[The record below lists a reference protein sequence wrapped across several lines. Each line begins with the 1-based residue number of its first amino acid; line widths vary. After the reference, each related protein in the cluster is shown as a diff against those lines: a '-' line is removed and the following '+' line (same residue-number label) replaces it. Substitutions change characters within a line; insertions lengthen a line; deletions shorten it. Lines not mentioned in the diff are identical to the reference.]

1 MNAIYKV
8 IWNDAIRQYQV
19 VNELC
24 RSRRKACSV
33 KAVHTERTSDSAT
46 SSLKIGAALVG
57 AIAVMGAGM
66 TAYAEDLPL
75 DFVDGTFD
83 TDGGTLN
90 DPLQFGLE
98 DVPNF
103 PTSNQFF
110 VLNGKDFR
118 AGTSNVSS
126 QDSDGIIGNLLQ
138 IPSRDY
144 LPNGKIKI
152 VDDAG
157 AVLYDGSNEASRFGI
172 AGSDANLYYKFNV
185 NFTGGEGNSLIY
197 TLNRELTRI
206 DLTGNQSSQ
215 YGLVVFGGEADET
228 SSNLTDLDVAITGT
242 GDIQFAFTNQQ
253 GGEDAN
259 MGYLYLNTD
268 SNILDDGVAEE
279 QASTYTGKT
288 YVGNVGGD
296 PNGKAVTVIF
306 GKNNAFGS
314 TSNLYIHDDSSVW
327 FADKDLK
334 TRHTQTV
341 GGLTGEG
348 ELNFGNAAEVT
359 LKQTSTG
366 NGYTDTDN
374 GVVRVDNAFTGA
386 SANGGGAVFNIDLSE
401 LKLNTT
407 DPVRGSDSVYGI
419 FFTDQPQKDEY
430 TGLIT
435 LTGGAVTAY
444 NKDHSQNFNG
454 VADPYTNLNG
464 ILLGST
470 LQLKQDGWVRVDSR
484 GELNNLIIDSGA
496 GGIDFSNL
504 GNVVANGE
512 GALTINGNLTFSGA
526 DATVSIKDFN
536 YNIGEAAADMDLIDA
551 DEGLRNTLVHVE
563 GDVVGEENYGFVL
576 EESQQKPVVSE
587 ITDDSGTTV
596 ASGTWVFEDELDYDD
611 SGNYDLVYKL
621 TQVDIKEGQ
630 TLTISGS
637 DKASEA
643 SKTQDFTAK
652 IIGSGNIVFDAADNA
667 TGSGTRIEIG
677 DASTTDKNDYT
688 GSTTVTDGTTLVLTE
703 DDAMGRT
710 SDLIAHGNVEI
721 GSGIEQIVKN
731 INSSGSGTI
740 SIADSGT
747 LTVDASGDQTIN
759 NIISGAGD
767 LNIDLGGSDKKLVF
781 GNSGQGSSFTGDLS
795 LGNGRFSLDDGQN
808 EAFAGSSSI
817 VLGTG
822 SVFDFGSGTSNIKDL
837 TVNADSKLESSA
849 LVIGSDTAPHNISGS
864 FSLNSDTTITL
875 TGVSVETDLS
885 LTDYDGNSVSQD
897 FITAGNVTVGANAE
911 ISLSGAGDFV
921 NLGNLVLDYQ
931 QTQNGSTATVAE
943 TVWTVNGSLTQNGNA
958 FQVGTQLKEI
968 RLIGNTILSG
978 SGTSNELSALVT
990 DSDTDGSHSLQFS
1003 SADGTQ
1009 TSFTIVDYAGDSV
1022 FGNSYTGATT
1032 VDSNVTVTLGTNNGF
1047 GSTSLLTAQGNV
1059 TLSDG
1064 VKQTVKG
1071 LSGTGTITLGS
1082 GAELTLDQTGS
1093 ASVGNILAGTG
1104 KFIVDLGAEAN
1115 ELSFTNSGAGAFGG
1129 TVSLSDGTVRL
1140 ASGTATQTVLSGADL
1155 ALDTDG
1161 RLIVS
1166 GSGTDQRE
1174 LGGLTLNGNS
1184 QIDFSSVSMGD
1195 ANSNNAQ
1202 LYVSGSFTI
1211 NGSND
1216 VSVGGINLDGTKNIL
1231 AADDDNGGLKQAL
1244 VTANG
1249 GIDLSRGQLVI
1260 DLTDPLMKSEIKNS
1274 GSDKTVAYGVWT
1286 AGAGDDVFTV
1296 AGNTLYASLRL
1307 SEIQLADATTGLI
1320 LDATGLTVGDGTT
1333 LTAKITDHDTT
1344 AGKIVFAGGDIT
1356 IGGTRTDE
1364 ENTYTGATDV
1374 TGGTVTLGKTNAFG
1388 KTSLLTV
1395 SGGQVAFN
1403 NQSTR
1408 IGAIKTTQDGALLG
1422 DGSITLFGTS
1432 TQTDIVGANIGLSA
1446 SIAMLDGHTATIHH
1460 SQGLGTGGIA
1470 LSDSSTL
1477 ILDYSDLNTA
1487 FANVLTG
1494 GGSLQIGNG
1503 TNAAAVYINGDN
1515 TGFSGNINIAAN
1527 ADLLA
1532 SGANV
1537 DDNLGTGVIKFAGSG
1552 STLHLSSN
1560 TRGDITIDNAFSGAG
1575 SLYVS
1580 GTDSNQHFGFETS
1593 GWGNDFNGGTLTL
1606 TGIAMRVGSTVNY
1619 GDNNAAN
1626 LAQANLALNAN
1637 AILEVSSGD
1646 RIDTFNNLTLSGGS
1660 VRFDGTAGF
1669 NAGNDLADLH
1679 IDGTL
1684 TLGSGNIALTLPD
1697 QSADMTGS
1705 LGHDSLLS
1713 TASSGLF
1720 ETLIEAEKGIVGDI
1734 SNITLNNGSGKG
1746 YSGKQNITGT
1756 LSGGSEGNV
1765 AYGLFDYG
1773 LATSGTSL
1781 GLDFDLTGVE
1791 IVRGETLVLEED
1803 GTLGVVVSDHGTGTS
1818 GGSLE
1823 IAADSEVLLTGANEY
1838 TGSTTV
1844 KGELTAGASGLGG
1857 TSFLSVESGGTYI
1870 NSGANTVGGLD
1881 VNADSTLILS
1891 GGSGTTLAIEHGDAS
1906 GSSTIAGALQ
1916 GSGALSLD
1924 AGTLAVTANN
1934 RTNWTGDIDLG
1945 TSSTGATLRLNGENA
1960 LGTGTVTFVN
1970 SSSEILLN
1978 HAGDLSFGNS
1988 VSGSGSFHVDLD
2000 GNDFTFTNAEDDLT
2014 AGARLYLDH
2023 AGFSLDGGLN
2033 STVAQKTEIVLGSQS
2048 MLSSSGEVDR
2058 LVWGLDLTSGGTID
2072 LGEIDGNGGQLV
2084 LSSGG
2089 SGNGTLKLS
2098 SDQTTTIT
2106 FNGSEASG
2114 GNRVDESNNGASL
2127 LAGGG
2132 TFDLDLFEGVSKLTG
2147 VTVETD
2153 GQISGGLATDGD
2165 FDSTAE
2171 NYYQNADSGD
2181 SADDL
2186 VAVLRRGGNGSF
2198 YYDANRDVV
2207 YMKYGIR
2214 EIDLQLSNS
2223 GQGLRLDAESM
2234 TDATL
2239 SASVTGKGNIVF
2251 AGGAVTVTDSTNDY
2265 TGSTYVQSGVTV
2277 TLGASN
2283 VFGKTDYLQIDA
2295 GGSVALGAGFEQ
2307 TVGELSGSGSLT
2319 LGSGSSFEIDNSQR
2333 KGEGVRDEDDP
2344 AAKDAFVINAAITGA
2359 AGATFTING
2368 AGASDDSATVSF
2380 GTTSNLSGTTLVFE
2394 NLSTSFTSSG
2404 TSDHGYQTA
2413 ASAADTVLG
2422 TNSLLTIY
2430 ANNGGT
2436 AQTYDLNKLSFAG
2449 GRIDFGSVTLT
2460 TDDHTNAILHVDTLD
2475 LSQSGTIGVQAT
2487 IDSGFN
2493 ILDADT
2499 RSFRQTLIK
2508 YEKLTNTSNL
2518 DNLKPAS
2525 SEEMPDSAI
2534 YAADN
2539 TTVLANVQWSGG
2551 FVPKDDADPNTIAMS
2566 YQAVALKLAQ
2576 GGTANGLVLD
2586 ADGHDSTLSIYVT
2599 DDKSVKDNGGGNI
2612 TYAGGKITVAH
2623 ENDYT
2628 GVTKVTAGSVT
2639 LGANS
2644 GFGLTSD
2651 LQVSDGAYVDLG
2663 SHAQTAGAVHA
2674 SGAHALRGSGTLT
2687 LGIAGNELNES
2698 FISGSNSAED
2708 VVSGFTGTVV
2718 LTNGHALVLDST
2730 EGLGAEAT
2738 ANLASGTLVVS
2749 GASGNFETTLT
2760 GAGTMKIEGGTV
2772 AIAGAGNDSFSGAW
2786 LLSNNARTTVSGSSD
2801 ASADDLLGTGVVN
2814 LDAGTTLTL
2823 SEQNS
2828 STNWS
2833 IDNAFVG
2840 SGTLEVLG
2848 TNPSSLQNFAF
2859 STDWDDSNVF
2869 EGTLSLESGIRFTVS
2884 SGSNNALNMAGT
2896 DFKLGS
2902 GAELKVEKDGLVDTF
2917 KQLSVENGST
2927 IRFEGELGI
2936 GAGAGDLAKL
2946 QVNSLSGSGNI
2957 VIDLPAD
2964 GQKVSQTIGEGDL
2977 IARDNSGFFQSLI
2990 VAETGGVNASGWIL
3004 NSNSGTASGLKQGIF
3019 DANNTEVAQAEYSYG
3034 LEAGTDDG
3042 KNALGIGFDLT
3053 AVDISG
3059 GKTLTLSGEGDFD
3072 AVVKDSTGAGDLL
3085 ISGNIGL
3092 TNAENEYSGMTTVS
3106 STGKLTAG
3114 AGALGDTSGLTLQNR
3129 ALYVNDGANT
3139 VGTLNAQGAQLTL
3152 NGALILE
3159 DGSGNSISGGSILGA
3174 GAFTLNAGNLEIDA
3188 LESEN
3193 YSGAITLGTTSG
3205 GASFSFINGIDGKA
3219 GIGAGTVTF
3228 AHDDSTVSVT
3238 GSSSLTLS
3246 NTYAGSGT
3254 INVNLGSSGNV
3265 FAFDD
3270 DQGEMGAD
3278 DRFTGTLSI
3287 ANAEYRLYE
3296 DETLAYAGLRTDSGS
3311 LVVVNTVGEL
3321 TLGGGTI
3328 DFGSMSTDNAGSGQ
3342 IATSSLNFVEGQ
3354 HTTIDLALADRAD
3367 ADGTSVFG
3375 TGEKLYLIEGKSLEI
3390 DEDELGSLTLDS
3402 DAAATTQ
3409 TVKQWGKD
3417 VANLHYGNGSLDADA
3432 SGLYADWTLDTV
3444 ELLSNAS
3451 GGLHVEESGTITAV
3465 VSGSGDVTFTGED
3478 AVVTIA
3484 GSGDNTYTG
3493 ATFVT
3498 SDAQLTL
3505 GKDEALGDTN
3515 RLDVDSGASVAFGEY
3530 AQTIG
3535 ELHVGASGHFT
3546 MSESGSLTL
3555 ASGGSLIASANAEA
3569 AGNLIVSTG
3578 ATLELRGNGAAGSL
3592 SLEAKD
3598 DASISFTQAG
3608 SADGYE
3614 TVANVLRG
3622 SGTYIVG
3629 DGTKSA
3635 YVELTNSGNAFGALK
3650 VLNAGHFLVNGMESG
3665 ANALGGADLTVASG
3679 AYAELNG
3686 SSGWKFDNVL
3696 DIDEGGELALSAGG
3710 SGNAFNFS
3718 GSNQTING
3726 RVTLTDLMLTLDGHN
3741 EEVLDTASV
3750 VAGSNSHVHVAL
3762 GNVADDRQQ
3771 VKDFTLSSGAE
3782 ITFDGQLGMSGV
3794 GANVLGQMDVSGTL
3808 TLDSGSTV
3816 HVSVDPNTGASSTVA
3831 QDRLVETA
3839 ASGSF
3844 QNLITAGTI
3853 DGSAVSDNGT
3863 VIGIG
3868 LTDSRGNALQTVRAA
3883 IKNGN
3888 DTVAVGTFGSSLLV
3902 SGSSFGVRYGLQA
3915 IDILGDLTI
3924 SESGSFS
3931 AKISSTGR
3939 TGSLTVSADENLT
3952 LSGENDYTVAT
3963 TVTGMLTADKKAL
3976 GNTKSLTIS
3985 NGGQFINAGANE
3997 VGDLESSGK
4006 MTLNALLTVT
4016 NALDGESHVSGTLAG
4031 NGDLMI
4037 NSGSLVS
4044 TAVSDPTS
4052 GYAGTVTLGTSDTD
4066 AHLTLEAD
4074 AGAQI
4079 GSGTIEFANADSSL
4093 TINTSGASVLGN
4105 LLSGVGQVTVSGTN
4119 GESFAFKAGQEKSV
4133 FTGALT
4139 LTNVE
4144 YDFTTDANDILDDVS
4159 LTVNNGTTLVL
4170 NDADDTATRKIK
4182 GLSLNGGRIDFG
4194 TIGNGSGLIDLQG
4207 QSLLTSDV
4215 DTTLSLETDLADR
4228 QDASGSAAFDT
4239 VIDDSVLLIG
4249 NIAAATPES
4258 VLDGL
4263 AFADNGQAF
4272 TRDLTQG
4279 TETTARIHGKLGGL
4293 VLAGNDDGTKNIE
4306 AGLVNESLELLTT
4319 YNVRDSGSITLK
4331 IFGSG
4336 SLAVYNELK
4345 LTNGANSYKGDTTVF
4360 GAGAV
4365 LTLGADG
4372 ALGQA
4377 DSHTGELSVT
4387 DGAKVD
4393 FGSTSQTIGSI
4404 TAEGTDALV
4413 SADQTNGKLTI
4424 ADGGT
4429 VSGVNSGFHTAVE
4442 LSDGSA
4448 GLTLTNVDAL
4458 GQASIT
4464 TLGSNTDLVL
4474 SGADGEFDN
4483 IVAGSGGLSIVNGA
4497 NVTLTGEN
4505 TFAGTLTV
4513 DSDSSVAASGDVFLH
4528 IVGGSLELEG
4538 SADFTQTTFAD
4549 EHSVW
4554 KWNRTVNGSGNLSL
4568 STDGAHELV
4577 LESGLGNFKGNLTL
4591 GNLQMTL
4598 SSGGNIMQSLA
4609 ALSGSKIK
4617 SLILDAD
4624 ADLHLEGATTLST
4637 GADNFGVTMKSGGS
4651 FVFEGIAVPGSEE
4664 SATNT
4669 THLTIKGN
4677 LTLESGFELSLSTEE
4692 DAKVDPT
4699 NGKSLLEQDDDGMS
4713 ISVITAHNIALD
4725 GFKDINEGGSVTLD
4739 GGRDTTF
4746 EIVDG
4751 DGNVVADG
4759 HYAFE
4764 IGLTDET
4771 DSDTLNLSY
4780 KLDQV
4785 SIRGGQEL
4793 ELAGGNDGSAV
4804 ENTLSAKLS
4813 GSGNLSITSG
4823 VVTLANSNNDFTGA
4837 TTVQSEAVLYAESGA
4852 LGSDSGAATS
4862 ILTVAEKASAY
4873 IEGNNTV
4880 DGLMVSRGEGE
4891 ETTGVLHIGASDDN
4905 VTLTLRSSTSETDP
4919 ANHIYGTL
4927 SGAGTLR
4934 VLGNGQVDEG
4944 VDPDLTIHS
4953 SQERFDGDVQLESG
4967 AWVKIDAD
4975 NSNLFGNRLV
4985 HTNIS
4990 IDKGSLLTI
4999 ESQYNGEGTF
5009 AGVFTN
5015 GVSGGG
5021 TVEIKLHNSSNL
5033 FRFTAEQDKAGFNGT
5048 FVLDQ
5053 GTINYTQL
5061 YGSTSG
5067 GAGDVLADATLQLND
5082 NGILQLF
5089 GDDDTGSGTTADVN
5103 LGGLTLDGGNI
5114 AFGSINY
5121 DAGHESAVS
5130 GAHAMHINLGGD
5142 GVLALNDD
5150 DGRTSTVTISQ
5161 NETNNI
5167 SAGGSELLA
5176 ADDGT
5181 SIVLIHNIG
5190 SLEINGKNV
5199 TGEYANGA
5207 SIGSDYLQLQNEAG
5221 ETQLLAQQLGGS
5233 GDYVDVAEVV
5243 RTFDNELTFG
5253 QSTINGENGKYAVSL
5268 GYTVDRVGLLH
5279 QTRAVSAD
5287 DFADET
5293 VDNSLWQGLTITASD
5308 SEDPKRNEFSALI
5321 TDGSNGE
5328 AGNLVLRGNET
5339 ARDAVLTIT
5348 GPENDAGE
5356 FTGNTYTGKT
5366 WVTAGANIAF
5376 GANSAFGST
5385 QALRVD
5391 SGSTVD
5397 FGTYD
5402 QTVGGLFALGDEAL
5416 QSDEN
5421 SLITVTE
5428 DAVIRGANE
5437 NLFGNIT
5444 FEGNAEINNAV
5455 GLGTGTVTLAG
5466 NGSQL
5471 EISGASGAAGGEFV
5485 NTLVGGENTSVQMS
5499 GSDIALGTDQLEN
5512 YEGSFNL
5519 IESELDLSIKPAESD
5534 ETVLGNV
5541 ITTDV
5546 DSTLSASLGDGTKN
5560 FIFAEGSK
5568 IAGALAISN
5577 GAFNLSDERNLSAL
5591 DKTDLVIG
5599 GAGRLEIASDIGA
5612 ENVDNLTLNT
5622 GSIIAFSG
5630 GGTPGSAGYDDSK
5643 GHLDLG
5649 DGTLTVNGNVGVE
5662 VDVGMVN
5669 ADLVEDAMHDVS
5681 NLPLTAQDVL
5691 TADQGGQILANLVEA
5706 GNVVN
5711 DEGAFTLTVTG
5722 GVYDSTNS
5730 RLEVGIFNDGSS
5742 VKVAKGIYDYTVR
5755 LTEDGLNL
5763 SYGLTGV
5770 ELIKDQTLSLKGY
5783 AETDDIDNT
5792 LSIAVTGDGSLSID
5806 AGTITLTGQNGYKG
5820 STTVAGGAT
5829 LVTGIGGK
5837 ALGETSSLNLKDTAD
5852 GLVGARVEIHGDET
5866 VGALNIDAKSTLAL
5880 GAAAEND
5887 RTEFTIKN
5895 TAGVESTVNGQ
5906 ITGGRDSL
5914 ITVIGN
5920 ADSNDH
5926 DLVVTSANNNFYGDV
5941 TLQDAYVRLESINSF
5956 GSEGILRLDTTST
5969 LEINSNADDA
5979 QTVTDDDGTIYTY
5992 HKFENLISGDGTVR
6006 VALDDADDYFD
6017 FAEDQ
6022 YKYPSGDDQAFTG
6035 TLELAVGKFRFTDR
6049 KADVLESVHVK
6060 LDGDATLDVSADT
6073 SETTDRTMRGLT
6085 LAGGTLE
6092 FGSLALDREQAEA
6105 RATHIDLNGYD
6116 LTLEDSDRQVEVSF
6130 RQDATNYISDAGS
6143 EVVNAADGDGSK
6155 IVLIH
6160 DIGKLVVDGQAIAT
6174 AEDAQAV
6181 LQDYLK
6187 HEFADNAEDQ
6197 ILHQS
6202 IAGAGQEADVQQ
6214 VARVNREFG
6223 DFGYADMSA
6232 QNLGNALYVGY
6243 EINSIE
6249 LLYRGSNNEAYGAD
6263 GVWKGLTVSTSDLSN
6278 QLKAQLTGQ
6287 GNLVVT
6293 GGTGGTLLIGDAS
6306 TETEYN
6312 NYTGRTWVTGN
6323 AKVEFAEDNAFGNTS
6338 HLRVDVGSS
6347 VNLGG
6352 DASGGGF
6359 SQTVGS
6365 LVTYD
6370 ENALIGGKDASV
6382 TVTGSAQIA
6391 GNNSGF
6397 YGNLIFDTEQ
6407 VTTGTVTDVEGLG
6420 KGDVYIGENYQ
6431 LQITD
6436 VADASGGSVLL
6447 ENDLLDVNG
6456 EGGLLQIG
6464 SGLSKPE
6471 HESTTI
6477 IAGNNLNFSGNIRV
6491 EDGWAISAE
6500 VGEGEDIAD
6509 RLGTGSLTLAGD
6521 ASATIDFGSSDVEWN
6536 HNVDGRGTLNVTTD
6550 ADRTVSIG
6558 IGLGGDFEGTFTV
6571 GGGRFEL
6578 ADNADKLGNG
6588 NLAASGGNALI
6599 IVSGEESVEFG
6610 KNLTI
6615 TGSNEDRGQ
6624 LVFEDPIKLSDNG
6637 SPELIVDGNL
6647 TLKGADVSVSVD
6659 GELEAGQGPSDAL
6672 DMSSI
6677 TMADEGAIDY
6687 VIAKAGLI
6695 DMSDTT
6701 LSLETGGSGNA
6712 MTVDITDGGKKVA
6725 TGKYDFGLSVSTDR
6739 TELGLSYKL
6748 VEVEIDDADTLLGL
6762 QGAISGST
6770 SAADWANASEFS
6782 ANITGAGGISLVNGN
6797 LTLTGAGNTYHGAT
6811 VVYDGAVLTVESS
6824 LGNTSLV
6831 TVAEGGRLVN
6841 ASDSTKAG
6849 AVNVAGR
6856 LDLQAGSKLSLK
6868 EGGESSITGS
6878 ITGSGNLAL
6887 LSNASVVV
6895 TAGSGYE
6902 AFTGSVT
6909 MEEGAEYALSA
6920 SNGSTV
6926 IVRNNFADSKNSAG
6940 GTVRFDKASGSSSAN
6955 YSLAGSAVGF
6965 TGTFELGDNVV
6976 VSANSIEA
6984 IGGKGSELLITT
6996 GKVGD
7001 EIDKATL
7008 SFEYD
7013 DELVGQNDS
7022 LRITQ
7027 GMTEGITF
7035 EKSGD
7040 GVVDLS
7046 DNAMGAGKVDVKEG
7060 GVLFGTSDRKSA
7072 YDTAL
7077 EIVEDAWAAGFGGV
7091 SSLKVDL
7098 GGSFYVGGRSGYN
7111 SVFASTATKAAN
7123 EDPANTPP
7131 AADNTVD
7138 FVVNGSVT
7146 NAGTIYVGNK
7156 NADGSAPAD
7165 SSSIGNE
7172 LVIKGDYNVTASDK
7186 DGVGTGGIFDM
7197 NAIIAGDDSIADHV
7211 TITGKING
7219 NGYVD
7224 VNYDSTVSTGGTLE
7238 YLGLVKVEG
7247 GDDGESLWLKDEVK
7261 IGDLWYRLM
7270 WSSEQNEYYLQSS
7283 VTDPGDKPW
7292 DTEDVEN
7299 VNAGTRSALAFMQA
7313 QAFDLSLRGHLGE
7326 TLYVDPVTGEQRKSS
7341 FWMVQRGDWTKF
7353 SNASGQMNADGNL
7366 YTTHLGTD
7374 LFKRETDGAT
7384 FRWGVLAGFAD
7395 GDFDVSSNVDG
7406 KSSKGSFRGY
7416 SAGLYMTAESKAES
7430 GPFLGLQLRW
7440 NRFDNEVG
7448 PDDYD
7453 VNGLSLTAEASWDQL
7468 LSKGLTDGGRHYEWR
7483 LEPHVRA
7490 YWTNF
7495 SDPGNWTSRLG
7506 ETYSSDFDNGLLV
7519 RVGARTKIQTTL
7531 GTGPAWQA
7539 YAEAN
7544 WVYNNGDYS
7553 TTMSTQYGDVTS
7565 TQNGAEFA
7573 EFRLGLEAQFTT
7585 NVNVWLEG
7593 HHQTGSDDYESTG
7606 AMFGFKYMW

>member
-1 MNAIYKV
+1 MLDV
-8 IWNDAIRQYQV
+8 DS
-19 VNELC
+19 
-24 RSRRKACSV
+24 RSEV
-33 KAVHTERTSDSAT
+33 
-46 SSLKIGAALVG
+46 
-57 AIAVMGAGM
+57 
-66 TAYAEDLPL
+66 
-75 DFVDGTFD
+75 
-83 TDGGTLN
+83 
-90 DPLQFGLE
+90 
-98 DVPNF
+98 
-103 PTSNQFF
+103 
-110 VLNGKDFR
+110 
-118 AGTSNVSS
+118 
-126 QDSDGIIGNLLQ
+126 
-138 IPSRDY
+138 
-144 LPNGKIKI
+144 
-152 VDDAG
+152 
-157 AVLYDGSNEASRFGI
+157 RFG
-172 AGSDANLYYKFNV
+172 GMD
-185 NFTGGEGNSLIY
+185 
-197 TLNRELTRI
+197 
-206 DLTGNQSSQ
+206 
-215 YGLVVFGGEADET
+215 
-228 SSNLTDLDVAITGT
+228 
-242 GDIQFAFTNQQ
+242 GD
-253 GGEDAN
+253 
-259 MGYLYLNTD
+259 
-268 SNILDDGVAEE
+268 
-279 QASTYTGKT
+279 
-288 YVGNVGGD
+288 
-296 PNGKAVTVIF
+296 KA
-306 GKNNAFGS
+306 
-314 TSNLYIHDDSSVW
+314 Y
-327 FADKDLK
+327 
-334 TRHTQTV
+334 TQTV
-341 GGLTGEG
+341 GGLSGAGTLALGSAAKLTLEQSEVKGVTTAPEVDEDNNILEPGKIGILNNITG
-348 ELNFGNAAEVT
+348 
-359 LKQTSTG
+359 
-366 NGYTDTDN
+366 
-374 GVVRVDNAFTGA
+374 TGA
-386 SANGGGAVFNIDLSE
+386 ADPQSGAVFNVNLSGKVE
-401 LKLNTT
+401 GYE
-407 DPVRGSDSVYGI
+407 VV
-419 FFTDQPQKDEY
+419 FTDQHVNETEGVVDFS
-430 TGLIT
+430 GLIT
-435 LTGGAVTAY
+435 LQNSSVTAY
-444 NKDHSQNFNG
+444 REGRGDTVGGTEYADVNK
-454 VADPYTNLNG
+454 
-464 ILLGST
+464 ILTGSM
-470 LQLKQDGWVRVDSR
+470 LA
-484 GELNNLIIDSGA
+484 LNNNAWLRIDETGKVHDLNISSSA
-496 GGIDFSNL
+496 GGLEYSSIAGLNDDEF
-504 GNVVANGE
+504 
-512 GALTINGNLTFSGA
+512 ALTITGDLTLNGNA
-526 DATVSIKDFN
+526 NVYIKNFDFESLK
-536 YNIGEAAADMDLIDA
+536 GEAESKSLLSADNGYLTH
-551 DEGLRNTLVHVE
+551 LLKVE
-563 GDVVGEENYGFVL
+563 GTSNTNNYSFTLDTRNQQKIQTSDIKQNNDVVA
-576 EESQQKPVVSE
+576 Q
-587 ITDDSGTTV
+587 
-596 ASGTWVFEDELDYDD
+596 GTWELEKTLQDNRD
-611 SGNYDLVYKL
+611 GTFDLVYTL
-621 TQVDIKEGQ
+621 TKVDVSGGQ
-630 TLTISGS
+630 TLELTG
-637 DKASEA
+637 EA
-643 SKTQDFTAK
+643 NATEEQDFIAQITDSNGA
-652 IIGSGNIVFDAADNA
+652 GNIVFSAGSGA
-667 TGSGTRIEIG
+667 TGSGTFINVG
-677 DASTTDKNDYT
+677 YQSGSGADAVYNDYS
-688 GSTTVTDGTTLVLTE
+688 GKTTVTGGTTVVLIK
-703 DDAMGRT
+703 DSGFGDT
-710 SDLIAHGNVEI
+710 SELLAQGDVTLSNDIKQTIHGI
-721 GSGIEQIVKN
+721 DST
-731 INSSGSGTI
+731 GSGTI
-740 SIADSGT
+740 TLSSGSELT
-747 LTVDASGDQTIN
+747 LDANGSQTIN
-759 NIISGAGD
+759 NIIAGSGSLVVD
-767 LNIDLGGSDKKLVF
+767 LADSGNGLVF
-781 GNSGQGSSFTGDLS
+781 NNSGQGESFTGNMTLS
-795 LGNGRFSLDDGQN
+795 NGRFSMSDGSN
-808 EAFAGSSSI
+808 ASFAANARI
-817 VLGTG
+817 VLGSG
-822 SVFDFGSGTSNIKDL
+822 STFDLGSGSQNIKDL
-837 TVNADSKLESSA
+837 TVNTASKLESSA
-849 LVIGSDTAPHNISGS
+849 LVIGSQKPVHTISGS
-864 FSLNSDTTITL
+864 LTLNANTSLTL
-875 TGVSVETDLS
+875 NDISVADDLS
-885 LTDYDGNSVSQD
+885 LVDYDGSTHVQQFISAGTVSGTGS
-897 FITAGNVTVGANAE
+897 IA
-911 ISLSGAGDFV
+911 ISGGQSYPT
-921 NLGNLVLDYQ
+921 LGRVMLDYSQ
-931 QTQNGSTATVAE
+931 GSDVVAE
-943 TVWTVNGSLTQNGNA
+943 TVWSIGNSLTQSGSGLDVN
-958 FQVGTQLKEI
+958 VELSEI
-968 RLIGNTILSG
+968 KLIDNTVISG
-978 SGTSNELSALVT
+978 SGTDNELSALISNST
-990 DSDTDGSHSLQFS
+990 RDGSHSLQFS
-1003 SADGTQ
+1003 LADGATSAD
-1009 TSFTIVDYAGDSV
+1009 FLVNHAN
-1022 FGNSYTGATT
+1022 GNTYSGSTT
-1032 VDSNVTVTLGTNNGF
+1032 VDSGASVTLGVNSGF
-1047 GSTSLLTAQGNV
+1047 GNTSNLIVEEGGTVKLN
-1059 TLSDG
+1059 DG
-1064 VKQTVKG
+1064 VNQVVGG
-1071 LSGTGTITLGS
+1071 LSGTGT
-1082 GAELTLDQTGS
+1082 
-1093 ASVGNILAGTG
+1093 VNLAGTG
-1104 KFIVDLGAEAN
+1104 SVLTLTQNGSAAISNLLSGNGTLEVNLGGSGN
-1115 ELSFTNSGAGAFGG
+1115 RLSFTNPGSSGFAG
-1129 TVSLSDGTVRL
+1129 TVDLSSGFLVLEGATTTQSVMDGASLVLGNSGVLKVEGTASYQAQIGSLSLDNGSRL
-1140 ASGTATQTVLSGADL
+1140 ELGAVNFGEAADRPQL
-1155 ALDTDG
+1155 LVSNGMT
-1161 RLIVS
+1161 IS
-1166 GSGTDQRE
+1166 GSV
-1174 LGGLTLNGNS
+1174 TL
-1184 QIDFSSVSMGD
+1184 
-1195 ANSNNAQ
+1195 
-1202 LYVSGSFTI
+1202 
-1211 NGSND
+1211 
-1216 VSVGGINLDGTKNIL
+1216 SVGGINLDGTTDIL
-1231 AADDDNGGLKQAL
+1231 TANSTGLSQAL

-1249 GIDLSRGQLVI
+1249 GITNNGTLAIVADDLDV
-1260 DLTDPLMKSEIKNS
+1260 SEIRNS
-1274 GSDKTVAYGVWT
+1274 GSIDVAAYGVWT
-1286 AGAGDDVFTV
+1286 PQGNNGVVIDESTIYASLKLNEIQLALDNGEGLLLDLSGQSSASLDAKLTNYDETSGDITFSGAGNLTLTNSGNEFTGGVYVESKANVTLGVDYVLGSSDKHTSLLDISGEGSQVNLNETTQYVGSINATVDGALTGSGSLTIDGANQQSTITGSNTGLSADITLASGHTLAINNVASIGTSGILTVADNTKLQISGASEGTFTKQLTGGGDIFVDASTFTVSGANSGFTGTWHIAESAQTASVTVSGTTAQIDASIGSGATVALGTSGGMSLVFSETNGALTIDDVFTGAGQLTVSGTTGTEFGFGTAWDQPSNFSGTLALNQIGMQVGGDAGSV
-1296 AGNTLYASLRL
+1296 AANNASNLSNADLILNNSTVTVSGNVDTFDRVTVAAGSSGTFKLGGLGFSSPESTIDGISQLSVGSLDLNDNQTLKVQVSAPAENGDLLGNVVQSSLISGGMSPFQTLISTDSGISLNGGTVEDRFLLVDADGNEVADSIRFSQQINDAELTTTTVASGYYSIALGLNNDGHDLGIGYTLEQIDILSTLTL
-1307 SEIQLADATTGLI
+1307 SEEGTVEAQITSNSASGNLTIASGGNITLSNSKNNFTGDTTIASGGRLVAHEKALGKTDDLFVSGTYVNFGANAVNRVEVDGSGQLTLNADLTLENSGAGTVSSTIYGAITGNGNLAVEQGTLLITENAGSSDYAGAVVLGMTGSTDAMLVLNGADGLGSGSIVFNTEDSLVQINDASNVLFSNAMTGQGVISVNLSGTGTEIYEFAFKSTQDELASGSSLI
-1320 LDATGLTVGDGTT
+1320 LDKANFDLTASDVNVNDNVAQKFIITVNQGSTLSNDGTANKTIAGLKLYGGTVDMGVLESGTGQISLNNGTLTIGQGTTNTIVLDSQAQTSESGDRTISSGGQELLAGGLFDLTIFENVASVSGSDDSNVLGTSDADGNQSVSGLVTNSGFSGTSENLFQDADDDGTEDFVATMTRDSGSFFYNANSGNVFLQYSFKEINLLWTDLEQGLTIDATGRENAALSAHVTGGGNLRLGGTLTISGSSSDNDYIGRTYVLKGASVTVAQDSGFGVTKELNIADGAVVTMSNNVSQTVASLTGTRSGTLTLGDNAAFTIDNGLYADSKLSSIDIGTTISGGSGATFAIDGDGVAVNFATQSNLSGATFKLLDAQFAIADSKSLNYLTSASSNDFVLGSGADVMVTAGDTPYKYNELTFAGGELSVNGVMLASGSTGAIIHTKFLDLSQNSTLSVSADIDENFDILVNDSDSYSSTLIAFDDLSEKGQLATPISGYATSSIDRNNDDVAEAYVGWSGQVVWSFEDELNRSGSGSVGIEYQVQNLQLALDSGAGLVVSTTHSGAATEQST
-1333 LTAKITDHDTT
+1333 LTATITDYQDT
-1344 AGKIVFAGGDIT
+1344 AGHITFSGGDIT
-1356 IGGTRTDE
+1356 IGGTGTNDYRGETFIDSGKVTLAKNSGFGQTE
-1364 ENTYTGATDV
+1364 KLTIEGGGVDIAGFSQTLGALSVDSDASISGGGNLTLGSAAYSGTSSTVSGANSNLTGTVYLRNGHTLTMNEAEGLGASGAFDFGYNTTVRVSGDANSADTHGNFSKTLTGDNGTVVFDNSTYINITGNNSEYGGSWVLQNGSTVFVSGNETLNVDAILGN
-1374 TGGTVTLGKTNAFG
+1374 GGTVRLSG
-1388 KTSLLTV
+1388 TSDILQITQ
-1395 SGGQVAFN
+1395 SGG
-1403 NQSTR
+1403 
-1408 IGAIKTTQDGALLG
+1408 AI
-1422 DGSITLFGTS
+1422 S
-1432 TQTDIVGANIGLSA
+1432 
-1446 SIAMLDGHTATIHH
+1446 LD
-1460 SQGLGTGGIA
+1460 
-1470 LSDSSTL
+1470 
-1477 ILDYSDLNTA
+1477 
-1487 FANVLTG
+1487 NV
-1494 GGSLQIGNG
+1494 
-1503 TNAAAVYINGDN
+1503 
-1515 TGFSGNINIAAN
+1515 
-1527 ADLLA
+1527 
-1532 SGANV
+1532 
-1537 DDNLGTGVIKFAGSG
+1537 FAGSG
-1552 STLHLSSN
+1552 RLEVL
-1560 TRGDITIDNAFSGAG
+1560 
-1575 SLYVS
+1575 
-1580 GTDSNQHFGFETS
+1580 GTGTADAKQSFGFSKDWAEP
-1593 GWGNDFNGGTLTL
+1593 NDFDGTL
-1606 TGIAMRVGSTVNY
+1606 AMSGFLDMTVG
-1619 GDNNAAN
+1619 GDSSSVGAYNAAN
-1626 LAQANLALNAN
+1626 LAYA
-1637 AILEVSSGD
+1637 
-1646 RIDTFNNLTLSGGS
+1646 
-1660 VRFDGTAGF
+1660 
-1669 NAGNDLADLH
+1669 
-1679 IDGTL
+1679 
-1684 TLGSGNIALTLPD
+1684 
-1697 QSADMTGS
+1697 
-1705 LGHDSLLS
+1705 
-1713 TASSGLF
+1713 
-1720 ETLIEAEKGIVGDI
+1720 GIVLGAD
-1734 SNITLNNGSGKG
+1734 STVTVAQQNTVVNTFDQLAVNG
-1746 YSGKQNITGT
+1746 GT
-1756 LSGGSEGNV
+1756 LS
-1765 AYGLFDYG
+1765 F
-1773 LATSGTSL
+1773 
-1781 GLDFDLTGVE
+1781 
-1791 IVRGETLVLEED
+1791 
-1803 GTLGVVVSDHGTGTS
+1803 
-1818 GGSLE
+1818 
-1823 IAADSEVLLTGANEY
+1823 
-1838 TGSTTV
+1838 
-1844 KGELTAGASGLGG
+1844 
-1857 TSFLSVESGGTYI
+1857 
-1870 NSGANTVGGLD
+1870 
-1881 VNADSTLILS
+1881 
-1891 GGSGTTLAIEHGDAS
+1891 
-1906 GSSTIAGALQ
+1906 
-1916 GSGALSLD
+1916 
-1924 AGTLAVTANN
+1924 
-1934 RTNWTGDIDLG
+1934 
-1945 TSSTGATLRLNGENA
+1945 
-1960 LGTGTVTFVN
+1960 
-1970 SSSEILLN
+1970 
-1978 HAGDLSFGNS
+1978 
-1988 VSGSGSFHVDLD
+1988 
-2000 GNDFTFTNAEDDLT
+2000 
-2014 AGARLYLDH
+2014 
-2023 AGFSLDGGLN
+2023 
-2033 STVAQKTEIVLGSQS
+2033 
-2048 MLSSSGEVDR
+2048 
-2058 LVWGLDLTSGGTID
+2058 
-2072 LGEIDGNGGQLV
+2072 
-2084 LSSGG
+2084 
-2089 SGNGTLKLS
+2089 
-2098 SDQTTTIT
+2098 
-2106 FNGSEASG
+2106 
-2114 GNRVDESNNGASL
+2114 
-2127 LAGGG
+2127 GG
-2132 TFDLDLFEGVSKLTG
+2132 TFG
-2147 VTVETD
+2147 
-2153 GQISGGLATDGD
+2153 
-2165 FDSTAE
+2165 
-2171 NYYQNADSGD
+2171 
-2181 SADDL
+2181 
-2186 VAVLRRGGNGSF
+2186 
-2198 YYDANRDVV
+2198 
-2207 YMKYGIR
+2207 
-2214 EIDLQLSNS
+2214 
-2223 GQGLRLDAESM
+2223 
-2234 TDATL
+2234 
-2239 SASVTGKGNIVF
+2239 
-2251 AGGAVTVTDSTNDY
+2251 
-2265 TGSTYVQSGVTV
+2265 
-2277 TLGASN
+2277 LGAS
-2283 VFGKTDYLQIDA
+2283 T
-2295 GGSVALGAGFEQ
+2295 SELGQ
-2307 TVGELSGSGSLT
+2307 
-2319 LGSGSSFEIDNSQR
+2319 
-2333 KGEGVRDEDDP
+2333 
-2344 AAKDAFVINAAITGA
+2344 
-2359 AGATFTING
+2359 
-2368 AGASDDSATVSF
+2368 
-2380 GTTSNLSGTTLVFE
+2380 
-2394 NLSTSFTSSG
+2394 
-2404 TSDHGYQTA
+2404 
-2413 ASAADTVLG
+2413 
-2422 TNSLLTIY
+2422 
-2430 ANNGGT
+2430 
-2436 AQTYDLNKLSFAG
+2436 
-2449 GRIDFGSVTLT
+2449 
-2460 TDDHTNAILHVDTLD
+2460 
-2475 LSQSGTIGVQAT
+2475 
-2487 IDSGFN
+2487 
-2493 ILDADT
+2493 
-2499 RSFRQTLIK
+2499 
-2508 YEKLTNTSNL
+2508 
-2518 DNLKPAS
+2518 
-2525 SEEMPDSAI
+2525 
-2534 YAADN
+2534 
-2539 TTVLANVQWSGG
+2539 
-2551 FVPKDDADPNTIAMS
+2551 
-2566 YQAVALKLAQ
+2566 
-2576 GGTANGLVLD
+2576 
-2586 ADGHDSTLSIYVT
+2586 
-2599 DDKSVKDNGGGNI
+2599 
-2612 TYAGGKITVAH
+2612 
-2623 ENDYT
+2623 
-2628 GVTKVTAGSVT
+2628 
-2639 LGANS
+2639 
-2644 GFGLTSD
+2644 
-2651 LQVSDGAYVDLG
+2651 LQVG
-2663 SHAQTAGAVHA
+2663 
-2674 SGAHALRGSGTLT
+2674 
-2687 LGIAGNELNES
+2687 
-2698 FISGSNSAED
+2698 
-2708 VVSGFTGTVV
+2708 
-2718 LTNGHALVLDST
+2718 
-2730 EGLGAEAT
+2730 
-2738 ANLASGTLVVS
+2738 
-2749 GASGNFETTLT
+2749 
-2760 GAGTMKIEGGTV
+2760 
-2772 AIAGAGNDSFSGAW
+2772 
-2786 LLSNNARTTVSGSSD
+2786 
-2801 ASADDLLGTGVVN
+2801 
-2814 LDAGTTLTL
+2814 
-2823 SEQNS
+2823 
-2828 STNWS
+2828 
-2833 IDNAFVG
+2833 
-2840 SGTLEVLG
+2840 
-2848 TNPSSLQNFAF
+2848 
-2859 STDWDDSNVF
+2859 
-2869 EGTLSLESGIRFTVS
+2869 
-2884 SGSNNALNMAGT
+2884 
-2896 DFKLGS
+2896 
-2902 GAELKVEKDGLVDTF
+2902 
-2917 KQLSVENGST
+2917 
-2927 IRFEGELGI
+2927 
-2936 GAGAGDLAKL
+2936 
-2946 QVNSLSGSGNI
+2946 SLSGSGDI
-2957 VIDLPAD
+2957 ALSIPSGSQAVA
-2964 GQKVSQTIGEGDL
+2964 QTIDQNDL
-2977 IARDNSGFFQSLI
+2977 INID
-2990 VAETGGVNASGWIL
+2990 ASGDDL
-3004 NSNSGTASGLKQGIF
+3004 FQALVTVESGTASADRWTLNGREMTSGSGLRQAVNG
-3019 DANNTEVAQAEYSYG
+3019 DDSTTTVAYAKYDYQLTTGDVSG
-3034 LEAGTDDG
+3034 VGSGTD
-3042 KNALGIGFDLT
+3042 NALGIGYDLT
-3053 AVDISG
+3053 AVDIVSG
-3059 GKTLTLSGEGDFD
+3059 QTLTLSTSGSLGAIIENSSGHGNLAITGQIVLTSENTYSGETRVSGENAKLTVGVSGLGETSVLKLSSEAEFVNSGANAVGYLTASDADMTLDAALTVKGTSGSTIDGGTLNGTGALNLVIGGLTVTDNVGGNYSGLITLGDSGKDTNAELTLSGTAGLGTGMVEFATSNSKVAVNGSASTTLANTYGGNGVIDVDLGASDSVFAFNGAQGTDSAVFTGELRLSNATYNLYAEGEKLAGATLTTENNAVININTTDSVGDRNIGSLHLNGGQINFGELAFGSDSGQIVISKTGDFGIRTDGSESNTVINVSLADNTEASAESVFDANADKSILLIQDFD
-3072 AVVKDSTGAGDLL
+3072 AQRANLTGLSLGNSKTLTQDVIQTGRGADNDQTAVLTYASGALTGTEQGIEAGWKLTQIELTDASGKGMLINASGESGGSGSISAL
-3085 ISGNIGL
+3085 ISG
-3092 TNAENEYSGMTTVS
+3092 
-3106 STGKLTAG
+3106 
-3114 AGALGDTSGLTLQNR
+3114 
-3129 ALYVNDGANT
+3129 
-3139 VGTLNAQGAQLTL
+3139 
-3152 NGALILE
+3152 
-3159 DGSGNSISGGSILGA
+3159 
-3174 GAFTLNAGNLEIDA
+3174 AGNIE
-3188 LESEN
+3188 
-3193 YSGAITLGTTSG
+3193 
-3205 GASFSFINGIDGKA
+3205 F
-3219 GIGAGTVTF
+3219 
-3228 AHDDSTVSVT
+3228 
-3238 GSSSLTLS
+3238 
-3246 NTYAGSGT
+3246 
-3254 INVNLGSSGNV
+3254 
-3265 FAFDD
+3265 
-3270 DQGEMGAD
+3270 
-3278 DRFTGTLSI
+3278 
-3287 ANAEYRLYE
+3287 
-3296 DETLAYAGLRTDSGS
+3296 
-3311 LVVVNTVGEL
+3311 
-3321 TLGGGTI
+3321 GGGTI
-3328 DFGSMSTDNAGSGQ
+3328 KLDHANTY
-3342 IATSSLNFVEGQ
+3342 EGQ
-3354 HTTIDLALADRAD
+3354 TT
-3367 ADGTSVFG
+3367 V
-3375 TGEKLYLIEGKSLEI
+3375 
-3390 DEDELGSLTLDS
+3390 
-3402 DAAATTQ
+3402 
-3409 TVKQWGKD
+3409 
-3417 VANLHYGNGSLDADA
+3417 
-3432 SGLYADWTLDTV
+3432 
-3444 ELLSNAS
+3444 SN
-3451 GGLHVEESGTITAV
+3451 
-3465 VSGSGDVTFTGED
+3465 
-3478 AVVTIA
+3478 
-3484 GSGDNTYTG
+3484 N
-3493 ATFVT
+3493 
-3498 SDAQLTL
+3498 
-3505 GKDEALGDTN
+3505 
-3515 RLDVDSGASVAFGEY
+3515 
-3530 AQTIG
+3530 
-3535 ELHVGASGHFT
+3535 
-3546 MSESGSLTL
+3546 
-3555 ASGGSLIASANAEA
+3555 
-3569 AGNLIVSTG
+3569 
-3578 ATLELRGNGAAGSL
+3578 ATLELGQSEALGNTSLLNITSGTVAVNATQQTIGSL
-3592 SLEAKD
+3592 QTTVEGAITMVRGGRLEL
-3598 DASISFTQAG
+3598 AG
-3608 SADGYE
+3608 
-3614 TVANVLRG
+3614 
-3622 SGTYIVG
+3622 
-3629 DGTKSA
+3629 
-3635 YVELTNSGNAFGALK
+3635 NSS
-3650 VLNAGHFLVNGMESG
+3650 VSG
-3665 ANALGGADLTVASG
+3665 ANSGIESGSTIALATGSETLTINDAESLGLADISLGNGTTLLLSGIASGSSAATFDNAVSGASGTVALNGGALVEFTSTANGFGTLHVYGKGTTAVVNDMQENVTALGNALVNVDSG
-3679 AYAELNG
+3679 SRAELNG
-3686 SSGWKFDNVL
+3686 SDDWTLDNAL
-3696 DIDEGGELALSAGG
+3696 AIAEGGELALSAGG

-4159 LTVNNGTTLVL
+4159 LIVNNGTTLVL

-4194 TIGNGSGLIDLQG
+4194 TIGNGSGHIDLQG

-4624 ADLHLEGATTLST
+4624 ADLHLEGATTLFT

-4664 SATNT
+4664 TATNT
-4669 THLTIKGN
+4669 THLTIDGN
-4677 LTLESGFELSLSTEE
+4677 LTLEKGFELSLSTEE

-4739 GGRDTTF
+4739 GGRDTIF

-4785 SIRGGQEL
+4785 TIRGGQEL

-4813 GSGNLSITSG
+4813 GSGNLSIKSG

-4934 VLGNGQVDEG
+4934 VLGNGQVHEG

-4975 NSNLFGNRLV
+4975 KSNLFGNSLV
-4985 HTNIS
+4985 HTKIS

-4999 ESQYNGEGTF
+4999 ESRYDGEGSF
-5009 AGVFTN
+5009 AGIFTN
-5015 GVSGGG
+5015 GANDLGG
-5021 TVEIKLHNSSNL
+5021 TVEIKLLNASDL
-5033 FRFTAEQDKAGFNGT
+5033 FRFTTDQDTAQFNGT

-5053 GTINYTQL
+5053 GTIDYTRL
-5061 YGSTSG
+5061 YSSASG
-5067 GAGDVLADATLQLND
+5067 GNNAVLADATLQLND
-5082 NGILQLF
+5082 NGNLKLF
-5089 GDDDTGSGTTADVN
+5089 DTDETGNGSTSDVN

-5366 WVTAGANIAF
+5366 WVTAGANIAL

-5397 FGTYD
+5397 FGIYD

-5416 QSDEN
+5416 QSDEG
-5421 SLITVTE
+5421 SIITVKE
-5428 DAVIRGANE
+5428 DAVIRGSNT

-5444 FEGNAEINNAV
+5444 FEGDAEINNAV

-5471 EISGASGAAGGEFV
+5471 EINGASDAAGGKFA

-5499 GSDIALGTDQLEN
+5499 GSDIVLGTDQLEK

-5519 IESELDLSIKPAESD
+5519 VKSELDLSIKPAESD

-5568 IAGALAISN
+5568 IAGQLAISN

-5599 GAGRLEIASDIGA
+5599 DAGRLEIASDIGA
-5612 ENVDNLTLNT
+5612 EDVDNLTLDKDST
-5622 GSIIAFSG
+5622 IAFSG

-5649 DGTLTVNGNVGVE
+5649 DGTLTVKGNVGVE

-5669 ADLVEDAMHDVS
+5669 ADLVEDAKHDVS

-5711 DEGAFTLTVTG
+5711 DEGSFTLTVTG
-5722 GVYDSTNS
+5722 GEYDSGHS
-5730 RLEVGIFNDGSS
+5730 SLKVGIFNDGNTDE
-5742 VKVAKGIYDYTVR
+5742 VAKGIYDYTVR
-5755 LTEDGLNL
+5755 LTEGGLNL

-5770 ELIKDQTLSLKGY
+5770 ELIRDKTLSLKGY

-5956 GSEGILRLDTTST
+5956 GSEGILRIDNKST

-5979 QTVTDDDGTIYTY
+5979 QTVTGDDGTIYTY

-6022 YKYPSGDDQAFTG
+6022 YVYSSGDDQAFTG

-6558 IGLGGDFEGTFTV
+6558 IGLGSDFEGTFTV

-6588 NLAASGGNALI
+6588 NLAASGGNASI

-7077 EIVEDAWAAGFGGV
+7077 EIAEDAWAAGFGGV

-7353 SNASGQMNADGNL
+7353 SNASGQMDADGNL

-7406 KSSKGSFRGY
+7406 KTSKGSFRGY

-7440 NRFDNEVG
+7440 NRFDSEVG
-7448 PDDYD
+7448 QDDYD

-7468 LSKGLTDGGRHYEWR
+7468 LSKGITDGGRNYEWR

-7495 SDPGNWTSRLG
+7495 GDPDDWTSSLG

-7553 TTMSTQYGDVTS
+7553 TTMSTKYGDVTS

>member
-1 MNAIYKV
+1 MK
-8 IWNDAIRQYQV
+8 
-19 VNELC
+19 
-24 RSRRKACSV
+24 
-33 KAVHTERTSDSAT
+33 
-46 SSLKIGAALVG
+46 
-57 AIAVMGAGM
+57 
-66 TAYAEDLPL
+66 
-75 DFVDGTFD
+75 
-83 TDGGTLN
+83 
-90 DPLQFGLE
+90 
-98 DVPNF
+98 
-103 PTSNQFF
+103 
-110 VLNGKDFR
+110 
-118 AGTSNVSS
+118 
-126 QDSDGIIGNLLQ
+126 
-138 IPSRDY
+138 
-144 LPNGKIKI
+144 
-152 VDDAG
+152 
-157 AVLYDGSNEASRFGI
+157 
-172 AGSDANLYYKFNV
+172 
-185 NFTGGEGNSLIY
+185 
-197 TLNRELTRI
+197 
-206 DLTGNQSSQ
+206 
-215 YGLVVFGGEADET
+215 
-228 SSNLTDLDVAITGT
+228 
-242 GDIQFAFTNQQ
+242 
-253 GGEDAN
+253 
-259 MGYLYLNTD
+259 
-268 SNILDDGVAEE
+268 
-279 QASTYTGKT
+279 
-288 YVGNVGGD
+288 
-296 PNGKAVTVIF
+296 
-306 GKNNAFGS
+306 
-314 TSNLYIHDDSSVW
+314 
-327 FADKDLK
+327 
-334 TRHTQTV
+334 
-341 GGLTGEG
+341 
-348 ELNFGNAAEVT
+348 
-359 LKQTSTG
+359 
-366 NGYTDTDN
+366 
-374 GVVRVDNAFTGA
+374 
-386 SANGGGAVFNIDLSE
+386 
-401 LKLNTT
+401 
-407 DPVRGSDSVYGI
+407 
-419 FFTDQPQKDEY
+419 
-430 TGLIT
+430 
-435 LTGGAVTAY
+435 
-444 NKDHSQNFNG
+444 
-454 VADPYTNLNG
+454 
-464 ILLGST
+464 
-470 LQLKQDGWVRVDSR
+470 
-484 GELNNLIIDSGA
+484 IDS
-496 GGIDFSNL
+496 
-504 GNVVANGE
+504 
-512 GALTINGNLTFSGA
+512 
-526 DATVSIKDFN
+526 
-536 YNIGEAAADMDLIDA
+536 
-551 DEGLRNTLVHVE
+551 
-563 GDVVGEENYGFVL
+563 
-576 EESQQKPVVSE
+576 
-587 ITDDSGTTV
+587 
-596 ASGTWVFEDELDYDD
+596 
-611 SGNYDLVYKL
+611 
-621 TQVDIKEGQ
+621 
-630 TLTISGS
+630 
-637 DKASEA
+637 
-643 SKTQDFTAK
+643 
-652 IIGSGNIVFDAADNA
+652 
-667 TGSGTRIEIG
+667 
-677 DASTTDKNDYT
+677 
-688 GSTTVTDGTTLVLTE
+688 
-703 DDAMGRT
+703 
-710 SDLIAHGNVEI
+710 
-721 GSGIEQIVKN
+721 
-731 INSSGSGTI
+731 
-740 SIADSGT
+740 
-747 LTVDASGDQTIN
+747 
-759 NIISGAGD
+759 
-767 LNIDLGGSDKKLVF
+767 
-781 GNSGQGSSFTGDLS
+781 
-795 LGNGRFSLDDGQN
+795 
-808 EAFAGSSSI
+808 
-817 VLGTG
+817 
-822 SVFDFGSGTSNIKDL
+822 
-837 TVNADSKLESSA
+837 
-849 LVIGSDTAPHNISGS
+849 
-864 FSLNSDTTITL
+864 
-875 TGVSVETDLS
+875 
-885 LTDYDGNSVSQD
+885 
-897 FITAGNVTVGANAE
+897 
-911 ISLSGAGDFV
+911 
-921 NLGNLVLDYQ
+921 
-931 QTQNGSTATVAE
+931 
-943 TVWTVNGSLTQNGNA
+943 
-958 FQVGTQLKEI
+958 
-968 RLIGNTILSG
+968 
-978 SGTSNELSALVT
+978 
-990 DSDTDGSHSLQFS
+990 
-1003 SADGTQ
+1003 
-1009 TSFTIVDYAGDSV
+1009 
-1022 FGNSYTGATT
+1022 
-1032 VDSNVTVTLGTNNGF
+1032 
-1047 GSTSLLTAQGNV
+1047 
-1059 TLSDG
+1059 
-1064 VKQTVKG
+1064 
-1071 LSGTGTITLGS
+1071 
-1082 GAELTLDQTGS
+1082 
-1093 ASVGNILAGTG
+1093 
-1104 KFIVDLGAEAN
+1104 
-1115 ELSFTNSGAGAFGG
+1115 
-1129 TVSLSDGTVRL
+1129 
-1140 ASGTATQTVLSGADL
+1140 
-1155 ALDTDG
+1155 
-1161 RLIVS
+1161 
-1166 GSGTDQRE
+1166 
-1174 LGGLTLNGNS
+1174 
-1184 QIDFSSVSMGD
+1184 
-1195 ANSNNAQ
+1195 
-1202 LYVSGSFTI
+1202 
-1211 NGSND
+1211 
-1216 VSVGGINLDGTKNIL
+1216 
-1231 AADDDNGGLKQAL
+1231 
-1244 VTANG
+1244 
-1249 GIDLSRGQLVI
+1249 
-1260 DLTDPLMKSEIKNS
+1260 
-1274 GSDKTVAYGVWT
+1274 
-1286 AGAGDDVFTV
+1286 
-1296 AGNTLYASLRL
+1296 
-1307 SEIQLADATTGLI
+1307 
-1320 LDATGLTVGDGTT
+1320 
-1333 LTAKITDHDTT
+1333 
-1344 AGKIVFAGGDIT
+1344 
-1356 IGGTRTDE
+1356 
-1364 ENTYTGATDV
+1364 
-1374 TGGTVTLGKTNAFG
+1374 
-1388 KTSLLTV
+1388 
-1395 SGGQVAFN
+1395 
-1403 NQSTR
+1403 
-1408 IGAIKTTQDGALLG
+1408 
-1422 DGSITLFGTS
+1422 
-1432 TQTDIVGANIGLSA
+1432 
-1446 SIAMLDGHTATIHH
+1446 
-1460 SQGLGTGGIA
+1460 
-1470 LSDSSTL
+1470 
-1477 ILDYSDLNTA
+1477 
-1487 FANVLTG
+1487 
-1494 GGSLQIGNG
+1494 
-1503 TNAAAVYINGDN
+1503 
-1515 TGFSGNINIAAN
+1515 
-1527 ADLLA
+1527 
-1532 SGANV
+1532 
-1537 DDNLGTGVIKFAGSG
+1537 
-1552 STLHLSSN
+1552 
-1560 TRGDITIDNAFSGAG
+1560 
-1575 SLYVS
+1575 
-1580 GTDSNQHFGFETS
+1580 
-1593 GWGNDFNGGTLTL
+1593 
-1606 TGIAMRVGSTVNY
+1606 
-1619 GDNNAAN
+1619 
-1626 LAQANLALNAN
+1626 
-1637 AILEVSSGD
+1637 
-1646 RIDTFNNLTLSGGS
+1646 
-1660 VRFDGTAGF
+1660 
-1669 NAGNDLADLH
+1669 
-1679 IDGTL
+1679 
-1684 TLGSGNIALTLPD
+1684 
-1697 QSADMTGS
+1697 
-1705 LGHDSLLS
+1705 
-1713 TASSGLF
+1713 
-1720 ETLIEAEKGIVGDI
+1720 
-1734 SNITLNNGSGKG
+1734 
-1746 YSGKQNITGT
+1746 
-1756 LSGGSEGNV
+1756 
-1765 AYGLFDYG
+1765 
-1773 LATSGTSL
+1773 
-1781 GLDFDLTGVE
+1781 
-1791 IVRGETLVLEED
+1791 
-1803 GTLGVVVSDHGTGTS
+1803 
-1818 GGSLE
+1818 
-1823 IAADSEVLLTGANEY
+1823 
-1838 TGSTTV
+1838 
-1844 KGELTAGASGLGG
+1844 
-1857 TSFLSVESGGTYI
+1857 
-1870 NSGANTVGGLD
+1870 
-1881 VNADSTLILS
+1881 
-1891 GGSGTTLAIEHGDAS
+1891 
-1906 GSSTIAGALQ
+1906 
-1916 GSGALSLD
+1916 
-1924 AGTLAVTANN
+1924 
-1934 RTNWTGDIDLG
+1934 
-1945 TSSTGATLRLNGENA
+1945 
-1960 LGTGTVTFVN
+1960 
-1970 SSSEILLN
+1970 
-1978 HAGDLSFGNS
+1978 
-1988 VSGSGSFHVDLD
+1988 
-2000 GNDFTFTNAEDDLT
+2000 
-2014 AGARLYLDH
+2014 
-2023 AGFSLDGGLN
+2023 
-2033 STVAQKTEIVLGSQS
+2033 
-2048 MLSSSGEVDR
+2048 
-2058 LVWGLDLTSGGTID
+2058 
-2072 LGEIDGNGGQLV
+2072 
-2084 LSSGG
+2084 
-2089 SGNGTLKLS
+2089 
-2098 SDQTTTIT
+2098 
-2106 FNGSEASG
+2106 
-2114 GNRVDESNNGASL
+2114 
-2127 LAGGG
+2127 
-2132 TFDLDLFEGVSKLTG
+2132 
-2147 VTVETD
+2147 
-2153 GQISGGLATDGD
+2153 
-2165 FDSTAE
+2165 
-2171 NYYQNADSGD
+2171 
-2181 SADDL
+2181 
-2186 VAVLRRGGNGSF
+2186 
-2198 YYDANRDVV
+2198 
-2207 YMKYGIR
+2207 
-2214 EIDLQLSNS
+2214 
-2223 GQGLRLDAESM
+2223 
-2234 TDATL
+2234 
-2239 SASVTGKGNIVF
+2239 
-2251 AGGAVTVTDSTNDY
+2251 
-2265 TGSTYVQSGVTV
+2265 
-2277 TLGASN
+2277 
-2283 VFGKTDYLQIDA
+2283 
-2295 GGSVALGAGFEQ
+2295 
-2307 TVGELSGSGSLT
+2307 
-2319 LGSGSSFEIDNSQR
+2319 
-2333 KGEGVRDEDDP
+2333 
-2344 AAKDAFVINAAITGA
+2344 
-2359 AGATFTING
+2359 
-2368 AGASDDSATVSF
+2368 
-2380 GTTSNLSGTTLVFE
+2380 
-2394 NLSTSFTSSG
+2394 
-2404 TSDHGYQTA
+2404 
-2413 ASAADTVLG
+2413 
-2422 TNSLLTIY
+2422 
-2430 ANNGGT
+2430 
-2436 AQTYDLNKLSFAG
+2436 
-2449 GRIDFGSVTLT
+2449 
-2460 TDDHTNAILHVDTLD
+2460 
-2475 LSQSGTIGVQAT
+2475 
-2487 IDSGFN
+2487 
-2493 ILDADT
+2493 
-2499 RSFRQTLIK
+2499 
-2508 YEKLTNTSNL
+2508 
-2518 DNLKPAS
+2518 
-2525 SEEMPDSAI
+2525 
-2534 YAADN
+2534 
-2539 TTVLANVQWSGG
+2539 
-2551 FVPKDDADPNTIAMS
+2551 
-2566 YQAVALKLAQ
+2566 
-2576 GGTANGLVLD
+2576 
-2586 ADGHDSTLSIYVT
+2586 
-2599 DDKSVKDNGGGNI
+2599 
-2612 TYAGGKITVAH
+2612 
-2623 ENDYT
+2623 
-2628 GVTKVTAGSVT
+2628 
-2639 LGANS
+2639 
-2644 GFGLTSD
+2644 
-2651 LQVSDGAYVDLG
+2651 
-2663 SHAQTAGAVHA
+2663 
-2674 SGAHALRGSGTLT
+2674 
-2687 LGIAGNELNES
+2687 
-2698 FISGSNSAED
+2698 
-2708 VVSGFTGTVV
+2708 
-2718 LTNGHALVLDST
+2718 
-2730 EGLGAEAT
+2730 
-2738 ANLASGTLVVS
+2738 
-2749 GASGNFETTLT
+2749 
-2760 GAGTMKIEGGTV
+2760 GTV
-2772 AIAGAGNDSFSGAW
+2772 AIAGAGNESFSGAW
-2786 LLSNNARTTVSGSSD
+2786 LLSNSAHTTVSGSAD

-2828 STNWS
+2828 STSWS
-2833 IDNAFVG
+2833 IDNAFAG

-2884 SGSNNALNMAGT
+2884 SGSNNALNMAGA

-2902 GAELKVEKDGLVDTF
+2902 GAELKVEKGGLVDTF
-2917 KQLSVENGST
+2917 KQLAVVDGST
-2927 IRFEGELGI
+2927 IRFGGTLGI
-2936 GAGAGDLAKL
+2936 GAETRDLAKL

-2990 VAETGGVNASGWIL
+2990 VAETGGVNASGWLL
-3004 NSNSGTASGLKQGIF
+3004 NSNSGTASGLKQGIL
-3019 DANNTEVAQAEYSYG
+3019 DAKNIEVAQAEYSYG

-3114 AGALGDTSGLTLQNR
+3114 AGALGDTSGLTLQSG
-3129 ALYVNDGANT
+3129 ASYINDGENT
-3139 VGTLNAQGAQLTL
+3139 VGTLAAQGAQLTL

-3159 DGSGNSISGGSILGA
+3159 DGSGNSISGGSISGE

-3188 LESEN
+3188 LESEK
-3193 YSGAITLGTTSG
+3193 YSGAVTLGTTSG
-3205 GASFSFINGIDGKA
+3205 GAHLGFVNGTT
-3219 GIGAGTVTF
+3219 GIGSGTVTF
-3228 AHDDSTVSVT
+3228 AHDESTVSVS
-3238 GSSSLTLS
+3238 GMNGVTLS
-3246 NTYAGSGT
+3246 NTYAGNGT
-3254 INVNLGSSGNV
+3254 INVDLGGSLNV
-3265 FAFDD
+3265 FAFNGA
-3270 DQGEMGAD
+3270 QGKVAED
-3278 DRFTGTLSI
+3278 KRFTGTLSL
-3287 ANAEYRLYE
+3287 ANAQYHLYE
-3296 DETLAYAGLRTDSGS
+3296 DETLANAGLRTNAGS
-3311 LVVVNTVGEL
+3311 LVVVNTSDKLDDRSVNVL

-3367 ADGTSVFG
+3367 TDGSSVFG
-3375 TGEKLYLIEGKSLEI
+3375 TGEKLYLIEGSSLGI
-3390 DEDELGSLTLDS
+3390 NANELGSLVLDS
-3402 DAAATTQ
+3402 SAASTTQ
-3409 TVKQWGKD
+3409 TVTQSGEN
-3417 VANLHYGNGSLDADA
+3417 VAKLHYGSGKLDADA

-3451 GGLHVEESGTITAV
+3451 GGFHVEESGTITAV

-3484 GSGDNTYTG
+3484 GRGNNTYTG

-3498 SDAQLTL
+3498 SEAQLTL

-3515 RLDVDSGASVAFGEY
+3515 RLAVDSDASVAFGEY
-3530 AQTIG
+3530 DQTIG
-3535 ELHVGASGHFT
+3535 ELYVGTSGHFT

-3555 ASGGSLIASANAEA
+3555 TNGSSLIASENADA
-3569 AGNLIVSTG
+3569 SGALLVSG
-3578 ATLELRGNGAAGSL
+3578 SATLELRGHGAAGSL
-3592 SLEAKD
+3592 ALEAGS
-3598 DASISFTQAG
+3598 DAEISFTRVG
-3608 SADGYE
+3608 SDGSYE
-3614 TVANVLRG
+3614 TVGNRLGG

-3629 DGTKSA
+3629 DGTDST
-3635 YVELTNSGNAFGALK
+3635 YVELTNSGNAFGVLK

-3665 ANALGGADLTVASG
+3665 ANALGGADLTIASG

-3686 SSGWKFDNVL
+3686 SSGWTFDNVL

-3710 SGNAFNFS
+3710 SGNAFNFA
-3718 GSNQTING
+3718 GTNQRIDGT
-3726 RVTLTDLMLTLDGHN
+3726 VTLTDLMLTIGGASGSGN
-3741 EEVLDTASV
+3741 AAVLDSASV

-3808 TLDSGSTV
+3808 MLDSGSTV

-3931 AKISSTGR
+3931 AKISSTSG

-4119 GESFAFKAGQEKSV
+4119 GESFAFKKGQEGKDID
-4133 FTGALT
+4133 FAGTLT

-4144 YDFTTDANDILDDVS
+4144 YDFTTDANDILNDVS

-4170 NDADDTATRKIK
+4170 NNADDTATRKVN
-4182 GLSLNGGRIDFG
+4182 GMSLNGGSINFG
-4194 TIGNGSGLIDLQG
+4194 TIGNGSGHIDLQG
-4207 QSLLTSDV
+4207 QSLSTSTV
-4215 DTTLSLETDLADR
+4215 ADTTFSLETDLADR
-4228 QDASGSAAFDT
+4228 QDASGSAAFDG
-4239 VIDDSVLLIG
+4239 VIDESVLLIG
-4249 NIAAATPES
+4249 NVAADTPES

-4263 AFADNGQAF
+4263 AFEDNGQAF
-4272 TRDLTQG
+4272 TRDLTQVTEKG

-4293 VLAGNDDGTKNIE
+4293 VLTGNDDGTKNVE

-4319 YNVRDSGSITLK
+4319 YSVSDSGTIALK
-4331 IFGSG
+4331 VFGSG
-4336 SLAVYNELK
+4336 SLAVYGELR
-4345 LTNGANSYKGDTTVF
+4345 LENSGNAYTGGTTVS
-4360 GAGAV
+4360 GKGAV

-4377 DSHTGELSVT
+4377 NSHTGELSVT

-4404 TAEGTDALV
+4404 NAFGDNALESTGGT
-4413 SADQTNGKLTI
+4413 LTI
-4424 ADGGT
+4424 ASGGT
-4429 VSGVNSGFHTAVE
+4429 VSGANSDFNTDVE
-4442 LSDGSA
+4442 LLDGSA
-4448 GLTLTNVDAL
+4448 DLTLTNVDAL
-4458 GQASIT
+4458 GAASIT

-4474 SGADGEFDN
+4474 SGADGGFDN

-4497 NVTLTGEN
+4497 KVTLEGDN
-4505 TFAGTLTV
+4505 TFAGSLKV
-4513 DSDSSVAASGDVFLH
+4513 DGSSSVAATGDVFSH
-4528 IVGGSLELEG
+4528 IGDGSLELEG
-4538 SADFTQTTFAD
+4538 SANFTQTTFAD
-4549 EHSVW
+4549 EHPVW
-4554 KWNRTVNGSGNLSL
+4554 KWDRTVNGSGNLSL

-4577 LESGLGNFKGNLTL
+4577 LESGLGNFEGNLTL

-4598 SSGGNIMQSLA
+4598 SSGGKDMQSLT
-4609 ALSGSKIK
+4609 ALSSSKIK
-4617 SLILDAD
+4617 SLILDTG

-4637 GADNFGVTMKSGGS
+4637 GVDNFGVTMKSGGS

-4664 SATNT
+4664 TATNT
-4669 THLTIKGN
+4669 THLTIDGN

-4725 GFKDINEGGSVTLD
+4725 GFTDINEGGRVTLD

-4746 EIVDG
+4746 EIVDR

-4804 ENTLSAKLS
+4804 ENTLSAKLT
-4813 GSGNLSITSG
+4813 GSGNLSIKSG

-4919 ANHIYGTL
+4919 ANHVYGTL

-4934 VLGNGQVDEG
+4934 VLGNGQVDEGVG

-4975 NSNLFGNRLV
+4975 KSNLFGNSLV
-4985 HTNIS
+4985 HTKIS

-4999 ESQYNGEGTF
+4999 ESRYDGEGSF
-5009 AGVFTN
+5009 AGIFTN
-5015 GVSGGG
+5015 GANDLGG
-5021 TVEIKLHNSSNL
+5021 TVEIKLLNASDL
-5033 FRFTAEQDKAGFNGT
+5033 FRFTTDQDTAHFNGT

-5053 GTINYTQL
+5053 GTIDYTRL
-5061 YGSTSG
+5061 YSSASG
-5067 GAGDVLADATLQLND
+5067 GNNAVLADATLQLND
-5082 NGILQLF
+5082 NGNLKLF
-5089 GDDDTGSGTTADVN
+5089 DTDETGNGSTSDVN

-5142 GVLALNDD
+5142 GVLALNSVGEGEV
-5150 DGRTSTVTISQ
+5150 GRTSTVTISQ

-5279 QTRAVSAD
+5279 QTGAVSAD
-5287 DFADET
+5287 DFTDET

-5416 QSDEN
+5416 QSDED

-5577 GAFNLSDERNLSAL
+5577 GAFNLSDERNLSAF

-5599 GAGRLEIASDIGA
+5599 SAGRLEIASDIGA

-5649 DGTLTVNGNVGVE
+5649 NGTLTVNGNIGVE

-5706 GNVVN
+5706 GKVVNVN
-5711 DEGAFTLTVTG
+5711 DEGSFTLTVTG
-5722 GVYDSTNS
+5722 GEYDSGHS
-5730 RLEVGIFNDGSS
+5730 SLKVGIFNDGNTDE
-5742 VKVAKGIYDYTVR
+5742 VAKGIYDYTVR
-5755 LTEDGLNL
+5755 LTEGEGGLNL

-5770 ELIKDQTLSLKGY
+5770 ELIRDKTLSLKGY

-5895 TAGVESTVNGQ
+5895 TAGVKSTVHGQ

-5920 ADSNDH
+5920 AESSDY
-5926 DLVVTSANNNFYGDV
+5926 DLVVTTANDDFYGDV

-5979 QTVTDDDGTIYTY
+5979 KTVTGDDGTVYTY

-6022 YKYPSGDDQAFTG
+6022 YVYSSGDDQAFTG

-6060 LDGDATLDVSADT
+6060 LDGDATLDISSDT

-6092 FGSLALDREQAEA
+6092 FGSLALDREHAEA
-6105 RATHIDLNGYD
+6105 RATHINLDGNDLN
-6116 LTLEDSDRQVEVSF
+6116 LEDADRQVEISF
-6130 RQDATNYISDAGS
+6130 RQNATNYISDAGS

-6160 DIGKLVVDGQAIAT
+6160 GIGNLHVDGETLAT
-6174 AEDAQAV
+6174 SENAQAV

-6187 HEFADNAEDQ
+6187 HELADNAEDQ

-6214 VARVNREFG
+6214 VARVDREFG
-6223 DFGYADMSA
+6223 DFGYADMSD
-6232 QNLGNALYVGY
+6232 QNLGNALYLGY

-6249 LLYRGSNNEAYGAD
+6249 LLYRGSNDEAYGAD

-6293 GGTGGTLLIGDAS
+6293 GGTGGMLLIGDAS

-6352 DASGGGF
+6352 DESGGGF

-6370 ENALIGGKDASV
+6370 ENALIGGKDASL

-6420 KGDVYIGENYQ
+6420 QGNVYIGENYQ

-6436 VADASGGSVLL
+6436 IADADGGSILL
-6447 ENDLLDVNG
+6447 ENDIFDVNG
-6456 EGGLLQIG
+6456 KGGLLQIG

-6477 IAGNNLNFSGNIRV
+6477 IAGNNSNFSGNIRV

-6536 HNVDGRGTLNVTTD
+6536 HNVDGRGTLNVTTG
-6550 ADRTVSIG
+6550 ADKTVSIG
-6558 IGLGGDFEGTFTV
+6558 SGLGSGFEGTFTV

-6588 NLAASGGNALI
+6588 NLAASGGNASI
-6599 IVSGEESVEFG
+6599 IVSGEGPVEFG
-6610 KNLTI
+6610 NNLTI
-6615 TGSNEDRGQ
+6615 TGSNENRGQ

-6762 QGAISGST
+6762 QGAVSGST

-6797 LTLTGAGNTYHGAT
+6797 LTLTGAENTYHGAT

-6878 ITGSGNLAL
+6878 ITGSGNLEL
-6887 LSNASVVV
+6887 LSNASVAV

-6926 IVRNNFADSKNSAG
+6926 IVRNSFADSENSAG

-6976 VSANSIEA
+6976 VSANSIAA
-6984 IGGKGSELLITT
+6984 IGGEGSELLITT

-7001 EIDKATL
+7001 EIEKATL

-7013 DELVGQNDS
+7013 DELVGQSDS

-7060 GVLFGTSDRKSA
+7060 GVLFGTADRESA
-7072 YDTAL
+7072 YGTAL
-7077 EIVEDAWAAGFGGV
+7077 EIAEGAWAAGFGGV

-7098 GGSFYVGGRSGYN
+7098 GGSFYVGGSSGYN
-7111 SVFASTATKAAN
+7111 SVLASTVAKVAN
-7123 EDPANTPP
+7123 EDPANNPP
-7131 AADNTVD
+7131 TADNTAE

-7186 DGVGTGGIFDM
+7186 DDIGTGGIFDM
-7197 NAIIAGDDSIADHV
+7197 NAIIAGEDSIADHV

-7353 SNASGQMNADGNL
+7353 SNASGQMDADGNL

-7440 NRFDNEVG
+7440 NRFDSEVG
-7448 PDDYD
+7448 QDDYD

-7468 LSKGLTDGGRHYEWR
+7468 LSKGITDGGRNYEWR

-7495 SDPGNWTSRLG
+7495 GDPDDWTSSLG

-7553 TTMSTQYGDVTS
+7553 TTMSTKYGDVTS

>member
-1 MNAIYKV
+1 MTQA
-8 IWNDAIRQYQV
+8 DGAQDAAIRFSLADDGTLSSSMTV
-19 VNELC
+19 SNTNDFT
-24 RSRRKACSV
+24 A
-33 KAVHTERTSDSAT
+33 AVS
-46 SSLKIGAALVG
+46 
-57 AIAVMGAGM
+57 
-66 TAYAEDLPL
+66 
-75 DFVDGTFD
+75 VDG
-83 TDGGTLN
+83 GVKL
-90 DPLQFGLE
+90 
-98 DVPNF
+98 
-103 PTSNQFF
+103 
-110 VLNGKDFR
+110 
-118 AGTSNVSS
+118 
-126 QDSDGIIGNLLQ
+126 
-138 IPSRDY
+138 
-144 LPNGKIKI
+144 
-152 VDDAG
+152 
-157 AVLYDGSNEASRFGI
+157 
-172 AGSDANLYYKFNV
+172 
-185 NFTGGEGNSLIY
+185 SL
-197 TLNRELTRI
+197 
-206 DLTGNQSSQ
+206 
-215 YGLVVFGGEADET
+215 A
-228 SSNLTDLDVAITGT
+228 A
-242 GDIQFAFTNQQ
+242 
-253 GGEDAN
+253 
-259 MGYLYLNTD
+259 
-268 SNILDDGVAEE
+268 
-279 QASTYTGKT
+279 
-288 YVGNVGGD
+288 
-296 PNGKAVTVIF
+296 
-306 GKNNAFGS
+306 NNALGT
-314 TSNLYIHDDSSVW
+314 TSGLTV
-327 FADKDLK
+327 ADTAEVALNNGVS
-334 TRHTQTV
+334 QTV
-341 GGLTGEG
+341 GGLEGTGTVSLGSGSSFTLGQNGAASLETAVTG
-348 ELNFGNAAEVT
+348 GANSTFTVNLGGSSNALTFDNQTAYNGRFVLQSAYLQFADNSSAEAV
-359 LKQTSTG
+359 LGGSTFVL
-366 NGYTDTDN
+366 D
-374 GVVRVDNAFTGA
+374 
-386 SANGGGAVFNIDLSE
+386 GGAVFDLQSGTAGT
-401 LKLNTT
+401 LGGFVFDGGTLGTHQTTLADARNAQLNVSG
-407 DPVRGSDSVYGI
+407 DVYL
-419 FFTDQPQKDEY
+419 DESSKIEA
-430 TGLIT
+430 GGIT
-435 LTGGAVTAY
+435 LTGAY
-444 NKDHSQNFNG
+444 DVLRADNAEGVRQVFIQYTGEFNSG
-454 VADPYTNLNG
+454 NGTQLSIDGDALASSDIFNEGNATDVVAHGTWS
-464 ILLGST
+464 GSVDVDT
-470 LQLKQDGWVRVDSR
+470 EGKQIYGDLQLTQ
-484 GELNNLIIDSGA
+484 I
-496 GGIDFSNL
+496 
-504 GNVVANGE
+504 
-512 GALTINGNLTFSGA
+512 
-526 DATVSIKDFN
+526 
-536 YNIGEAAADMDLIDA
+536 DLIDT
-551 DEGLRNTLVHVE
+551 DVGLILNAS
-563 GDVVGEENYGFVL
+563 DA
-576 EESQQKPVVSE
+576 
-587 ITDDSGTTV
+587 DDS
-596 ASGTWVFEDELDYDD
+596 S
-611 SGNYDLVYKL
+611 
-621 TQVDIKEGQ
+621 
-630 TLTISGS
+630 
-637 DKASEA
+637 
-643 SKTQDFTAK
+643 
-652 IIGSGNIVFDAADNA
+652 
-667 TGSGTRIEIG
+667 
-677 DASTTDKNDYT
+677 
-688 GSTTVTDGTTLVLTE
+688 
-703 DDAMGRT
+703 
-710 SDLIAHGNVEI
+710 
-721 GSGIEQIVKN
+721 
-731 INSSGSGTI
+731 
-740 SIADSGT
+740 
-747 LTVDASGDQTIN
+747 
-759 NIISGAGD
+759 
-767 LNIDLGGSDKKLVF
+767 
-781 GNSGQGSSFTGDLS
+781 
-795 LGNGRFSLDDGQN
+795 
-808 EAFAGSSSI
+808 
-817 VLGTG
+817 
-822 SVFDFGSGTSNIKDL
+822 
-837 TVNADSKLESSA
+837 
-849 LVIGSDTAPHNISGS
+849 
-864 FSLNSDTTITL
+864 
-875 TGVSVETDLS
+875 
-885 LTDYDGNSVSQD
+885 
-897 FITAGNVTVGANAE
+897 
-911 ISLSGAGDFV
+911 
-921 NLGNLVLDYQ
+921 
-931 QTQNGSTATVAE
+931 
-943 TVWTVNGSLTQNGNA
+943 
-958 FQVGTQLKEI
+958 
-968 RLIGNTILSG
+968 
-978 SGTSNELSALVT
+978 LSALVT
-990 DSDTDGSHSLQFS
+990 
-1003 SADGTQ
+1003 
-1009 TSFTIVDYAGDSV
+1009 
-1022 FGNSYTGATT
+1022 
-1032 VDSNVTVTLGTNNGF
+1032 
-1047 GSTSLLTAQGNV
+1047 
-1059 TLSDG
+1059 
-1064 VKQTVKG
+1064 
-1071 LSGTGTITLGS
+1071 GS
-1082 GAELTLDQTGS
+1082 GNLTL
-1093 ASVGNILAGTG
+1093 
-1104 KFIVDLGAEAN
+1104 
-1115 ELSFTNSGAGAFGG
+1115 
-1129 TVSLSDGTVRL
+1129 
-1140 ASGTATQTVLSGADL
+1140 
-1155 ALDTDG
+1155 
-1161 RLIVS
+1161 
-1166 GSGTDQRE
+1166 
-1174 LGGLTLNGNS
+1174 
-1184 QIDFSSVSMGD
+1184 
-1195 ANSNNAQ
+1195 
-1202 LYVSGSFTI
+1202 
-1211 NGSND
+1211 
-1216 VSVGGINLDGTKNIL
+1216 
-1231 AADDDNGGLKQAL
+1231 
-1244 VTANG
+1244 
-1249 GIDLSRGQLVI
+1249 
-1260 DLTDPLMKSEIKNS
+1260 
-1274 GSDKTVAYGVWT
+1274 
-1286 AGAGDDVFTV
+1286 
-1296 AGNTLYASLRL
+1296 AGN
-1307 SEIQLADATTGLI
+1307 
-1320 LDATGLTVGDGTT
+1320 
-1333 LTAKITDHDTT
+1333 
-1344 AGKIVFAGGDIT
+1344 IT
-1356 IGGTRTDE
+1356 IGRNQDQ
-1364 ENTYTGATDV
+1364 ENTYSGTTTVTD
-1374 TGGTVTLGKTNAFG
+1374 GTVTLGKTNAFG
-1388 KTSLLTV
+1388 ATSLLTV
-1395 SGGQVAFN
+1395 SGGHVAFN
-1403 NQSTR
+1403 GQTTQ
-1408 IGAIKTTQDGALLG
+1408 IGAIKTTQGGALT
-1422 DGSITLFGTS
+1422 GSGAITLFGTS
-1432 TQTDIVGANIGLSA
+1432 TQTDIVGANSDLSA
-1446 SIAMLDGHTATIHH
+1446 SIAMIGGHTATIHH

-1537 DDNLGTGVIKFAGSG
+1537 DDNLGTGVIKFAGSS

-1713 TASSGLF
+1713 TASGGLF

-1734 SNITLNNGSGKG
+1734 SKITLNNGSGKG

-1773 LATSGTSL
+1773 LATSGNSL
-1781 GLDFDLTGVE
+1781 GLDFKLTEVD
-1791 IVRGETLVLEED
+1791 IVRGETLVLKGD
-1803 GTLGVVVSDHGTGTS
+1803 GTLGVVVKDYQTGTS
-1818 GGSLE
+1818 GGNLE
-1823 IAADSEVLLTGANEY
+1823 IASGSNVVLSGQNEY
-1838 TGSTTV
+1838 TGTTTV
-1844 KGELTAGASGLGG
+1844 RGHLAADASGLGD
-1857 TSFLSVESGGTYI
+1857 TSLLVVESSGTYV
-1870 NSGANTVGGLD
+1870 NAGENTVGGLRVVED
-1881 VNADSTLILS
+1881 GKLVLD
-1891 GGSGTTLAIEHGDAS
+1891 GDGEGQYPTLAIAHDA
-1906 GSSTIAGALQ
+1906 GESSTIAGVIQ
-1916 GSGALSLD
+1916 GSGNLSLD
-1924 AGTLAVTANN
+1924 EGTLAVTANAE
-1934 RTNWTGDIDLG
+1934 TNWQGNLALG
-1945 TSSTGATLRLNGENA
+1945 TSATKAVLNLTGENA
-1960 LGTGTVTFVN
+1960 LGNGTVTFVN
-1970 SSSEILLN
+1970 NDSEI
-1978 HAGDLSFGNS
+1978 HLSHSGALAFGNA
-1988 VSGSGSFHVDLD
+1988 VSGSGSIYVDLA
-2000 GNDFTFTNAEDDLT
+2000 GNDFTFTNTQANLT
-2014 AGARLYLDH
+2014 AGSHLYLTD
-2023 AGFSLDGGLN
+2023 AGFSLDSGLN

-2048 MLSSSGEVDR
+2048 TLSTSGEVDR

-2072 LGEIDGNGGQLV
+2072 LGEIDGDGGQLV

-2089 SGNGTLKLS
+2089 SGSGALKLS

-2132 TFDLDLFEGVSKLTG
+2132 TFDLDLFEGVSDLIG
-2147 VTVETD
+2147 VTEETD
-2153 GQISGGLATDGD
+2153 GQISSGLATDGD
-2165 FDSTAE
+2165 FSRTAE

-2186 VAVLRRGGNGSF
+2186 VAVLRRGGSGLF

-2239 SASVTGKGNIVF
+2239 SARVTGKGNIIF

-2265 TGSTYVQSGVTV
+2265 TGSTYVQSGATV

-2283 VFGKTDYLQIDA
+2283 VFGKTDYLQINA

-2359 AGATFTING
+2359 DAATFTING
-2368 AGASDDSATVSF
+2368 AGASDGRADVSF
-2380 GTTSNLSGTTLVFE
+2380 GTTSNLSGTTLVLE

-2404 TSDHGYQTA
+2404 TNDHGYRTA

-2422 TNSLLTIY
+2422 TDSILTIY
-2430 ANNGGT
+2430 ANNAGT
-2436 AQTYDLNKLSFAG
+2436 AQTYDLNELSFAG
-2449 GRIDFGSVTLT
+2449 GRINFGEVTLT
-2460 TDDHTNAILHVDTLD
+2460 TDSTDAILHVDTLD
-2475 LSQSGTIGVQAT
+2475 LSQAGTIGVQAT

-2499 RSFRQTLIK
+2499 KSFRQTLIE
-2508 YEKLTNTSNL
+2508 YGSLTENSNP
-2518 DNLKPAS
+2518 DNLQPAS
-2525 SEEMPDSAI
+2525 SEEMDDSAI
-2534 YAADN
+2534 YAADD

-2551 FVPKDDADPNTIAMS
+2551 LVPKDDADPNTIAMS

-2576 GGTANGLVLD
+2576 GGSGDGLVLN

-2599 DDKSVKDNGGGNI
+2599 DDESVKGNGGGNI
-2612 TYAGGKITVAH
+2612 TYAGGKITVAQ

-2628 GVTKVTAGSVT
+2628 GVTQVTAGSVT

-2698 FISGSNSAED
+2698 FISGSNSAEGD
-2708 VVSGFTGTVV
+2708 ISGFTGTVV
-2718 LTNGHALVLDST
+2718 LTNGHSLVLDST
-2730 EGLGAEAT
+2730 EGLGDEAT

-2749 GASGNFETTLT
+2749 GASGTFATTLT
-2760 GAGTMKIEGGTV
+2760 GAGTMKIDGGTV
-2772 AIAGAGNDSFSGAW
+2772 AIAGASNESFSGAW
-2786 LLSNNARTTVSGSSD
+2786 LLSNKAHTTVSGSAD
-2801 ASADDLLGTGVVN
+2801 ASADGLLGTGVVN
-2814 LDAGTTLTL
+2814 LGAGTTLTL

-2828 STNWS
+2828 STNWL

-2869 EGTLSLESGIRFTVS
+2869 EGTLSLESGIRYTVS
-2884 SGSNNALNMAGT
+2884 SGSNNALNMAGA

-2902 GAELKVEKDGLVDTF
+2902 GAELKVEKGGLVDTF
-2917 KQLSVENGST
+2917 KQLAVVDDST
-2927 IRFEGELGI
+2927 IRFGGTLGI
-2936 GAGAGDLAKL
+2936 GAETRDLAKL

-2977 IARDNSGFFQSLI
+2977 IACDNSGFFQSLI
-2990 VAETGGVNASGWIL
+2990 VAETGGVNASGWLL
-3004 NSNSGTASGLKQGIF
+3004 NSNSGTASGLKQGILN
-3019 DANNTEVAQAEYSYG
+3019 ANNIEVAQAEYSYG

-3114 AGALGDTSGLTLQNR
+3114 AGALGDTSGLTLQNG
-3129 ALYVNDGANT
+3129 ASYVNDGANT

-3159 DGSGNSISGGSILGA
+3159 DGSGNSISGGSISGA
-3174 GAFTLNAGNLEIDA
+3174 GAFTLNAGNLEINA
-3188 LESEN
+3188 LESEK
-3193 YSGAITLGTTSG
+3193 YSGAVTLGTTSG
-3205 GASFSFINGIDGKA
+3205 GASFSFINGINGKA
-3219 GIGAGTVTF
+3219 GIGTGTVTF
-3228 AHDDSTVSVT
+3228 AHDESTVSVS
-3238 GSSSLTLS
+3238 GMNGVTLS
-3246 NTYAGSGT
+3246 NTYAGNGT
-3254 INVNLGSSGNV
+3254 INVDLGGSLNV
-3265 FAFDD
+3265 FAFNGA
-3270 DQGEMGAD
+3270 QGKVAED
-3278 DRFTGTLSI
+3278 ERFTGTLSL
-3287 ANAEYRLYE
+3287 ANAQYHLYE
-3296 DETLAYAGLRTDSGS
+3296 DETLANAGLRTNAGS
-3311 LVVVNTVGEL
+3311 LVVVNTSDKLDDRTIGEL

-3328 DFGSMSTDNAGSGQ
+3328 DFGSMSTANAGSGQ
-3342 IATSSLNFVEGQ
+3342 IVTGSLNFVEGQ

-3367 ADGTSVFG
+3367 TDGSSVFG
-3375 TGEKLYLIEGKSLEI
+3375 TGEKLYLIEGSGLGI
-3390 DEDELGSLTLDS
+3390 DANELGSLVLDS
-3402 DAAATTQ
+3402 SAASTTQ
-3409 TVKQWGKD
+3409 TVTKSGVN
-3417 VANLHYGNGSLDADA
+3417 VAKLHYGSGKLDADA

-3451 GGLHVEESGTITAV
+3451 GGFHVEESGTITAV

-3614 TVANVLRG
+3614 TAANVLLG

-3710 SGNAFNFS
+3710 SENAFNFA
-3718 GSNQTING
+3718 GTNQRIDGT
-3726 RVTLTDLMLTLDGHN
+3726 VTLTDLMLTIGGTSGSGN
-3741 EEVLDTASV
+3741 AAVLDSASV

-3816 HVSVDPNTGASSTVA
+3816 HVSVDPTTGASSTVA

-3868 LTDSRGNALQTVRAA
+3868 LTDSRGNALQTVRAN

-3915 IDILGDLTI
+3915 IDIVGDLTI

-3931 AKISSTGR
+3931 AKISSTSR
-3939 TGSLTVSADENLT
+3939 TGSLTVSAGENLT

-3963 TVTGMLTADKKAL
+3963 TVTGILTAEEKAL
-3976 GNTKSLTIS
+3976 GDTESLTIGD
-3985 NGGQFINAGANE
+3985 GGQFVNAGANE

-4016 NALDGESHVSGTLAG
+4016 NDQDGESHVSGTLSG
-4031 NGDLMI
+4031 SGGLTI
-4037 NSGSLVS
+4037 ESGSLVS
-4044 TAVSDPTS
+4044 TVERDSAS
-4052 GYAGTVTLGTSDTD
+4052 GYSGTVTLGTSSTD
-4066 AHLTLEAD
+4066 AHLTLEAA

-4093 TINTSGASVLGN
+4093 TVNTPSDSVLGN

-4119 GESFAFKAGQEKSV
+4119 GESFAFKDGQQGEDV
-4133 FTGALT
+4133 NFAGALT
-4139 LTNVE
+4139 LANVQ

-4194 TIGNGSGLIDLQG
+4194 TIGNGSGHIDLQG

-4249 NIAAATPES
+4249 NIAAVTPES

-4293 VLAGNDDGTKNIE
+4293 VLAGNDDGTKNVE

-4319 YNVRDSGSITLK
+4319 YDVRDSGSIALK

-4336 SLAVYNELK
+4336 SLAVYDELT
-4345 LTNGANSYKGDTTVF
+4345 LTNGVNSYTGDTTVS
-4360 GAGAV
+4360 GTGAV

-4372 ALGQA
+4372 ALGQTN
-4377 DSHTGELSVT
+4377 SHTGKLSVT

-4413 SADQTNGKLTI
+4413 SANQTNGKLTI

-4448 GLTLTNVDAL
+4448 DLTLTNVDAL

-4464 TLGSNTDLVL
+4464 TLGSGTDLVL

-4483 IVAGSGGLSIVNGA
+4483 IVAGSGGVSIEDGA
-4497 NVTLTGEN
+4497 NVTLKGDN
-4505 TFAGTLTV
+4505 TFDGSLKV
-4513 DSDSSVAASGDVFLH
+4513 DGSSSVAASGNVFSH
-4528 IVGGSLELEG
+4528 IGDGSLELEG

-4549 EHSVW
+4549 EHPVW
-4554 KWNRTVNGSGNLSL
+4554 TWDRTVNGSGNLSL

-4577 LESGLGNFKGNLTL
+4577 LKSGLDNFKGNLTL
-4591 GNLQMTL
+4591 GNLQMML
-4598 SSGGNIMQSLA
+4598 SSGGNDMQSLA

-4617 SLILDAD
+4617 SLILDTG

-4637 GADNFGVTMKSGGS
+4637 GVDNFGVTMKSGGS

-4664 SATNT
+4664 TATNT
-4669 THLTIKGN
+4669 THLTIDGN
-4677 LTLESGFELSLSTEE
+4677 LTLESGFELSLSTQEG
-4692 DAKVDPT
+4692 AKVDPT
-4699 NGKSLLEQDDDGMS
+4699 HGKSLLEQDDDGMS
-4713 ISVITAHNIALD
+4713 ISVITADNIELD
-4725 GFKDINEGGSVTLD
+4725 GFTNINEGGRVTLD
-4739 GGRDTTF
+4739 GGRATIF

-4751 DGNVVADG
+4751 NGNVVADG
-4759 HYAFE
+4759 HYAFK

-4771 DSDTLNLSY
+4771 DSDTISLSY
-4780 KLDQV
+4780 KLDEV
-4785 SIRGGQEL
+4785 SIRGGQKL
-4793 ELAGGNDGSAV
+4793 ELAGGNDGSAY
-4804 ENTLSAKLS
+4804 ENTLSAKLT

-4953 SQERFDGDVQLESG
+4953 LQERFDGDVQLESG
-4967 AWVKIDAD
+4967 AWVKIVAD

-4999 ESQYNGEGTF
+4999 ESRYDGEGSF
-5009 AGVFTN
+5009 AGIFTN
-5015 GVSGGG
+5015 GANDLGG
-5021 TVEIKLHNSSNL
+5021 TVEIKLLNASDL
-5033 FRFTAEQDKAGFNGT
+5033 FRFTTDQDTAHFNGT

-5053 GTINYTQL
+5053 GTIDYTRL
-5061 YGSTSG
+5061 YSSASG
-5067 GAGDVLADATLQLND
+5067 GNNAVLADATLQLND
-5082 NGILQLF
+5082 NGNLKLF
-5089 GDDDTGSGTTADVN
+5089 DTDETGNGSTSDVN

-5142 GVLALNDD
+5142 GVLALNSVGEGEV
-5150 DGRTSTVTISQ
+5150 GRTSTVTISQ

-5233 GDYVDVAEVV
+5233 GDYVDVAEVI

-5279 QTRAVSAD
+5279 QTGAVSAD
-5287 DFADET
+5287 DFTDET

-5385 QALRVD
+5385 QALRID

-5397 FGTYD
+5397 FGIYD

-5416 QSDEN
+5416 QSDEG
-5421 SLITVTE
+5421 SLITVKE
-5428 DAVIRGANE
+5428 DAVIRGSNT

-5444 FEGNAEINNAV
+5444 FEGDAEINNAV

-5471 EISGASGAAGGEFV
+5471 EINGASGAAGGEFA
-5485 NTLVGGENTSVQMS
+5485 NTLVGGENTSVQMI

-5512 YEGSFNL
+5512 YKGSFNL

-5546 DSTLSASLGDGTKN
+5546 NSTLSASLGDGTKN

-5568 IAGALAISN
+5568 IAGTLAISN
-5577 GAFNLSDERNLSAL
+5577 GAFNLSDERNLSAF

-5649 DGTLTVNGNVGVE
+5649 DGTLTVNGNIGVE

-5691 TADQGGQILANLVEA
+5691 TADQGGHILANLVEA
-5706 GNVVN
+5706 GKVVNVN
-5711 DEGAFTLTVTG
+5711 DEGSFTLTVTG
-5722 GVYDSTNS
+5722 GEYDPTNS
-5730 RLEVGIFNDGSS
+5730 RLEVGIFNDGSTDE
-5742 VKVAKGIYDYTVR
+5742 VAKGIYDYTVR

-5770 ELIKDQTLSLKGY
+5770 ELIKDQKLSLKGY

-5820 STTVAGGAT
+5820 ATTVAGGAT

-5837 ALGETSSLNLKDTAD
+5837 ALGETSSLNLEDTAD
-5852 GLVGARVEIHGDET
+5852 GLVGARAEIHGDET
-5866 VGALNIDAKSTLAL
+5866 VGALNIDANSTLAL

-5895 TAGVESTVNGQ
+5895 TAGVQSTVHGQ

-5920 ADSNDH
+5920 AESSDY
-5926 DLVVTSANNNFYGDV
+5926 DLVVTTANDDFYGDV

-5979 QTVTDDDGTIYTY
+5979 KTVTGDDGTVYTY
-5992 HKFENLISGDGTVR
+5992 HKFDNLISGDGTVR

-6022 YKYPSGDDQAFTG
+6022 YEYSSGDDQAFTG

-6060 LDGDATLDVSADT
+6060 LDGDATLDISSDT

-6092 FGSLALDREQAEA
+6092 FGALALDREHAEA
-6105 RATHIDLNGYD
+6105 RATHINLVGKDLN
-6116 LTLEDSDRQVEVSF
+6116 LEDADRQVEISF

-6160 DIGKLVVDGQAIAT
+6160 GIGNLHVDGVTLAT
-6174 AEDAQAV
+6174 SENAQAV

-6187 HEFADNAEDQ
+6187 HELADNAEDQ
-6197 ILHQS
+6197 ILRQS
-6202 IAGAGQEADVQQ
+6202 IAGAGQETDVQQ

-6223 DFGYADMSA
+6223 DFGYADMSD
-6232 QNLGNALYVGY
+6232 QNLGNALYLGY

-6249 LLYRGSNNEAYGAD
+6249 LLYRGSNDEAYGAD

-6352 DASGGGF
+6352 DESGGGF

-6370 ENALIGGKDASV
+6370 ENALIGGKDASL

-6407 VTTGTVTDVEGLG
+6407 ITTGTVTDVEGLG
-6420 KGDVYIGENYQ
+6420 QGNVYIGENYQ

-6436 VADASGGSVLL
+6436 IADADGGSVLL
-6447 ENDLLDVNG
+6447 ENDLSDVNG
-6456 EGGLLQIG
+6456 KGGLLQIG

-6477 IAGNNLNFSGNIRV
+6477 IAGNNSNFSGDIRV
-6491 EDGWAISAE
+6491 EDGWSISAE
-6500 VGEGEDIAD
+6500 VGEGEDIAH
-6509 RLGTGSLTLAGD
+6509 RLGTGSLSLVGD
-6521 ASATIDFGSSDVEWN
+6521 SSATIDFGSSDVEWN

-6558 IGLGGDFEGTFTV
+6558 SSGLGSGFEGTFTV

-6588 NLAASGGNALI
+6588 NLAASGGDASI
-6599 IVSGEESVEFG
+6599 IVSGEESVKFG
-6610 KNLTI
+6610 NNLTI
-6615 TGSNEDRGQ
+6615 TGSNNDRGQ
-6624 LVFEDPIKLSDNG
+6624 LVFEDSIKLSDNG

-6647 TLKGADVSVSVD
+6647 TLNGAHVTVSVD
-6659 GELEAGQGPSDAL
+6659 GELEAGQGPGEAL

-6677 TMADEGAIDY
+6677 TMADEGAIEH
-6687 VIAKAGLI
+6687 VIAEAGLI
-6695 DMSDTT
+6695 EMSNTT
-6701 LSLETGGSGNA
+6701 LSLENVGSGNQT
-6712 MTVDITDGGKKVA
+6712 TVDIYDGGQKVA
-6725 TGKYDFGLSVSTDR
+6725 TGTYDFGLAVSTDR

-6748 VEVEIDDADTLLGL
+6748 IEVAIDEADTLLGL
-6762 QGAISGST
+6762 QGAVSGST
-6770 SAADWANASEFS
+6770 SAADWTNASEFS

-6841 ASDSTKAG
+6841 ASNSTKAG

-6856 LDLQAGSKLSLK
+6856 LDLEAGSKLSLK

-6878 ITGSGNLAL
+6878 ITGRGELEL
-6887 LSNASVVV
+6887 LSNASVAV
-6895 TAGSGYE
+6895 TADSGYE
-6902 AFTGSVT
+6902 AFTGLVK
-6909 MEEGAEYALSA
+6909 MEAGAEYALSA
-6920 SNGSTV
+6920 SSSSTV
-6926 IVRNNFADSKNSAG
+6926 IVRNSFADAKNSVG
-6940 GTVRFDKASGSSSAN
+6940 GTVRFDKASGNSSAN
-6955 YSLAGSAVGF
+6955 YLLTGSAKCF

-6976 VSANSIEA
+6976 VSANSIAA
-6984 IGGKGSELLITT
+6984 IGGEGSELLITT

-7046 DNAMGAGKVDVKEG
+7046 DNAMGAGKLDVKEG
-7060 GVLFGTSDRKSA
+7060 GVLFGTADRESA
-7072 YDTAL
+7072 YGTAL
-7077 EIVEDAWAAGFGGV
+7077 EIAEGAWAAGFGGV

-7111 SVFASTATKAAN
+7111 SVLASTVAKVAN
-7123 EDPANTPP
+7123 EDPANNPP
-7131 AADNTVD
+7131 TVDNTAE

-7186 DGVGTGGIFDM
+7186 NDVGTGGIFDM
-7197 NAIIAGDDSIADHV
+7197 NAIIAGEDSVADHV

-7353 SNASGQMNADGNL
+7353 SNASGQMDADGNL

-7440 NRFDNEVG
+7440 NRFDSEVG
-7448 PDDYD
+7448 QDDYD
-7453 VNGLSLTAEASWDQL
+7453 VNGLSITAEASWDQL
-7468 LSKGLTDGGRHYEWR
+7468 LSKGITDGGRNYEWR

-7495 SDPGNWTSRLG
+7495 GDPDDWTSSLG

-7553 TTMSTQYGDVTS
+7553 TTMSTKYGDVTS

>member
-1 MNAIYKV
+1 M
-8 IWNDAIRQYQV
+8 
-19 VNELC
+19 
-24 RSRRKACSV
+24 
-33 KAVHTERTSDSAT
+33 
-46 SSLKIGAALVG
+46 
-57 AIAVMGAGM
+57 
-66 TAYAEDLPL
+66 
-75 DFVDGTFD
+75 
-83 TDGGTLN
+83 
-90 DPLQFGLE
+90 
-98 DVPNF
+98 
-103 PTSNQFF
+103 
-110 VLNGKDFR
+110 
-118 AGTSNVSS
+118 
-126 QDSDGIIGNLLQ
+126 
-138 IPSRDY
+138 
-144 LPNGKIKI
+144 
-152 VDDAG
+152 
-157 AVLYDGSNEASRFGI
+157 
-172 AGSDANLYYKFNV
+172 
-185 NFTGGEGNSLIY
+185 
-197 TLNRELTRI
+197 
-206 DLTGNQSSQ
+206 
-215 YGLVVFGGEADET
+215 
-228 SSNLTDLDVAITGT
+228 
-242 GDIQFAFTNQQ
+242 
-253 GGEDAN
+253 
-259 MGYLYLNTD
+259 
-268 SNILDDGVAEE
+268 
-279 QASTYTGKT
+279 
-288 YVGNVGGD
+288 
-296 PNGKAVTVIF
+296 
-306 GKNNAFGS
+306 
-314 TSNLYIHDDSSVW
+314 
-327 FADKDLK
+327 
-334 TRHTQTV
+334 
-341 GGLTGEG
+341 
-348 ELNFGNAAEVT
+348 
-359 LKQTSTG
+359 
-366 NGYTDTDN
+366 
-374 GVVRVDNAFTGA
+374 
-386 SANGGGAVFNIDLSE
+386 
-401 LKLNTT
+401 
-407 DPVRGSDSVYGI
+407 
-419 FFTDQPQKDEY
+419 
-430 TGLIT
+430 
-435 LTGGAVTAY
+435 
-444 NKDHSQNFNG
+444 
-454 VADPYTNLNG
+454 
-464 ILLGST
+464 
-470 LQLKQDGWVRVDSR
+470 
-484 GELNNLIIDSGA
+484 
-496 GGIDFSNL
+496 
-504 GNVVANGE
+504 
-512 GALTINGNLTFSGA
+512 
-526 DATVSIKDFN
+526 
-536 YNIGEAAADMDLIDA
+536 
-551 DEGLRNTLVHVE
+551 
-563 GDVVGEENYGFVL
+563 
-576 EESQQKPVVSE
+576 
-587 ITDDSGTTV
+587 
-596 ASGTWVFEDELDYDD
+596 
-611 SGNYDLVYKL
+611 
-621 TQVDIKEGQ
+621 
-630 TLTISGS
+630 
-637 DKASEA
+637 
-643 SKTQDFTAK
+643 
-652 IIGSGNIVFDAADNA
+652 
-667 TGSGTRIEIG
+667 
-677 DASTTDKNDYT
+677 
-688 GSTTVTDGTTLVLTE
+688 
-703 DDAMGRT
+703 
-710 SDLIAHGNVEI
+710 
-721 GSGIEQIVKN
+721 
-731 INSSGSGTI
+731 
-740 SIADSGT
+740 
-747 LTVDASGDQTIN
+747 
-759 NIISGAGD
+759 
-767 LNIDLGGSDKKLVF
+767 
-781 GNSGQGSSFTGDLS
+781 
-795 LGNGRFSLDDGQN
+795 
-808 EAFAGSSSI
+808 
-817 VLGTG
+817 
-822 SVFDFGSGTSNIKDL
+822 
-837 TVNADSKLESSA
+837 
-849 LVIGSDTAPHNISGS
+849 
-864 FSLNSDTTITL
+864 
-875 TGVSVETDLS
+875 
-885 LTDYDGNSVSQD
+885 
-897 FITAGNVTVGANAE
+897 
-911 ISLSGAGDFV
+911 
-921 NLGNLVLDYQ
+921 
-931 QTQNGSTATVAE
+931 
-943 TVWTVNGSLTQNGNA
+943 
-958 FQVGTQLKEI
+958 
-968 RLIGNTILSG
+968 
-978 SGTSNELSALVT
+978 
-990 DSDTDGSHSLQFS
+990 
-1003 SADGTQ
+1003 
-1009 TSFTIVDYAGDSV
+1009 
-1022 FGNSYTGATT
+1022 
-1032 VDSNVTVTLGTNNGF
+1032 
-1047 GSTSLLTAQGNV
+1047 
-1059 TLSDG
+1059 
-1064 VKQTVKG
+1064 
-1071 LSGTGTITLGS
+1071 
-1082 GAELTLDQTGS
+1082 
-1093 ASVGNILAGTG
+1093 
-1104 KFIVDLGAEAN
+1104 
-1115 ELSFTNSGAGAFGG
+1115 
-1129 TVSLSDGTVRL
+1129 
-1140 ASGTATQTVLSGADL
+1140 
-1155 ALDTDG
+1155 
-1161 RLIVS
+1161 
-1166 GSGTDQRE
+1166 
-1174 LGGLTLNGNS
+1174 
-1184 QIDFSSVSMGD
+1184 
-1195 ANSNNAQ
+1195 
-1202 LYVSGSFTI
+1202 
-1211 NGSND
+1211 
-1216 VSVGGINLDGTKNIL
+1216 
-1231 AADDDNGGLKQAL
+1231 
-1244 VTANG
+1244 
-1249 GIDLSRGQLVI
+1249 
-1260 DLTDPLMKSEIKNS
+1260 
-1274 GSDKTVAYGVWT
+1274 
-1286 AGAGDDVFTV
+1286 
-1296 AGNTLYASLRL
+1296 
-1307 SEIQLADATTGLI
+1307 
-1320 LDATGLTVGDGTT
+1320 
-1333 LTAKITDHDTT
+1333 
-1344 AGKIVFAGGDIT
+1344 
-1356 IGGTRTDE
+1356 
-1364 ENTYTGATDV
+1364 
-1374 TGGTVTLGKTNAFG
+1374 
-1388 KTSLLTV
+1388 
-1395 SGGQVAFN
+1395 
-1403 NQSTR
+1403 
-1408 IGAIKTTQDGALLG
+1408 
-1422 DGSITLFGTS
+1422 
-1432 TQTDIVGANIGLSA
+1432 
-1446 SIAMLDGHTATIHH
+1446 
-1460 SQGLGTGGIA
+1460 
-1470 LSDSSTL
+1470 
-1477 ILDYSDLNTA
+1477 
-1487 FANVLTG
+1487 
-1494 GGSLQIGNG
+1494 
-1503 TNAAAVYINGDN
+1503 
-1515 TGFSGNINIAAN
+1515 
-1527 ADLLA
+1527 
-1532 SGANV
+1532 
-1537 DDNLGTGVIKFAGSG
+1537 
-1552 STLHLSSN
+1552 
-1560 TRGDITIDNAFSGAG
+1560 
-1575 SLYVS
+1575 
-1580 GTDSNQHFGFETS
+1580 
-1593 GWGNDFNGGTLTL
+1593 
-1606 TGIAMRVGSTVNY
+1606 
-1619 GDNNAAN
+1619 
-1626 LAQANLALNAN
+1626 
-1637 AILEVSSGD
+1637 
-1646 RIDTFNNLTLSGGS
+1646 
-1660 VRFDGTAGF
+1660 
-1669 NAGNDLADLH
+1669 
-1679 IDGTL
+1679 
-1684 TLGSGNIALTLPD
+1684 
-1697 QSADMTGS
+1697 
-1705 LGHDSLLS
+1705 
-1713 TASSGLF
+1713 
-1720 ETLIEAEKGIVGDI
+1720 
-1734 SNITLNNGSGKG
+1734 
-1746 YSGKQNITGT
+1746 
-1756 LSGGSEGNV
+1756 
-1765 AYGLFDYG
+1765 
-1773 LATSGTSL
+1773 
-1781 GLDFDLTGVE
+1781 
-1791 IVRGETLVLEED
+1791 
-1803 GTLGVVVSDHGTGTS
+1803 
-1818 GGSLE
+1818 
-1823 IAADSEVLLTGANEY
+1823 
-1838 TGSTTV
+1838 
-1844 KGELTAGASGLGG
+1844 
-1857 TSFLSVESGGTYI
+1857 
-1870 NSGANTVGGLD
+1870 
-1881 VNADSTLILS
+1881 
-1891 GGSGTTLAIEHGDAS
+1891 
-1906 GSSTIAGALQ
+1906 
-1916 GSGALSLD
+1916 
-1924 AGTLAVTANN
+1924 
-1934 RTNWTGDIDLG
+1934 
-1945 TSSTGATLRLNGENA
+1945 
-1960 LGTGTVTFVN
+1960 
-1970 SSSEILLN
+1970 
-1978 HAGDLSFGNS
+1978 
-1988 VSGSGSFHVDLD
+1988 
-2000 GNDFTFTNAEDDLT
+2000 
-2014 AGARLYLDH
+2014 
-2023 AGFSLDGGLN
+2023 
-2033 STVAQKTEIVLGSQS
+2033 
-2048 MLSSSGEVDR
+2048 
-2058 LVWGLDLTSGGTID
+2058 
-2072 LGEIDGNGGQLV
+2072 

-2089 SGNGTLKLS
+2089 TGTLKLS

-2132 TFDLDLFEGVSKLTG
+2132 TFDLDLFEGVSNLTG

-2165 FDSTAE
+2165 FNSTAE

-2186 VAVLRRGGNGSF
+2186 VAVLRRGGSGSF

-2239 SASVTGKGNIVF
+2239 SARVTGKGNIVF
-2251 AGGAVTVTDSTNDY
+2251 AGGAVTVTGSTNDY
-2265 TGSTYVQSGVTV
+2265 TGSTYVQSGATV

-2359 AGATFTING
+2359 DAATFTING
-2368 AGASDDSATVSF
+2368 AGASDGCADVSF
-2380 GTTSNLSGTTLVFE
+2380 GTTSNLSGTTLVLE
-2394 NLSTSFTSSG
+2394 NLSTSFNSSG
-2404 TSDHGYQTA
+2404 TGDHGYWTA

-2436 AQTYDLNKLSFAG
+2436 AQTYGLNKLSFAG

-2499 RSFRQTLIK
+2499 QSFRQTLIK
-2508 YEKLTNTSNL
+2508 YEKLTSTSNL

-2534 YAADN
+2534 YAADD

-2551 FVPKDDADPNTIAMS
+2551 IVPQDEADLNTIAMS

-2576 GGTANGLVLD
+2576 GGSGDGLVLN

-2599 DDKSVKDNGGGNI
+2599 DDESVGGSGGNI
-2612 TYAGGKITVAH
+2612 TYAGGNILVTH

-2639 LGANS
+2639 LGADS

-2651 LQVSDGAYVDLG
+2651 LQVSDGAYVNLDG
-2663 SHAQTAGAVHA
+2663 YDQTAGAIHTTD
-2674 SGAHALRGSGTLT
+2674 AHALRGSGTLT

-2698 FISGSNSAED
+2698 FISSSNSAED
-2708 VVSGFTGTVV
+2708 AVSGFTGTVV
-2718 LTNGHALVLDST
+2718 LTNGHVLVLDST
-2730 EGLGAEAT
+2730 EGLGDEAT

-2749 GASGNFETTLT
+2749 GASGTFATTLT
-2760 GAGTMKIEGGTV
+2760 GAGTMKIDGGTV
-2772 AIAGAGNDSFSGAW
+2772 AIAGAGNESFSGAW
-2786 LLSNNARTTVSGSSD
+2786 LLSNSAHTTVSGSAD

-2828 STNWS
+2828 STSWS
-2833 IDNAFVG
+2833 IDNAFAG

-2884 SGSNNALNMAGT
+2884 SGSNNALNMAGA

-2902 GAELKVEKDGLVDTF
+2902 GAELKVEKGGLVDTF
-2917 KQLSVENGST
+2917 KQLAVVDDST
-2927 IRFEGELGI
+2927 IRFGGTLGI
-2936 GAGAGDLAKL
+2936 GAETRDLAKL

-2990 VAETGGVNASGWIL
+2990 VAETGGVNASGWLL
-3004 NSNSGTASGLKQGIF
+3004 NSNSGTASGLKQGIL
-3019 DANNTEVAQAEYSYG
+3019 DANNIEVAQAEYSYG

-3072 AVVKDSTGAGDLL
+3072 AVVKDSTGAGGLL

-3114 AGALGDTSGLTLQNR
+3114 AGALGDTSGLTLQND
-3129 ALYVNDGANT
+3129 ASYVNDGENT
-3139 VGTLNAQGAQLTL
+3139 VGTLAAQGAQLTL

-3159 DGSGNSISGGSILGA
+3159 DGSGNSISGGSISGA
-3174 GAFTLNAGNLEIDA
+3174 GAFTLNAGNLEINA
-3188 LESEN
+3188 LESEK
-3193 YSGAITLGTTSG
+3193 YSGAVTLGTTSG
-3205 GASFSFINGIDGKA
+3205 GASFSFINGINGKA
-3219 GIGAGTVTF
+3219 GIGTGTVTF
-3228 AHDDSTVSVT
+3228 AHDESTVSVS
-3238 GSSSLTLS
+3238 GMNGVTLS
-3246 NTYAGSGT
+3246 NTYAGNGT
-3254 INVNLGSSGNV
+3254 INVDLGGSLNV
-3265 FAFDD
+3265 FAFNGA
-3270 DQGEMGAD
+3270 QGKVAED
-3278 DRFTGTLSI
+3278 ERFTGTLSL
-3287 ANAEYRLYE
+3287 ANAQYHLYE
-3296 DETLAYAGLRTDSGS
+3296 DETLANAGLRTNAGS
-3311 LVVVNTVGEL
+3311 LVVVNTSDKLDDRTIGEL

-3328 DFGSMSTDNAGSGQ
+3328 DFGSMSTANAGSGQ
-3342 IATSSLNFVEGQ
+3342 IVTGSLNFVEGQ

-3367 ADGTSVFG
+3367 TDGSSVFG
-3375 TGEKLYLIEGKSLEI
+3375 TGEKLYLIEGSGLGI
-3390 DEDELGSLTLDS
+3390 DANELGSLVLDS
-3402 DAAATTQ
+3402 SAASTTQ
-3409 TVKQWGKD
+3409 TVTKSGVN
-3417 VANLHYGNGSLDADA
+3417 VAKLHYGSGKLDADA

-3451 GGLHVEESGTITAV
+3451 GGFHVEESGTITAV

-3614 TVANVLRG
+3614 TAANVLLG

-3710 SGNAFNFS
+3710 SENAFNFA
-3718 GSNQTING
+3718 GTNQRIDGT
-3726 RVTLTDLMLTLDGHN
+3726 VTLTDLMLTIGGASGSGN
-3741 EEVLDTASV
+3741 AAVLDSASV

-3868 LTDSRGNALQTVRAA
+3868 LTDSRGNALQTVRAD

-3915 IDILGDLTI
+3915 IDIVGDLTI

-3931 AKISSTGR
+3931 AKISSTSG
-3939 TGSLTVSADENLT
+3939 TGSLTVSAGENLT

-3963 TVTGMLTADKKAL
+3963 TVTGILTAEEKAL
-3976 GNTKSLTIS
+3976 GQTESLTIGD
-3985 NGGQFINAGANE
+3985 GGQFVNAGVNE
-3997 VGDLESSGK
+3997 VGKLEASGH
-4006 MTLNALLTVT
+4006 MTLDALLTVT
-4016 NALDGESHVSGTLAG
+4016 NAKGGESHVSGTLAG
-4031 NGDLMI
+4031 NGGLMI

-4044 TAVSDPTS
+4044 TAVSEPTS
-4052 GYAGTVTLGTSDTD
+4052 GYTGTVTLGTSDTD
-4066 AHLTLEAD
+4066 AHLTLEAA

-4119 GESFAFKAGQEKSV
+4119 GESFAFKDGQEKSV
-4133 FTGALT
+4133 FTGALA
-4139 LTNVE
+4139 LSNVK

-4170 NDADDTATRKIK
+4170 NKADDTATRKIN
-4182 GLSLNGGRIDFG
+4182 GMSLNGGRIDFG
-4194 TIGNGSGLIDLQG
+4194 TIGNGSGHIDLQG
-4207 QSLLTSDV
+4207 QSLSTSTV
-4215 DTTLSLETDLADR
+4215 ADTTFSLETDLADR
-4228 QDASGSAAFDT
+4228 QDASGSAAFDG
-4239 VIDDSVLLIG
+4239 VIDESVLLIG
-4249 NIAAATPES
+4249 NVAADTPES

-4263 AFADNGQAF
+4263 AFEDNGQAF

-4293 VLAGNDDGTKNIE
+4293 VLAGNDDGTKNVE

-4319 YNVRDSGSITLK
+4319 YDVRDSGSIALK

-4336 SLAVYNELK
+4336 SLAVYDELT
-4345 LTNGANSYKGDTTVF
+4345 LTNGVNSYTGDTTVS
-4360 GAGAV
+4360 GTGAV

-4372 ALGQA
+4372 ALGQTN
-4377 DSHTGELSVT
+4377 SHTGKLSVT

-4413 SADQTNGKLTI
+4413 SANQTNGKLTI

-4448 GLTLTNVDAL
+4448 DLTLTNVDAL

-4464 TLGSNTDLVL
+4464 TLGSGTDLVL

-4483 IVAGSGGLSIVNGA
+4483 IVAGSGGVSIEDGA
-4497 NVTLTGEN
+4497 NVTLKGDN
-4505 TFAGTLTV
+4505 TFDGSLKV
-4513 DSDSSVAASGDVFLH
+4513 DGSSSVAASGNVFSH
-4528 IVGGSLELEG
+4528 IGDGSLELEG

-4617 SLILDAD
+4617 SLILNAD

-4637 GADNFGVTMKSGGS
+4637 GAGNFGVTMKSGGS
-4651 FVFEGIAVPGSEE
+4651 FVFEGIAVPGSKE
-4664 SATNT
+4664 SSTNT
-4669 THLTIKGN
+4669 THLTIDGN
-4677 LTLESGFELSLSTEE
+4677 LTLEDGFELSLSTEE

-4699 NGKSLLEQDDDGMS
+4699 NGKSLLVQDDDGMS
-4713 ISVITAHNIALD
+4713 ISVITADNIALN
-4725 GFKDINEGGSVTLD
+4725 GFTDINEGGRVTLD
-4739 GGRDTTF
+4739 GGRPTTF

-4785 SIRGGQEL
+4785 SIRGGQKL

-4804 ENTLSAKLS
+4804 ENTLSAKLT
-4813 GSGNLSITSG
+4813 GSGDLSITSG

-4873 IEGNNTV
+4873 IEGKNTV
-4880 DGLMVSRGEGE
+4880 DGLMVFRGEGE
-4891 ETTGVLHIGASDDN
+4891 ETNGVLHIGASDDN

-4934 VLGNGQVDEG
+4934 VLGNGQVNEG

-4975 NSNLFGNRLV
+4975 KSNLFGNSLV
-4985 HTNIS
+4985 HTKIS

-4999 ESQYNGEGTF
+4999 ESRYDGEGSF
-5009 AGVFTN
+5009 AGIFTN
-5015 GVSGGG
+5015 GANDLGG
-5021 TVEIKLHNSSNL
+5021 TVEIKLLNASDL
-5033 FRFTAEQDKAGFNGT
+5033 FRFTTDQDTAHFNGT

-5053 GTINYTQL
+5053 GTIDYTRL
-5061 YGSTSG
+5061 YSSASG
-5067 GAGDVLADATLQLND
+5067 GNNAVLADATLQLND
-5082 NGILQLF
+5082 NGNLKLF
-5089 GDDDTGSGTTADVN
+5089 DTDETGNGSTSDVN

-5243 RTFDNELTFG
+5243 RTFDDELTFG

-5279 QTRAVSAD
+5279 QTGAVSAD
-5287 DFADET
+5287 DFTDET

-5366 WVTAGANIAF
+5366 WVTAGANIAL
-5376 GANSAFGST
+5376 GANSAFGAT

-5402 QTVGGLFALGDEAL
+5402 QTVGGLFALGNEAL
-5416 QSDEN
+5416 QSDEG

-5437 NLFGNIT
+5437 NLFGDIT
-5444 FEGNAEINNAV
+5444 FEGNAEINNAA

-5471 EISGASGAAGGEFV
+5471 EINGASDAAGGKFA

-5499 GSDIALGTDQLEN
+5499 GSDIDLGTDQLEN
-5512 YEGSFNL
+5512 YKGSFNL
-5519 IESELDLSIKPAESD
+5519 VQSKLDLSITPAEFD

-5546 DSTLSASLGDGTKN
+5546 GSTLSASLGDGTKN

-5568 IAGALAISN
+5568 IAGTLAISN
-5577 GAFNLSDERNLSAL
+5577 SAFNLSDERNLSAF

-5649 DGTLTVNGNVGVE
+5649 DGTLTVNGNIGVE

-5691 TADQGGQILANLVEA
+5691 TADQGGHILANLVEA
-5706 GNVVN
+5706 GKVVNVN
-5711 DEGAFTLTVTG
+5711 DEGSFTLTVAG
-5722 GVYDSTNS
+5722 GEYDPDHS
-5730 RLEVGIFNDGSS
+5730 RLEVGIFNDGSA
-5742 VKVAKGIYDYTVR
+5742 VEVAKGIYDYTVR

-5770 ELIKDQTLSLKGY
+5770 ELINKDQALSLKGY

-5820 STTVAGGAT
+5820 ATTVAGGAT

-5837 ALGETSSLNLKDTAD
+5837 ALGETSSLNLVDTPTAD
-5852 GLVGARVEIHGDET
+5852 GLVGARAEIHGDET
-5866 VGALNIDAKSTLAL
+5866 VGALNIEDKSTLAL

-5895 TAGVESTVNGQ
+5895 TAGVKSTVNGQ

-5979 QTVTDDDGTIYTY
+5979 QTVTGDDGTIYTY

-6017 FAEDQ
+6017 FAEEQ

-6049 KADVLESVHVK
+6049 KADVLKSVHVK
-6060 LDGDATLDVSADT
+6060 LDGDATLDISSDT

-6092 FGSLALDREQAEA
+6092 FGSLALDREHAEA
-6105 RATHIDLNGYD
+6105 RATHINLVGNDLN
-6116 LTLEDSDRQVEVSF
+6116 LEDADRQVEISF

-6160 DIGKLVVDGQAIAT
+6160 GIGNLYIDGTALAT
-6174 AEDAQAV
+6174 SENAQES

-6187 HEFADNAEDQ
+6187 HELADNAEDQ

-6214 VARVNREFG
+6214 VARVNRKFG
-6223 DFGYADMSA
+6223 DFGYADMSD
-6232 QNLGNALYVGY
+6232 QNLGNALYLGY

-6249 LLYRGSNNEAYGAD
+6249 LLYRGSNDEAYGAD

-6352 DASGGGF
+6352 DESGGGF

-6370 ENALIGGKDASV
+6370 ENALIGGKDASL

-6407 VTTGTVTDVEGLG
+6407 ITTGTVTDVEGLG
-6420 KGDVYIGENYQ
+6420 QGNVYIGENYQ

-6436 VADASGGSVLL
+6436 IADADGGSVLL
-6447 ENDLLDVNG
+6447 ENDLSDVNG
-6456 EGGLLQIG
+6456 KGGLLQIG

-6477 IAGNNLNFSGNIRV
+6477 IAGNNSNFSGDIRV
-6491 EDGWAISAE
+6491 EDGWSISAE
-6500 VGEGEDIAD
+6500 VGEGEDIAH
-6509 RLGTGSLTLAGD
+6509 RLGTGSLSLVGD
-6521 ASATIDFGSSDVEWN
+6521 SSATIDFGSSDVEWN

-6558 IGLGGDFEGTFTV
+6558 SSGLGSGFEGTFTV

-6588 NLAASGGNALI
+6588 NLAASGGDASI
-6599 IVSGEESVEFG
+6599 IVSGEESVKFG
-6610 KNLTI
+6610 NNLTI
-6615 TGSNEDRGQ
+6615 TGSNNDRGQ
-6624 LVFEDPIKLSDNG
+6624 LVFEDSIKLSDNG

-6647 TLKGADVSVSVD
+6647 TLNGAHVTVSVD
-6659 GELEAGQGPSDAL
+6659 GELEAGQGPGEAL

-6677 TMADEGAIDY
+6677 TMADEGAIEH
-6687 VIAKAGLI
+6687 VIAEAGLI
-6695 DMSDTT
+6695 EMSNTT
-6701 LSLETGGSGNA
+6701 LSLENVGSGNQT
-6712 MTVDITDGGKKVA
+6712 TVDIYDGGQKVA
-6725 TGKYDFGLSVSTDR
+6725 TGTYDFGLAVSTDR

-6748 VEVEIDDADTLLGL
+6748 IEVAIDEADTLLGL
-6762 QGAISGST
+6762 QGAVSGST
-6770 SAADWANASEFS
+6770 SAADWTNASEFS

-6841 ASDSTKAG
+6841 ASNSTKAG

-6856 LDLQAGSKLSLK
+6856 LDLEAGSKLSLK

-6878 ITGSGNLAL
+6878 ITGRGELEL
-6887 LSNASVVV
+6887 LSNASVAV
-6895 TAGSGYE
+6895 TADSGYE
-6902 AFTGSVT
+6902 AFTGLVK
-6909 MEEGAEYALSA
+6909 MEAGAEYALSA
-6920 SNGSTV
+6920 SSSSTV
-6926 IVRNNFADSKNSAG
+6926 IVRNSFADSENSAG

-6976 VSANSIEA
+6976 VSANSIAA
-6984 IGGKGSELLITT
+6984 IGGEGSELLITT
-6996 GKVGD
+6996 GKSGD
-7001 EIDKATL
+7001 EIEKATL
-7008 SFEYD
+7008 NFEYD

-7077 EIVEDAWAAGFGGV
+7077 EIAEDAWAAGFGGV

-7111 SVFASTATKAAN
+7111 SVLASPAAKAAN
-7123 EDPANTPP
+7123 EDPANNPS
-7131 AADNTVD
+7131 AVDNTVK
-7138 FVVNGSVT
+7138 FEVAGGVT

-7197 NAIIAGDDSIADHV
+7197 NAIIAGDDSIADHI

-7247 GDDGESLWLKDEVK
+7247 GDDGDSLRLKDTIK

-7270 WSSEQNEYYLQSS
+7270 WSSDQNEYYLQSS

-7353 SNASGQMNADGNL
+7353 SNASGQMDADGNL

-7440 NRFDNEVG
+7440 NRFDSEVG
-7448 PDDYD
+7448 QDDYD

-7468 LSKGLTDGGRHYEWR
+7468 LSKGITDGGRNYEWR

-7495 SDPGNWTSRLG
+7495 GDPDDWTSSLG

-7553 TTMSTQYGDVTS
+7553 TTMSTKYGDVTS

>member
-1 MNAIYKV
+1 M
-8 IWNDAIRQYQV
+8 
-19 VNELC
+19 
-24 RSRRKACSV
+24 
-33 KAVHTERTSDSAT
+33 
-46 SSLKIGAALVG
+46 
-57 AIAVMGAGM
+57 
-66 TAYAEDLPL
+66 
-75 DFVDGTFD
+75 
-83 TDGGTLN
+83 
-90 DPLQFGLE
+90 
-98 DVPNF
+98 
-103 PTSNQFF
+103 
-110 VLNGKDFR
+110 
-118 AGTSNVSS
+118 
-126 QDSDGIIGNLLQ
+126 
-138 IPSRDY
+138 
-144 LPNGKIKI
+144 
-152 VDDAG
+152 
-157 AVLYDGSNEASRFGI
+157 
-172 AGSDANLYYKFNV
+172 
-185 NFTGGEGNSLIY
+185 
-197 TLNRELTRI
+197 
-206 DLTGNQSSQ
+206 
-215 YGLVVFGGEADET
+215 
-228 SSNLTDLDVAITGT
+228 
-242 GDIQFAFTNQQ
+242 
-253 GGEDAN
+253 
-259 MGYLYLNTD
+259 
-268 SNILDDGVAEE
+268 
-279 QASTYTGKT
+279 
-288 YVGNVGGD
+288 
-296 PNGKAVTVIF
+296 
-306 GKNNAFGS
+306 
-314 TSNLYIHDDSSVW
+314 
-327 FADKDLK
+327 
-334 TRHTQTV
+334 
-341 GGLTGEG
+341 
-348 ELNFGNAAEVT
+348 
-359 LKQTSTG
+359 
-366 NGYTDTDN
+366 
-374 GVVRVDNAFTGA
+374 
-386 SANGGGAVFNIDLSE
+386 
-401 LKLNTT
+401 
-407 DPVRGSDSVYGI
+407 
-419 FFTDQPQKDEY
+419 
-430 TGLIT
+430 
-435 LTGGAVTAY
+435 
-444 NKDHSQNFNG
+444 
-454 VADPYTNLNG
+454 
-464 ILLGST
+464 
-470 LQLKQDGWVRVDSR
+470 
-484 GELNNLIIDSGA
+484 
-496 GGIDFSNL
+496 
-504 GNVVANGE
+504 
-512 GALTINGNLTFSGA
+512 
-526 DATVSIKDFN
+526 
-536 YNIGEAAADMDLIDA
+536 
-551 DEGLRNTLVHVE
+551 
-563 GDVVGEENYGFVL
+563 
-576 EESQQKPVVSE
+576 
-587 ITDDSGTTV
+587 
-596 ASGTWVFEDELDYDD
+596 
-611 SGNYDLVYKL
+611 
-621 TQVDIKEGQ
+621 
-630 TLTISGS
+630 
-637 DKASEA
+637 
-643 SKTQDFTAK
+643 
-652 IIGSGNIVFDAADNA
+652 
-667 TGSGTRIEIG
+667 
-677 DASTTDKNDYT
+677 
-688 GSTTVTDGTTLVLTE
+688 
-703 DDAMGRT
+703 
-710 SDLIAHGNVEI
+710 
-721 GSGIEQIVKN
+721 
-731 INSSGSGTI
+731 
-740 SIADSGT
+740 
-747 LTVDASGDQTIN
+747 
-759 NIISGAGD
+759 
-767 LNIDLGGSDKKLVF
+767 
-781 GNSGQGSSFTGDLS
+781 
-795 LGNGRFSLDDGQN
+795 
-808 EAFAGSSSI
+808 
-817 VLGTG
+817 
-822 SVFDFGSGTSNIKDL
+822 
-837 TVNADSKLESSA
+837 
-849 LVIGSDTAPHNISGS
+849 
-864 FSLNSDTTITL
+864 
-875 TGVSVETDLS
+875 
-885 LTDYDGNSVSQD
+885 
-897 FITAGNVTVGANAE
+897 
-911 ISLSGAGDFV
+911 
-921 NLGNLVLDYQ
+921 
-931 QTQNGSTATVAE
+931 
-943 TVWTVNGSLTQNGNA
+943 
-958 FQVGTQLKEI
+958 
-968 RLIGNTILSG
+968 
-978 SGTSNELSALVT
+978 
-990 DSDTDGSHSLQFS
+990 
-1003 SADGTQ
+1003 
-1009 TSFTIVDYAGDSV
+1009 
-1022 FGNSYTGATT
+1022 
-1032 VDSNVTVTLGTNNGF
+1032 
-1047 GSTSLLTAQGNV
+1047 
-1059 TLSDG
+1059 
-1064 VKQTVKG
+1064 
-1071 LSGTGTITLGS
+1071 
-1082 GAELTLDQTGS
+1082 
-1093 ASVGNILAGTG
+1093 
-1104 KFIVDLGAEAN
+1104 
-1115 ELSFTNSGAGAFGG
+1115 
-1129 TVSLSDGTVRL
+1129 
-1140 ASGTATQTVLSGADL
+1140 
-1155 ALDTDG
+1155 
-1161 RLIVS
+1161 
-1166 GSGTDQRE
+1166 
-1174 LGGLTLNGNS
+1174 
-1184 QIDFSSVSMGD
+1184 
-1195 ANSNNAQ
+1195 
-1202 LYVSGSFTI
+1202 
-1211 NGSND
+1211 
-1216 VSVGGINLDGTKNIL
+1216 
-1231 AADDDNGGLKQAL
+1231 
-1244 VTANG
+1244 
-1249 GIDLSRGQLVI
+1249 
-1260 DLTDPLMKSEIKNS
+1260 
-1274 GSDKTVAYGVWT
+1274 
-1286 AGAGDDVFTV
+1286 
-1296 AGNTLYASLRL
+1296 
-1307 SEIQLADATTGLI
+1307 
-1320 LDATGLTVGDGTT
+1320 
-1333 LTAKITDHDTT
+1333 
-1344 AGKIVFAGGDIT
+1344 
-1356 IGGTRTDE
+1356 
-1364 ENTYTGATDV
+1364 
-1374 TGGTVTLGKTNAFG
+1374 
-1388 KTSLLTV
+1388 
-1395 SGGQVAFN
+1395 
-1403 NQSTR
+1403 
-1408 IGAIKTTQDGALLG
+1408 
-1422 DGSITLFGTS
+1422 
-1432 TQTDIVGANIGLSA
+1432 
-1446 SIAMLDGHTATIHH
+1446 
-1460 SQGLGTGGIA
+1460 
-1470 LSDSSTL
+1470 
-1477 ILDYSDLNTA
+1477 
-1487 FANVLTG
+1487 
-1494 GGSLQIGNG
+1494 
-1503 TNAAAVYINGDN
+1503 
-1515 TGFSGNINIAAN
+1515 
-1527 ADLLA
+1527 
-1532 SGANV
+1532 
-1537 DDNLGTGVIKFAGSG
+1537 
-1552 STLHLSSN
+1552 
-1560 TRGDITIDNAFSGAG
+1560 
-1575 SLYVS
+1575 
-1580 GTDSNQHFGFETS
+1580 
-1593 GWGNDFNGGTLTL
+1593 
-1606 TGIAMRVGSTVNY
+1606 
-1619 GDNNAAN
+1619 
-1626 LAQANLALNAN
+1626 
-1637 AILEVSSGD
+1637 
-1646 RIDTFNNLTLSGGS
+1646 
-1660 VRFDGTAGF
+1660 
-1669 NAGNDLADLH
+1669 
-1679 IDGTL
+1679 
-1684 TLGSGNIALTLPD
+1684 
-1697 QSADMTGS
+1697 
-1705 LGHDSLLS
+1705 
-1713 TASSGLF
+1713 
-1720 ETLIEAEKGIVGDI
+1720 
-1734 SNITLNNGSGKG
+1734 
-1746 YSGKQNITGT
+1746 
-1756 LSGGSEGNV
+1756 
-1765 AYGLFDYG
+1765 
-1773 LATSGTSL
+1773 
-1781 GLDFDLTGVE
+1781 
-1791 IVRGETLVLEED
+1791 
-1803 GTLGVVVSDHGTGTS
+1803 
-1818 GGSLE
+1818 
-1823 IAADSEVLLTGANEY
+1823 
-1838 TGSTTV
+1838 
-1844 KGELTAGASGLGG
+1844 
-1857 TSFLSVESGGTYI
+1857 
-1870 NSGANTVGGLD
+1870 
-1881 VNADSTLILS
+1881 
-1891 GGSGTTLAIEHGDAS
+1891 
-1906 GSSTIAGALQ
+1906 
-1916 GSGALSLD
+1916 
-1924 AGTLAVTANN
+1924 
-1934 RTNWTGDIDLG
+1934 
-1945 TSSTGATLRLNGENA
+1945 
-1960 LGTGTVTFVN
+1960 
-1970 SSSEILLN
+1970 
-1978 HAGDLSFGNS
+1978 
-1988 VSGSGSFHVDLD
+1988 
-2000 GNDFTFTNAEDDLT
+2000 
-2014 AGARLYLDH
+2014 
-2023 AGFSLDGGLN
+2023 
-2033 STVAQKTEIVLGSQS
+2033 
-2048 MLSSSGEVDR
+2048 
-2058 LVWGLDLTSGGTID
+2058 
-2072 LGEIDGNGGQLV
+2072 
-2084 LSSGG
+2084 
-2089 SGNGTLKLS
+2089 
-2098 SDQTTTIT
+2098 
-2106 FNGSEASG
+2106 
-2114 GNRVDESNNGASL
+2114 
-2127 LAGGG
+2127 
-2132 TFDLDLFEGVSKLTG
+2132 
-2147 VTVETD
+2147 
-2153 GQISGGLATDGD
+2153 
-2165 FDSTAE
+2165 
-2171 NYYQNADSGD
+2171 
-2181 SADDL
+2181 
-2186 VAVLRRGGNGSF
+2186 
-2198 YYDANRDVV
+2198 
-2207 YMKYGIR
+2207 
-2214 EIDLQLSNS
+2214 
-2223 GQGLRLDAESM
+2223 
-2234 TDATL
+2234 
-2239 SASVTGKGNIVF
+2239 
-2251 AGGAVTVTDSTNDY
+2251 
-2265 TGSTYVQSGVTV
+2265 
-2277 TLGASN
+2277 
-2283 VFGKTDYLQIDA
+2283 
-2295 GGSVALGAGFEQ
+2295 
-2307 TVGELSGSGSLT
+2307 
-2319 LGSGSSFEIDNSQR
+2319 
-2333 KGEGVRDEDDP
+2333 
-2344 AAKDAFVINAAITGA
+2344 
-2359 AGATFTING
+2359 
-2368 AGASDDSATVSF
+2368 
-2380 GTTSNLSGTTLVFE
+2380 
-2394 NLSTSFTSSG
+2394 
-2404 TSDHGYQTA
+2404 
-2413 ASAADTVLG
+2413 
-2422 TNSLLTIY
+2422 
-2430 ANNGGT
+2430 
-2436 AQTYDLNKLSFAG
+2436 
-2449 GRIDFGSVTLT
+2449 
-2460 TDDHTNAILHVDTLD
+2460 
-2475 LSQSGTIGVQAT
+2475 
-2487 IDSGFN
+2487 
-2493 ILDADT
+2493 
-2499 RSFRQTLIK
+2499 
-2508 YEKLTNTSNL
+2508 
-2518 DNLKPAS
+2518 
-2525 SEEMPDSAI
+2525 
-2534 YAADN
+2534 
-2539 TTVLANVQWSGG
+2539 
-2551 FVPKDDADPNTIAMS
+2551 
-2566 YQAVALKLAQ
+2566 
-2576 GGTANGLVLD
+2576 
-2586 ADGHDSTLSIYVT
+2586 
-2599 DDKSVKDNGGGNI
+2599 
-2612 TYAGGKITVAH
+2612 
-2623 ENDYT
+2623 
-2628 GVTKVTAGSVT
+2628 
-2639 LGANS
+2639 
-2644 GFGLTSD
+2644 
-2651 LQVSDGAYVDLG
+2651 
-2663 SHAQTAGAVHA
+2663 
-2674 SGAHALRGSGTLT
+2674 
-2687 LGIAGNELNES
+2687 
-2698 FISGSNSAED
+2698 
-2708 VVSGFTGTVV
+2708 
-2718 LTNGHALVLDST
+2718 
-2730 EGLGAEAT
+2730 
-2738 ANLASGTLVVS
+2738 
-2749 GASGNFETTLT
+2749 
-2760 GAGTMKIEGGTV
+2760 
-2772 AIAGAGNDSFSGAW
+2772 
-2786 LLSNNARTTVSGSSD
+2786 
-2801 ASADDLLGTGVVN
+2801 
-2814 LDAGTTLTL
+2814 
-2823 SEQNS
+2823 
-2828 STNWS
+2828 
-2833 IDNAFVG
+2833 
-2840 SGTLEVLG
+2840 
-2848 TNPSSLQNFAF
+2848 
-2859 STDWDDSNVF
+2859 
-2869 EGTLSLESGIRFTVS
+2869 
-2884 SGSNNALNMAGT
+2884 
-2896 DFKLGS
+2896 
-2902 GAELKVEKDGLVDTF
+2902 
-2917 KQLSVENGST
+2917 
-2927 IRFEGELGI
+2927 
-2936 GAGAGDLAKL
+2936 
-2946 QVNSLSGSGNI
+2946 
-2957 VIDLPAD
+2957 
-2964 GQKVSQTIGEGDL
+2964 
-2977 IARDNSGFFQSLI
+2977 
-2990 VAETGGVNASGWIL
+2990 
-3004 NSNSGTASGLKQGIF
+3004 
-3019 DANNTEVAQAEYSYG
+3019 
-3034 LEAGTDDG
+3034 
-3042 KNALGIGFDLT
+3042 
-3053 AVDISG
+3053 
-3059 GKTLTLSGEGDFD
+3059 
-3072 AVVKDSTGAGDLL
+3072 
-3085 ISGNIGL
+3085 
-3092 TNAENEYSGMTTVS
+3092 
-3106 STGKLTAG
+3106 
-3114 AGALGDTSGLTLQNR
+3114 
-3129 ALYVNDGANT
+3129 
-3139 VGTLNAQGAQLTL
+3139 
-3152 NGALILE
+3152 
-3159 DGSGNSISGGSILGA
+3159 GA

-3193 YSGAITLGTTSG
+3193 YSGAVTLGTTSG

-3219 GIGAGTVTF
+3219 GIGTGTVTF

-3296 DETLAYAGLRTDSGS
+3296 DETLAYAGLRTNAGS
-3311 LVVVNTVGEL
+3311 LVVVNTSDKLDDRTIGEL

-3328 DFGSMSTDNAGSGQ
+3328 DFGSMSTANAGSGQ
-3342 IATSSLNFVEGQ
+3342 IVTGSLNFVEGQ

-3367 ADGTSVFG
+3367 TDGSSVFG
-3375 TGEKLYLIEGKSLEI
+3375 TGEKLYLIEGSGLGI
-3390 DEDELGSLTLDS
+3390 DANELGSLVLDS
-3402 DAAATTQ
+3402 SAASTTQ
-3409 TVKQWGKD
+3409 TVTKSGVN
-3417 VANLHYGNGSLDADA
+3417 VAKLHYGSGKLDADA

-3451 GGLHVEESGTITAV
+3451 GGFHVEESGTITAV

-3498 SDAQLTL
+3498 SGAQLTL

-3710 SGNAFNFS
+3710 SGNAFNFA
-3718 GSNQTING
+3718 GTNQRIDGT
-3726 RVTLTDLMLTLDGHN
+3726 VTLTDLMLTIGGASGSGN
-3741 EEVLDTASV
+3741 AAVLDSASV

-3808 TLDSGSTV
+3808 MLDSGSTV

-3853 DGSAVSDNGT
+3853 DGSAVSDDGIIT
-3863 VIGIG
+3863 GIG
-3868 LTDSRGNALQTVRAA
+3868 LTDSSGNALQTVRAD
-3883 IKNGN
+3883 IKNGSG
-3888 DTVAVGTFGSSLLV
+3888 TVAVGTFGSSLLV
-3902 SGSSFGVRYGLQA
+3902 SGSSFGVFYGLQA
-3915 IDILGDLTI
+3915 IDIVGDLTI

-3931 AKISSTGR
+3931 AKISSTSG
-3939 TGSLTVSADENLT
+3939 TGSLTVSAGKNLT

-3963 TVTGMLTADKKAL
+3963 MVTGILTADKKAL
-3976 GNTKSLTIS
+3976 GKTKSLTIS

-4006 MTLNALLTVT
+4006 MTLNELLTVT
-4016 NALDGESHVSGTLAG
+4016 NAQDGESHVSGTLAG
-4031 NGDLMI
+4031 NGGLMI

-4044 TAVSDPTS
+4044 TAVSEPTS
-4052 GYAGTVTLGTSDTD
+4052 GYTGTVTLGTSDTD
-4066 AHLTLEAD
+4066 AHLTLEAA

-4119 GESFAFKAGQEKSV
+4119 GESFAFKDGQEKSV
-4133 FTGALT
+4133 FTGALA
-4139 LTNVE
+4139 LTNVK

-4170 NDADDTATRKIK
+4170 NKDDDTATRKIN
-4182 GLSLNGGRIDFG
+4182 GMSLNGGSIDFG
-4194 TIGNGSGLIDLQG
+4194 TIGNGSGHIDLQG
-4207 QSLLTSDV
+4207 QSLSTSTV
-4215 DTTLSLETDLADR
+4215 ANTTLSLETDLADR

-4239 VIDDSVLLIG
+4239 IIDGSVLLIG
-4249 NIAAATPES
+4249 NAAADTTAD
-4258 VLDGL
+4258 VLGGL
-4263 AFADNGQAF
+4263 SFSGSDSDF
-4272 TRDLTQG
+4272 TRDLIQDEDG
-4279 TETTARIHGKLGGL
+4279 NGVNEVTARIHGTFGDLQLSTNAEGMKDVEVGL
-4293 VLAGNDDGTKNIE
+4293 TNTV
-4306 AGLVNESLELLTT
+4306 LELVTDQT
-4319 YNVRDSGSITLK
+4319 YGVHESGTITLQVSGS
-4331 IFGSG
+4331 GN
-4336 SLAVYNELK
+4336 LAVYDELT
-4345 LTNGANSYKGDTTVF
+4345 LANSKNNYTGNTSVSGT
-4360 GAGAV
+4360 GAV
-4365 LTLGADG
+4365 LTLGGDN

-4377 DSHTGELSVT
+4377 DSHTAELSVT
-4387 DGAKVD
+4387 NGGQVQ

-4448 GLTLTNVDAL
+4448 DLTLTNVDAL

-4664 SATNT
+4664 TATNT
-4669 THLTIKGN
+4669 THLTIDGN
-4677 LTLESGFELSLSTEE
+4677 LTLEKGFELSLSTEE

-4725 GFKDINEGGSVTLD
+4725 GFKDINDGGSVTLD
-4739 GGRDTTF
+4739 GGRDTIF

-4785 SIRGGQEL
+4785 TIRGGQEL

-4813 GSGNLSITSG
+4813 GSGNLSIKSG

-4934 VLGNGQVDEG
+4934 VLGNGQVHEG

-4975 NSNLFGNRLV
+4975 KSNLFGNSLV
-4985 HTNIS
+4985 HTKIS

-4999 ESQYNGEGTF
+4999 ESRYDGEGSF
-5009 AGVFTN
+5009 AGIFTN
-5015 GVSGGG
+5015 GANDLGG
-5021 TVEIKLHNSSNL
+5021 TVEIKLLNASDL
-5033 FRFTAEQDKAGFNGT
+5033 FRFTTDQDTAQFNGT

-5053 GTINYTQL
+5053 GTIDYTRL
-5061 YGSTSG
+5061 YSSASG
-5067 GAGDVLADATLQLND
+5067 GNNAVLADATLQLND
-5082 NGILQLF
+5082 NGNLKIF
-5089 GDDDTGSGTTADVN
+5089 DTDETGNGSTSDVN

-5190 SLEINGKNV
+5190 SLEINGKDV
-5199 TGEYANGA
+5199 TGAYANGT
-5207 SIGSDYLQLQNEAG
+5207 SISNDYLQLQNEAG

-5279 QTRAVSAD
+5279 QTGTVSAD
-5287 DFADET
+5287 DFTDET

-5416 QSDEN
+5416 QSDED
-5421 SLITVTE
+5421 SLVTVTE

-5649 DGTLTVNGNVGVE
+5649 DGTLTVNGNIGVE

-5669 ADLVEDAMHDVS
+5669 ADLVEDAKHDVS

-5691 TADQGGQILANLVEA
+5691 TADQGGHILANLVEA
-5706 GNVVN
+5706 GKVVN
-5711 DEGAFTLTVTG
+5711 DEGSFTLTVTG
-5722 GVYDSTNS
+5722 GEYDPTNS
-5730 RLEVGIFNDGSS
+5730 RLEVGIFNDGSTDE
-5742 VKVAKGIYDYTVR
+5742 VAKGIYDYTVR

-5820 STTVAGGAT
+5820 ATTVAGGAT

-5837 ALGETSSLNLKDTAD
+5837 ALGETSSLNLEDSAD
-5852 GLVGARVEIHGDET
+5852 GLVGARAEIHGDET

-5956 GSEGILRLDTTST
+5956 GSEGILRIDNKST

-5979 QTVTDDDGTIYTY
+5979 QTVTGDDGTIYTY

-6022 YKYPSGDDQAFTG
+6022 YVYSSGDDQAFTG

-6060 LDGDATLDVSADT
+6060 LDGDATLDISSDT

-6092 FGSLALDREQAEA
+6092 FGSLALDREHAEA
-6105 RATHIDLNGYD
+6105 RATHINLDGNDLN
-6116 LTLEDSDRQVEVSF
+6116 LEDADRQVEISF
-6130 RQDATNYISDAGS
+6130 RQNATNYISDAGS

-6160 DIGKLVVDGQAIAT
+6160 GIGNLHVDGETLAT
-6174 AEDAQAV
+6174 SENAQAV

-6187 HEFADNAEDQ
+6187 HELADNAEDQ

-6214 VARVNREFG
+6214 VARVDREFG
-6223 DFGYADMSA
+6223 DFGYADMSD
-6232 QNLGNALYVGY
+6232 QNLGNALYLGY

-6249 LLYRGSNNEAYGAD
+6249 LLYRGSNDEAYGAD

-6293 GGTGGTLLIGDAS
+6293 GGTGGMLLIGDAS

-6352 DASGGGF
+6352 DESGGGF

-6370 ENALIGGKDASV
+6370 ENALIGGKDASL

-6420 KGDVYIGENYQ
+6420 QGNVYIGENYQ

-6436 VADASGGSVLL
+6436 IADADGGSILL
-6447 ENDLLDVNG
+6447 ENDIFDVNG
-6456 EGGLLQIG
+6456 KGGLLQIG

-6477 IAGNNLNFSGNIRV
+6477 IAGNNSNFSGNIRV

-6536 HNVDGRGTLNVTTD
+6536 HNVDGRGTLNVATD
-6550 ADRTVSIG
+6550 ADKTVSIG
-6558 IGLGGDFEGTFTV
+6558 SGLGSGFEGTFTV

-6588 NLAASGGNALI
+6588 NLAASGGNASI
-6599 IVSGEESVEFG
+6599 IVSDDGPVEFG
-6610 KNLTI
+6610 NNLTL

-6624 LVFEDPIKLSDNG
+6624 LVFEDSIKLSDNG

-6659 GELEAGQGPSDAL
+6659 GELEAGQGPNEPL

-6677 TMADEGAIDY
+6677 TMADEGSIDY

-6701 LSLETGGSGNA
+6701 LSLETDGSGNA

-6739 TELGLSYKL
+6739 TELGLSYRL
-6748 VEVEIDDADTLLGL
+6748 VEVEIDDADALLGL
-6762 QGAISGST
+6762 QGAVSGST

-6782 ANITGAGGISLVNGN
+6782 AKITGAGGISLVNGN
-6797 LTLTGAGNTYHGAT
+6797 LTLTGAENTYHGAT

-6856 LDLQAGSKLSLK
+6856 LDLEAGSKLSLK

-6878 ITGSGNLAL
+6878 ITGSGNLEL
-6887 LSNASVVV
+6887 LSNASVAV

-6902 AFTGSVT
+6902 AFAGSVT

-6926 IVRNNFADSKNSAG
+6926 IVRNSFADSKNSAG

-6976 VSANSIEA
+6976 VSANSIAA
-6984 IGGKGSELLITT
+6984 IGGEGSELLITT

-7001 EIDKATL
+7001 EIEKATL

-7013 DELVGQNDS
+7013 DELVGQSDS

-7046 DNAMGAGKVDVKEG
+7046 DNAMGAGAVDVKEG

-7077 EIVEDAWAAGFGGV
+7077 EIAEDAWAAGFGGV

-7247 GDDGESLWLKDEVK
+7247 GDDGDSLRLKDTIK

-7270 WSSEQNEYYLQSS
+7270 WSSDQNEYYLQSS

-7353 SNASGQMNADGNL
+7353 SNASGQLDADGNL

-7440 NRFDNEVG
+7440 NRFDSEVG
-7448 PDDYD
+7448 QDDYD
-7453 VNGLSLTAEASWDQL
+7453 VNGLSITAEASWDQL
-7468 LSKGLTDGGRHYEWR
+7468 LSKGITDGGRNYEWR

-7495 SDPGNWTSRLG
+7495 GDPDDWTSSLG

-7553 TTMSTQYGDVTS
+7553 TTMSTKYGDVTS

>member
-1 MNAIYKV
+1 MADYDPDIEINIGTGSV
-8 IWNDAIRQYQV
+8 NNGSRPQVDA
-19 VNELC
+19 
-24 RSRRKACSV
+24 
-33 KAVHTERTSDSAT
+33 SDLPGQGDTLYISQSAFTGFANGVYNQDDT
-46 SSLKIGAALVG
+46 SSLILLNTDNDLLVNGGVNLVILAEQGGALDLTKNPLGSTGAA
-57 AIAVMGAGM
+57 
-66 TAYAEDLPL
+66 
-75 DFVDGTFD
+75 DFYYTFD
-83 TDGGTLN
+83 GPFAFRG
-90 DPLQFGLE
+90 QF
-98 DVPNF
+98 
-103 PTSNQFF
+103 
-110 VLNGKDFR
+110 
-118 AGTSNVSS
+118 
-126 QDSDGIIGNLLQ
+126 
-138 IPSRDY
+138 
-144 LPNGKIKI
+144 
-152 VDDAG
+152 
-157 AVLYDGSNEASRFGI
+157 
-172 AGSDANLYYKFNV
+172 
-185 NFTGGEGNSLIY
+185 LIDR
-197 TLNRELTRI
+197 TLTRI
-206 DLTGNQSSQ
+206 DLTDQTGYGQLFDVSDSKGADLKAAITGAGNVTYSYNAADVGAQTGHLTLSNPENENTYTGRTFVGYNSQGAESSPVNIYFGKDGALGSTIGTEQLQIAAQSAVHFGGENDNEAYTQTVRGLSGSGLLHLGTQATLMLNQSSSDT
-215 YGLVVFGGEADET
+215 GLVPDGAGQIII
-228 SSNLTDLDVAITGT
+228 SNRYAGSGLYDTKNGT
-242 GDIQFAFTNQQ
+242 
-253 GGEDAN
+253 
-259 MGYLYLNTD
+259 Y
-268 SNILDDGVAEE
+268 S
-279 QASTYTGKT
+279 
-288 YVGNVGGD
+288 
-296 PNGKAVTVIF
+296 
-306 GKNNAFGS
+306 
-314 TSNLYIHDDSSVW
+314 
-327 FADKDLK
+327 
-334 TRHTQTV
+334 
-341 GGLTGEG
+341 
-348 ELNFGNAAEVT
+348 
-359 LKQTSTG
+359 
-366 NGYTDTDN
+366 
-374 GVVRVDNAFTGA
+374 
-386 SANGGGAVFNIDLSE
+386 GAVFNVNLSDEVAGYE
-401 LKLNTT
+401 L
-407 DPVRGSDSVYGI
+407 V
-419 FFTDQPQKDEY
+419 FTDTASDY
-430 TGLIT
+430 TGLIN
-435 LTGGAVTAY
+435 LTNAAVTAY
-444 NKDHSQNFNG
+444 DTDQTVNVGGID
-454 VADPYTNLNG
+454 YTPNA
-464 ILLGST
+464 LLESAT
-470 LQLKQDGWVRVDSR
+470 LQLQSGSHLKVDGKGSVH
-484 GELNNLIIDSGA
+484 NLIVADENTSIVFDNL
-496 GGIDFSNL
+496 NL
-504 GNVVANGE
+504 GNGTLE
-512 GALTINGNLTFSGA
+512 IDNLSLQHTGKVEI
-526 DATVSIKDFN
+526 D
-536 YNIGEAAADMDLIDA
+536 NIGSGLQDAADDLGYLEA
-551 DEGLRNTLVHVE
+551 DEGITQKIIHVSGSIV
-563 GDVVGEENYGFVL
+563 GDEYGMVLAGDALQEKQTQISGDGVEADLYWNFDSSLIYNPDDQTYSANYGLTRVNVKNGQFVL
-576 EESQQKPVVSE
+576 EAKEGATGETADFTAQ
-587 ITDDSGTTV
+587 ITGSGGLRIDASGTTV
-596 ASGTWVFEDELDYDD
+596 TLGNTEQGAPANSYSGATTVTSGTDVILA
-611 SGNYDLVYKL
+611 V
-621 TQVDIKEGQ
+621 
-630 TLTISGS
+630 
-637 DKASEA
+637 
-643 SKTQDFTAK
+643 
-652 IIGSGNIVFDAADNA
+652 DNA
-667 TGSGTRIEIG
+667 MGNTSSLDADGNVTLDENVDQTIKGLTGSGTLTLEDGSVLTLAQSG
-677 DASTTDKNDYT
+677 DAILDNVLSGNGTFRVSGTGTDKTNVVFTKEFDYDGAFDFSNTVFDLDEGNNRDAAASADFNLSNSVLHLGENGGTFGNMVVNDGVQF
-688 GSTTVTDGTTLVLTE
+688 GSTY
-703 DDAMGRT
+703 
-710 SDLIAHGNVEI
+710 
-721 GSGIEQIVKN
+721 
-731 INSSGSGTI
+731 
-740 SIADSGT
+740 
-747 LTVDASGDQTIN
+747 
-759 NIISGAGD
+759 
-767 LNIDLGGSDKKLVF
+767 
-781 GNSGQGSSFTGDLS
+781 
-795 LGNGRFSLDDGQN
+795 
-808 EAFAGSSSI
+808 
-817 VLGTG
+817 
-822 SVFDFGSGTSNIKDL
+822 
-837 TVNADSKLESSA
+837 
-849 LVIGSDTAPHNISGS
+849 LVIGSDTAALAG
-864 FSLNSDTTITL
+864 
-875 TGVSVETDLS
+875 TGS
-885 LTDYDGNSVSQD
+885 LTFNSNTNIKLEGISVADDIALINFDENTWYQD
-897 FITAGNVTVGANAE
+897 FITASGGITGSGNVTLQGQNLASFTGTYAQNGKNVANTTWVVSSDLRKNGSNSLQAGALLTGIE
-911 ISLSGAGDFV
+911 LTGGELVISGAGTLAAHVTQADGAQDAAIRFSLADDGTLSSSMTVSNTNDFTAAVSVDGGVKLSLAANNALGTTSGLTVADTAEVALNNGVSQTVGGLEGTGTVSLGSGSSFTLGQNGAASLETAVTGGANSTFTV
-921 NLGNLVLDYQ
+921 NLGGSSNALTFDNQTAYNGRFVLQSAYLQFADNSSAEAVLGGSTFVLDGGAVFDLQ
-931 QTQNGSTATVAE
+931 SGTAGTLGGFVFDGGTLGTHQTTLADA
-943 TVWTVNGSLTQNGNA
+943 GNA
-958 FQVGTQLKEI
+958 QLNVSGDVYLDESSKIEAGGITLTGASDVLGADNAEGVRQVFIQYTGEFNSGNGTQLSIDGDALASSDIFNE
-968 RLIGNTILSG
+968 GNATDVVAHGTWSG
-978 SGTSNELSALVT
+978 SVDVDTEGKQIYGDLQLTQIDLIDTDVGLILNASDADDSSLSALVT
-990 DSDTDGSHSLQFS
+990 
-1003 SADGTQ
+1003 
-1009 TSFTIVDYAGDSV
+1009 
-1022 FGNSYTGATT
+1022 
-1032 VDSNVTVTLGTNNGF
+1032 
-1047 GSTSLLTAQGNV
+1047 
-1059 TLSDG
+1059 
-1064 VKQTVKG
+1064 
-1071 LSGTGTITLGS
+1071 GS
-1082 GAELTLDQTGS
+1082 GNLTL
-1093 ASVGNILAGTG
+1093 
-1104 KFIVDLGAEAN
+1104 
-1115 ELSFTNSGAGAFGG
+1115 
-1129 TVSLSDGTVRL
+1129 
-1140 ASGTATQTVLSGADL
+1140 
-1155 ALDTDG
+1155 
-1161 RLIVS
+1161 
-1166 GSGTDQRE
+1166 
-1174 LGGLTLNGNS
+1174 
-1184 QIDFSSVSMGD
+1184 
-1195 ANSNNAQ
+1195 
-1202 LYVSGSFTI
+1202 
-1211 NGSND
+1211 
-1216 VSVGGINLDGTKNIL
+1216 
-1231 AADDDNGGLKQAL
+1231 
-1244 VTANG
+1244 
-1249 GIDLSRGQLVI
+1249 
-1260 DLTDPLMKSEIKNS
+1260 
-1274 GSDKTVAYGVWT
+1274 
-1286 AGAGDDVFTV
+1286 
-1296 AGNTLYASLRL
+1296 AGN
-1307 SEIQLADATTGLI
+1307 
-1320 LDATGLTVGDGTT
+1320 
-1333 LTAKITDHDTT
+1333 
-1344 AGKIVFAGGDIT
+1344 IT
-1356 IGGTRTDE
+1356 IGRNQDQ
-1364 ENTYTGATDV
+1364 ENTYSGTTTVTD
-1374 TGGTVTLGKTNAFG
+1374 GTVTLGKTNAFG
-1388 KTSLLTV
+1388 ATSLLTV
-1395 SGGQVAFN
+1395 SGGHVAFN
-1403 NQSTR
+1403 GRTTQ
-1408 IGAIKTTQDGALLG
+1408 IGAIKTTQGGALT
-1422 DGSITLFGTS
+1422 GSGAITLFGTS
-1432 TQTDIVGANIGLSA
+1432 TQTDIVGANSDLSA
-1446 SIAMLDGHTATIHH
+1446 SIAMIGGHTATIHH

-1537 DDNLGTGVIKFAGSG
+1537 DDNLGTGVIKFAGSS

-1773 LATSGTSL
+1773 LATSGNSL
-1781 GLDFDLTGVE
+1781 GLDFKLTEVD
-1791 IVRGETLVLEED
+1791 IVRGETLVLKGD
-1803 GTLGVVVSDHGTGTS
+1803 GTLGVVVKDYQTGTS
-1818 GGSLE
+1818 GGNLE
-1823 IAADSEVLLTGANEY
+1823 IASGSNVVLSGQNEY
-1838 TGSTTV
+1838 TGTTTV
-1844 KGELTAGASGLGG
+1844 RGHLAADASGLGD
-1857 TSFLSVESGGTYI
+1857 TSLLVVESSGTYV
-1870 NSGANTVGGLD
+1870 NAGENTVGGLRVVED
-1881 VNADSTLILS
+1881 GKLVLD
-1891 GGSGTTLAIEHGDAS
+1891 GDGEGQYPTLAIAHDA
-1906 GSSTIAGALQ
+1906 GESSTIAGVIQ
-1916 GSGALSLD
+1916 GSGNLSLD
-1924 AGTLAVTANN
+1924 EGTLAVTANAE
-1934 RTNWTGDIDLG
+1934 TNWQGNLALG
-1945 TSSTGATLRLNGENA
+1945 TSATKAVLNLTGENA
-1960 LGTGTVTFVN
+1960 LGNGTVTFVN
-1970 SSSEILLN
+1970 NDSEI
-1978 HAGDLSFGNS
+1978 HLSHSGALAFGNA
-1988 VSGSGSFHVDLD
+1988 VSGSGSIYVDLA
-2000 GNDFTFTNAEDDLT
+2000 GNDFTFTNTQANLT
-2014 AGARLYLDH
+2014 AGSHLYLTD
-2023 AGFSLDGGLN
+2023 AGFSLDSGLN

-2048 MLSSSGEVDR
+2048 TLSSSGEVDR

-2072 LGEIDGNGGQLV
+2072 LGEIDGDGGQLV
-2084 LSSGG
+2084 LSSGDSG
-2089 SGNGTLKLS
+2089 SGALKLS

-2132 TFDLDLFEGVSKLTG
+2132 TFDLDLFEGVSDLIG
-2147 VTVETD
+2147 VTEGTD
-2153 GQISGGLATDGD
+2153 GQISDGLATDGD
-2165 FDSTAE
+2165 FSRTAE

-2186 VAVLRRGGNGSF
+2186 VAVLRRGGSGSF

-2239 SASVTGKGNIVF
+2239 SARVTGKGNIIF

-2265 TGSTYVQSGVTV
+2265 TGSTYVQSGATV

-2283 VFGKTDYLQIDA
+2283 VFGKTDYLQINA

-2359 AGATFTING
+2359 DAATFTING
-2368 AGASDDSATVSF
+2368 AGASDGRADVSF
-2380 GTTSNLSGTTLVFE
+2380 GTTSNLSGTTLVLE

-2404 TSDHGYQTA
+2404 TNDHGYRTA

-2422 TNSLLTIY
+2422 TDSILTIY
-2430 ANNGGT
+2430 ANNAGT
-2436 AQTYDLNKLSFAG
+2436 AQTYDLNELSFAG
-2449 GRIDFGSVTLT
+2449 GRINFGEVTLT
-2460 TDDHTNAILHVDTLD
+2460 TDSTDAILHVDTLD
-2475 LSQSGTIGVQAT
+2475 LSQAGTIGVQAT

-2499 RSFRQTLIK
+2499 KSFRQTLIE
-2508 YEKLTNTSNL
+2508 YGSLTENSNP
-2518 DNLKPAS
+2518 DNLQPAS
-2525 SEEMPDSAI
+2525 SEEMDDSAI
-2534 YAADN
+2534 YAADD

-2551 FVPKDDADPNTIAMS
+2551 LVPKDDADPNTIAMS

-2576 GGTANGLVLD
+2576 GGSGDGLVLN

-2698 FISGSNSAED
+2698 FISGSNSAEGD
-2708 VVSGFTGTVV
+2708 ISGFTGTVV

-2730 EGLGAEAT
+2730 EGLGDKAT

-2749 GASGNFETTLT
+2749 GASGTFATTLT
-2760 GAGTMKIEGGTV
+2760 GAGTMKIDGGTV
-2772 AIAGAGNDSFSGAW
+2772 AIAGAGNESFSGAW
-2786 LLSNNARTTVSGSSD
+2786 LLSNSAHTTVSGSAD
-2801 ASADDLLGTGVVN
+2801 ASAEDLLGTGVVN
-2814 LDAGTTLTL
+2814 LDAGTMLTL

-2884 SGSNNALNMAGT
+2884 SGSNNALNMAGA
-2896 DFKLGS
+2896 DFKLSS
-2902 GAELKVEKDGLVDTF
+2902 GAELKVEKGGLVDTF
-2917 KQLSVENGST
+2917 KQLAVVDGST
-2927 IRFEGELGI
+2927 IRFGGTLGI
-2936 GAGAGDLAKL
+2936 GAETRDLAKL

-2990 VAETGGVNASGWIL
+2990 VAETGGVNASGWLL
-3004 NSNSGTASGLKQGIF
+3004 NSNSGTASGLKQWIL
-3019 DANNTEVAQAEYSYG
+3019 DANNIEVAQAEYSYG

-3114 AGALGDTSGLTLQNR
+3114 AGALGDTSGLTLQNG
-3129 ALYVNDGANT
+3129 ASYVNDGENT
-3139 VGTLNAQGAQLTL
+3139 VGTLAAQGAQLTL

-3159 DGSGNSISGGSILGA
+3159 DGSGNSISGGSISGA

-3188 LESEN
+3188 LESEK
-3193 YSGAITLGTTSG
+3193 YSGAVTLGTTSG
-3205 GASFSFINGIDGKA
+3205 GAHLGFVNGTT
-3219 GIGAGTVTF
+3219 GIGSGTVTF
-3228 AHDDSTVSVT
+3228 AHDESTVSVS
-3238 GSSSLTLS
+3238 GMNGVTLS
-3246 NTYAGSGT
+3246 NTYAGNGT
-3254 INVNLGSSGNV
+3254 INVDLGGSLNV
-3265 FAFDD
+3265 FAFNGA
-3270 DQGEMGAD
+3270 QGKVAED
-3278 DRFTGTLSI
+3278 ERFTGTLSL
-3287 ANAEYRLYE
+3287 ANAQYHLYE
-3296 DETLAYAGLRTDSGS
+3296 DETLANAGLRTNAGS
-3311 LVVVNTVGEL
+3311 LVVVNTSDKLDDRSVNVL

-3375 TGEKLYLIEGKSLEI
+3375 TGEKLYLIEGKSLGI

-3498 SDAQLTL
+3498 SDALLTL

-3569 AGNLIVSTG
+3569 VGNLIVSTG

-3614 TVANVLRG
+3614 TVANVLLG

-3665 ANALGGADLTVASG
+3665 ANALGGADLTIASG

-3686 SSGWKFDNVL
+3686 SSGWTFDNVL

-3710 SGNAFNFS
+3710 SGNAFNFAET
-3718 GSNQTING
+3718 NQRIDGT
-3726 RVTLTDLMLTLDGHN
+3726 VTLTDLMLTIGGASGSDN
-3741 EEVLDTASV
+3741 AAVLDSASV

-3844 QNLITAGTI
+3844 QNLITAGAI
-3853 DGSAVSDNGT
+3853 DGSAVSDDGT
-3863 VIGIG
+3863 VTGIG
-3868 LTDSRGNALQTVRAA
+3868 LTDSSGNALQTVRAD
-3883 IKNGN
+3883 IKNGS

-3915 IDILGDLTI
+3915 IDIVGDLTI

-3931 AKISSTGR
+3931 AKISSTSG
-3939 TGSLTVSADENLT
+3939 TGSLTVSAGENLT
-3952 LSGENDYTVAT
+3952 LTGENDYTVAT
-3963 TVTGMLTADKKAL
+3963 MVTGILTADKKAL

-3997 VGDLESSGK
+3997 VGELESSGK

-4016 NALDGESHVSGTLAG
+4016 NDQDGESHVSGTLAG
-4031 NGDLMI
+4031 NGGLMI

-4044 TAVSDPTS
+4044 TAVSEPTS
-4052 GYAGTVTLGTSDTD
+4052 GYTGTVTLGTSDTD
-4066 AHLTLEAD
+4066 AHLTLEAA

-4194 TIGNGSGLIDLQG
+4194 TIGNGSGHIDLHG

-4505 TFAGTLTV
+4505 TFAGTLTG

-4664 SATNT
+4664 TATNT
-4669 THLTIKGN
+4669 THLTIDGN
-4677 LTLESGFELSLSTEE
+4677 LTLEKGFELSLSTEE

-4725 GFKDINEGGSVTLD
+4725 GFKDINDGGSVTLD
-4739 GGRDTTF
+4739 GGRDTIF

-4785 SIRGGQEL
+4785 TIRGGQEL

-4813 GSGNLSITSG
+4813 GSGNLSIKSG

-4934 VLGNGQVDEG
+4934 VLGNGQVHEG

-4975 NSNLFGNRLV
+4975 KSNLFGNSLV
-4985 HTNIS
+4985 HTKIS

-4999 ESQYNGEGTF
+4999 ESRYDGEGSF
-5009 AGVFTN
+5009 AGIFTN
-5015 GVSGGG
+5015 GANDLGG
-5021 TVEIKLHNSSNL
+5021 TVEIKLLNASDL
-5033 FRFTAEQDKAGFNGT
+5033 FRFTTDQDTAQFNGT

-5053 GTINYTQL
+5053 GTIDYTRL
-5061 YGSTSG
+5061 YSSASG
-5067 GAGDVLADATLQLND
+5067 GNNAVLADATLQLND
-5082 NGILQLF
+5082 NGNLKIF
-5089 GDDDTGSGTTADVN
+5089 DTDETGNGSTSDVN

-5190 SLEINGKNV
+5190 SLEINGKDV
-5199 TGEYANGA
+5199 TGAYANGT
-5207 SIGSDYLQLQNEAG
+5207 SISNDYLQLQNEAG

-5279 QTRAVSAD
+5279 QTGTVSAD
-5287 DFADET
+5287 DFTDET

-5416 QSDEN
+5416 QSDED
-5421 SLITVTE
+5421 SLVTVTE

-5649 DGTLTVNGNVGVE
+5649 DGTLTVNGNIGVE

-5669 ADLVEDAMHDVS
+5669 ADLVEDAKHDVS

-5691 TADQGGQILANLVEA
+5691 TADQGGHILANLVEA
-5706 GNVVN
+5706 GKVVN
-5711 DEGAFTLTVTG
+5711 DEGSFTLTVTG
-5722 GVYDSTNS
+5722 GEYDPTNS
-5730 RLEVGIFNDGSS
+5730 RLEVGIFNDGSTDE
-5742 VKVAKGIYDYTVR
+5742 VAKGIYDYTVR

-5820 STTVAGGAT
+5820 ATTVAGGAT

-5837 ALGETSSLNLKDTAD
+5837 ALGETSSLNLEDSAD
-5852 GLVGARVEIHGDET
+5852 GLVGARAEIHGDET

-5956 GSEGILRLDTTST
+5956 GSEGILRIDNKST

-5979 QTVTDDDGTIYTY
+5979 QTVTGDDGTIYTY

-6022 YKYPSGDDQAFTG
+6022 YVYSSGDDQAFTG

-6060 LDGDATLDVSADT
+6060 LDGDATLDISSDT

-6092 FGSLALDREQAEA
+6092 FGSLALDREHAEA
-6105 RATHIDLNGYD
+6105 RATHINLDGNDLN
-6116 LTLEDSDRQVEVSF
+6116 LEDADRQVEISF
-6130 RQDATNYISDAGS
+6130 RQNATNYISDAGS

-6160 DIGKLVVDGQAIAT
+6160 GIGNLHVDGETLAT
-6174 AEDAQAV
+6174 SENAQAV

-6187 HEFADNAEDQ
+6187 HELADNAEDQ

-6214 VARVNREFG
+6214 VARVDREFG
-6223 DFGYADMSA
+6223 DFGYADMSD
-6232 QNLGNALYVGY
+6232 QNLGNALYLGY

-6249 LLYRGSNNEAYGAD
+6249 LLYRGSNDEAYGAD

-6293 GGTGGTLLIGDAS
+6293 GGTGGMLLIGDAS

-6352 DASGGGF
+6352 DESGGGF

-6370 ENALIGGKDASV
+6370 ENALIGGKDASL

-6420 KGDVYIGENYQ
+6420 QGNVYIGENYQ

-6436 VADASGGSVLL
+6436 IADADGGSILL
-6447 ENDLLDVNG
+6447 ENDIFDVNG
-6456 EGGLLQIG
+6456 KGGLLQIG

-6477 IAGNNLNFSGNIRV
+6477 IAGNNSNFSGNIRV

-6536 HNVDGRGTLNVTTD
+6536 HNVDGRGTLNVATD
-6550 ADRTVSIG
+6550 ADKTVSIG
-6558 IGLGGDFEGTFTV
+6558 SGLGSGFEGTFTV

-6588 NLAASGGNALI
+6588 NLAASGGNASI
-6599 IVSGEESVEFG
+6599 IVSDDGPVEFG
-6610 KNLTI
+6610 NNLTL

-6624 LVFEDPIKLSDNG
+6624 LVFEDSIKLSDNG

-6659 GELEAGQGPSDAL
+6659 GELEAGQGPNEPL

-6677 TMADEGAIDY
+6677 TMADEGSIDY

-6701 LSLETGGSGNA
+6701 LSLETDGSGNA

-6739 TELGLSYKL
+6739 TELGLSYRL
-6748 VEVEIDDADTLLGL
+6748 VEVEIDDADALLGL
-6762 QGAISGST
+6762 QGAVSGST

-6782 ANITGAGGISLVNGN
+6782 AKITGAGGISLVNGN
-6797 LTLTGAGNTYHGAT
+6797 LTLTGAENTYHGAT

-6856 LDLQAGSKLSLK
+6856 LDLEAGSKLSLK

-6878 ITGSGNLAL
+6878 ITGSGNLEL
-6887 LSNASVVV
+6887 LSNASVAV

-6902 AFTGSVT
+6902 AFAGSVT

-6926 IVRNNFADSKNSAG
+6926 IVRNSFADSKNSAG

-6976 VSANSIEA
+6976 VSANSIAA
-6984 IGGKGSELLITT
+6984 IGGEGSELLITT

-7001 EIDKATL
+7001 EIEKATL

-7013 DELVGQNDS
+7013 DELVGQSDS

-7046 DNAMGAGKVDVKEG
+7046 DNAMGAGAVDVKEG

-7077 EIVEDAWAAGFGGV
+7077 EIAEDAWAAGFGGV

-7111 SVFASTATKAAN
+7111 SVLASTVAKVAN
-7123 EDPANTPP
+7123 EDLANNPP
-7131 AADNTVD
+7131 TADNTAE

-7186 DGVGTGGIFDM
+7186 DDIGTGGIFDM
-7197 NAIIAGDDSIADHV
+7197 NAIIAGEDSIADHV

-7353 SNASGQMNADGNL
+7353 SNASGQMDADGNL

-7440 NRFDNEVG
+7440 NRFDSEVG
-7448 PDDYD
+7448 QDDYD

-7468 LSKGLTDGGRHYEWR
+7468 LSKGITDGGRNYEWR

-7495 SDPGNWTSRLG
+7495 GDPDDWTSSLG

-7553 TTMSTQYGDVTS
+7553 TTMSTKYGDVTS

>member
-1 MNAIYKV
+1 MLRADNAEGVRQVFIQYTGEFNSGNGTQLSIDGDALASSDIFNEGNATDVVAHGTWSGSVDVDTEGKQIY
-8 IWNDAIRQYQV
+8 
-19 VNELC
+19 
-24 RSRRKACSV
+24 
-33 KAVHTERTSDSAT
+33 
-46 SSLKIGAALVG
+46 G
-57 AIAVMGAGM
+57 
-66 TAYAEDLPL
+66 DLQL
-75 DFVDGTFD
+75 TQIDLID
-83 TDGGTLN
+83 TDVGLILN
-90 DPLQFGLE
+90 
-98 DVPNF
+98 
-103 PTSNQFF
+103 
-110 VLNGKDFR
+110 
-118 AGTSNVSS
+118 A
-126 QDSDGIIGNLLQ
+126 
-138 IPSRDY
+138 
-144 LPNGKIKI
+144 
-152 VDDAG
+152 
-157 AVLYDGSNEASRFGI
+157 
-172 AGSDANLYYKFNV
+172 SDA
-185 NFTGGEGNSLIY
+185 
-197 TLNRELTRI
+197 
-206 DLTGNQSSQ
+206 
-215 YGLVVFGGEADET
+215 
-228 SSNLTDLDVAITGT
+228 
-242 GDIQFAFTNQQ
+242 
-253 GGEDAN
+253 
-259 MGYLYLNTD
+259 
-268 SNILDDGVAEE
+268 
-279 QASTYTGKT
+279 
-288 YVGNVGGD
+288 
-296 PNGKAVTVIF
+296 
-306 GKNNAFGS
+306 
-314 TSNLYIHDDSSVW
+314 DDSS
-327 FADKDLK
+327 
-334 TRHTQTV
+334 
-341 GGLTGEG
+341 
-348 ELNFGNAAEVT
+348 
-359 LKQTSTG
+359 
-366 NGYTDTDN
+366 
-374 GVVRVDNAFTGA
+374 
-386 SANGGGAVFNIDLSE
+386 
-401 LKLNTT
+401 
-407 DPVRGSDSVYGI
+407 
-419 FFTDQPQKDEY
+419 
-430 TGLIT
+430 
-435 LTGGAVTAY
+435 
-444 NKDHSQNFNG
+444 
-454 VADPYTNLNG
+454 
-464 ILLGST
+464 
-470 LQLKQDGWVRVDSR
+470 
-484 GELNNLIIDSGA
+484 
-496 GGIDFSNL
+496 
-504 GNVVANGE
+504 
-512 GALTINGNLTFSGA
+512 
-526 DATVSIKDFN
+526 
-536 YNIGEAAADMDLIDA
+536 
-551 DEGLRNTLVHVE
+551 
-563 GDVVGEENYGFVL
+563 
-576 EESQQKPVVSE
+576 
-587 ITDDSGTTV
+587 
-596 ASGTWVFEDELDYDD
+596 
-611 SGNYDLVYKL
+611 
-621 TQVDIKEGQ
+621 
-630 TLTISGS
+630 
-637 DKASEA
+637 
-643 SKTQDFTAK
+643 
-652 IIGSGNIVFDAADNA
+652 
-667 TGSGTRIEIG
+667 
-677 DASTTDKNDYT
+677 
-688 GSTTVTDGTTLVLTE
+688 
-703 DDAMGRT
+703 
-710 SDLIAHGNVEI
+710 
-721 GSGIEQIVKN
+721 
-731 INSSGSGTI
+731 
-740 SIADSGT
+740 
-747 LTVDASGDQTIN
+747 
-759 NIISGAGD
+759 
-767 LNIDLGGSDKKLVF
+767 
-781 GNSGQGSSFTGDLS
+781 
-795 LGNGRFSLDDGQN
+795 
-808 EAFAGSSSI
+808 
-817 VLGTG
+817 
-822 SVFDFGSGTSNIKDL
+822 
-837 TVNADSKLESSA
+837 
-849 LVIGSDTAPHNISGS
+849 
-864 FSLNSDTTITL
+864 
-875 TGVSVETDLS
+875 
-885 LTDYDGNSVSQD
+885 
-897 FITAGNVTVGANAE
+897 
-911 ISLSGAGDFV
+911 
-921 NLGNLVLDYQ
+921 
-931 QTQNGSTATVAE
+931 
-943 TVWTVNGSLTQNGNA
+943 
-958 FQVGTQLKEI
+958 
-968 RLIGNTILSG
+968 
-978 SGTSNELSALVT
+978 LSALVT
-990 DSDTDGSHSLQFS
+990 
-1003 SADGTQ
+1003 
-1009 TSFTIVDYAGDSV
+1009 
-1022 FGNSYTGATT
+1022 
-1032 VDSNVTVTLGTNNGF
+1032 
-1047 GSTSLLTAQGNV
+1047 
-1059 TLSDG
+1059 
-1064 VKQTVKG
+1064 
-1071 LSGTGTITLGS
+1071 GS
-1082 GAELTLDQTGS
+1082 GNLTL
-1093 ASVGNILAGTG
+1093 
-1104 KFIVDLGAEAN
+1104 
-1115 ELSFTNSGAGAFGG
+1115 
-1129 TVSLSDGTVRL
+1129 
-1140 ASGTATQTVLSGADL
+1140 
-1155 ALDTDG
+1155 
-1161 RLIVS
+1161 
-1166 GSGTDQRE
+1166 
-1174 LGGLTLNGNS
+1174 
-1184 QIDFSSVSMGD
+1184 
-1195 ANSNNAQ
+1195 
-1202 LYVSGSFTI
+1202 
-1211 NGSND
+1211 
-1216 VSVGGINLDGTKNIL
+1216 
-1231 AADDDNGGLKQAL
+1231 
-1244 VTANG
+1244 
-1249 GIDLSRGQLVI
+1249 
-1260 DLTDPLMKSEIKNS
+1260 
-1274 GSDKTVAYGVWT
+1274 
-1286 AGAGDDVFTV
+1286 
-1296 AGNTLYASLRL
+1296 AGN
-1307 SEIQLADATTGLI
+1307 
-1320 LDATGLTVGDGTT
+1320 
-1333 LTAKITDHDTT
+1333 
-1344 AGKIVFAGGDIT
+1344 IT
-1356 IGGTRTDE
+1356 IGRNQDQ
-1364 ENTYTGATDV
+1364 ENTYSGTTTVTD
-1374 TGGTVTLGKTNAFG
+1374 GTVTLGKTNAFG
-1388 KTSLLTV
+1388 ATSLLTV
-1395 SGGQVAFN
+1395 SGGHVAFN
-1403 NQSTR
+1403 GQTTQ
-1408 IGAIKTTQDGALLG
+1408 IGAIKTTQGGALT
-1422 DGSITLFGTS
+1422 GSGAITLFGTS
-1432 TQTDIVGANIGLSA
+1432 TQTDIVGANSDLSA
-1446 SIAMLDGHTATIHH
+1446 SIDMIGGHTATIHH

-1503 TNAAAVYINGDN
+1503 TTAAAVYINGDN

-1537 DDNLGTGVIKFAGSG
+1537 DDNLGTGVIKFAGSS

-1734 SNITLNNGSGKG
+1734 SKITLNNGSGKG

-1773 LATSGTSL
+1773 LATSGNSL
-1781 GLDFDLTGVE
+1781 GLDFKLTEVD
-1791 IVRGETLVLEED
+1791 IVRGETLVLKGD
-1803 GTLGVVVSDHGTGTS
+1803 GTLGVVVKDYQTGTS
-1818 GGSLE
+1818 GGNLE
-1823 IAADSEVLLTGANEY
+1823 IASGSNVVLSGQNEY
-1838 TGSTTV
+1838 TGTTTV
-1844 KGELTAGASGLGG
+1844 RGHLAADASGLGD
-1857 TSFLSVESGGTYI
+1857 TSLLVVESSGTYV
-1870 NSGANTVGGLD
+1870 NAGENTVGGLRVVED
-1881 VNADSTLILS
+1881 GKLVLD
-1891 GGSGTTLAIEHGDAS
+1891 GDGEGQYPTLAIAHDA
-1906 GSSTIAGALQ
+1906 GESSTIAGVIQ
-1916 GSGALSLD
+1916 GSGNLSLD
-1924 AGTLAVTANN
+1924 EGTLAVTANAE
-1934 RTNWTGDIDLG
+1934 TNWQGNLALG
-1945 TSSTGATLRLNGENA
+1945 TSATKAVLNLTGENA
-1960 LGTGTVTFVN
+1960 LGNGTVTFVN
-1970 SSSEILLN
+1970 NDSEI
-1978 HAGDLSFGNS
+1978 HLSHSGALAFGNA
-1988 VSGSGSFHVDLD
+1988 VSGSGSIYVDLA
-2000 GNDFTFTNAEDDLT
+2000 GNDFTFTNTQANLT
-2014 AGARLYLDH
+2014 AGSHLYLTD
-2023 AGFSLDGGLN
+2023 AGFSLDSGLN

-2048 MLSSSGEVDR
+2048 TLSTSGEVDR

-2072 LGEIDGNGGQLV
+2072 LGEIDGDGGQLV

-2089 SGNGTLKLS
+2089 SGSGALKLS

-2132 TFDLDLFEGVSKLTG
+2132 TFDLDLFEGVSDLIG
-2147 VTVETD
+2147 VTEETD

-2165 FDSTAE
+2165 FSSTAE

-2186 VAVLRRGGNGSF
+2186 VAVLRRGGSGLF

-2239 SASVTGKGNIVF
+2239 SARVTGKGNIIF
-2251 AGGAVTVTDSTNDY
+2251 AGGAVTVTDSTNNY
-2265 TGSTYVQSGVTV
+2265 TGSTYVQSGATV

-2283 VFGKTDYLQIDA
+2283 VFGKTDYLQINA

-2359 AGATFTING
+2359 DAATFTING
-2368 AGASDDSATVSF
+2368 AGASDGRADVSF
-2380 GTTSNLSGTTLVFE
+2380 GTTSNLSGTTLVLE

-2404 TSDHGYQTA
+2404 TNDHGYRTA

-2422 TNSLLTIY
+2422 TDSILTIY
-2430 ANNGGT
+2430 ANNAGT
-2436 AQTYDLNKLSFAG
+2436 AQTYDLNELSFAG
-2449 GRIDFGSVTLT
+2449 GRINFGEVTLT
-2460 TDDHTNAILHVDTLD
+2460 TDSTDAILHVDTLD
-2475 LSQSGTIGVQAT
+2475 LSQAGTIGVQAT

-2499 RSFRQTLIK
+2499 KSFRQTLIE
-2508 YEKLTNTSNL
+2508 YGSLTENSNP
-2518 DNLKPAS
+2518 DNLQPAS
-2525 SEEMPDSAI
+2525 SEEMDDSAI
-2534 YAADN
+2534 YAADD

-2551 FVPKDDADPNTIAMS
+2551 LVPKDDADPNTIAMS

-2576 GGTANGLVLD
+2576 GGSGDGLVLN

-2599 DDKSVKDNGGGNI
+2599 DDESVKGNGGGNI

-2628 GVTKVTAGSVT
+2628 GVTQVTAGSVT

-2698 FISGSNSAED
+2698 FISGSNSAEGD
-2708 VVSGFTGTVV
+2708 ISGFTGTVV

-2730 EGLGAEAT
+2730 EGLGDKAT

-2749 GASGNFETTLT
+2749 GASGTFATTLT
-2760 GAGTMKIEGGTV
+2760 GAGTMKIDGGTV
-2772 AIAGAGNDSFSGAW
+2772 AIAGAGNESFSGAW
-2786 LLSNNARTTVSGSSD
+2786 LLSNSAHTTVSGSAD
-2801 ASADDLLGTGVVN
+2801 ASAEDLLGTGVVN
-2814 LDAGTTLTL
+2814 LDAGTMLTL

-2884 SGSNNALNMAGT
+2884 SGSNNALNMAGA
-2896 DFKLGS
+2896 DFKLSS
-2902 GAELKVEKDGLVDTF
+2902 GAELKVEKGGLVDTF
-2917 KQLSVENGST
+2917 KQLAVVDGST
-2927 IRFEGELGI
+2927 IRFGGTLGI
-2936 GAGAGDLAKL
+2936 GAETRDLAKL

-2990 VAETGGVNASGWIL
+2990 VAETGGVNASGWLL
-3004 NSNSGTASGLKQGIF
+3004 NSNSGTASGLKQGIL
-3019 DANNTEVAQAEYSYG
+3019 DANNIEVAQAEYSYG

-3114 AGALGDTSGLTLQNR
+3114 AGALGDTSGLTLQNG
-3129 ALYVNDGANT
+3129 ASYVNDGENT
-3139 VGTLNAQGAQLTL
+3139 VGTLAAQGAQLTL

-3159 DGSGNSISGGSILGA
+3159 DGSGNSISGGSISGA

-3188 LESEN
+3188 LESEK
-3193 YSGAITLGTTSG
+3193 YSGAVTLGTTSG
-3205 GASFSFINGIDGKA
+3205 GAHLGFVNGTT
-3219 GIGAGTVTF
+3219 GIGSGTVTF
-3228 AHDDSTVSVT
+3228 AHDESTVSVS
-3238 GSSSLTLS
+3238 GMNGVTLS
-3246 NTYAGSGT
+3246 NTYAGNGT
-3254 INVNLGSSGNV
+3254 INVDLGGSLNV
-3265 FAFDD
+3265 FAFNGA
-3270 DQGEMGAD
+3270 QGKVEED
-3278 DRFTGTLSI
+3278 ERFTGTLSL
-3287 ANAEYRLYE
+3287 ANAQYHLYE
-3296 DETLAYAGLRTDSGS
+3296 DETLANAGLRTNAGS
-3311 LVVVNTVGEL
+3311 LVVVNTSDKLDDRSVNVL

-3375 TGEKLYLIEGKSLEI
+3375 TGEKLYLIEGKSLGI

-3614 TVANVLRG
+3614 TVANVLLG

-3665 ANALGGADLTVASG
+3665 ANALGGADLTIASG

-3686 SSGWKFDNVL
+3686 SSGWTFDNVL

-3710 SGNAFNFS
+3710 SGNAFNFAET
-3718 GSNQTING
+3718 NQ
-3726 RVTLTDLMLTLDGHN
+3726 R
-3741 EEVLDTASV
+3741 
-3750 VAGSNSHVHVAL
+3750 
-3762 GNVADDRQQ
+3762 
-3771 VKDFTLSSGAE
+3771 
-3782 ITFDGQLGMSGV
+3782 
-3794 GANVLGQMDVSGTL
+3794 
-3808 TLDSGSTV
+3808 
-3816 HVSVDPNTGASSTVA
+3816 
-3831 QDRLVETA
+3831 
-3839 ASGSF
+3839 
-3844 QNLITAGTI
+3844 I
-3853 DGSAVSDNGT
+3853 D
-3863 VIGIG
+3863 
-3868 LTDSRGNALQTVRAA
+3868 
-3883 IKNGN
+3883 
-3888 DTVAVGTFGSSLLV
+3888 
-3902 SGSSFGVRYGLQA
+3902 
-3915 IDILGDLTI
+3915 
-3924 SESGSFS
+3924 
-3931 AKISSTGR
+3931 
-3939 TGSLTVSADENLT
+3939 
-3952 LSGENDYTVAT
+3952 
-3963 TVTGMLTADKKAL
+3963 
-3976 GNTKSLTIS
+3976 
-3985 NGGQFINAGANE
+3985 
-3997 VGDLESSGK
+3997 
-4006 MTLNALLTVT
+4006 
-4016 NALDGESHVSGTLAG
+4016 
-4031 NGDLMI
+4031 
-4037 NSGSLVS
+4037 
-4044 TAVSDPTS
+4044 
-4052 GYAGTVTLGTSDTD
+4052 GTVTLGTSDTD
-4066 AHLTLEAD
+4066 AHLTLEAA

-4119 GESFAFKAGQEKSV
+4119 GESFAFKDGQEKSV
-4133 FTGALT
+4133 FTGALA
-4139 LTNVE
+4139 LTNVK

-4170 NDADDTATRKIK
+4170 NKDDDTATRKIN
-4182 GLSLNGGRIDFG
+4182 GMSLNGGSIDFG
-4194 TIGNGSGLIDLQG
+4194 TIGNGSGHIDLQG
-4207 QSLLTSDV
+4207 QSLSTSTV
-4215 DTTLSLETDLADR
+4215 ADTTFSLETDLADR
-4228 QDASGSAAFDT
+4228 QDASGSAAFDG
-4239 VIDDSVLLIG
+4239 VIDESVLLIG
-4249 NIAAATPES
+4249 NVAADTPES

-4263 AFADNGQAF
+4263 AFEDNGQAF
-4272 TRDLTQG
+4272 TRDLTLVTEKG

-4293 VLAGNDDGTKNIE
+4293 VLAGNADGTKNVV
-4306 AGLVNESLELLTT
+4306 AGLENQSLELLTT
-4319 YNVRDSGSITLK
+4319 YNVRDSGSIALE

-4336 SLAVYNELK
+4336 SLAVYDELT
-4345 LTNGANSYKGDTTVF
+4345 LTSGSNRYTGDTTVS
-4360 GAGAV
+4360 GTGAV
-4365 LTLGADG
+4365 LTLEADG

-4377 DSHTGELSVT
+4377 NSHTRVLSVT
-4387 DGAKVD
+4387 GGAKVD

-4404 TAEGTDALV
+4404 NAFGDNALESTGGT
-4413 SADQTNGKLTI
+4413 LTI
-4424 ADGGT
+4424 ANGGT
-4429 VSGVNSGFHTAVE
+4429 VSGANSGFHTAVE

-4505 TFAGTLTV
+4505 TFAGALTV

-4577 LESGLGNFKGNLTL
+4577 LDSGLADFSGSLTL
-4591 GNLQMTL
+4591 GNLEMTL
-4598 SSGGNIMQSLA
+4598 SSGGSGMQSLT
-4609 ALSGSKIK
+4609 ALSSSKIK
-4617 SLILDAD
+4617 SLILDTG

-4637 GADNFGVTMKSGGS
+4637 GVDNFGVTMKSGGS

-4664 SATNT
+4664 TATNT
-4669 THLTIKGN
+4669 THLTIDGN

-4713 ISVITAHNIALD
+4713 ISVITADKIALD
-4725 GFKDINEGGSVTLD
+4725 GFIDINKGGLVTLD
-4739 GGRDTTF
+4739 GAPDTTF
-4746 EIVDG
+4746 EIVDR

-4793 ELAGGNDGSAV
+4793 ELAGGNDGFAD
-4804 ENTLSAKLS
+4804 ENTLSAKLT

-5243 RTFDNELTFG
+5243 RTFDDELTFG

-5279 QTRAVSAD
+5279 QTGAVSAD
-5287 DFADET
+5287 DFTDET

-5366 WVTAGANIAF
+5366 WVTAGANIAL

-5397 FGTYD
+5397 FGIYD

-5416 QSDEN
+5416 QSDEG
-5421 SLITVTE
+5421 SLITVKE
-5428 DAVIRGANE
+5428 DAVIRGSNT

-5444 FEGNAEINNAV
+5444 FEGDAEINNAV

-5499 GSDIALGTDQLEN
+5499 GSDIVLGTDQLEK

-5519 IESELDLSIKPAESD
+5519 VKSELDLSIKPAESD

-5669 ADLVEDAMHDVS
+5669 ADLVEDAKHDVS

-5711 DEGAFTLTVTG
+5711 DEGSFTLTVTG
-5722 GVYDSTNS
+5722 GEYDSGHS
-5730 RLEVGIFNDGSS
+5730 SLKVGIFNDGNTDE
-5742 VKVAKGIYDYTVR
+5742 VAKGIYDYTVR
-5755 LTEDGLNL
+5755 LTEGGLNL

-5770 ELIKDQTLSLKGY
+5770 ELIRDKTLSLKGY

-5895 TAGVESTVNGQ
+5895 TAGVKSTVHGQ
-5906 ITGGRDSL
+5906 IKGGRDSL

-6035 TLELAVGKFRFTDR
+6035 TLELADGKFRFTDR

-6558 IGLGGDFEGTFTV
+6558 IGLGSDFEGTFTV

-6578 ADNADKLGNG
+6578 AENADKLGNG
-6588 NLAASGGNALI
+6588 NLAASGGNASI

-7077 EIVEDAWAAGFGGV
+7077 EIAEDAWAAGFGGV

-7353 SNASGQMNADGNL
+7353 SNASGQLDADGNL

-7440 NRFDNEVG
+7440 NRFDSEVG
-7448 PDDYD
+7448 QDDYD

-7468 LSKGLTDGGRHYEWR
+7468 LSKGITDGGRNYEWR

-7495 SDPGNWTSRLG
+7495 GDPDDWTSSLG

-7553 TTMSTQYGDVTS
+7553 TTMSTKYGDVTS

>member
-1 MNAIYKV
+1 MTGGANSTFTVNLGGSSNALTFD
-8 IWNDAIRQYQV
+8 NQ
-19 VNELC
+19 
-24 RSRRKACSV
+24 
-33 KAVHTERTSDSAT
+33 
-46 SSLKIGAALVG
+46 
-57 AIAVMGAGM
+57 
-66 TAYAEDLPL
+66 TAYNGRFVLQSAYLQFADNSSAEAVLGGSTFVLDGGAVFDLQSGTAGTL
-75 DFVDGTFD
+75 GGFVF
-83 TDGGTLN
+83 DGGTLGTHQTTIA
-90 DPLQFGLE
+90 D
-98 DVPNF
+98 
-103 PTSNQFF
+103 
-110 VLNGKDFR
+110 
-118 AGTSNVSS
+118 AGNAQLNVSG
-126 QDSDGIIGNLLQ
+126 DV
-138 IPSRDY
+138 Y
-144 LPNGKIKI
+144 LDESSKIE
-152 VDDAG
+152 AG
-157 AVLYDGSNEASRFGI
+157 G
-172 AGSDANLYYKFNV
+172 
-185 NFTGGEGNSLIY
+185 
-197 TLNRELTRI
+197 
-206 DLTGNQSSQ
+206 
-215 YGLVVFGGEADET
+215 
-228 SSNLTDLDVAITGT
+228 
-242 GDIQFAFTNQQ
+242 
-253 GGEDAN
+253 
-259 MGYLYLNTD
+259 
-268 SNILDDGVAEE
+268 
-279 QASTYTGKT
+279 
-288 YVGNVGGD
+288 
-296 PNGKAVTVIF
+296 
-306 GKNNAFGS
+306 
-314 TSNLYIHDDSSVW
+314 
-327 FADKDLK
+327 
-334 TRHTQTV
+334 
-341 GGLTGEG
+341 
-348 ELNFGNAAEVT
+348 
-359 LKQTSTG
+359 
-366 NGYTDTDN
+366 
-374 GVVRVDNAFTGA
+374 
-386 SANGGGAVFNIDLSE
+386 
-401 LKLNTT
+401 
-407 DPVRGSDSVYGI
+407 
-419 FFTDQPQKDEY
+419 
-430 TGLIT
+430 IT
-435 LTGGAVTAY
+435 LTGASDVLGADNAEGVRQVFIQYTGE
-444 NKDHSQNFNG
+444 FNSG
-454 VADPYTNLNG
+454 NGTQLSIDGDALASSDIFNEGNATDVVAHGTWS
-464 ILLGST
+464 GSVDVDT
-470 LQLKQDGWVRVDSR
+470 EGKQIYGDLQLTQ
-484 GELNNLIIDSGA
+484 I
-496 GGIDFSNL
+496 
-504 GNVVANGE
+504 
-512 GALTINGNLTFSGA
+512 
-526 DATVSIKDFN
+526 
-536 YNIGEAAADMDLIDA
+536 DLIDT
-551 DEGLRNTLVHVE
+551 DVGLILNAS
-563 GDVVGEENYGFVL
+563 DA
-576 EESQQKPVVSE
+576 
-587 ITDDSGTTV
+587 DDS
-596 ASGTWVFEDELDYDD
+596 S
-611 SGNYDLVYKL
+611 
-621 TQVDIKEGQ
+621 
-630 TLTISGS
+630 
-637 DKASEA
+637 
-643 SKTQDFTAK
+643 
-652 IIGSGNIVFDAADNA
+652 
-667 TGSGTRIEIG
+667 
-677 DASTTDKNDYT
+677 
-688 GSTTVTDGTTLVLTE
+688 
-703 DDAMGRT
+703 
-710 SDLIAHGNVEI
+710 
-721 GSGIEQIVKN
+721 
-731 INSSGSGTI
+731 
-740 SIADSGT
+740 
-747 LTVDASGDQTIN
+747 
-759 NIISGAGD
+759 
-767 LNIDLGGSDKKLVF
+767 
-781 GNSGQGSSFTGDLS
+781 
-795 LGNGRFSLDDGQN
+795 
-808 EAFAGSSSI
+808 
-817 VLGTG
+817 
-822 SVFDFGSGTSNIKDL
+822 
-837 TVNADSKLESSA
+837 
-849 LVIGSDTAPHNISGS
+849 
-864 FSLNSDTTITL
+864 
-875 TGVSVETDLS
+875 
-885 LTDYDGNSVSQD
+885 
-897 FITAGNVTVGANAE
+897 
-911 ISLSGAGDFV
+911 
-921 NLGNLVLDYQ
+921 
-931 QTQNGSTATVAE
+931 
-943 TVWTVNGSLTQNGNA
+943 
-958 FQVGTQLKEI
+958 
-968 RLIGNTILSG
+968 
-978 SGTSNELSALVT
+978 LSALVT
-990 DSDTDGSHSLQFS
+990 
-1003 SADGTQ
+1003 
-1009 TSFTIVDYAGDSV
+1009 
-1022 FGNSYTGATT
+1022 
-1032 VDSNVTVTLGTNNGF
+1032 
-1047 GSTSLLTAQGNV
+1047 
-1059 TLSDG
+1059 
-1064 VKQTVKG
+1064 
-1071 LSGTGTITLGS
+1071 GS
-1082 GAELTLDQTGS
+1082 GNLTL
-1093 ASVGNILAGTG
+1093 
-1104 KFIVDLGAEAN
+1104 
-1115 ELSFTNSGAGAFGG
+1115 
-1129 TVSLSDGTVRL
+1129 
-1140 ASGTATQTVLSGADL
+1140 
-1155 ALDTDG
+1155 
-1161 RLIVS
+1161 
-1166 GSGTDQRE
+1166 
-1174 LGGLTLNGNS
+1174 
-1184 QIDFSSVSMGD
+1184 
-1195 ANSNNAQ
+1195 
-1202 LYVSGSFTI
+1202 
-1211 NGSND
+1211 
-1216 VSVGGINLDGTKNIL
+1216 
-1231 AADDDNGGLKQAL
+1231 
-1244 VTANG
+1244 
-1249 GIDLSRGQLVI
+1249 
-1260 DLTDPLMKSEIKNS
+1260 
-1274 GSDKTVAYGVWT
+1274 
-1286 AGAGDDVFTV
+1286 
-1296 AGNTLYASLRL
+1296 AGN
-1307 SEIQLADATTGLI
+1307 
-1320 LDATGLTVGDGTT
+1320 
-1333 LTAKITDHDTT
+1333 
-1344 AGKIVFAGGDIT
+1344 IT
-1356 IGGTRTDE
+1356 IGRKQDQ
-1364 ENTYTGATDV
+1364 ENTYSGTTTVTD
-1374 TGGTVTLGKTNAFG
+1374 GTVTLGKTNAFG
-1388 KTSLLTV
+1388 ATSLLTV
-1395 SGGQVAFN
+1395 SGGHVAFN
-1403 NQSTR
+1403 GQTTQ
-1408 IGAIKTTQDGALLG
+1408 IGAIKTTQGGALT
-1422 DGSITLFGTS
+1422 GSGAITLFGTS
-1432 TQTDIVGANIGLSA
+1432 TQTDIVGANSDLSA
-1446 SIAMLDGHTATIHH
+1446 SIAMIGGHTATIHH

-1537 DDNLGTGVIKFAGSG
+1537 DDNLGTGVIKFAGSS

-1773 LATSGTSL
+1773 LATSGNSL
-1781 GLDFDLTGVE
+1781 GLDFKLTEVD
-1791 IVRGETLVLEED
+1791 IVRGETLVLKGD
-1803 GTLGVVVSDHGTGTS
+1803 GTLGVVVKDYQTGTS
-1818 GGSLE
+1818 GGNLE
-1823 IAADSEVLLTGANEY
+1823 IASGSNVVLSGQNEY
-1838 TGSTTV
+1838 TGTTTV
-1844 KGELTAGASGLGG
+1844 RGHLAADASGLGD
-1857 TSFLSVESGGTYI
+1857 TSLLVVESSGTYV
-1870 NSGANTVGGLD
+1870 NAGENTVGGLRVVED
-1881 VNADSTLILS
+1881 GKLVLD
-1891 GGSGTTLAIEHGDAS
+1891 GDGEGQYPTLAIAHDA
-1906 GSSTIAGALQ
+1906 GESSTIAGVIQ
-1916 GSGALSLD
+1916 GSGNLSLD
-1924 AGTLAVTANN
+1924 EGTLAVTANAE
-1934 RTNWTGDIDLG
+1934 TNWQGNLALG
-1945 TSSTGATLRLNGENA
+1945 TSATKAVLNLTGENA
-1960 LGTGTVTFVN
+1960 LGNGTVTFVN
-1970 SSSEILLN
+1970 NDSEI
-1978 HAGDLSFGNS
+1978 HLSHSGALAFGNA
-1988 VSGSGSFHVDLD
+1988 VSGSGSIYVDLA
-2000 GNDFTFTNAEDDLT
+2000 GNDFTFTNTQANLT
-2014 AGARLYLDH
+2014 AGSHLYLTD
-2023 AGFSLDGGLN
+2023 AGFSLDSGLN

-2048 MLSSSGEVDR
+2048 TLSSSGEVDR

-2072 LGEIDGNGGQLV
+2072 LGEIDGDGGQLV
-2084 LSSGG
+2084 LSSGDSG
-2089 SGNGTLKLS
+2089 SGALKLS

-2132 TFDLDLFEGVSKLTG
+2132 TFDLDLFEGVSDLIG
-2147 VTVETD
+2147 VTEGTD
-2153 GQISGGLATDGD
+2153 GQISDGLATDGD
-2165 FDSTAE
+2165 FSRTAE

-2186 VAVLRRGGNGSF
+2186 VAVLRRGGSGSF

-2239 SASVTGKGNIVF
+2239 SARVTGKGNIIF

-2265 TGSTYVQSGVTV
+2265 TGSTYVQSGATV

-2283 VFGKTDYLQIDA
+2283 VFGKTDYLQINA

-2359 AGATFTING
+2359 DAATFTING
-2368 AGASDDSATVSF
+2368 AGASDGRADVSF
-2380 GTTSNLSGTTLVFE
+2380 GTTSNLSGTTLVLE

-2404 TSDHGYQTA
+2404 TNDHGYRTA

-2422 TNSLLTIY
+2422 TDSILTIY
-2430 ANNGGT
+2430 ANNAGT
-2436 AQTYDLNKLSFAG
+2436 AQTYDLNELSFAG
-2449 GRIDFGSVTLT
+2449 GRINFGEVTLT
-2460 TDDHTNAILHVDTLD
+2460 TDSTDAILHVDTLD
-2475 LSQSGTIGVQAT
+2475 LSQAGTIGVQAT

-2499 RSFRQTLIK
+2499 KSFRQTLIE
-2508 YEKLTNTSNL
+2508 YGSLTENSNP
-2518 DNLKPAS
+2518 DNLQPAS
-2525 SEEMPDSAI
+2525 SEEMDDSAI
-2534 YAADN
+2534 YAADD

-2551 FVPKDDADPNTIAMS
+2551 LVPKDDADPNTIAMS

-2576 GGTANGLVLD
+2576 GGSGDGLVLN

-2698 FISGSNSAED
+2698 FISGSNSAEGD
-2708 VVSGFTGTVV
+2708 ISGFTGTVV

-2730 EGLGAEAT
+2730 EGLGDKAT

-2749 GASGNFETTLT
+2749 GASGTFATTLT
-2760 GAGTMKIEGGTV
+2760 GAGTMKIDGGTV
-2772 AIAGAGNDSFSGAW
+2772 AIAGAGNESFSGAW
-2786 LLSNNARTTVSGSSD
+2786 LLSNSAHTTVSGSAD
-2801 ASADDLLGTGVVN
+2801 ASAEDLLGTGVVN
-2814 LDAGTTLTL
+2814 LDAGTMLTL

-2884 SGSNNALNMAGT
+2884 SGSNNALNMAGA
-2896 DFKLGS
+2896 DFKLSS
-2902 GAELKVEKDGLVDTF
+2902 GAELKVEKGGLVDTF
-2917 KQLSVENGST
+2917 KQLAVVDGST
-2927 IRFEGELGI
+2927 IRFGGTLGI
-2936 GAGAGDLAKL
+2936 GAETRDLAKL

-2990 VAETGGVNASGWIL
+2990 VAETGGVNASGWLL
-3004 NSNSGTASGLKQGIF
+3004 NSNSGTASGLKQGIL
-3019 DANNTEVAQAEYSYG
+3019 DAKNIEVAQAEYSYG

-3114 AGALGDTSGLTLQNR
+3114 AGALGDTSGLTLQNG
-3129 ALYVNDGANT
+3129 ASYVNDGENT
-3139 VGTLNAQGAQLTL
+3139 VGTLAAQGAQLTL

-3159 DGSGNSISGGSILGA
+3159 DGSGNSISGGSISGA

-3188 LESEN
+3188 LESEK
-3193 YSGAITLGTTSG
+3193 YSGAVTLGTTSG
-3205 GASFSFINGIDGKA
+3205 GAHLGFVNGTT
-3219 GIGAGTVTF
+3219 GIGSGTVTF
-3228 AHDDSTVSVT
+3228 AHDESTVSVS
-3238 GSSSLTLS
+3238 GMNGVTLS
-3246 NTYAGSGT
+3246 NTYAGNGT
-3254 INVNLGSSGNV
+3254 INVDLGGSLNV
-3265 FAFDD
+3265 FAFNGA
-3270 DQGEMGAD
+3270 QGKVAED
-3278 DRFTGTLSI
+3278 ERFTGTLSL
-3287 ANAEYRLYE
+3287 ANAQYHLYE
-3296 DETLAYAGLRTDSGS
+3296 DETLANAGLRTNAGS
-3311 LVVVNTVGEL
+3311 LVVVNTSDKLDDRSVNVL

-3375 TGEKLYLIEGKSLEI
+3375 TGEKLYLIEGKSLGI

-3614 TVANVLRG
+3614 TVANVLLG

-3665 ANALGGADLTVASG
+3665 ANALGGADLTIASG

-3686 SSGWKFDNVL
+3686 SSGWTFDNVL

-3710 SGNAFNFS
+3710 SGNAFNFAET
-3718 GSNQTING
+3718 NQRIDGT
-3726 RVTLTDLMLTLDGHN
+3726 VTLTDLMLTIGGASGSDN
-3741 EEVLDTASV
+3741 AAVLDSASV

-3844 QNLITAGTI
+3844 QNLITAGAI
-3853 DGSAVSDNGT
+3853 DGSAVSDDGT
-3863 VIGIG
+3863 VTGIG
-3868 LTDSRGNALQTVRAA
+3868 LTDSSGNALQTVRAD
-3883 IKNGN
+3883 IKNGS

-3915 IDILGDLTI
+3915 IDIVGDLTI

-3931 AKISSTGR
+3931 AKISSTSG
-3939 TGSLTVSADENLT
+3939 TGSLTVSAGENLT
-3952 LSGENDYTVAT
+3952 LTGENDYTVAT
-3963 TVTGMLTADKKAL
+3963 MVTGILTADKKAL

-3997 VGDLESSGK
+3997 VGELESSGK

-4016 NALDGESHVSGTLAG
+4016 NDQDGESHVSGTLAG
-4031 NGDLMI
+4031 NGGLMI

-4044 TAVSDPTS
+4044 TAVSEPTS
-4052 GYAGTVTLGTSDTD
+4052 GYTGTVTLGTSDTD
-4066 AHLTLEAD
+4066 AHLTLEAA

-4119 GESFAFKAGQEKSV
+4119 GESFAFKKGQEGKDID
-4133 FTGALT
+4133 FAGTLT

-4144 YDFTTDANDILDDVS
+4144 YDFTTDANDILNDVS

-4170 NDADDTATRKIK
+4170 NKADDTATRKIN
-4182 GLSLNGGRIDFG
+4182 GMSLNGGRIDFG
-4194 TIGNGSGLIDLQG
+4194 TIGNGSGHIDLQG
-4207 QSLLTSDV
+4207 QSLSTSTV
-4215 DTTLSLETDLADR
+4215 ADTTFSLETDLADR
-4228 QDASGSAAFDT
+4228 QDASGSAAFDG
-4239 VIDDSVLLIG
+4239 VIDESVLLIG
-4249 NIAAATPES
+4249 NVAADTPES

-4263 AFADNGQAF
+4263 AFEDNGQAF
-4272 TRDLTQG
+4272 TRDLTQVTEKG

-4293 VLAGNDDGTKNIE
+4293 VLTGNADGTKNVV
-4306 AGLVNESLELLTT
+4306 AGLENQSLELLTT
-4319 YNVRDSGSITLK
+4319 YNVRDSGSIALE

-4336 SLAVYNELK
+4336 SLAVYDELT
-4345 LTNGANSYKGDTTVF
+4345 LTNGSNRYTGETTVS
-4360 GAGAV
+4360 GTGAV
-4365 LTLGADG
+4365 LTLVADG

-4377 DSHTGELSVT
+4377 NLHTGKLSVT
-4387 DGAKVD
+4387 GGAKVD

-4404 TAEGTDALV
+4404 NASGGDALV
-4413 SADQTNGKLTI
+4413 STKGGQLTI
-4424 ADGGT
+4424 ANGGT
-4429 VSGVNSGFHTAVE
+4429 VSGANVGFNTAVE
-4442 LSDGSA
+4442 LLDGSA
-4448 GLTLTNVDAL
+4448 DLTLTNVDAL

-4497 NVTLTGEN
+4497 NVTLKGDN
-4505 TFAGTLTV
+4505 TFDGSLTV
-4513 DSDSSVAASGDVFLH
+4513 DANSSVAASGDVFSH
-4528 IVGGSLELEG
+4528 IGGGSLELKG
-4538 SADFTQTTFAD
+4538 SAAFAQTTFAD
-4549 EHSVW
+4549 ENSVW
-4554 KWNRTVNGSGNLSL
+4554 TWNRTVNGSGNLSL

-4591 GNLQMTL
+4591 GNLQMML
-4598 SSGGNIMQSLA
+4598 SSGGNDI

-4617 SLILDAD
+4617 SLILDTG

-4713 ISVITAHNIALD
+4713 ISVITADDIALD
-4725 GFKDINEGGSVTLD
+4725 GFTDINKGGRVTLD

-4746 EIVDG
+4746 EIVDR

-4804 ENTLSAKLS
+4804 ENTLSAKLT

-4975 NSNLFGNRLV
+4975 KSNLFGNSLV
-4985 HTNIS
+4985 HTKIS

-4999 ESQYNGEGTF
+4999 ESRYDGEGSF
-5009 AGVFTN
+5009 AGIFTN
-5015 GVSGGG
+5015 GANDLGG
-5021 TVEIKLHNSSNL
+5021 TVEIKLLNASDL
-5033 FRFTAEQDKAGFNGT
+5033 FRFTTDQDTAHFNGT

-5053 GTINYTQL
+5053 GTIDYTRL
-5061 YGSTSG
+5061 YSSASG
-5067 GAGDVLADATLQLND
+5067 GNNAVLADATLQLND
-5082 NGILQLF
+5082 NGNLKLF
-5089 GDDDTGSGTTADVN
+5089 DTDETGNGSTSDVN

-5142 GVLALNDD
+5142 GVLALNSVGEGEV
-5150 DGRTSTVTISQ
+5150 GRTSTVTILQ

-5279 QTRAVSAD
+5279 QTGTVSAD
-5287 DFADET
+5287 DFTDET

-5356 FTGNTYTGKT
+5356 FTGNTYTGKS

-5416 QSDEN
+5416 QSDED
-5421 SLITVTE
+5421 SLVTVTE

-5599 GAGRLEIASDIGA
+5599 GAGRLEIASGIGA

-5649 DGTLTVNGNVGVE
+5649 DGTLTVNGNIGVE

-5706 GNVVN
+5706 GKVVNVN
-5711 DEGAFTLTVTG
+5711 DEGSFTLTVTG
-5722 GVYDSTNS
+5722 GEYDSGHS
-5730 RLEVGIFNDGSS
+5730 SLKVGIFNDGNTDE
-5742 VKVAKGIYDYTVR
+5742 VAKGIYDYTVR
-5755 LTEDGLNL
+5755 LTEGEGGLNL

-5770 ELIKDQTLSLKGY
+5770 ELIRDKTLSLKGY

-5895 TAGVESTVNGQ
+5895 TAGVKSTVHGQ

-5920 ADSNDH
+5920 AESSDY
-5926 DLVVTSANNNFYGDV
+5926 DLVVTTANDDFYGDV

-5979 QTVTDDDGTIYTY
+5979 KTVTGDDGTVYTY

-6022 YKYPSGDDQAFTG
+6022 YVYSSGDDQAFTG

-6060 LDGDATLDVSADT
+6060 LDGDATLDISSDT

-6092 FGSLALDREQAEA
+6092 FGSLALDREHAEA
-6105 RATHIDLNGYD
+6105 RATHINLDGNDLN
-6116 LTLEDSDRQVEVSF
+6116 LEDADRQVEISF
-6130 RQDATNYISDAGS
+6130 RQNATNYISDAGS

-6160 DIGKLVVDGQAIAT
+6160 GIGNLHVDGETLAT
-6174 AEDAQAV
+6174 SENAQAV

-6187 HEFADNAEDQ
+6187 HELADNAEDQ

-6214 VARVNREFG
+6214 VARVDREFG
-6223 DFGYADMSA
+6223 DFGYADMSD
-6232 QNLGNALYVGY
+6232 QNLGNALYLGY

-6249 LLYRGSNNEAYGAD
+6249 LLYRGSNDEAYGAD

-6293 GGTGGTLLIGDAS
+6293 GGTGGMLLIGDAS

-6312 NYTGRTWVTGN
+6312 NFTGRTWVTGN

-6352 DASGGGF
+6352 DESGGGF

-6370 ENALIGGKDASV
+6370 ENALIGGKDASL

-6420 KGDVYIGENYQ
+6420 QGNVYIGENYQ

-6436 VADASGGSVLL
+6436 IADADGGSILL
-6447 ENDLLDVNG
+6447 ENDIFDVNG
-6456 EGGLLQIG
+6456 KGGLLQIG

-6477 IAGNNLNFSGNIRV
+6477 IAGNNSNFSGNIRV

-6536 HNVDGRGTLNVTTD
+6536 HNVDGRGTLNVATD
-6550 ADRTVSIG
+6550 ADKTVSIG
-6558 IGLGGDFEGTFTV
+6558 SGLGSGFEGTFTV

-6588 NLAASGGNALI
+6588 NLAASGGNASI
-6599 IVSGEESVEFG
+6599 IVSDDGPVEFG
-6610 KNLTI
+6610 NNLTL

-6624 LVFEDPIKLSDNG
+6624 LVFEDSIKLSDNG

-6659 GELEAGQGPSDAL
+6659 GELEAGQGPNEPL

-6677 TMADEGAIDY
+6677 TMADEGSIDY

-6701 LSLETGGSGNA
+6701 LSLETDGSGNA

-6739 TELGLSYKL
+6739 TELGLSYRL

-6762 QGAISGST
+6762 QGAVSGST

-6782 ANITGAGGISLVNGN
+6782 AKITGAGGISLVNGN
-6797 LTLTGAGNTYHGAT
+6797 LTLTGAENTYHGAT

-6856 LDLQAGSKLSLK
+6856 LDLEAGSKLSLK

-6878 ITGSGNLAL
+6878 ITGSGNLEL
-6887 LSNASVVV
+6887 LSNASVAV

-6926 IVRNNFADSKNSAG
+6926 IVRNSFADSKNSAG

-6976 VSANSIEA
+6976 VSANSIAA
-6984 IGGKGSELLITT
+6984 IGGEGSELLITT

-7001 EIDKATL
+7001 EIEKATL

-7013 DELVGQNDS
+7013 DELVGQSDS

-7046 DNAMGAGKVDVKEG
+7046 DNAMGAGAVDVKEG

-7077 EIVEDAWAAGFGGV
+7077 EIAEDAWAAGFGGV

-7111 SVFASTATKAAN
+7111 SVFASTTTKAAN

-7247 GDDGESLWLKDEVK
+7247 GDDGDSLRLKDTIK

-7270 WSSEQNEYYLQSS
+7270 WSSDQNEYYLQSS

-7353 SNASGQMNADGNL
+7353 SNASGQLDADGNL

-7440 NRFDNEVG
+7440 NRFDSEVG
-7448 PDDYD
+7448 QDDYD

-7468 LSKGLTDGGRHYEWR
+7468 LSKGITDGGRNYEWR

-7495 SDPGNWTSRLG
+7495 GDPDDWTSSLG

-7553 TTMSTQYGDVTS
+7553 TTMSTKYGDVTS

>member
-1 MNAIYKV
+1 MGLTGSGTLTMGLGAVLTLEQNA
-8 IWNDAIRQYQV
+8 DAMLDNNLSGSGTFRV
-19 VNELC
+19 
-24 RSRRKACSV
+24 
-33 KAVHTERTSDSAT
+33 TGTGTD
-46 SSLKIGAALVG
+46 KIDLVFNNTFNYSGA
-57 AIAVMGAGM
+57 
-66 TAYAEDLPL
+66 L
-75 DFVDGTFD
+75 DFSNVVFDLREGGNRSAAASADITLTNSVLHLGQSGGTFD
-83 TDGGTLN
+83 NMTVNSGV
-90 DPLQFGLE
+90 QFDDVYLVIGS
-98 DVPNF
+98 DVPALSGTGSLVFNANTNINLAGISVADNIALIDF
-103 PTSNQFF
+103 DENTRYQDFISASGGIATHGHSVTLVGSNLDSYTGAYSQ
-110 VLNGKDFR
+110 NGHVV
-118 AGTSNVSS
+118 ANTTWEVSS
-126 QDSDGIIGNLLQ
+126 GLQMSDATSLQ
-138 IPSRDY
+138 
-144 LPNGKIKI
+144 
-152 VDDAG
+152 AG
-157 AVLYDGSNEASRFGI
+157 AVLTGI
-172 AGSDANLYYKFNV
+172 EL
-185 NFTGGEGNSLIY
+185 TGGELVISGAG
-197 TLNRELTRI
+197 TL
-206 DLTGNQSSQ
+206 S
-215 YGLVVFGGEADET
+215 A
-228 SSNLTDLDVAITGT
+228 AITEAENT
-242 GDIQFAFTNQQ
+242 Q
-253 GGEDAN
+253 DAAIRFS
-259 MGYLYLNTD
+259 LAD
-268 SNILDDGVAEE
+268 
-279 QASTYTGKT
+279 
-288 YVGNVGGD
+288 
-296 PNGKAVTVIF
+296 
-306 GKNNAFGS
+306 GS
-314 TSNLYIHDDSSVW
+314 TSSTMRVSSEANDFDAAVAVDRGVTLW
-327 FADKDLK
+327 LDADHALGTTSSLTVGDNATVSLKDGV
-334 TRHTQTV
+334 RQTV
-341 GGLTGEG
+341 GGLAGSGTVNLGSGSAFTLNRNGSTSLAASVTGG
-348 ELNFGNAAEVT
+348 QSSTFTVNLGGSSNALSFADTAADTAYSGRFVLENSLLQFADNSNAERV
-359 LKQTSTG
+359 LGTSTF
-366 NGYTDTDN
+366 
-374 GVVRVDNAFTGA
+374 VL
-386 SANGGGAVFNIDLSE
+386 SGGAVIDLQ
-401 LKLNTT
+401 N
-407 DPVRGSDSVYGI
+407 
-419 FFTDQPQKDEY
+419 
-430 TGLIT
+430 
-435 LTGGAVTAY
+435 GA
-444 NKDHSQNFNG
+444 
-454 VADPYTNLNG
+454 
-464 ILLGST
+464 
-470 LQLKQDGWVRVDSR
+470 
-484 GELNNLIIDSGA
+484 A
-496 GGIDFSNL
+496 G
-504 GNVVANGE
+504 
-512 GALTINGNLTFSGA
+512 T
-526 DATVSIKDFN
+526 
-536 YNIGEAAADMDLIDA
+536 
-551 DEGLRNTLVHVE
+551 
-563 GDVVGEENYGFVL
+563 
-576 EESQQKPVVSE
+576 
-587 ITDDSGTTV
+587 
-596 ASGTWVFEDELDYDD
+596 
-611 SGNYDLVYKL
+611 
-621 TQVDIKEGQ
+621 
-630 TLTISGS
+630 
-637 DKASEA
+637 
-643 SKTQDFTAK
+643 
-652 IIGSGNIVFDAADNA
+652 
-667 TGSGTRIEIG
+667 
-677 DASTTDKNDYT
+677 
-688 GSTTVTDGTTLVLTE
+688 
-703 DDAMGRT
+703 
-710 SDLIAHGNVEI
+710 
-721 GSGIEQIVKN
+721 
-731 INSSGSGTI
+731 
-740 SIADSGT
+740 
-747 LTVDASGDQTIN
+747 
-759 NIISGAGD
+759 
-767 LNIDLGGSDKKLVF
+767 
-781 GNSGQGSSFTGDLS
+781 
-795 LGNGRFSLDDGQN
+795 
-808 EAFAGSSSI
+808 
-817 VLGTG
+817 
-822 SVFDFGSGTSNIKDL
+822 
-837 TVNADSKLESSA
+837 
-849 LVIGSDTAPHNISGS
+849 
-864 FSLNSDTTITL
+864 
-875 TGVSVETDLS
+875 
-885 LTDYDGNSVSQD
+885 
-897 FITAGNVTVGANAE
+897 
-911 ISLSGAGDFV
+911 
-921 NLGNLVLDYQ
+921 LGNLVLEGGTLRTH
-931 QTQNGSTATVAE
+931 QTTLADA
-943 TVWTVNGSLTQNGNA
+943 GNA
-958 FQVGTQLKEI
+958 QLI
-968 RLIGNTILSG
+968 VTGDVSLASNTTIEAGGIILSG
-978 SGTSNELSALVT
+978 ASDILRADNDEGVRQVFVQYSGEYKPTEGAQLNIAGGALVESDIFNDGNTTDVVAHGTWSGSVGVDTEGKQIYGDLQLTQIDLIDTNVGLILNASDADDSSLSALVT
-990 DSDTDGSHSLQFS
+990 
-1003 SADGTQ
+1003 
-1009 TSFTIVDYAGDSV
+1009 
-1022 FGNSYTGATT
+1022 
-1032 VDSNVTVTLGTNNGF
+1032 
-1047 GSTSLLTAQGNV
+1047 
-1059 TLSDG
+1059 
-1064 VKQTVKG
+1064 
-1071 LSGTGTITLGS
+1071 GS
-1082 GAELTLDQTGS
+1082 GNLTL
-1093 ASVGNILAGTG
+1093 A
-1104 KFIVDLGAEAN
+1104 
-1115 ELSFTNSGAGAFGG
+1115 
-1129 TVSLSDGTVRL
+1129 
-1140 ASGTATQTVLSGADL
+1140 
-1155 ALDTDG
+1155 
-1161 RLIVS
+1161 
-1166 GSGTDQRE
+1166 
-1174 LGGLTLNGNS
+1174 
-1184 QIDFSSVSMGD
+1184 
-1195 ANSNNAQ
+1195 
-1202 LYVSGSFTI
+1202 
-1211 NGSND
+1211 
-1216 VSVGGINLDGTKNIL
+1216 
-1231 AADDDNGGLKQAL
+1231 
-1244 VTANG
+1244 
-1249 GIDLSRGQLVI
+1249 
-1260 DLTDPLMKSEIKNS
+1260 
-1274 GSDKTVAYGVWT
+1274 
-1286 AGAGDDVFTV
+1286 
-1296 AGNTLYASLRL
+1296 
-1307 SEIQLADATTGLI
+1307 
-1320 LDATGLTVGDGTT
+1320 
-1333 LTAKITDHDTT
+1333 
-1344 AGKIVFAGGDIT
+1344 GDIT
-1356 IGGTRTDE
+1356 IEGDQENAYSGTT
-1364 ENTYTGATDV
+1364 TV
-1374 TGGTVTLGKTNAFG
+1374 TAGTVTLRKTNAFG
-1388 KTSLLTV
+1388 ATSLLTV
-1395 SGGQVAFN
+1395 SGGNVAFN
-1403 NQSTR
+1403 NQSTQ
-1408 IGAIKTTQDGALLG
+1408 IGAIQSTQGGSLAGGGA
-1422 DGSITLFGTS
+1422 ITLFGSS
-1432 TQTDIVGANIGLSA
+1432 TQTDIVGANTGLSA
-1446 SIAMLDGHTATIHH
+1446 SISVLSGHTATIHDP
-1460 SQGLGTGGIA
+1460 QGLGTGGIG
-1470 LSDSSTL
+1470 LSGGSTL
-1477 ILDYSDLNTA
+1477 ILDYRDQNTA

-1503 TNAAAVYINGDN
+1503 TDAAAVHINGTN
-1515 TGFSGNINIAAN
+1515 SGFSGNINIAAN

-1532 SGANV
+1532 SGAKV
-1537 DDNLGTGVIKFAGSG
+1537 DDNLGTGVIKFAGPS
-1552 STLHLSSN
+1552 STLHLTSN
-1560 TRGDITIDNAFSGAG
+1560 TTGDITIDNAFSGAG

-1580 GTDSNQHFGFETS
+1580 GTGSNQHFGFETS
-1593 GWGNDFNGGTLTL
+1593 GWGKDFNGGTLTL

-1637 AILEVSSGD
+1637 AILEVSSGATV
-1646 RIDTFNNLTLSGGS
+1646 DTFNNLLLSGGS
-1660 VRFDGTAGF
+1660 VSFDGTAGF

-1684 TLGSGNIALTLPD
+1684 KLDSGNIYIVLPD
-1697 QSADMTGS
+1697 QSTDMNGS

-1713 TASSGLF
+1713 TAAGGMF
-1720 ETLIEAEKGIVGDI
+1720 ETLIEAEGGISGSI
-1734 SNITLNNGSGKG
+1734 SNITLNSASGKG
-1746 YSGKQNITGT
+1746 YSGTQNITGT
-1756 LSGGSEGNV
+1756 LSGGSVGDV

-1773 LATSGTSL
+1773 LATSGNSL
-1781 GLDFDLTGVE
+1781 GLDFKLTGVE
-1791 IVRGETLVLEED
+1791 IVRGETLVLEGD
-1803 GTLGVVVSDHGTGTS
+1803 GTLDVVVKDYQTGTP
-1818 GGSLE
+1818 GGNLE
-1823 IAADSEVLLTGANEY
+1823 IASGSNVVLSGQNEY
-1838 TGSTTV
+1838 TGATTV
-1844 KGELTAGASGLGG
+1844 RGNLEANASGLGD
-1857 TSFLSVESGGTYI
+1857 TSLLVVKSSGTYV
-1870 NSGANTVGGLD
+1870 NAGENTVGGLRVVED
-1881 VNADSTLILS
+1881 GTLVLD
-1891 GGSGTTLAIEHGDAS
+1891 GNGEGQYPTLAIEHDA
-1906 GSSTIAGALQ
+1906 GESSTIAGEIR
-1916 GSGALSLD
+1916 GSGNLSLD
-1924 AGTLAVTANN
+1924 EGSLEVTANTG
-1934 RTNWTGDIDLG
+1934 TNWQGNLALG
-1945 TSSTGATLRLNGENA
+1945 TSATKAVLNLTGENA
-1960 LGTGTVTFVN
+1960 LGNGTVTFVN
-1970 SSSEILLN
+1970 NDSEIHLL
-1978 HAGDLSFGNS
+1978 HSGALAFGNA
-1988 VSGSGSFHVDLD
+1988 VSGSGSIYVDLE
-2000 GNDFTFTNAEDDLT
+2000 GNDFTFTNTQANLT
-2014 AGARLYLDH
+2014 AGSHLYLTD

-2048 MLSSSGEVDR
+2048 TLSSSGEVDR

-2084 LSSGG
+2084 FSSGG
-2089 SGNGTLKLS
+2089 SGSGTLKLS
-2098 SDQTTTIT
+2098 SNQTTTIT

-2132 TFDLDLFEGVSKLTG
+2132 TFDLDLFEGVSNLTG

-2153 GQISGGLATDGD
+2153 GQISSGLATDGD
-2165 FDSTAE
+2165 FESTAE

-2186 VAVLRRGGNGSF
+2186 VAVLRRGGSGLF

-2239 SASVTGKGNIVF
+2239 SARVTGKGNIVF
-2251 AGGAVTVTDSTNDY
+2251 AGGAVTVTDSTNNY
-2265 TGSTYVQSGVTV
+2265 TGSTYVQSGATV

-2344 AAKDAFVINAAITGA
+2344 AAKDALVINAAITGA
-2359 AGATFTING
+2359 DAATFTING
-2368 AGASDDSATVSF
+2368 AGASDGRADVSF

-2534 YAADN
+2534 YAADD

-2551 FVPKDDADPNTIAMS
+2551 LVPQDEADPNTIAMS

-2576 GGTANGLVLD
+2576 GGSGDGLVLN

-2599 DDKSVKDNGGGNI
+2599 DDESVGGSGGNI
-2612 TYAGGKITVAH
+2612 TYAGGNILVTH

-2639 LGANS
+2639 LGADS

-2651 LQVSDGAYVDLG
+2651 LQVSDGAYVNLDG
-2663 SHAQTAGAVHA
+2663 YDQTAGAIHTTD
-2674 SGAHALRGSGTLT
+2674 AHALRGSGTLT

-2698 FISGSNSAED
+2698 FISSSNSAED
-2708 VVSGFTGTVV
+2708 AVSGFTGTVV
-2718 LTNGHALVLDST
+2718 LTNGHVLVLDST
-2730 EGLGAEAT
+2730 EGLGDEAT

-2749 GASGNFETTLT
+2749 GASGTFATTLT
-2760 GAGTMKIEGGTV
+2760 GAGTMKIDSGTV
-2772 AIAGAGNDSFSGAW
+2772 AIAGAGNESFSGAW
-2786 LLSNNARTTVSGSSD
+2786 LLSNSAHTTVSGSAD

-2828 STNWS
+2828 STSWS
-2833 IDNAFVG
+2833 IDNAFAG

-2884 SGSNNALNMAGT
+2884 SGSNNALNMAGA

-2902 GAELKVEKDGLVDTF
+2902 GAELKVEKGGLVDTF
-2917 KQLSVENGST
+2917 KQLAVVDGST
-2927 IRFEGELGI
+2927 IRFGGTLGI
-2936 GAGAGDLAKL
+2936 GAETRDLAKL

-2990 VAETGGVNASGWIL
+2990 VAETGGVNASGWLL
-3004 NSNSGTASGLKQGIF
+3004 NSNSGTASGLKQGILG
-3019 DANNTEVAQAEYSYG
+3019 ANNIEVAQAEYSYG

-3114 AGALGDTSGLTLQNR
+3114 AGALGDTSGLTLQSG
-3129 ALYVNDGANT
+3129 ASYINDGENT
-3139 VGTLNAQGAQLTL
+3139 VGTLAAQGAQLTL

-3159 DGSGNSISGGSILGA
+3159 DGSGNSISGGSISGA

-3188 LESEN
+3188 LESEK
-3193 YSGAITLGTTSG
+3193 YSGAVTLGTTSG
-3205 GASFSFINGIDGKA
+3205 GAHLGFVNGTT
-3219 GIGAGTVTF
+3219 GIGSVTVTF
-3228 AHDDSTVSVT
+3228 AHDESTVSVS
-3238 GSSSLTLS
+3238 GMNGVTLS
-3246 NTYAGSGT
+3246 NTYAGNGT
-3254 INVNLGSSGNV
+3254 INVNLGGSLNV
-3265 FAFDD
+3265 FAFNGA
-3270 DQGEMGAD
+3270 QGKVAED
-3278 DRFTGTLSI
+3278 KRFTGTLSL
-3287 ANAEYRLYE
+3287 ANAQYHLYE
-3296 DETLAYAGLRTDSGS
+3296 DETLANAGLRTNAGS
-3311 LVVVNTVGEL
+3311 LVVVNTSDKLDDRSVNVL

-3367 ADGTSVFG
+3367 TDGSSVFG
-3375 TGEKLYLIEGKSLEI
+3375 TGEKLYLIEGSSLGI
-3390 DEDELGSLTLDS
+3390 NANELGSLVLDS
-3402 DAAATTQ
+3402 SAASTTQ
-3409 TVKQWGKD
+3409 TVTQSGEN
-3417 VANLHYGNGSLDADA
+3417 VAKLHYGSGKLDADA

-3451 GGLHVEESGTITAV
+3451 GGFHVEESGTITAV

-3484 GSGDNTYTG
+3484 GRGNNTYTG

-3498 SDAQLTL
+3498 SEAQLTL

-3515 RLDVDSGASVAFGEY
+3515 RLAVDSDASVAFGEY
-3530 AQTIG
+3530 DQTIG

-3608 SADGYE
+3608 STDGYE

-3650 VLNAGHFLVNGMESG
+3650 VLNAGHLLVNGMESG

-3686 SSGWKFDNVL
+3686 SSGWTLTNVL
-3696 DIDEGGELALSAGG
+3696 DVAEGGELAVSAGG
-3710 SGNAFNFS
+3710 SGNAFDFA
-3718 GSNQTING
+3718 GKNQQIEGT
-3726 RVTLTDLMLTLDGHN
+3726 VTLTDLMLTLGN
-3741 EEVLDTASV
+3741 NGNAEVLDTASV
-3750 VAGSNSHVHVAL
+3750 VAGNNAHIHIATD
-3762 GNVADDRQQ
+3762 ADTGDKQQ

-3782 ITFDGQLGMSGV
+3782 ITFDGQLGMGGV
-3794 GANVLGQMDVSGTL
+3794 GADVLGQLNVSGTL
-3808 TLDSGSTV
+3808 TLESGSTV
-3816 HVSVDPNTGASSTVA
+3816 HVDVDEETGASSTVA
-3831 QDRLVETA
+3831 QEQLVATADR
-3839 ASGSF
+3839 GSF

-3853 DGSAVSDNGT
+3853 DGSAVSDDGIVT
-3863 VIGIG
+3863 GIG
-3868 LTDSRGNALQTVRAA
+3868 LTDSSGNALQTVRAD
-3883 IKNGN
+3883 IKNGSG
-3888 DTVAVGTFGSSLLV
+3888 TVAVGTFGSSLLV
-3902 SGSSFGVRYGLQA
+3902 SGNSFGVFYGLQA
-3915 IDILGDLTI
+3915 IDIVGDLTI

-3931 AKISSTGR
+3931 AKISSTGV
-3939 TGSLTVSADENLT
+3939 TGSLTVSAGENLT

-3963 TVTGMLTADKKAL
+3963 MVTGILTADKKAL
-3976 GNTKSLTIS
+3976 GKTKSLTIS

-4006 MTLNALLTVT
+4006 MTLNKLLTVT
-4016 NALDGESHVSGTLAG
+4016 NAQDGESHVSGTLAG
-4031 NGDLMI
+4031 NGGLMI

-4044 TAVSDPTS
+4044 TAVSEPTS
-4052 GYAGTVTLGTSDTD
+4052 GYTGTVTLGTSDTD
-4066 AHLTLEAD
+4066 AHLTLEAA

-4119 GESFAFKAGQEKSV
+4119 GESFAFKDGQEKSV
-4133 FTGALT
+4133 FTGALA
-4139 LTNVE
+4139 LTNVK

-4170 NDADDTATRKIK
+4170 NKDDDTATRKIN
-4182 GLSLNGGRIDFG
+4182 GMSLNGGSIDFG
-4194 TIGNGSGLIDLQG
+4194 TIGNGSGHIDLQG
-4207 QSLLTSDV
+4207 QSLSTSTV
-4215 DTTLSLETDLADR
+4215 ADTTFSLETDLADR
-4228 QDASGSAAFDT
+4228 QDASGSAAFDG
-4239 VIDDSVLLIG
+4239 VIDESVLLIG
-4249 NIAAATPES
+4249 NVAADTPES

-4263 AFADNGQAF
+4263 AFEDNGQAF
-4272 TRDLTQG
+4272 TRDLTQVTEKG

-4319 YNVRDSGSITLK
+4319 YNVRDSGSITLE

-4448 GLTLTNVDAL
+4448 DLTLTNVDAL

-4568 STDGAHELV
+4568 STDGAHDLV

-4664 SATNT
+4664 TATNT
-4669 THLTIKGN
+4669 THLTIDGN
-4677 LTLESGFELSLSTEE
+4677 LTLEKGFELSLSTEE

-4713 ISVITAHNIALD
+4713 ISVITADNIALD
-4725 GFKDINEGGSVTLD
+4725 GFIDINKGGLVTLD
-4739 GGRDTTF
+4739 GAPDTTF
-4746 EIVDG
+4746 EIVDR

-4793 ELAGGNDGSAV
+4793 ELAGGNDGFAD
-4804 ENTLSAKLS
+4804 ENTLSAKLT

-5199 TGEYANGA
+5199 TGEYANAA

-5416 QSDEN
+5416 QSDED

-6174 AEDAQAV
+6174 AEDAQVV

-6407 VTTGTVTDVEGLG
+6407 VTTGTVTDVDGLG

-6558 IGLGGDFEGTFTV
+6558 IGLGSDFEGTFTV

-7077 EIVEDAWAAGFGGV
+7077 EIAEDAWAAGFGGV

-7353 SNASGQMNADGNL
+7353 SNASGQLDADGNL

-7440 NRFDNEVG
+7440 NRFDSEVG
-7448 PDDYD
+7448 QDDYD

-7468 LSKGLTDGGRHYEWR
+7468 LSKGITDGGRNYEWR

-7495 SDPGNWTSRLG
+7495 GDPDDWTSSLG

-7553 TTMSTQYGDVTS
+7553 TTMSTKYGDVTS

>member
-1 MNAIYKV
+1 MQLTQI
-8 IWNDAIRQYQV
+8 
-19 VNELC
+19 
-24 RSRRKACSV
+24 
-33 KAVHTERTSDSAT
+33 
-46 SSLKIGAALVG
+46 
-57 AIAVMGAGM
+57 
-66 TAYAEDLPL
+66 DLI
-75 DFVDGTFD
+75 D
-83 TDGGTLN
+83 TDVGLILN
-90 DPLQFGLE
+90 
-98 DVPNF
+98 
-103 PTSNQFF
+103 
-110 VLNGKDFR
+110 
-118 AGTSNVSS
+118 A
-126 QDSDGIIGNLLQ
+126 
-138 IPSRDY
+138 
-144 LPNGKIKI
+144 
-152 VDDAG
+152 
-157 AVLYDGSNEASRFGI
+157 
-172 AGSDANLYYKFNV
+172 SDA
-185 NFTGGEGNSLIY
+185 
-197 TLNRELTRI
+197 
-206 DLTGNQSSQ
+206 
-215 YGLVVFGGEADET
+215 
-228 SSNLTDLDVAITGT
+228 
-242 GDIQFAFTNQQ
+242 
-253 GGEDAN
+253 
-259 MGYLYLNTD
+259 
-268 SNILDDGVAEE
+268 
-279 QASTYTGKT
+279 
-288 YVGNVGGD
+288 
-296 PNGKAVTVIF
+296 
-306 GKNNAFGS
+306 
-314 TSNLYIHDDSSVW
+314 DDSS
-327 FADKDLK
+327 
-334 TRHTQTV
+334 
-341 GGLTGEG
+341 
-348 ELNFGNAAEVT
+348 
-359 LKQTSTG
+359 
-366 NGYTDTDN
+366 
-374 GVVRVDNAFTGA
+374 
-386 SANGGGAVFNIDLSE
+386 
-401 LKLNTT
+401 
-407 DPVRGSDSVYGI
+407 
-419 FFTDQPQKDEY
+419 
-430 TGLIT
+430 
-435 LTGGAVTAY
+435 
-444 NKDHSQNFNG
+444 
-454 VADPYTNLNG
+454 
-464 ILLGST
+464 
-470 LQLKQDGWVRVDSR
+470 
-484 GELNNLIIDSGA
+484 
-496 GGIDFSNL
+496 
-504 GNVVANGE
+504 
-512 GALTINGNLTFSGA
+512 
-526 DATVSIKDFN
+526 
-536 YNIGEAAADMDLIDA
+536 
-551 DEGLRNTLVHVE
+551 
-563 GDVVGEENYGFVL
+563 
-576 EESQQKPVVSE
+576 
-587 ITDDSGTTV
+587 
-596 ASGTWVFEDELDYDD
+596 
-611 SGNYDLVYKL
+611 
-621 TQVDIKEGQ
+621 
-630 TLTISGS
+630 
-637 DKASEA
+637 
-643 SKTQDFTAK
+643 
-652 IIGSGNIVFDAADNA
+652 
-667 TGSGTRIEIG
+667 
-677 DASTTDKNDYT
+677 
-688 GSTTVTDGTTLVLTE
+688 
-703 DDAMGRT
+703 
-710 SDLIAHGNVEI
+710 
-721 GSGIEQIVKN
+721 
-731 INSSGSGTI
+731 
-740 SIADSGT
+740 
-747 LTVDASGDQTIN
+747 
-759 NIISGAGD
+759 
-767 LNIDLGGSDKKLVF
+767 
-781 GNSGQGSSFTGDLS
+781 
-795 LGNGRFSLDDGQN
+795 
-808 EAFAGSSSI
+808 
-817 VLGTG
+817 
-822 SVFDFGSGTSNIKDL
+822 
-837 TVNADSKLESSA
+837 
-849 LVIGSDTAPHNISGS
+849 
-864 FSLNSDTTITL
+864 
-875 TGVSVETDLS
+875 
-885 LTDYDGNSVSQD
+885 
-897 FITAGNVTVGANAE
+897 
-911 ISLSGAGDFV
+911 
-921 NLGNLVLDYQ
+921 
-931 QTQNGSTATVAE
+931 
-943 TVWTVNGSLTQNGNA
+943 
-958 FQVGTQLKEI
+958 
-968 RLIGNTILSG
+968 
-978 SGTSNELSALVT
+978 LSALVT
-990 DSDTDGSHSLQFS
+990 
-1003 SADGTQ
+1003 
-1009 TSFTIVDYAGDSV
+1009 
-1022 FGNSYTGATT
+1022 
-1032 VDSNVTVTLGTNNGF
+1032 
-1047 GSTSLLTAQGNV
+1047 
-1059 TLSDG
+1059 
-1064 VKQTVKG
+1064 
-1071 LSGTGTITLGS
+1071 GS
-1082 GAELTLDQTGS
+1082 GNLTL
-1093 ASVGNILAGTG
+1093 
-1104 KFIVDLGAEAN
+1104 
-1115 ELSFTNSGAGAFGG
+1115 
-1129 TVSLSDGTVRL
+1129 
-1140 ASGTATQTVLSGADL
+1140 
-1155 ALDTDG
+1155 
-1161 RLIVS
+1161 
-1166 GSGTDQRE
+1166 
-1174 LGGLTLNGNS
+1174 
-1184 QIDFSSVSMGD
+1184 
-1195 ANSNNAQ
+1195 
-1202 LYVSGSFTI
+1202 
-1211 NGSND
+1211 
-1216 VSVGGINLDGTKNIL
+1216 
-1231 AADDDNGGLKQAL
+1231 
-1244 VTANG
+1244 
-1249 GIDLSRGQLVI
+1249 
-1260 DLTDPLMKSEIKNS
+1260 
-1274 GSDKTVAYGVWT
+1274 
-1286 AGAGDDVFTV
+1286 
-1296 AGNTLYASLRL
+1296 AGN
-1307 SEIQLADATTGLI
+1307 
-1320 LDATGLTVGDGTT
+1320 
-1333 LTAKITDHDTT
+1333 
-1344 AGKIVFAGGDIT
+1344 IT
-1356 IGGTRTDE
+1356 IGRNQDQ
-1364 ENTYTGATDV
+1364 ENTYSGTTTVTD
-1374 TGGTVTLGKTNAFG
+1374 GTVTLGKTNAFG
-1388 KTSLLTV
+1388 ATSLLTV
-1395 SGGQVAFN
+1395 SGGHVAFN
-1403 NQSTR
+1403 EQTTQ
-1408 IGAIKTTQDGALLG
+1408 IGAIKTTQGGALT
-1422 DGSITLFGTS
+1422 GSGAITLFGTS
-1432 TQTDIVGANIGLSA
+1432 TQTDIVGANSDLSA
-1446 SIAMLDGHTATIHH
+1446 SIAMIGGHTATIHH

-1537 DDNLGTGVIKFAGSG
+1537 DDNLGTGVIKFAGSS

-1593 GWGNDFNGGTLTL
+1593 GWGNDFNGGTLAL

-1773 LATSGTSL
+1773 LATSGNSL
-1781 GLDFDLTGVE
+1781 GLDFKLTEVD
-1791 IVRGETLVLEED
+1791 IVRGETLVLKGD
-1803 GTLGVVVSDHGTGTS
+1803 GTLGVVVKDYQTGTS
-1818 GGSLE
+1818 GGNLE
-1823 IAADSEVLLTGANEY
+1823 IASGSNVVLSGQNEY
-1838 TGSTTV
+1838 TGTTTV
-1844 KGELTAGASGLGG
+1844 RGHLAADASGLGD
-1857 TSFLSVESGGTYI
+1857 TSLLVVESSGTYV
-1870 NSGANTVGGLD
+1870 NAGENTVGGLRVVED
-1881 VNADSTLILS
+1881 GKLVLD
-1891 GGSGTTLAIEHGDAS
+1891 GDGEGQYPTLAIAHDA
-1906 GSSTIAGALQ
+1906 GESSTIAGVIQ
-1916 GSGALSLD
+1916 GSGNLSLD
-1924 AGTLAVTANN
+1924 EGTLAVTANAE
-1934 RTNWTGDIDLG
+1934 TNWQGNLALG
-1945 TSSTGATLRLNGENA
+1945 TSATKAVLNLTRENA
-1960 LGTGTVTFVN
+1960 LGNGTVTFVN
-1970 SSSEILLN
+1970 NDSEI
-1978 HAGDLSFGNS
+1978 HLSHSGALAFGNA
-1988 VSGSGSFHVDLD
+1988 VSGSGSIYVDLA
-2000 GNDFTFTNAEDDLT
+2000 GNDFTFTNTQANLT
-2014 AGARLYLDH
+2014 AGSHLYLTD
-2023 AGFSLDGGLN
+2023 AGFSLDSGLN

-2048 MLSSSGEVDR
+2048 TLSSSGEVDR

-2072 LGEIDGNGGQLV
+2072 LGEIDGDGGQLV
-2084 LSSGG
+2084 LSSGDSG
-2089 SGNGTLKLS
+2089 SGALKLS

-2132 TFDLDLFEGVSKLTG
+2132 TFDLDLFEGVSDLIG
-2147 VTVETD
+2147 VTEGTD

-2165 FDSTAE
+2165 FSRTAE

-2186 VAVLRRGGNGSF
+2186 VAVLRRGGSGSF

-2239 SASVTGKGNIVF
+2239 SARVTGKDNIIF

-2265 TGSTYVQSGVTV
+2265 TGSTYVQSGATV

-2283 VFGKTDYLQIDA
+2283 VFGKTDYLQINA

-2359 AGATFTING
+2359 DAATFTING
-2368 AGASDDSATVSF
+2368 AGASDGRADVSF
-2380 GTTSNLSGTTLVFE
+2380 GTTSNLSGTTLVLE

-2404 TSDHGYQTA
+2404 TNDHGYRTA

-2422 TNSLLTIY
+2422 TDSILTIY
-2430 ANNGGT
+2430 ANNAGT
-2436 AQTYDLNKLSFAG
+2436 AQTYDLNELSFAG
-2449 GRIDFGSVTLT
+2449 GRINFGEVTLT
-2460 TDDHTNAILHVDTLD
+2460 TDSTDAILHVDTLD
-2475 LSQSGTIGVQAT
+2475 LSQAGTIGVQAT

-2499 RSFRQTLIK
+2499 KSFRQTLIE
-2508 YEKLTNTSNL
+2508 YGSLTENSNP
-2518 DNLKPAS
+2518 DNLQPAS
-2525 SEEMPDSAI
+2525 SEEMDDSAI
-2534 YAADN
+2534 YAADD

-2551 FVPKDDADPNTIAMS
+2551 LVPKDDADPNTIAMS

-2576 GGTANGLVLD
+2576 GGSGDGLVLN

-2698 FISGSNSAED
+2698 FISGSNSAEGD
-2708 VVSGFTGTVV
+2708 ISGFTGTVV

-2730 EGLGAEAT
+2730 EGLGDKAT

-2749 GASGNFETTLT
+2749 GASGTFTTTLT
-2760 GAGTMKIEGGTV
+2760 GAGTMKIDGGTV
-2772 AIAGAGNDSFSGAW
+2772 AIAGAGNESFSGAW
-2786 LLSNNARTTVSGSSD
+2786 LLSNSAHTTVSGSAD
-2801 ASADDLLGTGVVN
+2801 ASAEDLLGTGVVN
-2814 LDAGTTLTL
+2814 LDAGTMLTL

-2884 SGSNNALNMAGT
+2884 SGSNNALNMAGA
-2896 DFKLGS
+2896 DFKLSS
-2902 GAELKVEKDGLVDTF
+2902 GAELKVEKGGLVDTF
-2917 KQLSVENGST
+2917 KQLAVVDGST
-2927 IRFEGELGI
+2927 IRFGGTLGI
-2936 GAGAGDLAKL
+2936 GAETRDLAKL

-2990 VAETGGVNASGWIL
+2990 VAETGGVNASGWLL
-3004 NSNSGTASGLKQGIF
+3004 NSNSGTVSGLKQGIL
-3019 DANNTEVAQAEYSYG
+3019 DANNIEVAQAEYSYG

-3114 AGALGDTSGLTLQNR
+3114 AGALGDTSGLTLQNG
-3129 ALYVNDGANT
+3129 ASYVNDGENT
-3139 VGTLNAQGAQLTL
+3139 VGTLAAQGAQLTL

-3159 DGSGNSISGGSILGA
+3159 DGSGNSISGGSISGE

-3188 LESEN
+3188 LESEK
-3193 YSGAITLGTTSG
+3193 YSGAVTLGTTSG
-3205 GASFSFINGIDGKA
+3205 GAHLGFVNGTT
-3219 GIGAGTVTF
+3219 GIGSGTVTF
-3228 AHDDSTVSVT
+3228 AHDESTVSVS
-3238 GSSSLTLS
+3238 GMNGVTLS
-3246 NTYAGSGT
+3246 NTYAGNGT
-3254 INVNLGSSGNV
+3254 INVDLGGSLNV
-3265 FAFDD
+3265 FAFNGA
-3270 DQGEMGAD
+3270 QGKVAED
-3278 DRFTGTLSI
+3278 ERFTGTLSL
-3287 ANAEYRLYE
+3287 ANAQYHLYE
-3296 DETLAYAGLRTDSGS
+3296 DETLANAGLRTNAGS
-3311 LVVVNTVGEL
+3311 LVVVNTSDKLDDRSVNVL

-3375 TGEKLYLIEGKSLEI
+3375 TGEKLYLIEGKSLGI

-3614 TVANVLRG
+3614 TVANVLLG

-3665 ANALGGADLTVASG
+3665 ANALGGADLTIASG

-3686 SSGWKFDNVL
+3686 SSGWTFDNVL

-3710 SGNAFNFS
+3710 SGNAFNFAET
-3718 GSNQTING
+3718 NQRIDGT
-3726 RVTLTDLMLTLDGHN
+3726 VTLTDLMLTIGGASGSDN
-3741 EEVLDTASV
+3741 AAVLDSASV

-3844 QNLITAGTI
+3844 QNLITAGAI
-3853 DGSAVSDNGT
+3853 DGSAVSDDGT
-3863 VIGIG
+3863 VTGIG
-3868 LTDSRGNALQTVRAA
+3868 LTDSSGNALQTVRAD
-3883 IKNGN
+3883 IKNGS

-3915 IDILGDLTI
+3915 IDIVGDLTI

-3931 AKISSTGR
+3931 AKISSTSG
-3939 TGSLTVSADENLT
+3939 TGSLTVSAGENLT
-3952 LSGENDYTVAT
+3952 LTGENDYTVAT
-3963 TVTGMLTADKKAL
+3963 MVTGILTADKKAL

-3997 VGDLESSGK
+3997 VGELESSGK

-4016 NALDGESHVSGTLAG
+4016 NDQDGESHVSGTLAG
-4031 NGDLMI
+4031 NGGLMI

-4044 TAVSDPTS
+4044 TAVSEPTS
-4052 GYAGTVTLGTSDTD
+4052 GYTGTVTLGTSDTD
-4066 AHLTLEAD
+4066 AHLTLEAA

-4119 GESFAFKAGQEKSV
+4119 GESFAFKKGQEGKDID
-4133 FTGALT
+4133 FAGTLT

-4144 YDFTTDANDILDDVS
+4144 YDFTTDANDILNDVS

-4170 NDADDTATRKIK
+4170 NKADDTATRKIN
-4182 GLSLNGGRIDFG
+4182 GMSLNGGRIDFG
-4194 TIGNGSGLIDLQG
+4194 TIGNGSGHIDLQG
-4207 QSLLTSDV
+4207 QSLSTSTV
-4215 DTTLSLETDLADR
+4215 ADTTFSLETDLADR
-4228 QDASGSAAFDT
+4228 QDASGSAAFDG
-4239 VIDDSVLLIG
+4239 VIDESVLLIG
-4249 NIAAATPES
+4249 NVAADTPES

-4263 AFADNGQAF
+4263 AFEDNGQAF
-4272 TRDLTQG
+4272 TRDLTQVTEKG

-4293 VLAGNDDGTKNIE
+4293 VLTGNADGTKNVV
-4306 AGLVNESLELLTT
+4306 AGLENQSLELLTT
-4319 YNVRDSGSITLK
+4319 YNVRDSGSIALE

-4336 SLAVYNELK
+4336 SLAVYDELT
-4345 LTNGANSYKGDTTVF
+4345 LTNGSNRYTGETTVS
-4360 GAGAV
+4360 GTGAV
-4365 LTLGADG
+4365 LTLVADG

-4377 DSHTGELSVT
+4377 NLHTGKLSVT
-4387 DGAKVD
+4387 GGAKVD

-4404 TAEGTDALV
+4404 NASGGDALV
-4413 SADQTNGKLTI
+4413 STKGGQLTI
-4424 ADGGT
+4424 ANGGT
-4429 VSGVNSGFHTAVE
+4429 VSGANVGFNTAVE
-4442 LSDGSA
+4442 LLDGSA
-4448 GLTLTNVDAL
+4448 DLTLTNVDAL

-4497 NVTLTGEN
+4497 NVTLKGDN
-4505 TFAGTLTV
+4505 TFDGSLTV
-4513 DSDSSVAASGDVFLH
+4513 DANSSVAASGDVFSH
-4528 IVGGSLELEG
+4528 IGGGSLELKG
-4538 SADFTQTTFAD
+4538 SAAFAQTTFAD
-4549 EHSVW
+4549 ENSVW
-4554 KWNRTVNGSGNLSL
+4554 TWNRTVNGSGNLSL

-4591 GNLQMTL
+4591 GNLQMML
-4598 SSGGNIMQSLA
+4598 SSGGNDI

-4617 SLILDAD
+4617 SLILDTG

-4713 ISVITAHNIALD
+4713 ISVITADDIALD
-4725 GFKDINEGGSVTLD
+4725 GFTDINKGGRVTLD

-4746 EIVDG
+4746 EIVDR

-4764 IGLTDET
+4764 IGFTDET

-4804 ENTLSAKLS
+4804 ENTLSAKLT

-4975 NSNLFGNRLV
+4975 KSNLFGNSLV
-4985 HTNIS
+4985 HTKIS

-4999 ESQYNGEGTF
+4999 ESRYDGEGSF
-5009 AGVFTN
+5009 AGIFTN
-5015 GVSGGG
+5015 GANDLGG
-5021 TVEIKLHNSSNL
+5021 TVEIKLLNASDL
-5033 FRFTAEQDKAGFNGT
+5033 FRFTTDQDTAHFNGT

-5053 GTINYTQL
+5053 GTIDYTRL
-5061 YGSTSG
+5061 YSSASG
-5067 GAGDVLADATLQLND
+5067 GNNAVLADATLQLND
-5082 NGILQLF
+5082 NGNLKLF
-5089 GDDDTGSGTTADVN
+5089 DTDETGNGSTSDVN

-5142 GVLALNDD
+5142 GVLALNSVGEGEV
-5150 DGRTSTVTISQ
+5150 GRTSTVTILQ

-5279 QTRAVSAD
+5279 QTGTVSAD
-5287 DFADET
+5287 DFTDET

-5416 QSDEN
+5416 QSDED
-5421 SLITVTE
+5421 SLVTVTE

-5599 GAGRLEIASDIGA
+5599 GAGRLEIASGIGA

-5649 DGTLTVNGNVGVE
+5649 DGTLTVNGNIGVE

-5706 GNVVN
+5706 GKVVNVN
-5711 DEGAFTLTVTG
+5711 DEGSFTLTVTG
-5722 GVYDSTNS
+5722 GEYDSGHS
-5730 RLEVGIFNDGSS
+5730 SLKVGIFNDGNTDE
-5742 VKVAKGIYDYTVR
+5742 VAKGIYDYTVR
-5755 LTEDGLNL
+5755 LTEGEGGLNL

-5770 ELIKDQTLSLKGY
+5770 ELIRDKTLSLKGY

-5806 AGTITLTGQNGYKG
+5806 ASTITLTGQNGYKG

-5895 TAGVESTVNGQ
+5895 TAGVKSTVHGQ

-5920 ADSNDH
+5920 AESSDY
-5926 DLVVTSANNNFYGDV
+5926 DLVVTTANDDFYGDV

-5979 QTVTDDDGTIYTY
+5979 KTVTGDDGTVYTY

-6022 YKYPSGDDQAFTG
+6022 YVYSSGDDQAFTG

-6060 LDGDATLDVSADT
+6060 LDGDATLDISSDT

-6092 FGSLALDREQAEA
+6092 FGSLALDREHAEA
-6105 RATHIDLNGYD
+6105 RATHINLDGNDLN
-6116 LTLEDSDRQVEVSF
+6116 LEDADRQVEISF
-6130 RQDATNYISDAGS
+6130 RQNATNYISDAGS

-6160 DIGKLVVDGQAIAT
+6160 GIGNLHVDGETLAT
-6174 AEDAQAV
+6174 SENAQAV

-6187 HEFADNAEDQ
+6187 HELADNAEDQ

-6214 VARVNREFG
+6214 VARVDREFG
-6223 DFGYADMSA
+6223 DFGYADMSD
-6232 QNLGNALYVGY
+6232 QNLGNALYLGY

-6249 LLYRGSNNEAYGAD
+6249 LLYRGSNDEAYGAD

-6293 GGTGGTLLIGDAS
+6293 GGTGGMLLIGDAS

-6312 NYTGRTWVTGN
+6312 NFTGRTWVTGN

-6352 DASGGGF
+6352 DESGGGF

-6370 ENALIGGKDASV
+6370 ENALIGGKDASL

-6420 KGDVYIGENYQ
+6420 QGNVYIGENYQ

-6436 VADASGGSVLL
+6436 IADADGGSILL
-6447 ENDLLDVNG
+6447 ENDIFDVNG
-6456 EGGLLQIG
+6456 KGGLLQIG

-6477 IAGNNLNFSGNIRV
+6477 IAGNNSNFSGNIRV

-6536 HNVDGRGTLNVTTD
+6536 HNVDGRGTLNVATD
-6550 ADRTVSIG
+6550 ADKTVSIG
-6558 IGLGGDFEGTFTV
+6558 SGLGSGFEGTFTV

-6588 NLAASGGNALI
+6588 NLAASGGNASI
-6599 IVSGEESVEFG
+6599 IVSDDGPVEFG
-6610 KNLTI
+6610 NNLTL

-6624 LVFEDPIKLSDNG
+6624 LVFEDSIKLSDNG

-6659 GELEAGQGPSDAL
+6659 GELEAGQGPNEPL

-6677 TMADEGAIDY
+6677 TMADEGSIDY

-6701 LSLETGGSGNA
+6701 LSLETDGSGNA

-6739 TELGLSYKL
+6739 TELGLSYRL

-6762 QGAISGST
+6762 QGAVSGST

-6782 ANITGAGGISLVNGN
+6782 AKITGAGGISLVNGN
-6797 LTLTGAGNTYHGAT
+6797 LTLTGAENTYHGAT

-6856 LDLQAGSKLSLK
+6856 LDLEAGSKLSLK

-6878 ITGSGNLAL
+6878 ITGSGNLEL
-6887 LSNASVVV
+6887 LSNASVAV

-6926 IVRNNFADSKNSAG
+6926 IVRNSFADSKNSAG
-6940 GTVRFDKASGSSSAN
+6940 GTVLFDKASGSSSAN

-6976 VSANSIEA
+6976 VSANSIAA
-6984 IGGKGSELLITT
+6984 IGGEGSELLITT

-7001 EIDKATL
+7001 EIEKATL

-7013 DELVGQNDS
+7013 DELVGQSDS

-7046 DNAMGAGKVDVKEG
+7046 DNAMGAGAVDVKEG

-7077 EIVEDAWAAGFGGV
+7077 EIAEDAWAAGFGGV

-7111 SVFASTATKAAN
+7111 SVFASTTTKAAN

-7247 GDDGESLWLKDEVK
+7247 GDDGDSLRLKDTIK

-7270 WSSEQNEYYLQSS
+7270 WSSDQNEYYLQSS
-7283 VTDPGDKPW
+7283 VTDLGDKPW

-7353 SNASGQMNADGNL
+7353 SNASGQLDADGNL

-7440 NRFDNEVG
+7440 NRFDSEVG
-7448 PDDYD
+7448 QDDYD

-7468 LSKGLTDGGRHYEWR
+7468 LSKGITDGGRNYEWR

-7495 SDPGNWTSRLG
+7495 GDPDDWTSSLG

-7553 TTMSTQYGDVTS
+7553 TTMSTKYGDVTS

>member
-118 AGTSNVSS
+118 AGTSNISS

-138 IPSRDY
+138 IPSQVD

-157 AVLYDGSNEASRFGI
+157 AVLYDGSKEASRFEI

-185 NFTGGEGNSLIY
+185 NFTGGEGKSLIY

-215 YGLVVFGGEADET
+215 YGLVVFGGAADET

-366 NGYTDTDN
+366 NGYTDTNN

-386 SANGGGAVFNIDLSE
+386 SADGGGAVFNIDLSA
-401 LKLNTT
+401 LKLNVA
-407 DPVRGSDSVYGI
+407 DPVRGSDSVYEI
-419 FFTDQPQKDEY
+419 FFTDQPQKDAY

-444 NKDHSQNFNG
+444 NQNHSQNFTG

-484 GELNNLIIDSGA
+484 GELNSLIIDSGA

-504 GNVVANGE
+504 GNVVADGE

-536 YNIGEAAADMDLIDA
+536 YNIGEAAAGMDLIDA
-551 DEGLRNTLVHVE
+551 DDGLLNTLVHVK

-576 EESQQKPVVSE
+576 DEASQQEKPVVSA
-587 ITDDSGTTV
+587 IKDDSGTPI
-596 ASGTWVFEDELDYDD
+596 ASGTWVLEDELRYDG
-611 SGNYDLVYKL
+611 SGNFDLAYKL
-621 TQVDIKEGQ
+621 TQVDIKEDQ

-652 IIGSGNIVFDAADNA
+652 ITGSGNIVFNAADNA

-703 DDAMGRT
+703 DDAMGQT
-710 SDLIAHGNVEI
+710 SDLIAYGNVEI
-721 GSGIEQIVKN
+721 GSGIEQTVKN

-740 SIADSGT
+740 SIAESGK

-767 LNIDLGGSDKKLVF
+767 LNIDLGGSGNKLVF

-817 VLGTG
+817 VLGSG
-822 SVFDFGSGTSNIKDL
+822 AVFDFGSGTSNIKDL

-864 FSLNSDTTITL
+864 FSLSSDTTITL

-885 LTDYDGNSVSQD
+885 LTDYDGSSVSQD
-897 FITAGNVTVGANAE
+897 FITAGSVTVDADAE
-911 ISLSGAGDFV
+911 ITLSGSGDFD

-931 QTQNGSTATVAE
+931 QTQNGSAATVAE

-1059 TLSDG
+1059 TLGDG

-1155 ALDTDG
+1155 VLDTDG

-1166 GSGTDQRE
+1166 GSGTDRRE

-1249 GIDLSRGQLVI
+1249 GIDLSSGQLVI

-1296 AGNTLYASLRL
+1296 AGDTLYASLRL

-1320 LDATGLTVGDGTT
+1320 LDATGLTVGDSTT

-1446 SIAMLDGHTATIHH
+1446 SIAMLDGHTATIHNP
-1460 SQGLGTGGIA
+1460 QGLGKGGIG
-1470 LSDSSTL
+1470 LSDGSTL
-1477 ILDYSDLNTA
+1477 ILDYSDQSTA
-1487 FANVLTG
+1487 FANALTG
-1494 GGSLQIGNG
+1494 GGTLQIGNG
-1503 TNAAAVYINGDN
+1503 TDAAAVLIGGGNS
-1515 TGFSGNINIAAN
+1515 GFSGSIDISAHAN
-1527 ADLLA
+1527 LLA
-1532 SGANV
+1532 GGSGV
-1537 DDNLGTGVIKFAGSG
+1537 DDNLGTGVIRFADST
-1552 STLHLSSN
+1552 STLRLTSAS
-1560 TRGDITIDNAFSGAG
+1560 GDLTIDNALSGAG
-1575 SLYVS
+1575 TLIVEGTSS
-1580 GTDSNQHFGFETS
+1580 GQHFGFETAD
-1593 GWGNDFNGGTLTL
+1593 WGSNSFGGGTLTL
-1606 TGIAMRVGSTVNY
+1606 SSIAMRVGSTANY
-1619 GDNNAAN
+1619 GSNNAAH
-1626 LAQANLALNAN
+1626 LAQSNIVLDSNAV
-1637 AILEVSSGD
+1637 LEVSSGATV
-1646 RIDTFNNLTLSGGS
+1646 DTFNNLTLSGGS
-1660 VRFDGTAGF
+1660 VSFDGMVGF
-1669 NAGNDLADLH
+1669 NAGNDLADLK

-1684 TLGSGNIALTLPD
+1684 TLGSGNIVLNLPGS
-1697 QSADMTGS
+1697 SADMAGS
-1705 LGHDSLLS
+1705 LENGKLLD
-1713 TASSGLF
+1713 TASGGLF
-1720 ETLIEAEKGIVGDI
+1720 ETLIAASGLSGGIE
-1734 SNITLNNGSGKG
+1734 NITLNGSGSGKRYLG
-1746 YSGKQNITGT
+1746 TQNITG
-1756 LSGGSEGNV
+1756 GEGNV
-1765 AYGLFDYG
+1765 AYGIFDYG

-1791 IVRGETLVLEED
+1791 IVCGETLVLEED

-1881 VNADSTLILS
+1881 VNADGTLILS

-1934 RTNWTGDIDLG
+1934 GTNWTGDIDLG

-1960 LGTGTVTFVN
+1960 LRTGTVTFVN

-2000 GNDFTFTNAEDDLT
+2000 GNDFTFTNAEADLT

-2048 MLSSSGEVDR
+2048 TLSSSGEVDC

-2084 LSSGG
+2084 FSSGG
-2089 SGNGTLKLS
+2089 SGSGTLKLS
-2098 SDQTTTIT
+2098 SNQTTTIT

-2132 TFDLDLFEGVSKLTG
+2132 TFDLDLFEGVSNLTG

-2165 FDSTAE
+2165 FESTAE

-2186 VAVLRRGGNGSF
+2186 VAVLRRGGSGLF

-2239 SASVTGKGNIVF
+2239 SARVTGKGNIVF
-2251 AGGAVTVTDSTNDY
+2251 AGGAVTVTDSTNNY
-2265 TGSTYVQSGVTV
+2265 TGSTYVQSGATV

-2344 AAKDAFVINAAITGA
+2344 AAKDALVINAAITGA
-2359 AGATFTING
+2359 DAATFTING
-2368 AGASDDSATVSF
+2368 AGASDGRADVSF

-2534 YAADN
+2534 YAADD

-2551 FVPKDDADPNTIAMS
+2551 LVPQDEADPNTIAMS

-2576 GGTANGLVLD
+2576 GGSGDGLVLN

-2599 DDKSVKDNGGGNI
+2599 DDESVGGSGGNI
-2612 TYAGGKITVAH
+2612 TYAGGNILVTH

-2639 LGANS
+2639 LGADS

-2651 LQVSDGAYVDLG
+2651 LQVSDGAYVNLDG
-2663 SHAQTAGAVHA
+2663 YDQTAGAIHTTD
-2674 SGAHALRGSGTLT
+2674 AHALRGSGTLT

-2698 FISGSNSAED
+2698 FISSSNSAED
-2708 VVSGFTGTVV
+2708 AVSGFTGTVV
-2718 LTNGHALVLDST
+2718 LTNGHVLVLDST
-2730 EGLGAEAT
+2730 EGLGDEAT

-2749 GASGNFETTLT
+2749 GASGTFATTLT
-2760 GAGTMKIEGGTV
+2760 GAGTMKIDSGTV
-2772 AIAGAGNDSFSGAW
+2772 AIAGAGNESFSGAW
-2786 LLSNNARTTVSGSSD
+2786 LLSNSAHTTVSGSAD

-2828 STNWS
+2828 STSWS
-2833 IDNAFVG
+2833 IDNAFAG

-2884 SGSNNALNMAGT
+2884 SGSNNALNMAGA

-2902 GAELKVEKDGLVDTF
+2902 GAELKVEKGGLVDTF
-2917 KQLSVENGST
+2917 KQLAVVDGST
-2927 IRFEGELGI
+2927 IRFGGTLGI
-2936 GAGAGDLAKL
+2936 GAETRDLAKL

-2990 VAETGGVNASGWIL
+2990 VAETGGVNASGWLL
-3004 NSNSGTASGLKQGIF
+3004 NSNSGTASGLKQGIL
-3019 DANNTEVAQAEYSYG
+3019 DANNIEVAQAEYSYG

-3114 AGALGDTSGLTLQNR
+3114 AGALGDTSGLTLQSG
-3129 ALYVNDGANT
+3129 ASYINDGENT
-3139 VGTLNAQGAQLTL
+3139 VGTLAAQGAQLTL

-3159 DGSGNSISGGSILGA
+3159 DGSGNSISGGSISGA

-3188 LESEN
+3188 LESEK
-3193 YSGAITLGTTSG
+3193 YSGAVTLGTTSG
-3205 GASFSFINGIDGKA
+3205 GAHLGFVNGTT
-3219 GIGAGTVTF
+3219 GIGSVTVTF
-3228 AHDDSTVSVT
+3228 AHDESTVSVS
-3238 GSSSLTLS
+3238 GMNGVTLS
-3246 NTYAGSGT
+3246 NTYAGNGT
-3254 INVNLGSSGNV
+3254 INVDLGGSLNV
-3265 FAFDD
+3265 FAFNGA
-3270 DQGEMGAD
+3270 QGKVAED
-3278 DRFTGTLSI
+3278 KRFTGTLSL
-3287 ANAEYRLYE
+3287 ANAQYHLYE
-3296 DETLAYAGLRTDSGS
+3296 DETLANAGLRTNAGS
-3311 LVVVNTVGEL
+3311 LVVVNTSDKLDDRSVNVL

-3367 ADGTSVFG
+3367 TDGSSVFG
-3375 TGEKLYLIEGKSLEI
+3375 TGEKLYLIEGSSLGI
-3390 DEDELGSLTLDS
+3390 NANELGSLVLDS
-3402 DAAATTQ
+3402 SAASTTQ
-3409 TVKQWGKD
+3409 TVTQSGEN
-3417 VANLHYGNGSLDADA
+3417 VAKLHYGSGKLDADA

-3451 GGLHVEESGTITAV
+3451 GGFHVEESGTITAV

-3484 GSGDNTYTG
+3484 GRGNNTYTG

-3498 SDAQLTL
+3498 SEAQLTL

-3515 RLDVDSGASVAFGEY
+3515 RLAVDSDASVAFGEY
-3530 AQTIG
+3530 DQTIG
-3535 ELHVGASGHFT
+3535 ELYVGTSGHFT

-3555 ASGGSLIASANAEA
+3555 TNGSSLIASENADA
-3569 AGNLIVSTG
+3569 SGALLVSG
-3578 ATLELRGNGAAGSL
+3578 SATLELRGHGAAGSL
-3592 SLEAKD
+3592 ALEAGS
-3598 DASISFTQAG
+3598 DAEISFTRVG
-3608 SADGYE
+3608 SDGSYE
-3614 TVANVLRG
+3614 TVGNRLGG

-3629 DGTKSA
+3629 DGTDST
-3635 YVELTNSGNAFGALK
+3635 YVELTNSGNAFGVLK

-3665 ANALGGADLTVASG
+3665 ANALGGADLTIASG

-3686 SSGWKFDNVL
+3686 SSGWTFDNVL

-3710 SGNAFNFS
+3710 SGNAFNFAET
-3718 GSNQTING
+3718 NQRIDGT
-3726 RVTLTDLMLTLDGHN
+3726 VTLTDLMLTIGGASGSDN
-3741 EEVLDTASV
+3741 AAVLDSASV

-3844 QNLITAGTI
+3844 QNLITAGAI
-3853 DGSAVSDNGT
+3853 DGSAVSDDGT
-3863 VIGIG
+3863 VTGIG
-3868 LTDSRGNALQTVRAA
+3868 LTDSSGNALQTVRAD
-3883 IKNGN
+3883 IKNGS

-3915 IDILGDLTI
+3915 IDIVGDLTI

-3931 AKISSTGR
+3931 AKISSTSG
-3939 TGSLTVSADENLT
+3939 TGSLTVSAGENLT
-3952 LSGENDYTVAT
+3952 LTGENDYTVAT
-3963 TVTGMLTADKKAL
+3963 MVTGILTADKKAL

-3997 VGDLESSGK
+3997 VGELESSGK

-4016 NALDGESHVSGTLAG
+4016 NDQDGESHVSGTLAG
-4031 NGDLMI
+4031 NGGLMI

-4044 TAVSDPTS
+4044 TAVSEPTS
-4052 GYAGTVTLGTSDTD
+4052 GYTGTVTLGTSDTD
-4066 AHLTLEAD
+4066 AHLTLEAA

-4119 GESFAFKAGQEKSV
+4119 GESFAFKKGQEGKDID
-4133 FTGALT
+4133 FAGTLT

-4144 YDFTTDANDILDDVS
+4144 YDFTTDANDILNDVS

-4170 NDADDTATRKIK
+4170 NKADDTATRKIN
-4182 GLSLNGGRIDFG
+4182 GMSLNGGRIDFG
-4194 TIGNGSGLIDLQG
+4194 TIGNGSGHIDLQG
-4207 QSLLTSDV
+4207 QSLSTSTV
-4215 DTTLSLETDLADR
+4215 ADTTFSLETDLADR
-4228 QDASGSAAFDT
+4228 QDASGSAAFDG
-4239 VIDDSVLLIG
+4239 VIDESVLLIG
-4249 NIAAATPES
+4249 NVAADTPES

-4263 AFADNGQAF
+4263 AFEDNGQAF
-4272 TRDLTQG
+4272 TRDLTQVTEKG

-4293 VLAGNDDGTKNIE
+4293 VLTGNADGTKNVV
-4306 AGLVNESLELLTT
+4306 AGLENQSLELLTT
-4319 YNVRDSGSITLK
+4319 YNVRDSGSIALE

-4336 SLAVYNELK
+4336 SLAVYDELT
-4345 LTNGANSYKGDTTVF
+4345 LTNGSNRYTGETTVS
-4360 GAGAV
+4360 GTGAV
-4365 LTLGADG
+4365 LTLVADG

-4377 DSHTGELSVT
+4377 NLHTGKLSVT
-4387 DGAKVD
+4387 GGAKVD

-4404 TAEGTDALV
+4404 NASGGDALV
-4413 SADQTNGKLTI
+4413 STKGGQLTI
-4424 ADGGT
+4424 ANGGT
-4429 VSGVNSGFHTAVE
+4429 VSGANVGFNTAVE
-4442 LSDGSA
+4442 LLDGSVD
-4448 GLTLTNVDAL
+4448 LTLTNVDAL

-4497 NVTLTGEN
+4497 NVTLKGDN
-4505 TFAGTLTV
+4505 TFDGSLTV
-4513 DSDSSVAASGDVFLH
+4513 DANSSVAASGDVFSH
-4528 IVGGSLELEG
+4528 IGGGSLELKG
-4538 SADFTQTTFAD
+4538 SAAFAQTTFAD
-4549 EHSVW
+4549 ENSVW
-4554 KWNRTVNGSGNLSL
+4554 TWNRTVNGSGNLSL

-4591 GNLQMTL
+4591 GNLQMML
-4598 SSGGNIMQSLA
+4598 SSGGNDI

-4617 SLILDAD
+4617 SLILDTG

-4713 ISVITAHNIALD
+4713 ISVITADDIALD
-4725 GFKDINEGGSVTLD
+4725 GFTDINKGGRVTLD

-4746 EIVDG
+4746 EIVDR

-4804 ENTLSAKLS
+4804 ENTLSAKLT

-5199 TGEYANGA
+5199 TGEYVNGA

-5279 QTRAVSAD
+5279 QTGAVSAD

-5366 WVTAGANIAF
+5366 WVTAGANIAL

-5402 QTVGGLFALGDEAL
+5402 QTVGGLFALVDEAL
-5416 QSDEN
+5416 QSDEG
-5421 SLITVTE
+5421 SLITVKE
-5428 DAVIRGANE
+5428 DAVIRGSNT

-5444 FEGNAEINNAV
+5444 FEGDAEINNAV

-5471 EISGASGAAGGEFV
+5471 EINGASGAAGGEFA
-5485 NTLVGGENTSVQMS
+5485 NTLVGGENTSVQMI

-5512 YEGSFNL
+5512 YKGSFNL
-5519 IESELDLSIKPAESD
+5519 IESELDLSIIPAESD

-5577 GAFNLSDERNLSAL
+5577 GAFNLSDERNLSAF

-5599 GAGRLEIASDIGA
+5599 SAGRLEIASDIGA
-5612 ENVDNLTLNT
+5612 EDVDNLTLNT

-5649 DGTLTVNGNVGVE
+5649 DGTLTVNGNIGVE

-5706 GNVVN
+5706 GKVVNVN
-5711 DEGAFTLTVTG
+5711 DEGSFTLTVTG
-5722 GVYDSTNS
+5722 GEYDSGHS
-5730 RLEVGIFNDGSS
+5730 SLKVGIFNDGNTDE
-5742 VKVAKGIYDYTVR
+5742 VAKGIYDYTVR
-5755 LTEDGLNL
+5755 LTEGEGGLNL

-5770 ELIKDQTLSLKGY
+5770 ELIRDKTLSLKGY

-6558 IGLGGDFEGTFTV
+6558 IGLGSDFEGTFTV

-6811 VVYDGAVLTVESS
+6811 VVYDGAVHRRKQS
-6824 LGNTSLV
+6824 
-6831 TVAEGGRLVN
+6831 R
-6841 ASDSTKAG
+6841 
-6849 AVNVAGR
+6849 
-6856 LDLQAGSKLSLK
+6856 Q
-6868 EGGESSITGS
+6868 
-6878 ITGSGNLAL
+6878 
-6887 LSNASVVV
+6887 
-6895 TAGSGYE
+6895 YE
-6902 AFTGSVT
+6902 P
-6909 MEEGAEYALSA
+6909 
-6920 SNGSTV
+6920 
-6926 IVRNNFADSKNSAG
+6926 R
-6940 GTVRFDKASGSSSAN
+6940 
-6955 YSLAGSAVGF
+6955 
-6965 TGTFELGDNVV
+6965 
-6976 VSANSIEA
+6976 
-6984 IGGKGSELLITT
+6984 
-6996 GKVGD
+6996 
-7001 EIDKATL
+7001 
-7008 SFEYD
+7008 
-7013 DELVGQNDS
+7013 
-7022 LRITQ
+7022 
-7027 GMTEGITF
+7027 
-7035 EKSGD
+7035 D
-7040 GVVDLS
+7040 GC
-7046 DNAMGAGKVDVKEG
+7046 
-7060 GVLFGTSDRKSA
+7060 
-7072 YDTAL
+7072 
-7077 EIVEDAWAAGFGGV
+7077 
-7091 SSLKVDL
+7091 
-7098 GGSFYVGGRSGYN
+7098 
-7111 SVFASTATKAAN
+7111 
-7123 EDPANTPP
+7123 
-7131 AADNTVD
+7131 
-7138 FVVNGSVT
+7138 
-7146 NAGTIYVGNK
+7146 
-7156 NADGSAPAD
+7156 
-7165 SSSIGNE
+7165 
-7172 LVIKGDYNVTASDK
+7172 
-7186 DGVGTGGIFDM
+7186 
-7197 NAIIAGDDSIADHV
+7197 
-7211 TITGKING
+7211 
-7219 NGYVD
+7219 
-7224 VNYDSTVSTGGTLE
+7224 
-7238 YLGLVKVEG
+7238 
-7247 GDDGESLWLKDEVK
+7247 
-7261 IGDLWYRLM
+7261 
-7270 WSSEQNEYYLQSS
+7270 
-7283 VTDPGDKPW
+7283 
-7292 DTEDVEN
+7292 
-7299 VNAGTRSALAFMQA
+7299 
-7313 QAFDLSLRGHLGE
+7313 
-7326 TLYVDPVTGEQRKSS
+7326 
-7341 FWMVQRGDWTKF
+7341 
-7353 SNASGQMNADGNL
+7353 
-7366 YTTHLGTD
+7366 
-7374 LFKRETDGAT
+7374 
-7384 FRWGVLAGFAD
+7384 
-7395 GDFDVSSNVDG
+7395 
-7406 KSSKGSFRGY
+7406 
-7416 SAGLYMTAESKAES
+7416 
-7430 GPFLGLQLRW
+7430 
-7440 NRFDNEVG
+7440 
-7448 PDDYD
+7448 
-7453 VNGLSLTAEASWDQL
+7453 
-7468 LSKGLTDGGRHYEWR
+7468 
-7483 LEPHVRA
+7483 
-7490 YWTNF
+7490 
-7495 SDPGNWTSRLG
+7495 
-7506 ETYSSDFDNGLLV
+7506 
-7519 RVGARTKIQTTL
+7519 
-7531 GTGPAWQA
+7531 
-7539 YAEAN
+7539 
-7544 WVYNNGDYS
+7544 
-7553 TTMSTQYGDVTS
+7553 
-7565 TQNGAEFA
+7565 
-7573 EFRLGLEAQFTT
+7573 
-7585 NVNVWLEG
+7585 
-7593 HHQTGSDDYESTG
+7593 
-7606 AMFGFKYMW
+7606 

>member
-33 KAVHTERTSDSAT
+33 KAVHTDGTSRGIFRA
-46 SSLKIGAALVG
+46 LKVG
-57 AIAVMGAGM
+57 ALAG
-66 TAYAEDLPL
+66 TLSLLTLGTSAWAAPYDVPQFTWSLGGGQITS
-75 DFVDGTFD
+75 GTFD
-83 TDGGTLN
+83 PGINALPDVGSDERIVVDLSKVNFTDITRLIYGQDEISSLVPLIGVDSSYVTGWGLDAPPPLVFEDANGDRTTEYTASTGFANFKYSLGAGWTQSNNQWVIGLTSQLTEIELTSQDNWQSIDAGETSDVDLSAKITGAGNVTFGFNATGEVNEGWLTLNSDAETDEFKQVNDYTGVTRVGYTVAGSESDPTHLVFGMTEAFGDTSMLMVSSNSEVRFGGINGDKAYTQIVGGLSGTGTLDLGSAAHLTLN
-90 DPLQFGLE
+90 QSVVQG
-98 DVPNF
+98 VTSA
-103 PTSNQFF
+103 PTTSEPGKLGI
-110 VLNGKDFR
+110 LNNIL
-118 AGTSNVSS
+118 GTGATNPES
-126 QDSDGIIGNLLQ
+126 
-138 IPSRDY
+138 
-144 LPNGKIKI
+144 
-152 VDDAG
+152 G
-157 AVLYDGSNEASRFGI
+157 AVL
-172 AGSDANLYYKFNV
+172 NV
-185 NFTGGEGNSLIY
+185 
-197 TLNRELTRI
+197 
-206 DLTGNQSSQ
+206 
-215 YGLVVFGGEADET
+215 V
-228 SSNLTDLDVAITGT
+228 LD
-242 GDIQFAFTNQQ
+242 
-253 GGEDAN
+253 
-259 MGYLYLNTD
+259 
-268 SNILDDGVAEE
+268 
-279 QASTYTGKT
+279 
-288 YVGNVGGD
+288 
-296 PNGKAVTVIF
+296 
-306 GKNNAFGS
+306 
-314 TSNLYIHDDSSVW
+314 
-327 FADKDLK
+327 
-334 TRHTQTV
+334 
-341 GGLTGEG
+341 
-348 ELNFGNAAEVT
+348 
-359 LKQTSTG
+359 
-366 NGYTDTDN
+366 
-374 GVVRVDNAFTGA
+374 
-386 SANGGGAVFNIDLSE
+386 GAVKDYE
-401 LKLNTT
+401 
-407 DPVRGSDSVYGI
+407 VV
-419 FFTDQPQKDEY
+419 FTDQNVTVTDDQVDFS
-430 TGLIT
+430 GLIT
-435 LTGGAVTAY
+435 LTNSAVTAY
-444 NKDHSQNFNG
+444 KNGRSDTVGDQEYTDVNK
-454 VADPYTNLNG
+454 
-464 ILLGST
+464 ILTGAT
-470 LQLKQDGWVRVDSR
+470 LQLKSNGLLRVDST
-484 GELNNLIIDSGA
+484 GELKNLIISSGA
-496 GGIDFSNL
+496 GGIEFSGL
-504 GNVVANGE
+504 GNVDADGQ
-512 GALTINGNLTFSGA
+512 GALMINGGLTFDGA

-536 YNIGEAAADMDLIDA
+536 YNIGEAAAGMDLIDA
-551 DEGLRNTLVHVE
+551 DDGLLNTLVHVK

-576 EESQQKPVVSE
+576 DEASQQEKPVVSA
-587 ITDDSGTTV
+587 IKDDSGTTI
-596 ASGTWVFEDELDYDD
+596 ASGTWVLEDELRYDG
-611 SGNYDLVYKL
+611 SGNFDLAYKL
-621 TQVDIKEGQ
+621 TQVDIKEDQ

-637 DKASEA
+637 DKESEA

-652 IIGSGNIVFDAADNA
+652 ITGSGNIVFDAAENA

-703 DDAMGRT
+703 DDAMGQT
-710 SDLIAHGNVEI
+710 SDLIAYGNVEI
-721 GSGIEQIVKN
+721 GSGIEQTVKN
-731 INSSGSGTI
+731 INSSGTGTI
-740 SIADSGT
+740 SIDDSGK

-767 LNIDLGGSDKKLVF
+767 LNIDLGGSGNKLVF

-817 VLGTG
+817 VLGSG
-822 SVFDFGSGTSNIKDL
+822 AVFDFGSGTSNIKDL

-885 LTDYDGNSVSQD
+885 LTDYDGGSVSQD
-897 FITAGNVTVGANAE
+897 FITAGDVTVGADAE
-911 ISLSGAGDFV
+911 ITLSGSGDFV

-931 QTQNGSTATVAE
+931 QTQNGSAATVAE

-990 DSDTDGSHSLQFS
+990 DSDKDGSHSLQFS

-1009 TSFTIVDYAGDSV
+1009 TSFTIVGYAGDSV

-1064 VKQTVKG
+1064 VQQTVKG

-1166 GSGTDQRE
+1166 GSGTDRRE

-1249 GIDLSRGQLVI
+1249 GIDLSSGQLVI

-1296 AGNTLYASLRL
+1296 AGDTLYASLRL

-1320 LDATGLTVGDGTT
+1320 LDATGLTVGDSTT

-1446 SIAMLDGHTATIHH
+1446 SIAMLDGHTATIHNP
-1460 SQGLGTGGIA
+1460 QGLGKGGIG
-1470 LSDSSTL
+1470 LSDGSTL
-1477 ILDYSDLNTA
+1477 ILDYSDQSTA
-1487 FANVLTG
+1487 FANALTG
-1494 GGSLQIGNG
+1494 GGTLQIGNG
-1503 TNAAAVYINGDN
+1503 TDAAAVLIGGGNS
-1515 TGFSGNINIAAN
+1515 GFSGSIDISAHAN
-1527 ADLLA
+1527 LLA
-1532 SGANV
+1532 GGSGV
-1537 DDNLGTGVIKFAGSG
+1537 DDNLGTGVIRFADST
-1552 STLHLSSN
+1552 STLRLTSVS
-1560 TRGDITIDNAFSGAG
+1560 GDLTIDNALSGAG
-1575 SLYVS
+1575 TLIVEGTSS
-1580 GTDSNQHFGFETS
+1580 GQHFGFETAD
-1593 GWGNDFNGGTLTL
+1593 WGSNSFGGGTLTL
-1606 TGIAMRVGSTVNY
+1606 STIAMRVGSTANY
-1619 GDNNAAN
+1619 GSNNAAH
-1626 LAQANLALNAN
+1626 LAQSNIVLDSNAV
-1637 AILEVSSGD
+1637 LEVSSGATV
-1646 RIDTFNNLTLSGGS
+1646 DTFNNLTLSGGS
-1660 VRFDGTAGF
+1660 VSFDGMVGF
-1669 NAGNDLADLH
+1669 NAGNDLADLK

-1684 TLGSGNIALTLPD
+1684 TLESGNIVLNLPGS
-1697 QSADMTGS
+1697 SADMAGS
-1705 LGHDSLLS
+1705 LENGKLLD
-1713 TASSGLF
+1713 TASGGLF
-1720 ETLIEAEKGIVGDI
+1720 ETLIAASGLSGGIE
-1734 SNITLNNGSGKG
+1734 NITLNGSGSGKRYLG
-1746 YSGKQNITGT
+1746 TQNITG
-1756 LSGGSEGNV
+1756 GEGNV
-1765 AYGLFDYG
+1765 AYGIFDYG

-2153 GQISGGLATDGD
+2153 GQISDGLATDRD
-2165 FDSTAE
+2165 FESTAE

-2186 VAVLRRGGNGSF
+2186 VAVLRRGGSGLF

-2239 SASVTGKGNIVF
+2239 SARVTGKGNIVF

-2344 AAKDAFVINAAITGA
+2344 AAKDALVINAAITGA
-2359 AGATFTING
+2359 DAATFTING
-2368 AGASDDSATVSF
+2368 AGASDGRADVSF

-2534 YAADN
+2534 YAADD

-2551 FVPKDDADPNTIAMS
+2551 LVPQDEADPNTIAMS

-2576 GGTANGLVLD
+2576 GGSGDGLVLN

-2599 DDKSVKDNGGGNI
+2599 DDESVGGSGGNI
-2612 TYAGGKITVAH
+2612 TYAGGNILVTH

-2639 LGANS
+2639 LGADS

-2651 LQVSDGAYVDLG
+2651 LQVSDGAYVNLDG
-2663 SHAQTAGAVHA
+2663 YDQTAGAIHTTD
-2674 SGAHALRGSGTLT
+2674 AHALRGSGTLT

-2698 FISGSNSAED
+2698 FISSSNSAED
-2708 VVSGFTGTVV
+2708 AVSGFTGTVV
-2718 LTNGHALVLDST
+2718 LTNGHVLVLDST
-2730 EGLGAEAT
+2730 EGLGDEAT

-2749 GASGNFETTLT
+2749 GASGTFATTLT
-2760 GAGTMKIEGGTV
+2760 GAGTMKIDSGTV
-2772 AIAGAGNDSFSGAW
+2772 AIAGAGNESFSGAW
-2786 LLSNNARTTVSGSSD
+2786 LLSNSAHTTVSGSAD

-2828 STNWS
+2828 STSWS
-2833 IDNAFVG
+2833 IDNAFAG

-2884 SGSNNALNMAGT
+2884 SGSNNALNMAGA

-2902 GAELKVEKDGLVDTF
+2902 GAELKVEKGGLVDTF
-2917 KQLSVENGST
+2917 KQLAVVDGST
-2927 IRFEGELGI
+2927 IRFGGTLGI
-2936 GAGAGDLAKL
+2936 GAETRDLAKL

-2990 VAETGGVNASGWIL
+2990 VAETGGVNASGWLL
-3004 NSNSGTASGLKQGIF
+3004 NSNSGTASGLKQGIL
-3019 DANNTEVAQAEYSYG
+3019 DANNIEVAQAEYSYG

-3114 AGALGDTSGLTLQNR
+3114 AGALGDTSGLTLQSG
-3129 ALYVNDGANT
+3129 ASYINDGENT
-3139 VGTLNAQGAQLTL
+3139 VGTLAAQGAQLTL

-3159 DGSGNSISGGSILGA
+3159 DGSGNSISGGSISGA

-3188 LESEN
+3188 LESEK
-3193 YSGAITLGTTSG
+3193 YSGAVTLGTTSG
-3205 GASFSFINGIDGKA
+3205 GAHLGFVNGTT
-3219 GIGAGTVTF
+3219 GIGSVTVTF
-3228 AHDDSTVSVT
+3228 AHDESTVSVS
-3238 GSSSLTLS
+3238 GMNGVTLS
-3246 NTYAGSGT
+3246 NTYAGNGT
-3254 INVNLGSSGNV
+3254 INVDLGGSLNV
-3265 FAFDD
+3265 FAFNGA
-3270 DQGEMGAD
+3270 QGKVAED
-3278 DRFTGTLSI
+3278 KRFTGTLSL
-3287 ANAEYRLYE
+3287 ANAQYHLYE
-3296 DETLAYAGLRTDSGS
+3296 DETLANAGLRTNAGS
-3311 LVVVNTVGEL
+3311 LVVVNTSDKLDDRSVNVL

-3367 ADGTSVFG
+3367 TDGSSVFG
-3375 TGEKLYLIEGKSLEI
+3375 TGEKLYLIEGSSLGI
-3390 DEDELGSLTLDS
+3390 NANELGSLVLDS
-3402 DAAATTQ
+3402 SAASTTQ
-3409 TVKQWGKD
+3409 TVTQSGEN
-3417 VANLHYGNGSLDADA
+3417 VAKLHYGSGKLDADA

-3451 GGLHVEESGTITAV
+3451 GGFHVEESGTITAV

-3484 GSGDNTYTG
+3484 GRGNNTYTG

-3498 SDAQLTL
+3498 SEAQLTL

-3555 ASGGSLIASANAEA
+3555 ASGGSLIASENADA
-3569 AGNLIVSTG
+3569 SGALLVSG
-3578 ATLELRGNGAAGSL
+3578 SATLELRGHGAAGSL
-3592 SLEAKD
+3592 ALEAGS
-3598 DASISFTQAG
+3598 DAEISFTRVG
-3608 SADGYE
+3608 SDGSYE
-3614 TVANVLRG
+3614 TVGNRLGG

-3629 DGTKSA
+3629 DGTDST
-3635 YVELTNSGNAFGALK
+3635 YVELTNSGNAFGVLK

-3665 ANALGGADLTVASG
+3665 ANALGGADLTIASG

-3686 SSGWKFDNVL
+3686 SSGWTFDNVL

-3710 SGNAFNFS
+3710 SGNAFNFAET
-3718 GSNQTING
+3718 NQRIDGT
-3726 RVTLTDLMLTLDGHN
+3726 VTLTDLMLTIGGASGSDN
-3741 EEVLDTASV
+3741 AAVLDSASV

-3853 DGSAVSDNGT
+3853 DGSAISDDGIIT
-3863 VIGIG
+3863 GIG
-3868 LTDSRGNALQTVRAA
+3868 LTDSSDNALQTVRAD
-3883 IKNGN
+3883 IKNGSG
-3888 DTVAVGTFGSSLLV
+3888 TVAVGTFGSSLLV
-3902 SGSSFGVRYGLQA
+3902 SGSSFGVFYGLQA
-3915 IDILGDLTI
+3915 IDIVGDLTI

-3931 AKISSTGR
+3931 AKISSTSG
-3939 TGSLTVSADENLT
+3939 TGSLTVSAGENLT
-3952 LSGENDYTVAT
+3952 LTGENDYTVAT
-3963 TVTGMLTADKKAL
+3963 MVTGILTADKKAL

-4006 MTLNALLTVT
+4006 MTLNELLTVT
-4016 NALDGESHVSGTLAG
+4016 NAQDGESHVSGTLAG
-4031 NGDLMI
+4031 NGGLMI

-4052 GYAGTVTLGTSDTD
+4052 GYTGTVTLGTSDTD
-4066 AHLTLEAD
+4066 AHLTLEATT
-4074 AGAQI
+4074 GAQI
-4079 GSGTIEFANADSSL
+4079 GSGTIEFAHADSSL
-4093 TINTSGASVLGN
+4093 TVNTSGASVLGN
-4105 LLSGVGQVTVSGTN
+4105 LLSGAGLVTVSGTN
-4119 GESFAFKAGQEKSV
+4119 GESFAFKKGQEGKDID
-4133 FTGALT
+4133 FAGTLT

-4144 YDFTTDANDILDDVS
+4144 YDFTTDANDILNDVS

-4170 NDADDTATRKIK
+4170 NNADDTATRKVN
-4182 GLSLNGGRIDFG
+4182 GMSLNGGSINFG
-4194 TIGNGSGLIDLQG
+4194 TIGNGSGHIDLQG
-4207 QSLLTSDV
+4207 QSLSTSTV
-4215 DTTLSLETDLADR
+4215 ADTTFSLETDLADR
-4228 QDASGSAAFDT
+4228 QDASGSAAFDG
-4239 VIDDSVLLIG
+4239 VIDESVLLIG
-4249 NIAAATPES
+4249 NVAADTPES

-4263 AFADNGQAF
+4263 AFEDNGQAF
-4272 TRDLTQG
+4272 TRDLTQVTEKG

-4293 VLAGNDDGTKNIE
+4293 VLTGNDDGTKNVE

-4319 YNVRDSGSITLK
+4319 YSVSDSGTIALK
-4331 IFGSG
+4331 VFGSG
-4336 SLAVYNELK
+4336 SLAVYGELR
-4345 LTNGANSYKGDTTVF
+4345 LENSGNAYTGGTTVS
-4360 GAGAV
+4360 GKGAV

-4377 DSHTGELSVT
+4377 NSHTGELSVT

-4404 TAEGTDALV
+4404 NAFGDNALESTGGT
-4413 SADQTNGKLTI
+4413 LTI
-4424 ADGGT
+4424 ASGGT
-4429 VSGVNSGFHTAVE
+4429 VSGANSDFNTDVE
-4442 LSDGSA
+4442 LLDGSA
-4448 GLTLTNVDAL
+4448 DLTLTNVDAL

-4497 NVTLTGEN
+4497 NVTLKGDN
-4505 TFAGTLTV
+4505 TFDGSLTV
-4513 DSDSSVAASGDVFLH
+4513 DANSSVAASGDVFSH
-4528 IVGGSLELEG
+4528 IGGGSLELKG
-4538 SADFTQTTFAD
+4538 SAAFAQTTFAD
-4549 EHSVW
+4549 ENSVW
-4554 KWNRTVNGSGNLSL
+4554 TWNRTVNGSGNLSL

-4591 GNLQMTL
+4591 GNLQMML
-4598 SSGGNIMQSLA
+4598 SSGGNDI

-4617 SLILDAD
+4617 SLILDTG

-4713 ISVITAHNIALD
+4713 ISVITADDIALD
-4725 GFKDINEGGSVTLD
+4725 GFTDINKGGRVTLD

-4746 EIVDG
+4746 EIVDR

-4804 ENTLSAKLS
+4804 ENTLSAKLT

-5199 TGEYANGA
+5199 TGEYVNGA

-5279 QTRAVSAD
+5279 QTGAASAD

-5366 WVTAGANIAF
+5366 WVTAGANIAL

-5402 QTVGGLFALGDEAL
+5402 QTVGGLFALVDEAL
-5416 QSDEN
+5416 QSDEG
-5421 SLITVTE
+5421 SLITVKE
-5428 DAVIRGANE
+5428 DAVIRGSNT

-5444 FEGNAEINNAV
+5444 FEGDAEINNAV

-5471 EISGASGAAGGEFV
+5471 EINGASGAAGGEFA
-5485 NTLVGGENTSVQMS
+5485 NTLVGGENTSVQMI

-5512 YEGSFNL
+5512 YKGSFNL
-5519 IESELDLSIKPAESD
+5519 IESELDLCRGFE
-5534 ETVLGNV
+5534 
-5541 ITTDV
+5541 
-5546 DSTLSASLGDGTKN
+5546 DSRCARN
-5560 FIFAEGSK
+5560 F
-5568 IAGALAISN
+5568 
-5577 GAFNLSDERNLSAL
+5577 ER
-5591 DKTDLVIG
+5591 
-5599 GAGRLEIASDIGA
+5599 RL
-5612 ENVDNLTLNT
+5612 
-5622 GSIIAFSG
+5622 
-5630 GGTPGSAGYDDSK
+5630 
-5643 GHLDLG
+5643 
-5649 DGTLTVNGNVGVE
+5649 
-5662 VDVGMVN
+5662 
-5669 ADLVEDAMHDVS
+5669 
-5681 NLPLTAQDVL
+5681 Q
-5691 TADQGGQILANLVEA
+5691 
-5706 GNVVN
+5706 
-5711 DEGAFTLTVTG
+5711 
-5722 GVYDSTNS
+5722 
-5730 RLEVGIFNDGSS
+5730 
-5742 VKVAKGIYDYTVR
+5742 
-5755 LTEDGLNL
+5755 
-5763 SYGLTGV
+5763 
-5770 ELIKDQTLSLKGY
+5770 
-5783 AETDDIDNT
+5783 
-5792 LSIAVTGDGSLSID
+5792 
-5806 AGTITLTGQNGYKG
+5806 
-5820 STTVAGGAT
+5820 
-5829 LVTGIGGK
+5829 
-5837 ALGETSSLNLKDTAD
+5837 
-5852 GLVGARVEIHGDET
+5852 
-5866 VGALNIDAKSTLAL
+5866 
-5880 GAAAEND
+5880 
-5887 RTEFTIKN
+5887 
-5895 TAGVESTVNGQ
+5895 
-5906 ITGGRDSL
+5906 
-5914 ITVIGN
+5914 
-5920 ADSNDH
+5920 
-5926 DLVVTSANNNFYGDV
+5926 
-5941 TLQDAYVRLESINSF
+5941 SF
-5956 GSEGILRLDTTST
+5956 G
-5969 LEINSNADDA
+5969 
-5979 QTVTDDDGTIYTY
+5979 
-5992 HKFENLISGDGTVR
+5992 
-6006 VALDDADDYFD
+6006 
-6017 FAEDQ
+6017 
-6022 YKYPSGDDQAFTG
+6022 
-6035 TLELAVGKFRFTDR
+6035 
-6049 KADVLESVHVK
+6049 
-6060 LDGDATLDVSADT
+6060 
-6073 SETTDRTMRGLT
+6073 
-6085 LAGGTLE
+6085 
-6092 FGSLALDREQAEA
+6092 
-6105 RATHIDLNGYD
+6105 
-6116 LTLEDSDRQVEVSF
+6116 
-6130 RQDATNYISDAGS
+6130 
-6143 EVVNAADGDGSK
+6143 
-6155 IVLIH
+6155 
-6160 DIGKLVVDGQAIAT
+6160 
-6174 AEDAQAV
+6174 
-6181 LQDYLK
+6181 
-6187 HEFADNAEDQ
+6187 
-6197 ILHQS
+6197 
-6202 IAGAGQEADVQQ
+6202 
-6214 VARVNREFG
+6214 
-6223 DFGYADMSA
+6223 
-6232 QNLGNALYVGY
+6232 
-6243 EINSIE
+6243 
-6249 LLYRGSNNEAYGAD
+6249 
-6263 GVWKGLTVSTSDLSN
+6263 
-6278 QLKAQLTGQ
+6278 
-6287 GNLVVT
+6287 
-6293 GGTGGTLLIGDAS
+6293 
-6306 TETEYN
+6306 
-6312 NYTGRTWVTGN
+6312 
-6323 AKVEFAEDNAFGNTS
+6323 
-6338 HLRVDVGSS
+6338 
-6347 VNLGG
+6347 
-6352 DASGGGF
+6352 
-6359 SQTVGS
+6359 
-6365 LVTYD
+6365 
-6370 ENALIGGKDASV
+6370 
-6382 TVTGSAQIA
+6382 
-6391 GNNSGF
+6391 
-6397 YGNLIFDTEQ
+6397 
-6407 VTTGTVTDVEGLG
+6407 
-6420 KGDVYIGENYQ
+6420 
-6431 LQITD
+6431 
-6436 VADASGGSVLL
+6436 
-6447 ENDLLDVNG
+6447 
-6456 EGGLLQIG
+6456 
-6464 SGLSKPE
+6464 
-6471 HESTTI
+6471 
-6477 IAGNNLNFSGNIRV
+6477 
-6491 EDGWAISAE
+6491 
-6500 VGEGEDIAD
+6500 
-6509 RLGTGSLTLAGD
+6509 
-6521 ASATIDFGSSDVEWN
+6521 
-6536 HNVDGRGTLNVTTD
+6536 
-6550 ADRTVSIG
+6550 
-6558 IGLGGDFEGTFTV
+6558 
-6571 GGGRFEL
+6571 
-6578 ADNADKLGNG
+6578 
-6588 NLAASGGNALI
+6588 
-6599 IVSGEESVEFG
+6599 
-6610 KNLTI
+6610 
-6615 TGSNEDRGQ
+6615 
-6624 LVFEDPIKLSDNG
+6624 
-6637 SPELIVDGNL
+6637 
-6647 TLKGADVSVSVD
+6647 
-6659 GELEAGQGPSDAL
+6659 
-6672 DMSSI
+6672 
-6677 TMADEGAIDY
+6677 
-6687 VIAKAGLI
+6687 
-6695 DMSDTT
+6695 
-6701 LSLETGGSGNA
+6701 
-6712 MTVDITDGGKKVA
+6712 
-6725 TGKYDFGLSVSTDR
+6725 
-6739 TELGLSYKL
+6739 
-6748 VEVEIDDADTLLGL
+6748 
-6762 QGAISGST
+6762 
-6770 SAADWANASEFS
+6770 
-6782 ANITGAGGISLVNGN
+6782 
-6797 LTLTGAGNTYHGAT
+6797 
-6811 VVYDGAVLTVESS
+6811 
-6824 LGNTSLV
+6824 
-6831 TVAEGGRLVN
+6831 
-6841 ASDSTKAG
+6841 
-6849 AVNVAGR
+6849 
-6856 LDLQAGSKLSLK
+6856 
-6868 EGGESSITGS
+6868 
-6878 ITGSGNLAL
+6878 
-6887 LSNASVVV
+6887 
-6895 TAGSGYE
+6895 
-6902 AFTGSVT
+6902 
-6909 MEEGAEYALSA
+6909 
-6920 SNGSTV
+6920 
-6926 IVRNNFADSKNSAG
+6926 
-6940 GTVRFDKASGSSSAN
+6940 
-6955 YSLAGSAVGF
+6955 
-6965 TGTFELGDNVV
+6965 
-6976 VSANSIEA
+6976 
-6984 IGGKGSELLITT
+6984 
-6996 GKVGD
+6996 
-7001 EIDKATL
+7001 
-7008 SFEYD
+7008 
-7013 DELVGQNDS
+7013 
-7022 LRITQ
+7022 
-7027 GMTEGITF
+7027 
-7035 EKSGD
+7035 
-7040 GVVDLS
+7040 
-7046 DNAMGAGKVDVKEG
+7046 
-7060 GVLFGTSDRKSA
+7060 
-7072 YDTAL
+7072 
-7077 EIVEDAWAAGFGGV
+7077 
-7091 SSLKVDL
+7091 
-7098 GGSFYVGGRSGYN
+7098 
-7111 SVFASTATKAAN
+7111 
-7123 EDPANTPP
+7123 
-7131 AADNTVD
+7131 
-7138 FVVNGSVT
+7138 
-7146 NAGTIYVGNK
+7146 
-7156 NADGSAPAD
+7156 
-7165 SSSIGNE
+7165 
-7172 LVIKGDYNVTASDK
+7172 
-7186 DGVGTGGIFDM
+7186 
-7197 NAIIAGDDSIADHV
+7197 
-7211 TITGKING
+7211 
-7219 NGYVD
+7219 
-7224 VNYDSTVSTGGTLE
+7224 
-7238 YLGLVKVEG
+7238 
-7247 GDDGESLWLKDEVK
+7247 
-7261 IGDLWYRLM
+7261 
-7270 WSSEQNEYYLQSS
+7270 
-7283 VTDPGDKPW
+7283 
-7292 DTEDVEN
+7292 
-7299 VNAGTRSALAFMQA
+7299 
-7313 QAFDLSLRGHLGE
+7313 
-7326 TLYVDPVTGEQRKSS
+7326 
-7341 FWMVQRGDWTKF
+7341 
-7353 SNASGQMNADGNL
+7353 
-7366 YTTHLGTD
+7366 
-7374 LFKRETDGAT
+7374 
-7384 FRWGVLAGFAD
+7384 
-7395 GDFDVSSNVDG
+7395 
-7406 KSSKGSFRGY
+7406 
-7416 SAGLYMTAESKAES
+7416 
-7430 GPFLGLQLRW
+7430 
-7440 NRFDNEVG
+7440 
-7448 PDDYD
+7448 
-7453 VNGLSLTAEASWDQL
+7453 
-7468 LSKGLTDGGRHYEWR
+7468 
-7483 LEPHVRA
+7483 
-7490 YWTNF
+7490 
-7495 SDPGNWTSRLG
+7495 
-7506 ETYSSDFDNGLLV
+7506 
-7519 RVGARTKIQTTL
+7519 
-7531 GTGPAWQA
+7531 
-7539 YAEAN
+7539 
-7544 WVYNNGDYS
+7544 
-7553 TTMSTQYGDVTS
+7553 
-7565 TQNGAEFA
+7565 
-7573 EFRLGLEAQFTT
+7573 
-7585 NVNVWLEG
+7585 
-7593 HHQTGSDDYESTG
+7593 
-7606 AMFGFKYMW
+7606 

>member
-33 KAVHTERTSDSAT
+33 KAVHTETASGSHSVV
-46 SSLKIGAALVG
+46 SSLKRGAVIIGSTLTLLATGTTVWADDYVFNENQNFVWNLGAGTIESQIVTDIARLPQVGTQDRIIINLGNIDFNEETSLVYQQDEDQAAYQPLISVPVDYIDDWNWQVPVIFQDAQG
-57 AIAVMGAGM
+57 NTTNQVTRDTGFAKFTYLLEASASRPTSTEGTIAVRRKLTQIELTSSDNWQYLDAGERNDTDLSAKITGNGNVTFGFSATAGGDATEGWLTLNSDTASEYEKSNDYTGQTKVGYTAQGASSDVTHLVFGM
-66 TAYAEDLPL
+66 TEALGNTSML
-75 DFVDGTFD
+75 DVD
-83 TDGGTLN
+83 
-90 DPLQFGLE
+90 
-98 DVPNF
+98 
-103 PTSNQFF
+103 
-110 VLNGKDFR
+110 
-118 AGTSNVSS
+118 
-126 QDSDGIIGNLLQ
+126 
-138 IPSRDY
+138 SRSE
-144 LPNGKIKI
+144 
-152 VDDAG
+152 V
-157 AVLYDGSNEASRFGI
+157 RFG
-172 AGSDANLYYKFNV
+172 GMD
-185 NFTGGEGNSLIY
+185 
-197 TLNRELTRI
+197 
-206 DLTGNQSSQ
+206 
-215 YGLVVFGGEADET
+215 
-228 SSNLTDLDVAITGT
+228 
-242 GDIQFAFTNQQ
+242 GD
-253 GGEDAN
+253 
-259 MGYLYLNTD
+259 
-268 SNILDDGVAEE
+268 
-279 QASTYTGKT
+279 
-288 YVGNVGGD
+288 
-296 PNGKAVTVIF
+296 KA
-306 GKNNAFGS
+306 
-314 TSNLYIHDDSSVW
+314 Y
-327 FADKDLK
+327 
-334 TRHTQTV
+334 TQTV
-341 GGLTGEG
+341 GGLSGAGTLALGSAAKLTLEQSEVKGVTTAPEVDEDNNILEPGKIGILNNITG
-348 ELNFGNAAEVT
+348 
-359 LKQTSTG
+359 
-366 NGYTDTDN
+366 
-374 GVVRVDNAFTGA
+374 TGA
-386 SANGGGAVFNIDLSE
+386 ADPQSGAVFNVNLSGKVE
-401 LKLNTT
+401 GYE
-407 DPVRGSDSVYGI
+407 VV
-419 FFTDQPQKDEY
+419 FTDQHVNETEGVVDFS
-430 TGLIT
+430 GLIT
-435 LTGGAVTAY
+435 LQNSSVTAY
-444 NKDHSQNFNG
+444 REGRGDTVGGTEYADVNK
-454 VADPYTNLNG
+454 
-464 ILLGST
+464 ILTGSM
-470 LQLKQDGWVRVDSR
+470 LA
-484 GELNNLIIDSGA
+484 LNNNAWLRIDETGEVHDLNISSSA
-496 GGIDFSNL
+496 GGLEYSSIAGLDDDEF
-504 GNVVANGE
+504 
-512 GALTINGNLTFSGA
+512 ALTITGDLTLNGNA
-526 DATVSIKDFN
+526 NVYIKDFDFESLK
-536 YNIGEAAADMDLIDA
+536 GEAESKSLLSADNGYLTHLLKVEDTSNTNNYSFTLDT
-551 DEGLRNTLVHVE
+551 RNQQKIQTSDIKQNN
-563 GDVVGEENYGFVL
+563 DVVA
-576 EESQQKPVVSE
+576 Q
-587 ITDDSGTTV
+587 
-596 ASGTWVFEDELDYDD
+596 GTWELEKTLRDNRD
-611 SGNYDLVYKL
+611 GTFDLVYTL
-621 TQVDIKEGQ
+621 TKVDVSGGQ
-630 TLTISGS
+630 TLELTG
-637 DKASEA
+637 EA
-643 SKTQDFTAK
+643 NATEEQDFIAQITDSNGA
-652 IIGSGNIVFDAADNA
+652 GNIVFSAGSGA
-667 TGSGTRIEIG
+667 TGSGTFINVG
-677 DASTTDKNDYT
+677 YQSGSGADAVYNDYS
-688 GSTTVTDGTTLVLTE
+688 GKTTVTDGTTVKLIK
-703 DDAMGRT
+703 DSGFGDT
-710 SDLIAHGNVEI
+710 SELLAQGNVTLSE
-721 GSGIEQIVKN
+721 GIKQTIHG
-731 INSSGSGTI
+731 IDSTGSGTI
-740 SIADSGT
+740 TLSSGSELT
-747 LTVDASGDQTIN
+747 LDANGSQTIN
-759 NIISGAGD
+759 NIIAGSGSLVVD
-767 LNIDLGGSDKKLVF
+767 LADSGNGLVF
-781 GNSGQGSSFTGDLS
+781 NNSGQGESFTGNMTLS
-795 LGNGRFSLDDGQN
+795 NGRFSMSDGSN
-808 EAFAGSSSI
+808 ASFAANAGI
-817 VLGTG
+817 VLGSG
-822 SVFDFGSGTSNIKDL
+822 STFDLGSGSQNIKDL
-837 TVNADSKLESSA
+837 TVNTASKLESSA
-849 LVIGSDTAPHNISGS
+849 LVIGSQKPAHTISGS
-864 FSLNSDTTITL
+864 LTLNANTSLTL
-875 TGVSVETDLS
+875 NDISVADDLS
-885 LTDYDGNSVSQD
+885 LVDYDGSTHVQQFISAGTVSGTGSIAISGGQRYPTLGSVMLNYSQ
-897 FITAGNVTVGANAE
+897 GSNV
-911 ISLSGAGDFV
+911 
-921 NLGNLVLDYQ
+921 
-931 QTQNGSTATVAE
+931 VAE
-943 TVWTVNGSLTQNGNA
+943 TVWSIGNSLTQSGSGLDVN
-958 FQVGTQLKEI
+958 VELSEI
-968 RLIGNTILSG
+968 KLIDNTVISG
-978 SGTSNELSALVT
+978 SGTDNELSALISNST
-990 DSDTDGSHSLQFS
+990 RNGSHSLQFS
-1003 SADGTQ
+1003 LADGATSAD
-1009 TSFTIVDYAGDSV
+1009 FLVNHAN
-1022 FGNSYTGATT
+1022 GNTYSGSTT
-1032 VDSNVTVTLGTNNGF
+1032 VDFGVSVTLGVNSGF
-1047 GSTSLLTAQGNV
+1047 GNTSNLTVAEG
-1059 TLSDG
+1059 G
-1064 VKQTVKG
+1064 TVKLNEGVSQVVGG
-1071 LSGTGTITLGS
+1071 LSGAGTV
-1082 GAELTLDQTGS
+1082 D
-1093 ASVGNILAGTG
+1093 LAGTG
-1104 KFIVDLGAEAN
+1104 SVLTLTQNESAAIGNLLSGNGTFEVNLGGSGN
-1115 ELSFTNSGAGAFGG
+1115 QLSFTNSGSSGFAG
-1129 TVSLSDGTVRL
+1129 TVDLSSGFLVLEGATTTQSVMDGASLVLGNSGVLKVEGTASYQAQIGSLSLDNGSRL
-1140 ASGTATQTVLSGADL
+1140 ELGAVNFGEAADRPQL
-1155 ALDTDG
+1155 LVSNGMT
-1161 RLIVS
+1161 IS
-1166 GSGTDQRE
+1166 GSV
-1174 LGGLTLNGNS
+1174 TL
-1184 QIDFSSVSMGD
+1184 
-1195 ANSNNAQ
+1195 
-1202 LYVSGSFTI
+1202 
-1211 NGSND
+1211 
-1216 VSVGGINLDGTKNIL
+1216 SVGGINLDGTTDIL
-1231 AADDDNGGLKQAL
+1231 TANSTGLSQAL

-1249 GIDLSRGQLVI
+1249 GITNNGTLAIVADDLDV
-1260 DLTDPLMKSEIKNS
+1260 SEIRNS
-1274 GSDKTVAYGVWT
+1274 GSIDVAAYGVWT
-1286 AGAGDDVFTV
+1286 PQGNNGVVIDESTIYASLKLNEIQLALDNDEGLLLDLTGQTSASLDAKLTNYQQTAGDITFSGAGSITLTNSGNEFTGSVYVESDADVTLGTDNVLGSSDEHTSLLDITGEGSQVNLNGTKQYVGSINATVDGALTGSGSLTIDGADQQSTITGSNTGLSADITLSSGHTLSINNVASIGTSGILTVADKTKLQISGASEGTFTKQLTGGGDIFVDASTFTVSGANSGFTGTWHIAEHAQTASVTVSGTTAQIDASIGSGATVALGSSGGMSLIFSETNGTLTIDDVFTGAGQLTV
-1296 AGNTLYASLRL
+1296 SGTTGAEEFGFATEWNQQPGFSGTLALNHIGMQVGGADGSVAANNASNLSNADLILNNSTVTVNGNVDTFDRVTVAAGSSGTFTLGGLGFSAPDSTIAGISQLSVGSLDLNAGQTLRIQVSAPAANGDLLGSVAQTNLISGGMSPFQTLISTDKGITINGGTVELVDAAGNAVADDIRFSQQINNAEGTTTVASGYYSIEPGVTNNDLALGIGYTLERIDILSTLTL
-1307 SEIQLADATTGLI
+1307 SEEGTVEAQITSNSTSGNLTIASGGNITLTNSGNEFTGDTTIASGGRLVAHEKALGKTDDLVVSGKYVNSGANAVNRVEVDGSGQLTLNADLTLENSGAGTVSSTISGAITGKGNLAVEQGTLLITENAGSSDYAGAVVLGTTGSTDAMLVLNGADGLGSGSIVFNTEDSLVQINDASNVLFSNAMTGQGVISVNLSGTGTEIYEFAFKSTQDELASGSSLI
-1320 LDATGLTVGDGTT
+1320 LDKANFDLTASDVNVNDNVAQKFIITVNQGSTLSNDGTANKTIAGLKLYGGTVDMGVLESGTGQISLNNGTLTIDQGTTNTIVLDSQAQTSESGDRTISSGGQELLAGGLFDLTIFENVASVSGSDGSNVLGTSDADGNQSVSGLVTNSGFSGTSENLFQDADDDGTEDFVATMTRDSGSFFYNANSGNVFLQYSFKEINLLWTDLAQGLTIDATGRENAALSAHVTGGGNLRLGGTLTISGSSSDNDYIGRTYVLKGASVTVAQDSGFGVTKELNIADGAVVTMSNNVSQTVASLTGTRSGTLTLGDNAAFTIDNGLYADSKLSSIDIGTTISGGSGATFAIDGDGVAVNFATQSNLSGATFKLLDAQFAIADSKSLNYLTSASSNDFVLGSGADVMVTAGDTPYKYNELTFAGGELSVNGVMLASGSTGAIIHTEFLDLSQNSTLSVSADIDENFDILVNDSDSYSSTLIAFDDLSEKGQLATPISGYATSSIDRNNDDVAEAYVGWSGQVVWSFEDELNRSGSGSVGIEYQVQNLQLALDSGAGLVVSTTHSGAATEQST
-1333 LTAKITDHDTT
+1333 LTATITDYQDT
-1344 AGKIVFAGGDIT
+1344 AGHITFSGGDIT
-1356 IGGTRTDE
+1356 IGGTGTNDYRGETFIDSGKVTLAKNSGFGQTE
-1364 ENTYTGATDV
+1364 KLTIEGGGVDIAGFSQTLGALSVDSDASISGGGNLTLGSAAYSGTSSTVSGANSNLTGTVYLRNGHTLTMNEAEGLGASGAFDFGYNTTVRVSGDANSADTHGNFSKTLTGDNGTVVFDNSTYINITGNNSEYGGSWVLQNGSTVFVSGNETLNVDAILGN
-1374 TGGTVTLGKTNAFG
+1374 GGTVRLSG
-1388 KTSLLTV
+1388 TSDILQITQ
-1395 SGGQVAFN
+1395 SGG
-1403 NQSTR
+1403 
-1408 IGAIKTTQDGALLG
+1408 AI
-1422 DGSITLFGTS
+1422 S
-1432 TQTDIVGANIGLSA
+1432 
-1446 SIAMLDGHTATIHH
+1446 LD
-1460 SQGLGTGGIA
+1460 
-1470 LSDSSTL
+1470 
-1477 ILDYSDLNTA
+1477 
-1487 FANVLTG
+1487 NV
-1494 GGSLQIGNG
+1494 
-1503 TNAAAVYINGDN
+1503 
-1515 TGFSGNINIAAN
+1515 
-1527 ADLLA
+1527 
-1532 SGANV
+1532 
-1537 DDNLGTGVIKFAGSG
+1537 FAGSG
-1552 STLHLSSN
+1552 RLEVL
-1560 TRGDITIDNAFSGAG
+1560 
-1575 SLYVS
+1575 
-1580 GTDSNQHFGFETS
+1580 GTGTADAKQSFGFSKDWAEP
-1593 GWGNDFNGGTLTL
+1593 NDFDGTL
-1606 TGIAMRVGSTVNY
+1606 AMSGFLDMTVG
-1619 GDNNAAN
+1619 GDSSSVGAYNAAN
-1626 LAQANLALNAN
+1626 LAYA
-1637 AILEVSSGD
+1637 
-1646 RIDTFNNLTLSGGS
+1646 
-1660 VRFDGTAGF
+1660 
-1669 NAGNDLADLH
+1669 
-1679 IDGTL
+1679 
-1684 TLGSGNIALTLPD
+1684 
-1697 QSADMTGS
+1697 
-1705 LGHDSLLS
+1705 
-1713 TASSGLF
+1713 
-1720 ETLIEAEKGIVGDI
+1720 GIVLGAD
-1734 SNITLNNGSGKG
+1734 STVTVAQQNTVVNTFDQLAVNG
-1746 YSGKQNITGT
+1746 GT
-1756 LSGGSEGNV
+1756 LS
-1765 AYGLFDYG
+1765 F
-1773 LATSGTSL
+1773 
-1781 GLDFDLTGVE
+1781 
-1791 IVRGETLVLEED
+1791 
-1803 GTLGVVVSDHGTGTS
+1803 
-1818 GGSLE
+1818 
-1823 IAADSEVLLTGANEY
+1823 
-1838 TGSTTV
+1838 
-1844 KGELTAGASGLGG
+1844 
-1857 TSFLSVESGGTYI
+1857 
-1870 NSGANTVGGLD
+1870 
-1881 VNADSTLILS
+1881 
-1891 GGSGTTLAIEHGDAS
+1891 
-1906 GSSTIAGALQ
+1906 
-1916 GSGALSLD
+1916 
-1924 AGTLAVTANN
+1924 
-1934 RTNWTGDIDLG
+1934 
-1945 TSSTGATLRLNGENA
+1945 
-1960 LGTGTVTFVN
+1960 
-1970 SSSEILLN
+1970 
-1978 HAGDLSFGNS
+1978 
-1988 VSGSGSFHVDLD
+1988 
-2000 GNDFTFTNAEDDLT
+2000 
-2014 AGARLYLDH
+2014 
-2023 AGFSLDGGLN
+2023 
-2033 STVAQKTEIVLGSQS
+2033 
-2048 MLSSSGEVDR
+2048 
-2058 LVWGLDLTSGGTID
+2058 
-2072 LGEIDGNGGQLV
+2072 
-2084 LSSGG
+2084 
-2089 SGNGTLKLS
+2089 
-2098 SDQTTTIT
+2098 
-2106 FNGSEASG
+2106 
-2114 GNRVDESNNGASL
+2114 
-2127 LAGGG
+2127 GG
-2132 TFDLDLFEGVSKLTG
+2132 TFG
-2147 VTVETD
+2147 
-2153 GQISGGLATDGD
+2153 
-2165 FDSTAE
+2165 
-2171 NYYQNADSGD
+2171 
-2181 SADDL
+2181 
-2186 VAVLRRGGNGSF
+2186 
-2198 YYDANRDVV
+2198 
-2207 YMKYGIR
+2207 
-2214 EIDLQLSNS
+2214 
-2223 GQGLRLDAESM
+2223 
-2234 TDATL
+2234 
-2239 SASVTGKGNIVF
+2239 
-2251 AGGAVTVTDSTNDY
+2251 
-2265 TGSTYVQSGVTV
+2265 
-2277 TLGASN
+2277 LGAS
-2283 VFGKTDYLQIDA
+2283 T
-2295 GGSVALGAGFEQ
+2295 SELGQ
-2307 TVGELSGSGSLT
+2307 
-2319 LGSGSSFEIDNSQR
+2319 
-2333 KGEGVRDEDDP
+2333 
-2344 AAKDAFVINAAITGA
+2344 
-2359 AGATFTING
+2359 
-2368 AGASDDSATVSF
+2368 
-2380 GTTSNLSGTTLVFE
+2380 
-2394 NLSTSFTSSG
+2394 
-2404 TSDHGYQTA
+2404 
-2413 ASAADTVLG
+2413 
-2422 TNSLLTIY
+2422 
-2430 ANNGGT
+2430 
-2436 AQTYDLNKLSFAG
+2436 
-2449 GRIDFGSVTLT
+2449 
-2460 TDDHTNAILHVDTLD
+2460 
-2475 LSQSGTIGVQAT
+2475 
-2487 IDSGFN
+2487 
-2493 ILDADT
+2493 
-2499 RSFRQTLIK
+2499 
-2508 YEKLTNTSNL
+2508 
-2518 DNLKPAS
+2518 
-2525 SEEMPDSAI
+2525 
-2534 YAADN
+2534 
-2539 TTVLANVQWSGG
+2539 
-2551 FVPKDDADPNTIAMS
+2551 
-2566 YQAVALKLAQ
+2566 
-2576 GGTANGLVLD
+2576 
-2586 ADGHDSTLSIYVT
+2586 
-2599 DDKSVKDNGGGNI
+2599 
-2612 TYAGGKITVAH
+2612 
-2623 ENDYT
+2623 
-2628 GVTKVTAGSVT
+2628 
-2639 LGANS
+2639 
-2644 GFGLTSD
+2644 
-2651 LQVSDGAYVDLG
+2651 LQVG
-2663 SHAQTAGAVHA
+2663 
-2674 SGAHALRGSGTLT
+2674 
-2687 LGIAGNELNES
+2687 
-2698 FISGSNSAED
+2698 
-2708 VVSGFTGTVV
+2708 
-2718 LTNGHALVLDST
+2718 
-2730 EGLGAEAT
+2730 
-2738 ANLASGTLVVS
+2738 
-2749 GASGNFETTLT
+2749 
-2760 GAGTMKIEGGTV
+2760 
-2772 AIAGAGNDSFSGAW
+2772 
-2786 LLSNNARTTVSGSSD
+2786 
-2801 ASADDLLGTGVVN
+2801 
-2814 LDAGTTLTL
+2814 
-2823 SEQNS
+2823 
-2828 STNWS
+2828 
-2833 IDNAFVG
+2833 
-2840 SGTLEVLG
+2840 
-2848 TNPSSLQNFAF
+2848 
-2859 STDWDDSNVF
+2859 
-2869 EGTLSLESGIRFTVS
+2869 
-2884 SGSNNALNMAGT
+2884 
-2896 DFKLGS
+2896 
-2902 GAELKVEKDGLVDTF
+2902 
-2917 KQLSVENGST
+2917 
-2927 IRFEGELGI
+2927 
-2936 GAGAGDLAKL
+2936 
-2946 QVNSLSGSGNI
+2946 SLSGSGDI
-2957 VIDLPAD
+2957 ALSIPSGSQAVA
-2964 GQKVSQTIGEGDL
+2964 QTIDQNDL
-2977 IARDNSGFFQSLI
+2977 INID
-2990 VAETGGVNASGWIL
+2990 ASGDDL
-3004 NSNSGTASGLKQGIF
+3004 FQALVTVESGTASADRWTLNGREMTSGSGLRQAVNG
-3019 DANNTEVAQAEYSYG
+3019 DASTTTVAYAKYDYQLTTGDVSG
-3034 LEAGTDDG
+3034 VGSGTD
-3042 KNALGIGFDLT
+3042 NALGIGYDLT
-3053 AVDISG
+3053 AVDIVSG
-3059 GKTLTLSGEGDFD
+3059 QTLTLSTSGSLGAIIENSSGHGNLAITGQIVLTSENTYSGETRVSGENAKLTVGVSGLGETSVLKLSSDAEFVNSGANAVGYLTASDADMTLDAALTVKGTSGSTIDGGTLNGTGALNLVIGGLTVTDNVGGNYSGLITLGDSGKDTNAELTLSGTAGLGTGMVAFATSNSKVAVNGSASTTLANTYSGNGVIDVDLGASDSVFAFNGAQGTDSAVFTGELRLSNATYNLYAEGEKLAGATLTTENNAVININTTDSVGDRNIGSLHLNGGQINFGELAFGSDSGQIVISKTGDFGIRTDGSESNTVINVSLADNTEASAESVFDANADKSILLIQDFD
-3072 AVVKDSTGAGDLL
+3072 AQRANLTGLSLGNSKTLTQDVIQTGRGADNDQTAVLTYASGALTGTEQGIEAGWKLTQIELTDASGKGMLINASGESGGSGSISAL
-3085 ISGNIGL
+3085 ISG
-3092 TNAENEYSGMTTVS
+3092 
-3106 STGKLTAG
+3106 
-3114 AGALGDTSGLTLQNR
+3114 
-3129 ALYVNDGANT
+3129 
-3139 VGTLNAQGAQLTL
+3139 
-3152 NGALILE
+3152 
-3159 DGSGNSISGGSILGA
+3159 
-3174 GAFTLNAGNLEIDA
+3174 AGNIE
-3188 LESEN
+3188 
-3193 YSGAITLGTTSG
+3193 
-3205 GASFSFINGIDGKA
+3205 F
-3219 GIGAGTVTF
+3219 
-3228 AHDDSTVSVT
+3228 
-3238 GSSSLTLS
+3238 
-3246 NTYAGSGT
+3246 
-3254 INVNLGSSGNV
+3254 
-3265 FAFDD
+3265 
-3270 DQGEMGAD
+3270 
-3278 DRFTGTLSI
+3278 
-3287 ANAEYRLYE
+3287 
-3296 DETLAYAGLRTDSGS
+3296 
-3311 LVVVNTVGEL
+3311 
-3321 TLGGGTI
+3321 GGGTI
-3328 DFGSMSTDNAGSGQ
+3328 KLDHANTY
-3342 IATSSLNFVEGQ
+3342 EGQ
-3354 HTTIDLALADRAD
+3354 TT
-3367 ADGTSVFG
+3367 V
-3375 TGEKLYLIEGKSLEI
+3375 
-3390 DEDELGSLTLDS
+3390 
-3402 DAAATTQ
+3402 
-3409 TVKQWGKD
+3409 
-3417 VANLHYGNGSLDADA
+3417 
-3432 SGLYADWTLDTV
+3432 
-3444 ELLSNAS
+3444 SN
-3451 GGLHVEESGTITAV
+3451 
-3465 VSGSGDVTFTGED
+3465 
-3478 AVVTIA
+3478 
-3484 GSGDNTYTG
+3484 N
-3493 ATFVT
+3493 
-3498 SDAQLTL
+3498 
-3505 GKDEALGDTN
+3505 
-3515 RLDVDSGASVAFGEY
+3515 
-3530 AQTIG
+3530 
-3535 ELHVGASGHFT
+3535 
-3546 MSESGSLTL
+3546 
-3555 ASGGSLIASANAEA
+3555 
-3569 AGNLIVSTG
+3569 
-3578 ATLELRGNGAAGSL
+3578 ATLELGQSEALGNTSLLNITSGTVAVNATQQTIGSL
-3592 SLEAKD
+3592 QTTVEGAITMVRGGRLEL
-3598 DASISFTQAG
+3598 AG
-3608 SADGYE
+3608 
-3614 TVANVLRG
+3614 
-3622 SGTYIVG
+3622 
-3629 DGTKSA
+3629 
-3635 YVELTNSGNAFGALK
+3635 NSS
-3650 VLNAGHFLVNGMESG
+3650 VSG
-3665 ANALGGADLTVASG
+3665 ANSGIESGSTIALATGSETLTINDAESLGLADISLGNGTTLLLSGIASGSSAATFDNAVSGASGTVALNGGALVEFTSTANGFGTLHVYGKGTTAVVNDMQENVTALGNALVNVDSG
-3679 AYAELNG
+3679 SRAELNG
-3686 SSGWKFDNVL
+3686 SDDWTLDNAL
-3696 DIDEGGELALSAGG
+3696 AIAEGGELALSAGG

-4194 TIGNGSGLIDLQG
+4194 TIGNGSGHIDLQG

-4664 SATNT
+4664 TATNT
-4669 THLTIKGN
+4669 THLTIDGN
-4677 LTLESGFELSLSTEE
+4677 LTLEKGFELSLSTEE

-4725 GFKDINEGGSVTLD
+4725 GFKDINDGGSVTLD
-4739 GGRDTTF
+4739 GGRDTIF

-4785 SIRGGQEL
+4785 TIRGGQEL

-4813 GSGNLSITSG
+4813 GSGNLSIKSG

-4934 VLGNGQVDEG
+4934 VLGNGQVHEG

-4975 NSNLFGNRLV
+4975 KSNLFGNSLV
-4985 HTNIS
+4985 HTKIS

-4999 ESQYNGEGTF
+4999 ESRYDGEGSF
-5009 AGVFTN
+5009 AGIFTN
-5015 GVSGGG
+5015 GANDLGG
-5021 TVEIKLHNSSNL
+5021 TVEIKLLNASDL
-5033 FRFTAEQDKAGFNGT
+5033 FRFTTDQDTAQFNGT

-5053 GTINYTQL
+5053 GTIDYTRL
-5061 YGSTSG
+5061 YSSASG
-5067 GAGDVLADATLQLND
+5067 GNNAVLADATLQLND
-5082 NGILQLF
+5082 NGNLKLF
-5089 GDDDTGSGTTADVN
+5089 DTDETGNGSTSDVN

-5243 RTFDNELTFG
+5243 RTFDDELTFG

-5279 QTRAVSAD
+5279 QTGAVSAD
-5287 DFADET
+5287 DFTDET

-5366 WVTAGANIAF
+5366 WVTAGANIAL

-5397 FGTYD
+5397 FGIYD

-5416 QSDEN
+5416 QSDEG
-5421 SLITVTE
+5421 SLITVKE
-5428 DAVIRGANE
+5428 DAVIRGSNT

-5444 FEGNAEINNAV
+5444 FEGDAEINNAV

-5471 EISGASGAAGGEFV
+5471 EINGASGAAGGEFA
-5485 NTLVGGENTSVQMS
+5485 NTLVGGENTSVQMI

-5512 YEGSFNL
+5512 YKGSFNL
-5519 IESELDLSIKPAESD
+5519 IESELDLSIIPAESD

-5546 DSTLSASLGDGTKN
+5546 NSTLLASLGDSTKN

-5568 IAGALAISN
+5568 IAGTLAISN
-5577 GAFNLSDERNLSAL
+5577 GAFNLSDERNLSAF

-5599 GAGRLEIASDIGA
+5599 DAGRLEIASDIGA
-5612 ENVDNLTLNT
+5612 EDVDNLTLDKDST
-5622 GSIIAFSG
+5622 IAFSG

-5649 DGTLTVNGNVGVE
+5649 DGTLTVKGNVGVE

-5711 DEGAFTLTVTG
+5711 DEGSFKLTVTG
-5722 GVYDSTNS
+5722 GEYDSAHS
-5730 RLEVGIFNDGSS
+5730 SLKVGIFNDGNTDE
-5742 VKVAKGIYDYTVR
+5742 VAKGIYDYTVR
-5755 LTEDGLNL
+5755 LTEGGLNL

-5770 ELIKDQTLSLKGY
+5770 ELIRDKTLSLKGY

-5852 GLVGARVEIHGDET
+5852 GLVGARAEIHGDET

-5926 DLVVTSANNNFYGDV
+5926 DFVVTSANNNFYGDV

-5979 QTVTDDDGTIYTY
+5979 QTVTGDDGTVYTY

-6060 LDGDATLDVSADT
+6060 LDGDATLDISSDT

-6092 FGSLALDREQAEA
+6092 FGSLALDREHAEA
-6105 RATHIDLNGYD
+6105 RATHINLDGNDLN
-6116 LTLEDSDRQVEVSF
+6116 LEDADRQVEISF
-6130 RQDATNYISDAGS
+6130 RQNATNYISDAGS

-6160 DIGKLVVDGQAIAT
+6160 GIGNLHVDGETLAT
-6174 AEDAQAV
+6174 SENAQAV

-6202 IAGAGQEADVQQ
+6202 IAGAGHEADVQQ
-6214 VARVNREFG
+6214 VARVDREFG
-6223 DFGYADMSA
+6223 DFGYADMSD
-6232 QNLGNALYVGY
+6232 QNLGNALYLGY

-6249 LLYRGSNNEAYGAD
+6249 LLYRGSNDEAYGAD

-6293 GGTGGTLLIGDAS
+6293 GGTGGMLLIGDAS

-6352 DASGGGF
+6352 DESGGGF

-6370 ENALIGGKDASV
+6370 ENALIGGKDASL

-6420 KGDVYIGENYQ
+6420 QGNVYIGENYQ

-6436 VADASGGSVLL
+6436 IADADGGSILL
-6447 ENDLLDVNG
+6447 ENDIFDVNG
-6456 EGGLLQIG
+6456 KGGLLQIG

-6477 IAGNNLNFSGNIRV
+6477 IAGNNSNFSGNIRV

-6536 HNVDGRGTLNVTTD
+6536 HNVDGRGTLNVATD
-6550 ADRTVSIG
+6550 ADKTVSIG
-6558 IGLGGDFEGTFTV
+6558 SGLGSGFEGTFTV

-6588 NLAASGGNALI
+6588 NLAASGGNASI
-6599 IVSGEESVEFG
+6599 IVSDDGPVEFG
-6610 KNLTI
+6610 NNLTI

-6624 LVFEDPIKLSDNG
+6624 LVFEDSIKLSDNG

-6659 GELEAGQGPSDAL
+6659 GELEAGQGPNEPL

-6677 TMADEGAIDY
+6677 TMADEGSIDY

-6701 LSLETGGSGNA
+6701 LSIETDGSGNA

-6739 TELGLSYKL
+6739 TELGLSYRL

-6762 QGAISGST
+6762 QGAVSGST

-6782 ANITGAGGISLVNGN
+6782 AKITGAGGISLVNGN
-6797 LTLTGAGNTYHGAT
+6797 LTLTGAENTYHGAT

-6878 ITGSGNLAL
+6878 ITGRGELEL
-6887 LSNASVVV
+6887 LSNASVAV

-6902 AFTGSVT
+6902 AFTGAVK
-6909 MEEGAEYALSA
+6909 MEEGAEYVLNA

-6926 IVRNNFADSKNSAG
+6926 IVGNSFADGKNSAG

-7077 EIVEDAWAAGFGGV
+7077 EIAEDAWAAGFGGV

-7341 FWMVQRGDWTKF
+7341 FWMIQRGDWTKF
-7353 SNASGQMNADGNL
+7353 SNASGQMDADGNL

-7406 KSSKGSFRGY
+7406 KTSKGSFRGY

-7440 NRFDNEVG
+7440 NRFDSEVG
-7448 PDDYD
+7448 QDDYD

-7468 LSKGLTDGGRHYEWR
+7468 LSKGITDGGRNYEWR

-7495 SDPGNWTSRLG
+7495 GDPDDWTSSLG

-7553 TTMSTQYGDVTS
+7553 TTMSTKYGDVTS

-7585 NVNVWLEG
+7585 NVNV
-7593 HHQTGSDDYESTG
+7593 
-7606 AMFGFKYMW
+7606 

>member
-1 MNAIYKV
+1 MGGGQI
-8 IWNDAIRQYQV
+8 
-19 VNELC
+19 
-24 RSRRKACSV
+24 
-33 KAVHTERTSDSAT
+33 TS
-46 SSLKIGAALVG
+46 
-57 AIAVMGAGM
+57 
-66 TAYAEDLPL
+66 
-75 DFVDGTFD
+75 GTFD
-83 TDGGTLN
+83 PGINAL
-90 DPLQFGLE
+90 P
-98 DVPNF
+98 DV
-103 PTSNQFF
+103 
-110 VLNGKDFR
+110 
-118 AGTSNVSS
+118 
-126 QDSDGIIGNLLQ
+126 
-138 IPSRDY
+138 
-144 LPNGKIKI
+144 
-152 VDDAG
+152 
-157 AVLYDGSNEASRFGI
+157 
-172 AGSDANLYYKFNV
+172 GSDERIVVDLSKV
-185 NFTGGEGNSLIY
+185 NFTDITRLIY
-197 TLNRELTRI
+197 GQDEISSLVPLI
-206 DLTGNQSSQ
+206 GVDSSYVTGW
-215 YGLVVFGGEADET
+215 GLDAPPPLVF
-228 SSNLTDLDVAITGT
+228 
-242 GDIQFAFTNQQ
+242 
-253 GGEDAN
+253 EDAN
-259 MGYLYLNTD
+259 GDRTTEYT
-268 SNILDDGVAEE
+268 
-279 QASTYTGKT
+279 ASTGFANFKYSLGAGWTQSNNQWVIGLTSQLTEIELTSQDNWQSIDAGETSDVDLSAKITGAGNVTFGFNATGEVNEGWLTLNSDAETDEFKQVNDYTGVT
-288 YVGNVGGD
+288 WVGYTGAGSESD
-296 PNGKAVTVIF
+296 PTHLVF
-306 GKNNAFGS
+306 GMTEAFGD
-314 TSNLYIHDDSSVW
+314 TSMLMVSSNSEVR
-327 FADKDLK
+327 FGGINGDKAY
-334 TRHTQTV
+334 TQTV
-341 GGLTGEG
+341 GGLSGTGTLDLG
-348 ELNFGNAAEVT
+348 SAAHLTLNQSVVQGVTSAPTTSELGKLGILNNILG
-359 LKQTSTG
+359 
-366 NGYTDTDN
+366 
-374 GVVRVDNAFTGA
+374 TGA
-386 SANGGGAVFNIDLSE
+386 TNPESGAV
-401 LKLNTT
+401 LNVVL
-407 DPVRGSDSVYGI
+407 DGAVKDYEVV
-419 FFTDQPQKDEY
+419 FTDQNVTVTDDQVDFS
-430 TGLIT
+430 GLIT
-435 LTGGAVTAY
+435 LTNSAVTAY
-444 NKDHSQNFNG
+444 KNGRSDTVGDQAYTDVNK
-454 VADPYTNLNG
+454 
-464 ILLGST
+464 ILTGAT
-470 LQLKQDGWVRVDSR
+470 LQLKSNGLLRVDST
-484 GELNNLIIDSGA
+484 GELKNLIISSGA
-496 GGIDFSNL
+496 GGIEFSGL
-504 GNVVANGE
+504 GNVDADGQ
-512 GALTINGNLTFSGA
+512 GALMINGGLTFDGA
-526 DATVSIKDFN
+526 DATVSIKDFD
-536 YNIGEAAADMDLIDA
+536 YNIGEAAAGMDLIDA

-621 TQVDIKEGQ
+621 TQVDIKEDQ

-637 DKASEA
+637 DKESEA

-721 GSGIEQIVKN
+721 GSGIEQTVKN

-931 QTQNGSTATVAE
+931 QTQNGSAATVAE
-943 TVWTVNGSLTQNGNA
+943 TVWTVNGSLTKNGNA

-1064 VKQTVKG
+1064 VQQTVKG

-1166 GSGTDQRE
+1166 GSGTDRRE

-1446 SIAMLDGHTATIHH
+1446 SIAMLDGHTATIHNP
-1460 SQGLGTGGIA
+1460 QGLGKGGIG
-1470 LSDSSTL
+1470 LSDGSTL
-1477 ILDYSDLNTA
+1477 ILDYSDQSTA
-1487 FANVLTG
+1487 FANALTG
-1494 GGSLQIGNG
+1494 GGTLQIGNG
-1503 TNAAAVYINGDN
+1503 TDAAAVLIGGGNS
-1515 TGFSGNINIAAN
+1515 GFSGSIDISAHAN
-1527 ADLLA
+1527 LLA
-1532 SGANV
+1532 GGSGV
-1537 DDNLGTGVIKFAGSG
+1537 DDNLGTGVIRFADST
-1552 STLHLSSN
+1552 STLRLTSVS
-1560 TRGDITIDNAFSGAG
+1560 GDLTIDNALSGAG
-1575 SLYVS
+1575 TLIVEGTSS
-1580 GTDSNQHFGFETS
+1580 GQHFGFETAD
-1593 GWGNDFNGGTLTL
+1593 WGSNSFGGGTLTL
-1606 TGIAMRVGSTVNY
+1606 STIAMRVGSTANY
-1619 GDNNAAN
+1619 GSNNAAH
-1626 LAQANLALNAN
+1626 LAQSNIVLDSNAV
-1637 AILEVSSGD
+1637 LEVSSGATV
-1646 RIDTFNNLTLSGGS
+1646 DTFNNLTLSGGS
-1660 VRFDGTAGF
+1660 VSFDGMVGF
-1669 NAGNDLADLH
+1669 NAGNDLADLK

-1684 TLGSGNIALTLPD
+1684 TLESGNIVLNLPGS
-1697 QSADMTGS
+1697 SADMAGS
-1705 LGHDSLLS
+1705 LENGKLLD
-1713 TASSGLF
+1713 TASGGLF
-1720 ETLIEAEKGIVGDI
+1720 ETLIAASGLSGGIE
-1734 SNITLNNGSGKG
+1734 NITLNGSGSGKRYLG
-1746 YSGKQNITGT
+1746 TQNITG
-1756 LSGGSEGNV
+1756 GEGNV
-1765 AYGLFDYG
+1765 AYGIFDYG

-2153 GQISGGLATDGD
+2153 GQISDGLATDRD
-2165 FDSTAE
+2165 FNSTAE

-2186 VAVLRRGGNGSF
+2186 VAVLRRGGSGLF

-2239 SASVTGKGNIVF
+2239 SACVTGKGNIVF

-2499 RSFRQTLIK
+2499 QSFRQTLIK

-2786 LLSNNARTTVSGSSD
+2786 LLSNNARTTASGSSD

-2869 EGTLSLESGIRFTVS
+2869 EGTLSLESGNRFTVS
-2884 SGSNNALNMAGT
+2884 SGSNNALNMAGA

-3092 TNAENEYSGMTTVS
+3092 TNSENAYSGKTTVS
-3106 STGKLTAG
+3106 STGTLTAA
-3114 AGALGDTSGLTLQNR
+3114 AGALGETSELNLQDG
-3129 ALYVNDGANT
+3129 ASYVNDGENT

-3152 NGALILE
+3152 NGALLLE
-3159 DGSGNSISGGSILGA
+3159 DGSGNSISGGSISGA

-3188 LESEN
+3188 LESEK
-3193 YSGAITLGTTSG
+3193 YSGVVTLGTTSG

-3219 GIGAGTVTF
+3219 GIGTGTVTF

-3246 NTYAGSGT
+3246 NTYVGSGT

-3311 LVVVNTVGEL
+3311 LVVVNTVGNLADRTIGEL

-3432 SGLYADWTLDTV
+3432 RGLYADWTLDTV

-3614 TVANVLRG
+3614 TVANVLLG

-3710 SGNAFNFS
+3710 SENAFNFAGTS
-3718 GSNQTING
+3718 QRIDGT
-3726 RVTLTDLMLTLDGHN
+3726 VTLTDLMLTIGGTSGSGN
-3741 EEVLDTASV
+3741 AAVLDSASV

-3816 HVSVDPNTGASSTVA
+3816 HVSVDPTTGASSTVA

-3868 LTDSRGNALQTVRAA
+3868 LTDSRGNALQTVRAN

-3915 IDILGDLTI
+3915 IDIVGDLTI

-3931 AKISSTGR
+3931 AKISSTSR
-3939 TGSLTVSADENLT
+3939 TGSLTVSAGENLT

-3963 TVTGMLTADKKAL
+3963 TVTGILTAEEKAL
-3976 GNTKSLTIS
+3976 GDTESLTIGD
-3985 NGGQFINAGANE
+3985 GGQFVNAGANE

-4016 NALDGESHVSGTLAG
+4016 NDQDGESHVSGTLSG
-4031 NGDLMI
+4031 SGGLTI
-4037 NSGSLVS
+4037 ESGSLVS
-4044 TAVSDPTS
+4044 TVERDSAS
-4052 GYAGTVTLGTSDTD
+4052 GYSGTVTLGTSGTD
-4066 AHLTLEAD
+4066 AHLTLEAA

-4093 TINTSGASVLGN
+4093 TVNTPSDSVLGN

-4119 GESFAFKAGQEKSV
+4119 GESFAFKDGQQGEDV
-4133 FTGALT
+4133 NFAGALT
-4139 LTNVE
+4139 LANVQ

-4194 TIGNGSGLIDLQG
+4194 TIGNGSGHIDLQG

-4249 NIAAATPES
+4249 NIAAVTPES

-4293 VLAGNDDGTKNIE
+4293 VLAGNDDGTKNVE

-4319 YNVRDSGSITLK
+4319 YDVRDSGSIALK

-4336 SLAVYNELK
+4336 SLAVYDELT
-4345 LTNGANSYKGDTTVF
+4345 LTNGVNSYTGDTTVS
-4360 GAGAV
+4360 GTGAV

-4372 ALGQA
+4372 ALGQTN
-4377 DSHTGELSVT
+4377 SHTGKLSVT

-4413 SADQTNGKLTI
+4413 SANQTNGKLTI

-4448 GLTLTNVDAL
+4448 DLTLTNVDAL

-4464 TLGSNTDLVL
+4464 TLGSGTDLVL

-4483 IVAGSGGLSIVNGA
+4483 IVAGSGGVSIEDGA
-4497 NVTLTGEN
+4497 NVTLKGDN
-4505 TFAGTLTV
+4505 TFDGSLKV
-4513 DSDSSVAASGDVFLH
+4513 DGSSSVAASGNVFSH
-4528 IVGGSLELEG
+4528 IGDGSLELEG

-4549 EHSVW
+4549 EHPVW
-4554 KWNRTVNGSGNLSL
+4554 TWDRTVNGSGNLSL

-4577 LESGLGNFKGNLTL
+4577 LKSGLDNFKGNLTL
-4591 GNLQMTL
+4591 GNLQMML
-4598 SSGGNIMQSLA
+4598 SSGGNDMQSLA

-4617 SLILDAD
+4617 SLILDTG

-4637 GADNFGVTMKSGGS
+4637 GVDNFGVTMKSGGS

-4664 SATNT
+4664 TATNT
-4669 THLTIKGN
+4669 THLTIDGN
-4677 LTLESGFELSLSTEE
+4677 LTLESGFELSLSTQEG
-4692 DAKVDPT
+4692 AKVDPT
-4699 NGKSLLEQDDDGMS
+4699 HGKSLLEQDDDGMS
-4713 ISVITAHNIALD
+4713 ISVITADNIELD
-4725 GFKDINEGGSVTLD
+4725 GFTNINEGGRVTLD
-4739 GGRDTTF
+4739 GGRATIF

-4751 DGNVVADG
+4751 NGNVVADG
-4759 HYAFE
+4759 HYAFK

-4771 DSDTLNLSY
+4771 DSDTISLSY
-4780 KLDQV
+4780 KLDEV
-4785 SIRGGQEL
+4785 SIRGGQKL
-4793 ELAGGNDGSAV
+4793 ELAGGNDGSAY
-4804 ENTLSAKLS
+4804 ENTLSAKLT

-4967 AWVKIDAD
+4967 AWVKIVAD

-4999 ESQYNGEGTF
+4999 ESRYDGEGSF
-5009 AGVFTN
+5009 AGIFTN
-5015 GVSGGG
+5015 GANDLGG
-5021 TVEIKLHNSSNL
+5021 TVEIKLLNASDL
-5033 FRFTAEQDKAGFNGT
+5033 FRFTTDQDTAHFNGT

-5053 GTINYTQL
+5053 GTIDYTRL
-5061 YGSTSG
+5061 YSSASG
-5067 GAGDVLADATLQLND
+5067 GNNAVLADATLQLND
-5082 NGILQLF
+5082 NGNLKLF
-5089 GDDDTGSGTTADVN
+5089 DTDETGNGSTSDVN

-5142 GVLALNDD
+5142 GVLALNSVGEGEV
-5150 DGRTSTVTISQ
+5150 GRTSTVTISQ

-5279 QTRAVSAD
+5279 QTGAVSAD
-5287 DFADET
+5287 DFTDET

-5308 SEDPKRNEFSALI
+5308 SEDPKRNELSALI

-5385 QALRVD
+5385 QALRID

-5397 FGTYD
+5397 FGIYD

-5416 QSDEN
+5416 QSDEG
-5421 SLITVTE
+5421 SLITVKE
-5428 DAVIRGANE
+5428 DAVIRGSNT

-5444 FEGNAEINNAV
+5444 FEGDAEINNAV

-5471 EISGASGAAGGEFV
+5471 EINGASGAAGGEFA
-5485 NTLVGGENTSVQMS
+5485 NTLVGGENTSVQMI

-5512 YEGSFNL
+5512 YKGSFNL

-5546 DSTLSASLGDGTKN
+5546 NSTLSASLGDGTKN

-5568 IAGALAISN
+5568 IAGTLAISN
-5577 GAFNLSDERNLSAL
+5577 GAFNLSDERNLSAF

-5649 DGTLTVNGNVGVE
+5649 DGTLTVNGNIGVE

-5691 TADQGGQILANLVEA
+5691 TADQGGHILANLVEA
-5706 GNVVN
+5706 GKVVNVN
-5711 DEGAFTLTVTG
+5711 DEGSFTLTVTG
-5722 GVYDSTNS
+5722 GEYDPTNS
-5730 RLEVGIFNDGSS
+5730 RLEVGIFNDGSTDE
-5742 VKVAKGIYDYTVR
+5742 VAKGIYDYTVR

-5770 ELIKDQTLSLKGY
+5770 ELIKDQKLSLKGY

-5820 STTVAGGAT
+5820 ATTVAGGAT

-5837 ALGETSSLNLKDTAD
+5837 ALGETSSLNLEDTAD
-5852 GLVGARVEIHGDET
+5852 GLVGARAEIHGDET
-5866 VGALNIDAKSTLAL
+5866 VGALNIDANSTLAL

-5895 TAGVESTVNGQ
+5895 TAGVQSTVHGQ

-5920 ADSNDH
+5920 AESSDY
-5926 DLVVTSANNNFYGDV
+5926 DLVVTTANDDFYGDV

-5979 QTVTDDDGTIYTY
+5979 KTVTGDDGTVYTY
-5992 HKFENLISGDGTVR
+5992 HKFDNLISGDGTVR

-6022 YKYPSGDDQAFTG
+6022 YEYSSGDDQAFTG

-6060 LDGDATLDVSADT
+6060 LDGDATLDISSDT

-6092 FGSLALDREQAEA
+6092 FGALALDREHAEA
-6105 RATHIDLNGYD
+6105 RATHINLVGKDLN
-6116 LTLEDSDRQVEVSF
+6116 LEDADRQVEISF

-6160 DIGKLVVDGQAIAT
+6160 GIGNLHVDGVTLAT
-6174 AEDAQAV
+6174 SENAQAV

-6187 HEFADNAEDQ
+6187 HELADNAEDQ
-6197 ILHQS
+6197 ILRQS
-6202 IAGAGQEADVQQ
+6202 IAGAGQETDVQQ

-6223 DFGYADMSA
+6223 DFGYADMSD
-6232 QNLGNALYVGY
+6232 QNLGNALYLGY

-6249 LLYRGSNNEAYGAD
+6249 LLYRGSNDEAYGAD

-6352 DASGGGF
+6352 DESGGGF

-6370 ENALIGGKDASV
+6370 ENALIGGKDASL

-6407 VTTGTVTDVEGLG
+6407 ITTGTVTDVEGLG
-6420 KGDVYIGENYQ
+6420 QGNVYIGENYQ

-6436 VADASGGSVLL
+6436 IADADGGSVLL
-6447 ENDLLDVNG
+6447 ENDLSDVNG
-6456 EGGLLQIG
+6456 KGGLLQIG

-6477 IAGNNLNFSGNIRV
+6477 IAGNNSNFSGDIRV
-6491 EDGWAISAE
+6491 EDGWSISAE
-6500 VGEGEDIAD
+6500 VGEGEDIAH
-6509 RLGTGSLTLAGD
+6509 RLGTGSLSLVGD
-6521 ASATIDFGSSDVEWN
+6521 SSATIDFGSSDVEWN

-6558 IGLGGDFEGTFTV
+6558 SSGLGSGFEGTFTV

-6588 NLAASGGNALI
+6588 NLAASGGDASI
-6599 IVSGEESVEFG
+6599 IVSGEESVKFG
-6610 KNLTI
+6610 NNLTI
-6615 TGSNEDRGQ
+6615 TGSNNDRGQ
-6624 LVFEDPIKLSDNG
+6624 LVFEDSIKLSDNG

-6647 TLKGADVSVSVD
+6647 TLNGAHVTVSVD
-6659 GELEAGQGPSDAL
+6659 GELEAGQGPGEAL

-6677 TMADEGAIDY
+6677 TMADEGAIEH
-6687 VIAKAGLI
+6687 VIAEAGLI
-6695 DMSDTT
+6695 EMSNTT
-6701 LSLETGGSGNA
+6701 LSLENVGSGNQT
-6712 MTVDITDGGKKVA
+6712 TVDIYDGGQKVA
-6725 TGKYDFGLSVSTDR
+6725 TGTYDFGLAVSTDR

-6748 VEVEIDDADTLLGL
+6748 IEVAIDEADTLLGL
-6762 QGAISGST
+6762 QGAVSGST
-6770 SAADWANASEFS
+6770 SAADWTNASEFS

-6841 ASDSTKAG
+6841 ASNSTKAG

-6856 LDLQAGSKLSLK
+6856 LDLEAGSKLSLK

-6878 ITGSGNLAL
+6878 ITGRGELEL
-6887 LSNASVVV
+6887 LSNASVAV
-6895 TAGSGYE
+6895 TADSGYE
-6902 AFTGSVT
+6902 AFTGLVK
-6909 MEEGAEYALSA
+6909 MEAGAEYALSA
-6920 SNGSTV
+6920 SSSSTV
-6926 IVRNNFADSKNSAG
+6926 IVRNSFADAKNSVG
-6940 GTVRFDKASGSSSAN
+6940 GTVRFDKASGNSSAN
-6955 YSLAGSAVGF
+6955 YLLTGSAKCF

-6976 VSANSIEA
+6976 VSANSIAA
-6984 IGGKGSELLITT
+6984 IGGEGSELLITT

-7046 DNAMGAGKVDVKEG
+7046 DNAMGAGKLDVKEG
-7060 GVLFGTSDRKSA
+7060 GVLFGTADRESA
-7072 YDTAL
+7072 YGTAL
-7077 EIVEDAWAAGFGGV
+7077 EIAEGAWAAGFGGV

-7111 SVFASTATKAAN
+7111 SVLASTVAKVAN
-7123 EDPANTPP
+7123 EDPANNPP
-7131 AADNTVD
+7131 TVDNTAE

-7156 NADGSAPAD
+7156 NVDGSAPAD

-7186 DGVGTGGIFDM
+7186 NDVGTGGIFDM
-7197 NAIIAGDDSIADHV
+7197 NAIIAGEDSVADHV

-7353 SNASGQMNADGNL
+7353 SNASGQMDADGNL

-7440 NRFDNEVG
+7440 NRFDSEVG
-7448 PDDYD
+7448 QDDYD
-7453 VNGLSLTAEASWDQL
+7453 VNGLSITAEASWDQL
-7468 LSKGLTDGGRHYEWR
+7468 LSKGITDGGRNYEWR

-7495 SDPGNWTSRLG
+7495 GDPDDWTSSLG

-7553 TTMSTQYGDVTS
+7553 TTMSTKYGDVTS

>member
-1 MNAIYKV
+1 MTVSNT
-8 IWNDAIRQYQV
+8 NDFTA
-19 VNELC
+19 
-24 RSRRKACSV
+24 
-33 KAVHTERTSDSAT
+33 AVS
-46 SSLKIGAALVG
+46 
-57 AIAVMGAGM
+57 
-66 TAYAEDLPL
+66 
-75 DFVDGTFD
+75 VDG
-83 TDGGTLN
+83 GVKL
-90 DPLQFGLE
+90 
-98 DVPNF
+98 
-103 PTSNQFF
+103 
-110 VLNGKDFR
+110 
-118 AGTSNVSS
+118 
-126 QDSDGIIGNLLQ
+126 
-138 IPSRDY
+138 
-144 LPNGKIKI
+144 
-152 VDDAG
+152 
-157 AVLYDGSNEASRFGI
+157 
-172 AGSDANLYYKFNV
+172 
-185 NFTGGEGNSLIY
+185 SL
-197 TLNRELTRI
+197 
-206 DLTGNQSSQ
+206 
-215 YGLVVFGGEADET
+215 A
-228 SSNLTDLDVAITGT
+228 A
-242 GDIQFAFTNQQ
+242 
-253 GGEDAN
+253 
-259 MGYLYLNTD
+259 
-268 SNILDDGVAEE
+268 
-279 QASTYTGKT
+279 
-288 YVGNVGGD
+288 
-296 PNGKAVTVIF
+296 
-306 GKNNAFGS
+306 NNALGT
-314 TSNLYIHDDSSVW
+314 TSGLTV
-327 FADKDLK
+327 ADTAEVALNNGVS
-334 TRHTQTV
+334 QTV
-341 GGLTGEG
+341 GGLEGTGTVSLGSGSSFTLGQNGAASLETAVTG
-348 ELNFGNAAEVT
+348 GANSTFTVNLGGSSNALTFDNQTAYNGRFVLQSAYLQFADNSSAEAV
-359 LKQTSTG
+359 LGGSTFVL
-366 NGYTDTDN
+366 D
-374 GVVRVDNAFTGA
+374 
-386 SANGGGAVFNIDLSE
+386 GGAVFDLQSGTAGT
-401 LKLNTT
+401 LGGFVFDGGTLGTHQTTIADAGNAQLNVSG
-407 DPVRGSDSVYGI
+407 DVYL
-419 FFTDQPQKDEY
+419 DESSKIEA
-430 TGLIT
+430 GGIT
-435 LTGGAVTAY
+435 LTGAPDVLGADNAEGVRQVFIQYTGE
-444 NKDHSQNFNG
+444 FNSG
-454 VADPYTNLNG
+454 NGTQLSIDGDALASSDIFNEGNATDVVAHGTWS
-464 ILLGST
+464 GSVDVDT
-470 LQLKQDGWVRVDSR
+470 EGKQIYGDLQLTQ
-484 GELNNLIIDSGA
+484 I
-496 GGIDFSNL
+496 
-504 GNVVANGE
+504 
-512 GALTINGNLTFSGA
+512 
-526 DATVSIKDFN
+526 
-536 YNIGEAAADMDLIDA
+536 DLIDT
-551 DEGLRNTLVHVE
+551 DVGLILNAS
-563 GDVVGEENYGFVL
+563 DA
-576 EESQQKPVVSE
+576 
-587 ITDDSGTTV
+587 DDS
-596 ASGTWVFEDELDYDD
+596 S
-611 SGNYDLVYKL
+611 
-621 TQVDIKEGQ
+621 
-630 TLTISGS
+630 
-637 DKASEA
+637 
-643 SKTQDFTAK
+643 
-652 IIGSGNIVFDAADNA
+652 
-667 TGSGTRIEIG
+667 
-677 DASTTDKNDYT
+677 
-688 GSTTVTDGTTLVLTE
+688 
-703 DDAMGRT
+703 
-710 SDLIAHGNVEI
+710 
-721 GSGIEQIVKN
+721 
-731 INSSGSGTI
+731 
-740 SIADSGT
+740 
-747 LTVDASGDQTIN
+747 
-759 NIISGAGD
+759 
-767 LNIDLGGSDKKLVF
+767 
-781 GNSGQGSSFTGDLS
+781 
-795 LGNGRFSLDDGQN
+795 
-808 EAFAGSSSI
+808 
-817 VLGTG
+817 
-822 SVFDFGSGTSNIKDL
+822 
-837 TVNADSKLESSA
+837 
-849 LVIGSDTAPHNISGS
+849 
-864 FSLNSDTTITL
+864 
-875 TGVSVETDLS
+875 
-885 LTDYDGNSVSQD
+885 
-897 FITAGNVTVGANAE
+897 
-911 ISLSGAGDFV
+911 
-921 NLGNLVLDYQ
+921 
-931 QTQNGSTATVAE
+931 
-943 TVWTVNGSLTQNGNA
+943 
-958 FQVGTQLKEI
+958 
-968 RLIGNTILSG
+968 
-978 SGTSNELSALVT
+978 LSALVT
-990 DSDTDGSHSLQFS
+990 
-1003 SADGTQ
+1003 
-1009 TSFTIVDYAGDSV
+1009 
-1022 FGNSYTGATT
+1022 
-1032 VDSNVTVTLGTNNGF
+1032 
-1047 GSTSLLTAQGNV
+1047 
-1059 TLSDG
+1059 
-1064 VKQTVKG
+1064 
-1071 LSGTGTITLGS
+1071 GS
-1082 GAELTLDQTGS
+1082 GNLTL
-1093 ASVGNILAGTG
+1093 
-1104 KFIVDLGAEAN
+1104 
-1115 ELSFTNSGAGAFGG
+1115 
-1129 TVSLSDGTVRL
+1129 
-1140 ASGTATQTVLSGADL
+1140 
-1155 ALDTDG
+1155 
-1161 RLIVS
+1161 
-1166 GSGTDQRE
+1166 
-1174 LGGLTLNGNS
+1174 
-1184 QIDFSSVSMGD
+1184 
-1195 ANSNNAQ
+1195 
-1202 LYVSGSFTI
+1202 
-1211 NGSND
+1211 
-1216 VSVGGINLDGTKNIL
+1216 
-1231 AADDDNGGLKQAL
+1231 
-1244 VTANG
+1244 
-1249 GIDLSRGQLVI
+1249 
-1260 DLTDPLMKSEIKNS
+1260 
-1274 GSDKTVAYGVWT
+1274 
-1286 AGAGDDVFTV
+1286 
-1296 AGNTLYASLRL
+1296 AGN
-1307 SEIQLADATTGLI
+1307 
-1320 LDATGLTVGDGTT
+1320 
-1333 LTAKITDHDTT
+1333 
-1344 AGKIVFAGGDIT
+1344 IT
-1356 IGGTRTDE
+1356 IGRKQDQ
-1364 ENTYTGATDV
+1364 ENTYSGTTTVTD
-1374 TGGTVTLGKTNAFG
+1374 GTVTLGKTNAFG
-1388 KTSLLTV
+1388 ATSLLTV
-1395 SGGQVAFN
+1395 SGGHVAFN
-1403 NQSTR
+1403 GQTTQ
-1408 IGAIKTTQDGALLG
+1408 IGAIKTTQGGALT
-1422 DGSITLFGTS
+1422 GSGAITLFGTS
-1432 TQTDIVGANIGLSA
+1432 TQTDIVGANSDLSA
-1446 SIAMLDGHTATIHH
+1446 SIAMIGGHTATIHH

-1537 DDNLGTGVIKFAGSG
+1537 DDNLGTGVIKFAGSS

-1773 LATSGTSL
+1773 LATSGNSL
-1781 GLDFDLTGVE
+1781 GLDFKLTEVD
-1791 IVRGETLVLEED
+1791 IVRGETLVLKGD
-1803 GTLGVVVSDHGTGTS
+1803 GTLGVVVKDYQTGTS
-1818 GGSLE
+1818 GGNLE
-1823 IAADSEVLLTGANEY
+1823 IASGSNVVLSGQNEY
-1838 TGSTTV
+1838 TGTTTV
-1844 KGELTAGASGLGG
+1844 RGHLAADASGLGD
-1857 TSFLSVESGGTYI
+1857 TSLLVVESSGTYV
-1870 NSGANTVGGLD
+1870 NAGENTVGGLRVVED
-1881 VNADSTLILS
+1881 GKLVLD
-1891 GGSGTTLAIEHGDAS
+1891 GDGEGQYPTLAIAHDA
-1906 GSSTIAGALQ
+1906 GESSTIAGVIQ
-1916 GSGALSLD
+1916 GSGNLSLD
-1924 AGTLAVTANN
+1924 EGTLAVTANAE
-1934 RTNWTGDIDLG
+1934 TNWQGNLALG
-1945 TSSTGATLRLNGENA
+1945 TSATKAVLNLTGENA
-1960 LGTGTVTFVN
+1960 LGNGTVTFVN
-1970 SSSEILLN
+1970 NDSEI
-1978 HAGDLSFGNS
+1978 HLSHSGALAFGNA
-1988 VSGSGSFHVDLD
+1988 VSGSGSIYVDLA
-2000 GNDFTFTNAEDDLT
+2000 GNDFTFTNTQANLT
-2014 AGARLYLDH
+2014 AGSHLYLTD
-2023 AGFSLDGGLN
+2023 AGFSLDSGLN

-2048 MLSSSGEVDR
+2048 TLSSSGEVDR

-2072 LGEIDGNGGQLV
+2072 LGEIDGDGGQLV
-2084 LSSGG
+2084 LSSGDSG
-2089 SGNGTLKLS
+2089 SGALKLS

-2132 TFDLDLFEGVSKLTG
+2132 TFDLDLFEGVSDLIG
-2147 VTVETD
+2147 VTEGTD
-2153 GQISGGLATDGD
+2153 GQISDGLATDGD
-2165 FDSTAE
+2165 FSRTAE

-2186 VAVLRRGGNGSF
+2186 VAVLRRGGSGSF

-2239 SASVTGKGNIVF
+2239 SARVTGKGNIIF

-2265 TGSTYVQSGVTV
+2265 TGSTYVQSGATV

-2283 VFGKTDYLQIDA
+2283 VFGKTDYLQINA

-2359 AGATFTING
+2359 DAATFTING
-2368 AGASDDSATVSF
+2368 AGASDGRADVSF
-2380 GTTSNLSGTTLVFE
+2380 GTTSNLSGTTLVLE

-2404 TSDHGYQTA
+2404 TNDHGYRTA

-2422 TNSLLTIY
+2422 TDSILTIY
-2430 ANNGGT
+2430 ANNAGT
-2436 AQTYDLNKLSFAG
+2436 AQTYDLNELSFAG
-2449 GRIDFGSVTLT
+2449 GRINFGEVTLT
-2460 TDDHTNAILHVDTLD
+2460 TDSTDAILHVDTLD
-2475 LSQSGTIGVQAT
+2475 LSQAGTIGVQAT

-2499 RSFRQTLIK
+2499 KSFRQTLIE
-2508 YEKLTNTSNL
+2508 YGSLTENSNP
-2518 DNLKPAS
+2518 DNLQPAS
-2525 SEEMPDSAI
+2525 SEEMDDSAI
-2534 YAADN
+2534 YAADD

-2551 FVPKDDADPNTIAMS
+2551 LVPKDDADPNTIAMS

-2576 GGTANGLVLD
+2576 GGSGDGLVLN

-2698 FISGSNSAED
+2698 FISGSNSAEGD
-2708 VVSGFTGTVV
+2708 ISGFTGTVV

-2730 EGLGAEAT
+2730 EGLGDKAT

-2749 GASGNFETTLT
+2749 GASGTFATTLT
-2760 GAGTMKIEGGTV
+2760 GAGTMKIDGGTV
-2772 AIAGAGNDSFSGAW
+2772 AIAGAGNESFSGAW
-2786 LLSNNARTTVSGSSD
+2786 LLSNSAHTTVSGSAD
-2801 ASADDLLGTGVVN
+2801 ASAEDLLGTGVVN
-2814 LDAGTTLTL
+2814 LDAGTMLTL

-2884 SGSNNALNMAGT
+2884 SGSNNALNMAGA
-2896 DFKLGS
+2896 DFKLSS
-2902 GAELKVEKDGLVDTF
+2902 GAELKVEKGGLVDTF
-2917 KQLSVENGST
+2917 KQLAVVDGST
-2927 IRFEGELGI
+2927 IRFGGTLGI
-2936 GAGAGDLAKL
+2936 GAETRDLAKL

-2990 VAETGGVNASGWIL
+2990 VAETGGVNASGWLL
-3004 NSNSGTASGLKQGIF
+3004 NSNSGTASGLKQGIL
-3019 DANNTEVAQAEYSYG
+3019 DAKNIEVAQAEYSYG

-3114 AGALGDTSGLTLQNR
+3114 AGALGDTSGLTLQNG
-3129 ALYVNDGANT
+3129 ASYVNDGENT
-3139 VGTLNAQGAQLTL
+3139 VGTLAAQGAQLTL

-3159 DGSGNSISGGSILGA
+3159 DGSGNSISGGSISGA

-3188 LESEN
+3188 LESEK
-3193 YSGAITLGTTSG
+3193 YSGAVTLGTTSG
-3205 GASFSFINGIDGKA
+3205 GAHLGFVNGTT
-3219 GIGAGTVTF
+3219 GIGSGTVTF
-3228 AHDDSTVSVT
+3228 AHDESTVSVS
-3238 GSSSLTLS
+3238 GMNGVTLS
-3246 NTYAGSGT
+3246 NTYAGNGT
-3254 INVNLGSSGNV
+3254 INVDLGGSLNV
-3265 FAFDD
+3265 FAFNGA
-3270 DQGEMGAD
+3270 QGKVAED
-3278 DRFTGTLSI
+3278 ERFTGTLSL
-3287 ANAEYRLYE
+3287 ANAQYHLYE
-3296 DETLAYAGLRTDSGS
+3296 DETLANAGLRTNAGS
-3311 LVVVNTVGEL
+3311 LVVVNTSDKLDDRSVNVL

-3375 TGEKLYLIEGKSLEI
+3375 TGEKLYLIEGKSLGI

-3614 TVANVLRG
+3614 TVANVLLG

-3665 ANALGGADLTVASG
+3665 ANALGGADLTIASG

-3686 SSGWKFDNVL
+3686 SSGWTFDNVL

-3710 SGNAFNFS
+3710 SGNAFNFAET
-3718 GSNQTING
+3718 NQRIDGT
-3726 RVTLTDLMLTLDGHN
+3726 VTLTDLMLTIGGASGSDN
-3741 EEVLDTASV
+3741 AAVLDSASV

-3844 QNLITAGTI
+3844 QNLITAGAI
-3853 DGSAVSDNGT
+3853 DGSAVSDDGT
-3863 VIGIG
+3863 VTGIG
-3868 LTDSRGNALQTVRAA
+3868 LTDSSGNALQTVRAD
-3883 IKNGN
+3883 IKNGS

-3915 IDILGDLTI
+3915 IDIVGDLTI

-3931 AKISSTGR
+3931 AKISSTSG
-3939 TGSLTVSADENLT
+3939 TGSLTVSAGENLT
-3952 LSGENDYTVAT
+3952 LTGENDYTVAT
-3963 TVTGMLTADKKAL
+3963 MVTGILTADKKAL

-3997 VGDLESSGK
+3997 VGELESSGK

-4016 NALDGESHVSGTLAG
+4016 NDQDGESHVSGTLAG
-4031 NGDLMI
+4031 NGGLMI

-4044 TAVSDPTS
+4044 TAVSEPTS
-4052 GYAGTVTLGTSDTD
+4052 GYTGTVTLGTSDTD
-4066 AHLTLEAD
+4066 AHLTLEAA

-4119 GESFAFKAGQEKSV
+4119 GESFAFKKGQEGKDID
-4133 FTGALT
+4133 FAGTLT

-4144 YDFTTDANDILDDVS
+4144 YDFTTDANDILNDVS

-4170 NDADDTATRKIK
+4170 NKADDTATRKIN
-4182 GLSLNGGRIDFG
+4182 GMSLNGGRIDFG
-4194 TIGNGSGLIDLQG
+4194 TIGNGSGHIDLQG
-4207 QSLLTSDV
+4207 QSLSTSTV
-4215 DTTLSLETDLADR
+4215 ADTTFSLETDLADR
-4228 QDASGSAAFDT
+4228 QDASGSAAFDG
-4239 VIDDSVLLIG
+4239 VIDESVLLIG
-4249 NIAAATPES
+4249 NVAADTPES

-4263 AFADNGQAF
+4263 AFEDNGQAF
-4272 TRDLTQG
+4272 TRDLTQVTEKG

-4293 VLAGNDDGTKNIE
+4293 VLTGNADGTKNVV
-4306 AGLVNESLELLTT
+4306 AGLENQSLELLTT
-4319 YNVRDSGSITLK
+4319 YNVRDSGSIALE

-4336 SLAVYNELK
+4336 SLAVYDELT
-4345 LTNGANSYKGDTTVF
+4345 LTNGSNRYTGETTVS
-4360 GAGAV
+4360 GTGAV
-4365 LTLGADG
+4365 LTLVADG

-4377 DSHTGELSVT
+4377 NLHTGKLSVT
-4387 DGAKVD
+4387 GGAKVD

-4404 TAEGTDALV
+4404 NASGGDALV
-4413 SADQTNGKLTI
+4413 STKGGQLTI
-4424 ADGGT
+4424 ANGGT
-4429 VSGVNSGFHTAVE
+4429 VSGANVGFNTAVE
-4442 LSDGSA
+4442 LLDGSA
-4448 GLTLTNVDAL
+4448 DLTLTNVDAL

-4497 NVTLTGEN
+4497 NVTLKGDN
-4505 TFAGTLTV
+4505 TFDGSLTV
-4513 DSDSSVAASGDVFLH
+4513 DANSSVAASGDVFSH
-4528 IVGGSLELEG
+4528 IGGGSLELKG
-4538 SADFTQTTFAD
+4538 SAAFAQTTFAD
-4549 EHSVW
+4549 ENSVW
-4554 KWNRTVNGSGNLSL
+4554 TWNRTVNGSGNLSL

-4591 GNLQMTL
+4591 GNLQMML
-4598 SSGGNIMQSLA
+4598 SSGGNDI

-4617 SLILDAD
+4617 SLILDTG

-4713 ISVITAHNIALD
+4713 ISVITADDIALD
-4725 GFKDINEGGSVTLD
+4725 GFTDINKGGRVTLD

-4746 EIVDG
+4746 EIVDR

-4804 ENTLSAKLS
+4804 ENTLSAKLT

-4975 NSNLFGNRLV
+4975 KSNLFGNSLV
-4985 HTNIS
+4985 HTKIS

-4999 ESQYNGEGTF
+4999 ESRYDGEGSF
-5009 AGVFTN
+5009 AGIFTN
-5015 GVSGGG
+5015 GANDLGG
-5021 TVEIKLHNSSNL
+5021 TVEIKLLNASDL
-5033 FRFTAEQDKAGFNGT
+5033 FRFTTDQDTAHFNGT

-5053 GTINYTQL
+5053 GTIDYTRL
-5061 YGSTSG
+5061 YSSASG
-5067 GAGDVLADATLQLND
+5067 GNNAVLADATLQLND
-5082 NGILQLF
+5082 NGNLKLF
-5089 GDDDTGSGTTADVN
+5089 DTDETGNGSTSDVN

-5142 GVLALNDD
+5142 GVLALNSVGEGEV
-5150 DGRTSTVTISQ
+5150 GRTSTVTILQ

-5279 QTRAVSAD
+5279 QTGTVSAD
-5287 DFADET
+5287 DFTDET

-5356 FTGNTYTGKT
+5356 FTGNTYTGKS

-5416 QSDEN
+5416 QSDED
-5421 SLITVTE
+5421 SLVTVTE

-5599 GAGRLEIASDIGA
+5599 GAGRLEIASGIGA

-5649 DGTLTVNGNVGVE
+5649 DGTLTVNGNIGVE

-5706 GNVVN
+5706 GKVVNVN
-5711 DEGAFTLTVTG
+5711 DEGSFTLTVTG
-5722 GVYDSTNS
+5722 GEYDSGHS
-5730 RLEVGIFNDGSS
+5730 SLKVGIFNDGNTDE
-5742 VKVAKGIYDYTVR
+5742 VAKGIYDYTVR
-5755 LTEDGLNL
+5755 LTEGEGGLNL

-5770 ELIKDQTLSLKGY
+5770 ELIRDKTLSLKGY

-5895 TAGVESTVNGQ
+5895 TAGVKSTVHGQ

-5920 ADSNDH
+5920 AESSDY
-5926 DLVVTSANNNFYGDV
+5926 DLVVTTANDDFYGDV

-5979 QTVTDDDGTIYTY
+5979 KTVTGDDGTVYTY

-6022 YKYPSGDDQAFTG
+6022 YVYSSGDDQAFTG

-6060 LDGDATLDVSADT
+6060 LDGDATLDISSDT

-6092 FGSLALDREQAEA
+6092 FGSLALDREHAEA
-6105 RATHIDLNGYD
+6105 RATHINLDGNDLN
-6116 LTLEDSDRQVEVSF
+6116 LEDADRQVEISF
-6130 RQDATNYISDAGS
+6130 RQNATNYISDAGS

-6160 DIGKLVVDGQAIAT
+6160 GIGNLHVDGETLAT
-6174 AEDAQAV
+6174 SENAQAV

-6187 HEFADNAEDQ
+6187 HELADNAEDQ

-6214 VARVNREFG
+6214 VARVDREFG
-6223 DFGYADMSA
+6223 DFGYADMSD
-6232 QNLGNALYVGY
+6232 QNLGNALYLGY

-6249 LLYRGSNNEAYGAD
+6249 LLYRGSNDEAYGAD

-6293 GGTGGTLLIGDAS
+6293 GGTGGMLLIGDAS

-6312 NYTGRTWVTGN
+6312 NFTGRTWVTGN

-6352 DASGGGF
+6352 DESGGGF

-6370 ENALIGGKDASV
+6370 ENALIGGKDASL

-6420 KGDVYIGENYQ
+6420 QGNVYIGENYQ

-6436 VADASGGSVLL
+6436 IADADGGSILL
-6447 ENDLLDVNG
+6447 ENDIFDVNG
-6456 EGGLLQIG
+6456 KGGLLQIG

-6477 IAGNNLNFSGNIRV
+6477 IAGNNSNFSGNIRV

-6536 HNVDGRGTLNVTTD
+6536 HNVDGRGTLNVATD
-6550 ADRTVSIG
+6550 ADKTVSIG
-6558 IGLGGDFEGTFTV
+6558 SGLGSGFEGTFTV

-6588 NLAASGGNALI
+6588 NLAASGGNASI
-6599 IVSGEESVEFG
+6599 IVSDDGPVEFG
-6610 KNLTI
+6610 NNLTL

-6624 LVFEDPIKLSDNG
+6624 LVFEDSIKLSDNG

-6659 GELEAGQGPSDAL
+6659 GELEAGQGPNEPL

-6677 TMADEGAIDY
+6677 TMADEGSIDY

-6701 LSLETGGSGNA
+6701 LSLETDGSGNA

-6739 TELGLSYKL
+6739 TELGLSYRL

-6762 QGAISGST
+6762 QGAVSGST

-6782 ANITGAGGISLVNGN
+6782 AKITGAGGISLVNGN
-6797 LTLTGAGNTYHGAT
+6797 LTLTGAENTYHGAT

-6856 LDLQAGSKLSLK
+6856 LDLEAGSKLSLK

-6878 ITGSGNLAL
+6878 ITGSGNLEL
-6887 LSNASVVV
+6887 LSNASVAV

-6926 IVRNNFADSKNSAG
+6926 IVRNSFADSKNSAG

-6976 VSANSIEA
+6976 VSANSIAA
-6984 IGGKGSELLITT
+6984 IGGEGSELLITT

-7001 EIDKATL
+7001 EIEKATL

-7013 DELVGQNDS
+7013 DELVGQSDS

-7046 DNAMGAGKVDVKEG
+7046 DNAMGAGAVDVKEG

-7077 EIVEDAWAAGFGGV
+7077 EIAEDAWAAGFGGV

-7111 SVFASTATKAAN
+7111 SVFASTTTKAAN

-7247 GDDGESLWLKDEVK
+7247 GDDGDSLRLKDTIK

-7270 WSSEQNEYYLQSS
+7270 WSSDQNEYYLQSS

-7353 SNASGQMNADGNL
+7353 SNASGQLDADGNL

-7440 NRFDNEVG
+7440 NRFDSEVG
-7448 PDDYD
+7448 QDDYD

-7468 LSKGLTDGGRHYEWR
+7468 LSKGITDGGRNYEWR

-7495 SDPGNWTSRLG
+7495 GDPDDWTSSLG

-7553 TTMSTQYGDVTS
+7553 TTMSTKYGDVTS

>member
-1 MNAIYKV
+1 MLDV
-8 IWNDAIRQYQV
+8 DS
-19 VNELC
+19 
-24 RSRRKACSV
+24 RSEV
-33 KAVHTERTSDSAT
+33 
-46 SSLKIGAALVG
+46 
-57 AIAVMGAGM
+57 
-66 TAYAEDLPL
+66 
-75 DFVDGTFD
+75 
-83 TDGGTLN
+83 
-90 DPLQFGLE
+90 
-98 DVPNF
+98 
-103 PTSNQFF
+103 
-110 VLNGKDFR
+110 
-118 AGTSNVSS
+118 
-126 QDSDGIIGNLLQ
+126 
-138 IPSRDY
+138 
-144 LPNGKIKI
+144 
-152 VDDAG
+152 
-157 AVLYDGSNEASRFGI
+157 RFG
-172 AGSDANLYYKFNV
+172 GMD
-185 NFTGGEGNSLIY
+185 
-197 TLNRELTRI
+197 
-206 DLTGNQSSQ
+206 
-215 YGLVVFGGEADET
+215 
-228 SSNLTDLDVAITGT
+228 
-242 GDIQFAFTNQQ
+242 GD
-253 GGEDAN
+253 
-259 MGYLYLNTD
+259 
-268 SNILDDGVAEE
+268 
-279 QASTYTGKT
+279 
-288 YVGNVGGD
+288 
-296 PNGKAVTVIF
+296 KA
-306 GKNNAFGS
+306 
-314 TSNLYIHDDSSVW
+314 Y
-327 FADKDLK
+327 
-334 TRHTQTV
+334 TQTV
-341 GGLTGEG
+341 GGLSGAGTLALGSAAKLTLEQSEVKGVTTAPEVDEDNNILEPGKIGILNNITG
-348 ELNFGNAAEVT
+348 
-359 LKQTSTG
+359 
-366 NGYTDTDN
+366 
-374 GVVRVDNAFTGA
+374 TGA
-386 SANGGGAVFNIDLSE
+386 ADPQSGAVFNVNLSGKVE
-401 LKLNTT
+401 GYE
-407 DPVRGSDSVYGI
+407 VV
-419 FFTDQPQKDEY
+419 FTDQHVNETEGVVDFS
-430 TGLIT
+430 GLIT
-435 LTGGAVTAY
+435 LQNSSVTAY
-444 NKDHSQNFNG
+444 REGRGDTVGGTEYADVNK
-454 VADPYTNLNG
+454 
-464 ILLGST
+464 ILTGSM
-470 LQLKQDGWVRVDSR
+470 LA
-484 GELNNLIIDSGA
+484 LNNNAWLRIDETGEVHDLNISSSA
-496 GGIDFSNL
+496 GGLEYSSIAGLDDDEF
-504 GNVVANGE
+504 
-512 GALTINGNLTFSGA
+512 ALTITGDLTLNGNA
-526 DATVSIKDFN
+526 NVYIKDFDFESLK
-536 YNIGEAAADMDLIDA
+536 GEAESKSLLSADNGYLTHLLKVEDTSNTNNYSFTLDT
-551 DEGLRNTLVHVE
+551 RNQQKIQTSDIKQNN
-563 GDVVGEENYGFVL
+563 DVVA
-576 EESQQKPVVSE
+576 Q
-587 ITDDSGTTV
+587 
-596 ASGTWVFEDELDYDD
+596 GTWELEKTLRDNRD
-611 SGNYDLVYKL
+611 GTFDLVYTL
-621 TQVDIKEGQ
+621 TKVDVSGGQ
-630 TLTISGS
+630 TLELTG
-637 DKASEA
+637 EA
-643 SKTQDFTAK
+643 NATEEQDFIAQITDSNGA
-652 IIGSGNIVFDAADNA
+652 GNIVFSAGSGA
-667 TGSGTRIEIG
+667 TGSGTFINVG
-677 DASTTDKNDYT
+677 YQSGSGADAVYNDYS
-688 GSTTVTDGTTLVLTE
+688 GKTTVTDGTTVKLIK
-703 DDAMGRT
+703 DSGFGDT
-710 SDLIAHGNVEI
+710 SELLAQGNVTLSE
-721 GSGIEQIVKN
+721 GIKQTIHG
-731 INSSGSGTI
+731 IDSTGSGTI
-740 SIADSGT
+740 TLSSGSELT
-747 LTVDASGDQTIN
+747 LDANGSQTIN
-759 NIISGAGD
+759 NIIAGSGSLVVD
-767 LNIDLGGSDKKLVF
+767 LADSGNGLVF
-781 GNSGQGSSFTGDLS
+781 NNSGQGESFTGNMTLS
-795 LGNGRFSLDDGQN
+795 NGRFSMSDGSN
-808 EAFAGSSSI
+808 ASFAANAGI
-817 VLGTG
+817 VLGSG
-822 SVFDFGSGTSNIKDL
+822 STFDLGSGSQNIKDL
-837 TVNADSKLESSA
+837 TVNTASKLESSA
-849 LVIGSDTAPHNISGS
+849 LVIGSQKPAHTISGS
-864 FSLNSDTTITL
+864 LTLNANTSLTL
-875 TGVSVETDLS
+875 NDISVADDLS
-885 LTDYDGNSVSQD
+885 LVDYDGSTHVQQFISAGTVSGTGSIAISGGQRYPTLGSVMLNYSQ
-897 FITAGNVTVGANAE
+897 GSNV
-911 ISLSGAGDFV
+911 
-921 NLGNLVLDYQ
+921 
-931 QTQNGSTATVAE
+931 VAE
-943 TVWTVNGSLTQNGNA
+943 TVWSIGNSLTQSGSGLDVN
-958 FQVGTQLKEI
+958 VELSEI
-968 RLIGNTILSG
+968 KLIDNTVISG
-978 SGTSNELSALVT
+978 SGTDNELSALISNST
-990 DSDTDGSHSLQFS
+990 RNGSHSLQFS
-1003 SADGTQ
+1003 LADGATSAD
-1009 TSFTIVDYAGDSV
+1009 FLVNHAN
-1022 FGNSYTGATT
+1022 GNTYSGSTT
-1032 VDSNVTVTLGTNNGF
+1032 VDFGVSVTLGVNSGF
-1047 GSTSLLTAQGNV
+1047 GNTSNLTVAEG
-1059 TLSDG
+1059 G
-1064 VKQTVKG
+1064 TVKLNEGVSQVVGG
-1071 LSGTGTITLGS
+1071 LSGAGTV
-1082 GAELTLDQTGS
+1082 D
-1093 ASVGNILAGTG
+1093 LAGTG
-1104 KFIVDLGAEAN
+1104 SVLTLTQNESAAIGNLLSGNGTFEVNLGGSGN
-1115 ELSFTNSGAGAFGG
+1115 QLSFTNSGSSGFAG
-1129 TVSLSDGTVRL
+1129 TVDLS
-1140 ASGTATQTVLSGADL
+1140 SGFLVLEEATATQSVMDGASLVLGNSGVL
-1155 ALDTDG
+1155 KVEGTALYQAHLGSLSLDNG
-1161 RLIVS
+1161 SRLELGAVNFGEAEDRPQLLVSSGMTIS
-1166 GSGTDQRE
+1166 GSV
-1174 LGGLTLNGNS
+1174 TL
-1184 QIDFSSVSMGD
+1184 
-1195 ANSNNAQ
+1195 
-1202 LYVSGSFTI
+1202 
-1211 NGSND
+1211 
-1216 VSVGGINLDGTKNIL
+1216 SVGDINLDSTTDIL
-1231 AADDDNGGLKQAL
+1231 KANSTGLRQAL
-1244 VTANG
+1244 VTADG
-1249 GIDLSRGQLVI
+1249 GITNNGQLAFVAE
-1260 DLTDPLMKSEIKNS
+1260 DLDASEIRNS
-1274 GSDKTVAYGVWT
+1274 GSSDVAAYGVWT
-1286 AGAGDDVFTV
+1286 PQGNNDGVVIDEKTIYASLKLNEIQLALDNGEGLLLDLSGQSSASLDAKLTNYDETSGDITFSGAGNLTLTNSGNEFTGGVYVESNANVTLGVDYVLGSSGKHTSLLDITGEGSQVNLNGTKQYVGSINATVDGALTGSGSLTIDGANQQSTITGSNTGLSADITLSSGHTLAINNVASIGTSGILTVADNTKLQISGASEGTFTKQLTGGGDIFVDASTFTVSGANSGFTGTWHIAENAQTAGVTVSGTTSQIDASIGSGATVALGSSGEMSLVFSETNATLTIDDVFTGAGQLTV
-1296 AGNTLYASLRL
+1296 SGTTGAEGFGFATEWNQQPGFSGTLALNHIGMQVGGADGSVDANNASNLSNADLILNNSTVTVNGNVDTFDRVTVAAGSSGTFTLGGLGFSAPDSTIAGISQLSVGSLDLNAGQTLRIQVSAPAANGDLLGSVAQTNLISGGMSPFQTLISTDKGITINGGTVELVDAAGNAVADDIRFSQQINNAEGTTVASGYYSIEPGLTNNDLALGIGYTLEQIDILSTLTL
-1307 SEIQLADATTGLI
+1307 SEEGTVEAQITSNSTSGNLTIASSGNITLTNSGNEFSGDTTIASGGRLVAHEKALGKTDDLVVSGTYVNSGANAVNRVEVDGSGQLTLNADLTLKNSGATSEIFGVITGNGDLLVNQGTLSVNENVGSSGYAGVVELGETNGTNGTLVLNGAEGLGSGSIVFNTAGSTVKINDSNDVLFSNEMSGQGIISVNLSGNETNGYDFAFGSTQNGLENGSSLI
-1320 LDATGLTVGDGTT
+1320 LDKANFDLTASDVNVNDDVAQKLIITVNQGSTLSNDGTANKTIAGLNLYGGTVDMGVLESGTGQISLNNGTLTIGQGTTNTIVLDSQAQTSESGDRTISSGGQELLAGGLFDLTIFENVASVSGSDGSNVLGTSDADGNQSVSGLVTNSGFSGTSENLFQDADGDGTEDFVATMTRDRGSFFYNANSGNVFLQYSFKEINLLWTDLEQGLTIDATGRENAALSAHVTGGGNLRLDGTLTISGSSSDNDYTGRTYVLEGASVTVAQDSGFGVTKELNIADGAVVTMSNSVSQTVASLTGTSSGTLTLEDNAAFTIDNGLYADSKLSSIDIGTTISGGSGATFAIDGDGVAVNFATQSNLSGATFKLLDAQFAIADSKGLNYLTSASSNDFVLGSGADVMVTAGDTPYEYNELTFAGGELSVNGVTLASGSTGAIIHTEFLDLSQNSTLSVSADIDENFDILVNDSDSYSSTLIAFDDLSEKGQLATPISGYATSSIDRNNDDVAEAYVGWSGQVVWSFEDELNRSGSGSVGIEYQVQNLQLALDSGAGLVVSTTHSGAATEQST
-1333 LTAKITDHDTT
+1333 LTATITDYQDT
-1344 AGKIVFAGGDIT
+1344 AGHITFSGGDIT
-1356 IGGTRTDE
+1356 IGGTGTNDYRGETFIDSGKVTLAKNSGFGQTE
-1364 ENTYTGATDV
+1364 KLTIEGGGVDIAGFSQTLGALSVDSDASISGGGNLTLGSAAYSGTSSTVSGANSNLTGTVYLRNGHTLTMNEAEGLGASGAFDFGYNTTVRVSGDANSADTHGNFSKTLTGDNGTVVFDNSTYINITGNNSEYGGSWVLQNGSTVFVSGNETLNVDAILGN
-1374 TGGTVTLGKTNAFG
+1374 GGTVRLSG
-1388 KTSLLTV
+1388 TSDILQITQ
-1395 SGGQVAFN
+1395 SGG
-1403 NQSTR
+1403 
-1408 IGAIKTTQDGALLG
+1408 AI
-1422 DGSITLFGTS
+1422 S
-1432 TQTDIVGANIGLSA
+1432 
-1446 SIAMLDGHTATIHH
+1446 LD
-1460 SQGLGTGGIA
+1460 
-1470 LSDSSTL
+1470 
-1477 ILDYSDLNTA
+1477 
-1487 FANVLTG
+1487 NV
-1494 GGSLQIGNG
+1494 
-1503 TNAAAVYINGDN
+1503 
-1515 TGFSGNINIAAN
+1515 
-1527 ADLLA
+1527 
-1532 SGANV
+1532 
-1537 DDNLGTGVIKFAGSG
+1537 FAGSG
-1552 STLHLSSN
+1552 RLEVL
-1560 TRGDITIDNAFSGAG
+1560 
-1575 SLYVS
+1575 
-1580 GTDSNQHFGFETS
+1580 GTGTADAKQSFGFSKDWAEP
-1593 GWGNDFNGGTLTL
+1593 NDFDGTL
-1606 TGIAMRVGSTVNY
+1606 AMSGFLDMTVG
-1619 GDNNAAN
+1619 GDSSSVGAYNAAN
-1626 LAQANLALNAN
+1626 LAYA
-1637 AILEVSSGD
+1637 
-1646 RIDTFNNLTLSGGS
+1646 
-1660 VRFDGTAGF
+1660 
-1669 NAGNDLADLH
+1669 
-1679 IDGTL
+1679 
-1684 TLGSGNIALTLPD
+1684 
-1697 QSADMTGS
+1697 
-1705 LGHDSLLS
+1705 
-1713 TASSGLF
+1713 
-1720 ETLIEAEKGIVGDI
+1720 GIVLGAD
-1734 SNITLNNGSGKG
+1734 STVTVAQQNTVVNTFDQLAVNG
-1746 YSGKQNITGT
+1746 GT
-1756 LSGGSEGNV
+1756 LS
-1765 AYGLFDYG
+1765 F
-1773 LATSGTSL
+1773 
-1781 GLDFDLTGVE
+1781 
-1791 IVRGETLVLEED
+1791 
-1803 GTLGVVVSDHGTGTS
+1803 
-1818 GGSLE
+1818 
-1823 IAADSEVLLTGANEY
+1823 
-1838 TGSTTV
+1838 
-1844 KGELTAGASGLGG
+1844 
-1857 TSFLSVESGGTYI
+1857 
-1870 NSGANTVGGLD
+1870 
-1881 VNADSTLILS
+1881 
-1891 GGSGTTLAIEHGDAS
+1891 
-1906 GSSTIAGALQ
+1906 
-1916 GSGALSLD
+1916 
-1924 AGTLAVTANN
+1924 
-1934 RTNWTGDIDLG
+1934 
-1945 TSSTGATLRLNGENA
+1945 
-1960 LGTGTVTFVN
+1960 
-1970 SSSEILLN
+1970 
-1978 HAGDLSFGNS
+1978 
-1988 VSGSGSFHVDLD
+1988 
-2000 GNDFTFTNAEDDLT
+2000 
-2014 AGARLYLDH
+2014 
-2023 AGFSLDGGLN
+2023 
-2033 STVAQKTEIVLGSQS
+2033 
-2048 MLSSSGEVDR
+2048 
-2058 LVWGLDLTSGGTID
+2058 
-2072 LGEIDGNGGQLV
+2072 
-2084 LSSGG
+2084 
-2089 SGNGTLKLS
+2089 
-2098 SDQTTTIT
+2098 
-2106 FNGSEASG
+2106 
-2114 GNRVDESNNGASL
+2114 
-2127 LAGGG
+2127 GG
-2132 TFDLDLFEGVSKLTG
+2132 TFG
-2147 VTVETD
+2147 
-2153 GQISGGLATDGD
+2153 
-2165 FDSTAE
+2165 
-2171 NYYQNADSGD
+2171 
-2181 SADDL
+2181 
-2186 VAVLRRGGNGSF
+2186 
-2198 YYDANRDVV
+2198 
-2207 YMKYGIR
+2207 
-2214 EIDLQLSNS
+2214 
-2223 GQGLRLDAESM
+2223 
-2234 TDATL
+2234 
-2239 SASVTGKGNIVF
+2239 
-2251 AGGAVTVTDSTNDY
+2251 
-2265 TGSTYVQSGVTV
+2265 
-2277 TLGASN
+2277 LGAS
-2283 VFGKTDYLQIDA
+2283 T
-2295 GGSVALGAGFEQ
+2295 SELGQ
-2307 TVGELSGSGSLT
+2307 
-2319 LGSGSSFEIDNSQR
+2319 
-2333 KGEGVRDEDDP
+2333 
-2344 AAKDAFVINAAITGA
+2344 
-2359 AGATFTING
+2359 
-2368 AGASDDSATVSF
+2368 
-2380 GTTSNLSGTTLVFE
+2380 
-2394 NLSTSFTSSG
+2394 
-2404 TSDHGYQTA
+2404 
-2413 ASAADTVLG
+2413 
-2422 TNSLLTIY
+2422 
-2430 ANNGGT
+2430 
-2436 AQTYDLNKLSFAG
+2436 
-2449 GRIDFGSVTLT
+2449 
-2460 TDDHTNAILHVDTLD
+2460 
-2475 LSQSGTIGVQAT
+2475 
-2487 IDSGFN
+2487 
-2493 ILDADT
+2493 
-2499 RSFRQTLIK
+2499 
-2508 YEKLTNTSNL
+2508 
-2518 DNLKPAS
+2518 
-2525 SEEMPDSAI
+2525 
-2534 YAADN
+2534 
-2539 TTVLANVQWSGG
+2539 
-2551 FVPKDDADPNTIAMS
+2551 
-2566 YQAVALKLAQ
+2566 
-2576 GGTANGLVLD
+2576 
-2586 ADGHDSTLSIYVT
+2586 
-2599 DDKSVKDNGGGNI
+2599 
-2612 TYAGGKITVAH
+2612 
-2623 ENDYT
+2623 
-2628 GVTKVTAGSVT
+2628 
-2639 LGANS
+2639 
-2644 GFGLTSD
+2644 
-2651 LQVSDGAYVDLG
+2651 LQVG
-2663 SHAQTAGAVHA
+2663 
-2674 SGAHALRGSGTLT
+2674 
-2687 LGIAGNELNES
+2687 
-2698 FISGSNSAED
+2698 
-2708 VVSGFTGTVV
+2708 
-2718 LTNGHALVLDST
+2718 
-2730 EGLGAEAT
+2730 
-2738 ANLASGTLVVS
+2738 
-2749 GASGNFETTLT
+2749 
-2760 GAGTMKIEGGTV
+2760 
-2772 AIAGAGNDSFSGAW
+2772 
-2786 LLSNNARTTVSGSSD
+2786 
-2801 ASADDLLGTGVVN
+2801 
-2814 LDAGTTLTL
+2814 
-2823 SEQNS
+2823 
-2828 STNWS
+2828 
-2833 IDNAFVG
+2833 
-2840 SGTLEVLG
+2840 
-2848 TNPSSLQNFAF
+2848 
-2859 STDWDDSNVF
+2859 
-2869 EGTLSLESGIRFTVS
+2869 
-2884 SGSNNALNMAGT
+2884 
-2896 DFKLGS
+2896 
-2902 GAELKVEKDGLVDTF
+2902 
-2917 KQLSVENGST
+2917 
-2927 IRFEGELGI
+2927 
-2936 GAGAGDLAKL
+2936 
-2946 QVNSLSGSGNI
+2946 SLSGSGDI
-2957 VIDLPAD
+2957 ALSIPSGSQAVA
-2964 GQKVSQTIGEGDL
+2964 QTIDQNDL
-2977 IARDNSGFFQSLI
+2977 INID
-2990 VAETGGVNASGWIL
+2990 ASGDDL
-3004 NSNSGTASGLKQGIF
+3004 FQALVTVESGTASADRWTLNGREMTSGSGLRQAVNG
-3019 DANNTEVAQAEYSYG
+3019 DDSTTTVAYAKYDYQLTTGDVSG
-3034 LEAGTDDG
+3034 VGSGTD
-3042 KNALGIGFDLT
+3042 NALGIGYDLT
-3053 AVDISG
+3053 AVDIVSG
-3059 GKTLTLSGEGDFD
+3059 QTLTLSTSGSLGAIIENSSGHGNLAITGQIVLTSENTYSGETRVSGENAKLTVGVSGLGETSVLKLSSDAEFVNSGANAVGYLTASDADMTLDAALTVKGTSGSTIDGGTLNGTGALNLVIGGLTVTDNVGGNYSGLITLGDSGKDTNAELTLSGTAGLGTGMVAFATSNSKVAVNGSASTTLANTYGGNGVIDVDLGASDSVFAFNGAQGTDSAVFTGELRLSNATYNLYAEGEKLAGATLTTENNAVININTTDSVGDRNIGSLHLNGGQINFGELAFGSDSGQIVISKTGDFGIRTDGSESNTVINVSLADNTEASAESVFDANADKSILLIQDFD
-3072 AVVKDSTGAGDLL
+3072 AQRANLTGLSLGNSKTLTQDVIQTGRGADNDQTAVLTYASGALTGTEQGIEAGWKLTQIELTDASGKGMLINASGESGGSGSISAL
-3085 ISGNIGL
+3085 ISG
-3092 TNAENEYSGMTTVS
+3092 
-3106 STGKLTAG
+3106 
-3114 AGALGDTSGLTLQNR
+3114 
-3129 ALYVNDGANT
+3129 
-3139 VGTLNAQGAQLTL
+3139 
-3152 NGALILE
+3152 
-3159 DGSGNSISGGSILGA
+3159 
-3174 GAFTLNAGNLEIDA
+3174 AGNIE
-3188 LESEN
+3188 
-3193 YSGAITLGTTSG
+3193 
-3205 GASFSFINGIDGKA
+3205 F
-3219 GIGAGTVTF
+3219 
-3228 AHDDSTVSVT
+3228 
-3238 GSSSLTLS
+3238 
-3246 NTYAGSGT
+3246 
-3254 INVNLGSSGNV
+3254 
-3265 FAFDD
+3265 
-3270 DQGEMGAD
+3270 
-3278 DRFTGTLSI
+3278 
-3287 ANAEYRLYE
+3287 
-3296 DETLAYAGLRTDSGS
+3296 
-3311 LVVVNTVGEL
+3311 
-3321 TLGGGTI
+3321 GGGTI
-3328 DFGSMSTDNAGSGQ
+3328 KLDHANTY
-3342 IATSSLNFVEGQ
+3342 EGQ
-3354 HTTIDLALADRAD
+3354 TT
-3367 ADGTSVFG
+3367 V
-3375 TGEKLYLIEGKSLEI
+3375 
-3390 DEDELGSLTLDS
+3390 
-3402 DAAATTQ
+3402 
-3409 TVKQWGKD
+3409 
-3417 VANLHYGNGSLDADA
+3417 
-3432 SGLYADWTLDTV
+3432 
-3444 ELLSNAS
+3444 SN
-3451 GGLHVEESGTITAV
+3451 
-3465 VSGSGDVTFTGED
+3465 
-3478 AVVTIA
+3478 
-3484 GSGDNTYTG
+3484 N
-3493 ATFVT
+3493 
-3498 SDAQLTL
+3498 
-3505 GKDEALGDTN
+3505 
-3515 RLDVDSGASVAFGEY
+3515 
-3530 AQTIG
+3530 
-3535 ELHVGASGHFT
+3535 
-3546 MSESGSLTL
+3546 
-3555 ASGGSLIASANAEA
+3555 
-3569 AGNLIVSTG
+3569 
-3578 ATLELRGNGAAGSL
+3578 ATLELGQSEALGNTSLLNITSGTVAVNATQQTIGSL
-3592 SLEAKD
+3592 QTTVEGAITMVRGGRLEL
-3598 DASISFTQAG
+3598 AG
-3608 SADGYE
+3608 
-3614 TVANVLRG
+3614 
-3622 SGTYIVG
+3622 
-3629 DGTKSA
+3629 
-3635 YVELTNSGNAFGALK
+3635 NSS
-3650 VLNAGHFLVNGMESG
+3650 VSG
-3665 ANALGGADLTVASG
+3665 ANSGIESGSTIALATGSETLTINDAESLGLADISLGNGTTLLLSGIASGSSAATFDNAVSGASGTVALNGGALVEFTSTANGFGTLHVYGKGTTAVVNDMQENVTALGNALVNVDSG
-3679 AYAELNG
+3679 SRAELNG
-3686 SSGWKFDNVL
+3686 SDDWTLDNAL
-3696 DIDEGGELALSAGG
+3696 AIAEGGELALSAGG

-3750 VAGSNSHVHVAL
+3750 VAGSNSHVHVVL

-4044 TAVSDPTS
+4044 TAVSEPTS
-4052 GYAGTVTLGTSDTD
+4052 GYTGTVTLGTSDTD
-4066 AHLTLEAD
+4066 AHLTLEAA

-4119 GESFAFKAGQEKSV
+4119 GESFAFKDGQEKSV
-4133 FTGALT
+4133 FTGALA
-4139 LTNVE
+4139 LTNVK

-4170 NDADDTATRKIK
+4170 NKDDDTATRKIN
-4182 GLSLNGGRIDFG
+4182 GMSLNGGSIDFG
-4194 TIGNGSGLIDLQG
+4194 TIGNGSGHIDLQG
-4207 QSLLTSDV
+4207 QSLSTSTV
-4215 DTTLSLETDLADR
+4215 ADTTFSLETDLADR
-4228 QDASGSAAFDT
+4228 QDASGSAAFDG
-4239 VIDDSVLLIG
+4239 VIDESVLLIG
-4249 NIAAATPES
+4249 NVAADTPES

-4263 AFADNGQAF
+4263 AFEDNGQAF
-4272 TRDLTQG
+4272 TRDLTQVTEKG

-4319 YNVRDSGSITLK
+4319 YNVRDSGSITLE

-4664 SATNT
+4664 TATNT
-4669 THLTIKGN
+4669 THLTIDGN
-4677 LTLESGFELSLSTEE
+4677 LTLEKGFELSLSTEE

-4739 GGRDTTF
+4739 GGRDTIF
-4746 EIVDG
+4746 EIVDASG
-4751 DGNVVADG
+4751 DVVAGG
-4759 HYAFE
+4759 HYAFT
-4764 IGLTDET
+4764 IGLTDGES
-4771 DSDTLNLSY
+4771 SDTLNLSY
-4780 KLDQV
+4780 KLDEV
-4785 SIRGGQEL
+4785 EIRATKEL
-4793 ELAGGNDGSAV
+4793 ELAGGADGNAA
-4804 ENTLSAKLS
+4804 ENTLSAKLT
-4813 GSGNLSITSG
+4813 GSGDLAITSG
-4823 VVTLANSNNDFTGA
+4823 SVRLAHNGNDYTGA
-4837 TTVQSEAVLYAESGA
+4837 TTVKSNAALYAGA
-4852 LGSDSGAATS
+4852 GSLGSTNGATS
-4862 ILTVAEKASAY
+4862 MLTVEKAASAY
-4873 IEGNNTV
+4873 IEGDNLVN
-4880 DGLMVSRGEGE
+4880 GLNIVAGE
-4891 ETTGVLHIGASDDN
+4891 EGVEGGTLNIGADN
-4905 VTLTLRSSTSETDP
+4905 RDVTLTLHSSTSETVA

-4927 SGAGTLR
+4927 EGAGTLR
-4934 VLGNGQVDEG
+4934 VLGNGQVDSG
-4944 VDPDLTIHS
+4944 VDPDLTIHG
-4953 SQERFDGDVQLESG
+4953 SQEAFDGDVKLENG
-4967 AWVKIDAD
+4967 AYVKIDAD
-4975 NSNLFGNRLV
+4975 NNNLFGNRSV
-4985 HTNIS
+4985 HTNIT
-4990 IDKGSLLTI
+4990 IDSKSQLTI
-4999 ESQYNGEGTF
+4999 ESRYDGEGSF
-5009 AGVFTN
+5009 AGIFTN
-5015 GVSGGG
+5015 GAGGGG
-5021 TVEIKLHNSSNL
+5021 TVEIKLLNASDL
-5033 FRFTAEQDKAGFNGT
+5033 FRFTTDQDTAQFNGT

-5053 GTINYTQL
+5053 GTIDYTRL
-5061 YGSTSG
+5061 YSSASG
-5067 GAGDVLADATLQLND
+5067 GNNAVLADATLQLND
-5082 NGILQLF
+5082 NGNLKLF
-5089 GDDDTGSGTTADVN
+5089 DTDETGNGSTSDVN

-5142 GVLALNDD
+5142 GVLALNSVGEGEV
-5150 DGRTSTVTISQ
+5150 GRTSTVTISQ

-5279 QTRAVSAD
+5279 QTGAVSAD
-5287 DFADET
+5287 DFTDET

-5416 QSDEN
+5416 QSDED
-5421 SLITVTE
+5421 SLVTVTE

-5512 YEGSFNL
+5512 YEDSFNL

-5577 GAFNLSDERNLSAL
+5577 GAFNLSDERNLSAF

-5599 GAGRLEIASDIGA
+5599 SAGRLEIASDIGA

-5649 DGTLTVNGNVGVE
+5649 NGTLTVNGNIGVE

-5706 GNVVN
+5706 GKVVNVN
-5711 DEGAFTLTVTG
+5711 DEGSFTLTVTG
-5722 GVYDSTNS
+5722 GEYDSGHS
-5730 RLEVGIFNDGSS
+5730 SLKVGIFNDGNTDE
-5742 VKVAKGIYDYTVR
+5742 VAKGIYDYTVR
-5755 LTEDGLNL
+5755 LTEGEGGLNL

-5770 ELIKDQTLSLKGY
+5770 ELIRDKTLSLKGY

-5820 STTVAGGAT
+5820 ATTVAGGAT

-5837 ALGETSSLNLKDTAD
+5837 ALGETSSLNLEDSAD
-5852 GLVGARVEIHGDET
+5852 GLVGARAEIHGDET

-5956 GSEGILRLDTTST
+5956 GSEGILRIDNKST

-5979 QTVTDDDGTIYTY
+5979 QTVTGDDGTIYTY

-6022 YKYPSGDDQAFTG
+6022 YVYSSGDDQAFTG

-6049 KADVLESVHVK
+6049 KANVLESVHVK
-6060 LDGDATLDVSADT
+6060 LDGDATLDISSDT

-6092 FGSLALDREQAEA
+6092 FGSLALDREHAEA
-6105 RATHIDLNGYD
+6105 RATHINLDGNDLN
-6116 LTLEDSDRQVEVSF
+6116 LEDADRQVEISF
-6130 RQDATNYISDAGS
+6130 RQNATNYISDAGS

-6160 DIGKLVVDGQAIAT
+6160 DIGTLYIDGTALAT
-6174 AEDAQAV
+6174 SDNAQAA

-6187 HEFADNAEDQ
+6187 HELADNAEDQ

-6202 IAGAGQEADVQQ
+6202 IAGAGQETDVQQ
-6214 VARVNREFG
+6214 VARVNRKFG
-6223 DFGYADMSA
+6223 DFGYADMSD
-6232 QNLGNALYVGY
+6232 QNLGNALYLGY

-6249 LLYRGSNNEAYGAD
+6249 LLYRGSNDEAYGAD

-6352 DASGGGF
+6352 NESGGGF

-6370 ENALIGGKDASV
+6370 ENALIGGKDASL

-6407 VTTGTVTDVEGLG
+6407 ITTGTVTDVEGLG
-6420 KGDVYIGENYQ
+6420 QGDVYIGENYQ
-6431 LQITD
+6431 LQVTD
-6436 VADASGGSVLL
+6436 VADADGGSILL
-6447 ENDLLDVNG
+6447 ENDISDVNG

-6477 IAGNNLNFSGNIRV
+6477 IDGNNSNFSGNIRV

-6550 ADRTVSIG
+6550 ADKTVSIG
-6558 IGLGGDFEGTFTV
+6558 SGLGSGFEGTFTV

-6588 NLAASGGNALI
+6588 NLAASGGNASI
-6599 IVSGEESVEFG
+6599 IVSGDGPVEFG
-6610 KNLTI
+6610 NNLTI

-6712 MTVDITDGGKKVA
+6712 MMVDITDGGKKVA

-6762 QGAISGST
+6762 QGAVSGST

-6797 LTLTGAGNTYHGAT
+6797 LTLTGAKNDYHGAT

-6824 LGNTSLV
+6824 LDNTSLV

-6878 ITGSGNLAL
+6878 ITGRGELEL
-6887 LSNASVVV
+6887 LSNASVAV

-6902 AFTGSVT
+6902 AFTGAVK
-6909 MEEGAEYALSA
+6909 MEEGAEYVLNA

-6926 IVRNNFADSKNSAG
+6926 IVGNSFADGKNSAG
-6940 GTVRFDKASGSSSAN
+6940 GTVRFDKASGGSSAN
-6955 YSLAGSAVGF
+6955 YSLAGSAVDF

-6976 VSANSIEA
+6976 VSANSIAA
-6984 IGGKGSELLITT
+6984 IGGEGSELLITT

-7013 DELVGQNDS
+7013 DKLVGQNDS

-7060 GVLFGTSDRKSA
+7060 GVLFGTADRESA
-7072 YDTAL
+7072 YGTAL
-7077 EIVEDAWAAGFGGV
+7077 EIAEGAWAAGFGGV

-7111 SVFASTATKAAN
+7111 SVLASTVAKVAN
-7123 EDPANTPP
+7123 EDPANNPP
-7131 AADNTVD
+7131 TADNTAE

-7186 DGVGTGGIFDM
+7186 DDIGTGGIFDM
-7197 NAIIAGDDSIADHV
+7197 NAIIAGEDSIADHV

-7219 NGYVD
+7219 KGFVD
-7224 VNYDSTVSTGGTLE
+7224 VNYDDSVSTGGELE

-7247 GDDGESLWLKDEVK
+7247 GDSGENLLLKDK
-7261 IGDLWYRLM
+7261 IQIGDLYYRLM

-7292 DTEDVEN
+7292 DTEEVEN

-7353 SNASGQMNADGNL
+7353 SNASGQMDADGNL

-7406 KSSKGSFRGY
+7406 KTSKGSFRGY

-7440 NRFDNEVG
+7440 NRFDSEVG
-7448 PDDYD
+7448 QDDYD

-7468 LSKGLTDGGRHYEWR
+7468 LSKGITDGGRNYEWR

-7495 SDPGNWTSRLG
+7495 GDPDDWTSSLG

-7553 TTMSTQYGDVTS
+7553 TTMSTKYGDVTS

>member
-1 MNAIYKV
+1 MTVSNT
-8 IWNDAIRQYQV
+8 NDFTA
-19 VNELC
+19 
-24 RSRRKACSV
+24 
-33 KAVHTERTSDSAT
+33 AVS
-46 SSLKIGAALVG
+46 
-57 AIAVMGAGM
+57 
-66 TAYAEDLPL
+66 
-75 DFVDGTFD
+75 VDG
-83 TDGGTLN
+83 GVKL
-90 DPLQFGLE
+90 
-98 DVPNF
+98 
-103 PTSNQFF
+103 
-110 VLNGKDFR
+110 
-118 AGTSNVSS
+118 
-126 QDSDGIIGNLLQ
+126 
-138 IPSRDY
+138 
-144 LPNGKIKI
+144 
-152 VDDAG
+152 
-157 AVLYDGSNEASRFGI
+157 
-172 AGSDANLYYKFNV
+172 
-185 NFTGGEGNSLIY
+185 SL
-197 TLNRELTRI
+197 
-206 DLTGNQSSQ
+206 
-215 YGLVVFGGEADET
+215 A
-228 SSNLTDLDVAITGT
+228 A
-242 GDIQFAFTNQQ
+242 
-253 GGEDAN
+253 
-259 MGYLYLNTD
+259 
-268 SNILDDGVAEE
+268 
-279 QASTYTGKT
+279 
-288 YVGNVGGD
+288 
-296 PNGKAVTVIF
+296 
-306 GKNNAFGS
+306 NNALGT
-314 TSNLYIHDDSSVW
+314 TSGLTV
-327 FADKDLK
+327 ADTAEVALNNGVS
-334 TRHTQTV
+334 QTV
-341 GGLTGEG
+341 GGLEGTGTVSLGSGSSFTLGQNGAASLETAVTG
-348 ELNFGNAAEVT
+348 GANSTFTVNLGGSSNALTFDNQTAYNGRFVLQSAYLQFADNSSAEAV
-359 LKQTSTG
+359 LGGSTFVL
-366 NGYTDTDN
+366 D
-374 GVVRVDNAFTGA
+374 
-386 SANGGGAVFNIDLSE
+386 GGAVFDLQSGTAGT
-401 LKLNTT
+401 LGGFVFDGGTLGTHQTTIADAGNAQLNVSG
-407 DPVRGSDSVYGI
+407 DVYL
-419 FFTDQPQKDEY
+419 DESSKIEA
-430 TGLIT
+430 GGIT
-435 LTGGAVTAY
+435 LTGASDVLGADNAEGVRQVFIQYTGE
-444 NKDHSQNFNG
+444 FNSG
-454 VADPYTNLNG
+454 NGTQLSIDGDALASSDIFNEGNATDVVAHGTWS
-464 ILLGST
+464 GSVDVDT
-470 LQLKQDGWVRVDSR
+470 EGKQIYGDLQLTQ
-484 GELNNLIIDSGA
+484 I
-496 GGIDFSNL
+496 
-504 GNVVANGE
+504 
-512 GALTINGNLTFSGA
+512 
-526 DATVSIKDFN
+526 
-536 YNIGEAAADMDLIDA
+536 DLIDT
-551 DEGLRNTLVHVE
+551 DVGLILNAS
-563 GDVVGEENYGFVL
+563 DA
-576 EESQQKPVVSE
+576 
-587 ITDDSGTTV
+587 DDS
-596 ASGTWVFEDELDYDD
+596 S
-611 SGNYDLVYKL
+611 
-621 TQVDIKEGQ
+621 
-630 TLTISGS
+630 
-637 DKASEA
+637 
-643 SKTQDFTAK
+643 
-652 IIGSGNIVFDAADNA
+652 
-667 TGSGTRIEIG
+667 
-677 DASTTDKNDYT
+677 
-688 GSTTVTDGTTLVLTE
+688 
-703 DDAMGRT
+703 
-710 SDLIAHGNVEI
+710 
-721 GSGIEQIVKN
+721 
-731 INSSGSGTI
+731 
-740 SIADSGT
+740 
-747 LTVDASGDQTIN
+747 
-759 NIISGAGD
+759 
-767 LNIDLGGSDKKLVF
+767 
-781 GNSGQGSSFTGDLS
+781 
-795 LGNGRFSLDDGQN
+795 
-808 EAFAGSSSI
+808 
-817 VLGTG
+817 
-822 SVFDFGSGTSNIKDL
+822 
-837 TVNADSKLESSA
+837 
-849 LVIGSDTAPHNISGS
+849 
-864 FSLNSDTTITL
+864 
-875 TGVSVETDLS
+875 
-885 LTDYDGNSVSQD
+885 
-897 FITAGNVTVGANAE
+897 
-911 ISLSGAGDFV
+911 
-921 NLGNLVLDYQ
+921 
-931 QTQNGSTATVAE
+931 
-943 TVWTVNGSLTQNGNA
+943 
-958 FQVGTQLKEI
+958 
-968 RLIGNTILSG
+968 
-978 SGTSNELSALVT
+978 LSALVT
-990 DSDTDGSHSLQFS
+990 
-1003 SADGTQ
+1003 
-1009 TSFTIVDYAGDSV
+1009 
-1022 FGNSYTGATT
+1022 
-1032 VDSNVTVTLGTNNGF
+1032 
-1047 GSTSLLTAQGNV
+1047 
-1059 TLSDG
+1059 
-1064 VKQTVKG
+1064 
-1071 LSGTGTITLGS
+1071 GS
-1082 GAELTLDQTGS
+1082 GNLTL
-1093 ASVGNILAGTG
+1093 
-1104 KFIVDLGAEAN
+1104 
-1115 ELSFTNSGAGAFGG
+1115 
-1129 TVSLSDGTVRL
+1129 
-1140 ASGTATQTVLSGADL
+1140 
-1155 ALDTDG
+1155 
-1161 RLIVS
+1161 
-1166 GSGTDQRE
+1166 
-1174 LGGLTLNGNS
+1174 
-1184 QIDFSSVSMGD
+1184 
-1195 ANSNNAQ
+1195 
-1202 LYVSGSFTI
+1202 
-1211 NGSND
+1211 
-1216 VSVGGINLDGTKNIL
+1216 
-1231 AADDDNGGLKQAL
+1231 
-1244 VTANG
+1244 
-1249 GIDLSRGQLVI
+1249 
-1260 DLTDPLMKSEIKNS
+1260 
-1274 GSDKTVAYGVWT
+1274 
-1286 AGAGDDVFTV
+1286 
-1296 AGNTLYASLRL
+1296 AGN
-1307 SEIQLADATTGLI
+1307 
-1320 LDATGLTVGDGTT
+1320 
-1333 LTAKITDHDTT
+1333 
-1344 AGKIVFAGGDIT
+1344 IT
-1356 IGGTRTDE
+1356 IGRKQDQ
-1364 ENTYTGATDV
+1364 ENTYSGTTTVTD
-1374 TGGTVTLGKTNAFG
+1374 GTVTLGKTNAFG
-1388 KTSLLTV
+1388 ATSLLTV
-1395 SGGQVAFN
+1395 SGGHVAFN
-1403 NQSTR
+1403 GQTTQ
-1408 IGAIKTTQDGALLG
+1408 IGAIKTTQGGALT
-1422 DGSITLFGTS
+1422 GSGAITLFGTS
-1432 TQTDIVGANIGLSA
+1432 TQTDIVGANSDLSA
-1446 SIAMLDGHTATIHH
+1446 SIAMIGGHTATIHH

-1537 DDNLGTGVIKFAGSG
+1537 DDNLGTGVIKFAGSS

-1773 LATSGTSL
+1773 LATSGNSL
-1781 GLDFDLTGVE
+1781 GLDFKLTEVD
-1791 IVRGETLVLEED
+1791 IVRGETLVLKGD
-1803 GTLGVVVSDHGTGTS
+1803 GTLGVVVKDYQTGTS
-1818 GGSLE
+1818 GGNLE
-1823 IAADSEVLLTGANEY
+1823 IASGSNVVLSGQNEY
-1838 TGSTTV
+1838 TGTTTV
-1844 KGELTAGASGLGG
+1844 RGHLAADASGLGD
-1857 TSFLSVESGGTYI
+1857 TSLLVVESSGTYV
-1870 NSGANTVGGLD
+1870 NAGENTVGGLRVVED
-1881 VNADSTLILS
+1881 GKLVLD
-1891 GGSGTTLAIEHGDAS
+1891 GDGEGQYPTLAIAHDA
-1906 GSSTIAGALQ
+1906 GESSTIAGVIQ
-1916 GSGALSLD
+1916 GSGNLSLD
-1924 AGTLAVTANN
+1924 EGTLAVTANAE
-1934 RTNWTGDIDLG
+1934 TNWQGNLALG
-1945 TSSTGATLRLNGENA
+1945 TSATKAVLNLTGENA
-1960 LGTGTVTFVN
+1960 LGNGTVTFVN
-1970 SSSEILLN
+1970 NDSEI
-1978 HAGDLSFGNS
+1978 HLSHSGALAFGNA
-1988 VSGSGSFHVDLD
+1988 VSGSGSIYVDLA
-2000 GNDFTFTNAEDDLT
+2000 GNDFTFTNTQANLT
-2014 AGARLYLDH
+2014 AGSHLYLTD
-2023 AGFSLDGGLN
+2023 AGFSLDSGLN

-2048 MLSSSGEVDR
+2048 TLSSSGEVDR

-2072 LGEIDGNGGQLV
+2072 LGEIDGDGGQLV
-2084 LSSGG
+2084 LSSGDSG
-2089 SGNGTLKLS
+2089 SGALKLS

-2132 TFDLDLFEGVSKLTG
+2132 TFDLDLFEGVSDLIG
-2147 VTVETD
+2147 VTEGTD
-2153 GQISGGLATDGD
+2153 GQISDGLATDGD
-2165 FDSTAE
+2165 FSRTAE

-2186 VAVLRRGGNGSF
+2186 VAVLRRGGSGSF

-2239 SASVTGKGNIVF
+2239 SARVTGKGNIIF

-2265 TGSTYVQSGVTV
+2265 TGSTYVQSGATV

-2283 VFGKTDYLQIDA
+2283 VFGKTDYLQINA

-2359 AGATFTING
+2359 DAATFTING
-2368 AGASDDSATVSF
+2368 AGASDGRADVSF
-2380 GTTSNLSGTTLVFE
+2380 GTTSNLSGTTLVLE

-2404 TSDHGYQTA
+2404 TNDHGYRTA

-2422 TNSLLTIY
+2422 TDSILTIY
-2430 ANNGGT
+2430 ANNAGT
-2436 AQTYDLNKLSFAG
+2436 AQTYDLNELSFAG
-2449 GRIDFGSVTLT
+2449 GRINFGEVTLT
-2460 TDDHTNAILHVDTLD
+2460 TDSTDAILHVDTLD
-2475 LSQSGTIGVQAT
+2475 LSQAGTIGVQAT

-2499 RSFRQTLIK
+2499 KSFRQTLIE
-2508 YEKLTNTSNL
+2508 YGSLTENSNP
-2518 DNLKPAS
+2518 DNLQPAS
-2525 SEEMPDSAI
+2525 SEEMDDSAI
-2534 YAADN
+2534 YAADD

-2551 FVPKDDADPNTIAMS
+2551 LVPKDDADPNTIAMS

-2576 GGTANGLVLD
+2576 GGSGDGLVLN

-2698 FISGSNSAED
+2698 FISGSNSAEGD
-2708 VVSGFTGTVV
+2708 ISGFTGTVV

-2730 EGLGAEAT
+2730 EGLGDKAT

-2749 GASGNFETTLT
+2749 GASGTFATTLT
-2760 GAGTMKIEGGTV
+2760 GAGTMKIDGGTV
-2772 AIAGAGNDSFSGAW
+2772 AIAGAGNESFSGAW
-2786 LLSNNARTTVSGSSD
+2786 LLSNSAHTTVSGSAD
-2801 ASADDLLGTGVVN
+2801 ASAEDLLGTGVVN
-2814 LDAGTTLTL
+2814 LDAGTMLTL

-2884 SGSNNALNMAGT
+2884 SGSNNALNMAGA
-2896 DFKLGS
+2896 DFKLSS
-2902 GAELKVEKDGLVDTF
+2902 GAELKVEKGGLVDTF
-2917 KQLSVENGST
+2917 KQLAVVDGST
-2927 IRFEGELGI
+2927 IRFGGTLGI
-2936 GAGAGDLAKL
+2936 GAETRDLAKL

-2990 VAETGGVNASGWIL
+2990 VAETGGVNASGWLL
-3004 NSNSGTASGLKQGIF
+3004 NSNSGTASGLKQGIL
-3019 DANNTEVAQAEYSYG
+3019 DAKNIEVAQAEYSYG

-3114 AGALGDTSGLTLQNR
+3114 AGALGDTSGLTLQNG
-3129 ALYVNDGANT
+3129 ASYVNDGENT
-3139 VGTLNAQGAQLTL
+3139 VGTLAAQGAQLTL

-3159 DGSGNSISGGSILGA
+3159 DGSGNSISGGSISGA

-3188 LESEN
+3188 LESEK
-3193 YSGAITLGTTSG
+3193 YSGAVTLGTTSG
-3205 GASFSFINGIDGKA
+3205 GAHLGFVNGTT
-3219 GIGAGTVTF
+3219 GIGSGTVTF
-3228 AHDDSTVSVT
+3228 AHDESTVSVS
-3238 GSSSLTLS
+3238 GMNGVTLS
-3246 NTYAGSGT
+3246 NTYAGNGT
-3254 INVNLGSSGNV
+3254 INVDLGGSLNV
-3265 FAFDD
+3265 FAFNGA
-3270 DQGEMGAD
+3270 QGKVAED
-3278 DRFTGTLSI
+3278 ERFTGTLSL
-3287 ANAEYRLYE
+3287 ANAQYHLYE
-3296 DETLAYAGLRTDSGS
+3296 DETLANAGLRTNAGS
-3311 LVVVNTVGEL
+3311 LVVVNTSDKLDDRSVNVL

-3375 TGEKLYLIEGKSLEI
+3375 TGEKLYLIEGKSLGI

-3614 TVANVLRG
+3614 TVANVLLG

-3665 ANALGGADLTVASG
+3665 ANALGGADLTIASG

-3686 SSGWKFDNVL
+3686 SSGWTFDNVL

-3710 SGNAFNFS
+3710 SGNAFNFAET
-3718 GSNQTING
+3718 NQRIDGT
-3726 RVTLTDLMLTLDGHN
+3726 VTLTDLMLTIGGASGSDN
-3741 EEVLDTASV
+3741 AAVLDSASV

-3844 QNLITAGTI
+3844 QNLITAGAI
-3853 DGSAVSDNGT
+3853 DGSAVSDDGT
-3863 VIGIG
+3863 VTGIG
-3868 LTDSRGNALQTVRAA
+3868 LTDSSGNALQTVRAD
-3883 IKNGN
+3883 IKNGS

-3915 IDILGDLTI
+3915 IDIVGDLTI

-3931 AKISSTGR
+3931 AKISSTSG
-3939 TGSLTVSADENLT
+3939 TGSLTVSAGENLT
-3952 LSGENDYTVAT
+3952 LTGENDYTVAT
-3963 TVTGMLTADKKAL
+3963 MVTGILTADKKAL

-3997 VGDLESSGK
+3997 VGELESSGK

-4016 NALDGESHVSGTLAG
+4016 NDQDGESHVSGTLAG
-4031 NGDLMI
+4031 NGGLMI

-4044 TAVSDPTS
+4044 TAVSEPTS
-4052 GYAGTVTLGTSDTD
+4052 GYTGTVTLGTSDTD
-4066 AHLTLEAD
+4066 AHLTLEAA

-4119 GESFAFKAGQEKSV
+4119 GESFAFKKGQEGKDID
-4133 FTGALT
+4133 FAGTLT

-4144 YDFTTDANDILDDVS
+4144 YDFTTDANDILNDVS

-4170 NDADDTATRKIK
+4170 NKADDTATRKIN
-4182 GLSLNGGRIDFG
+4182 GMSLNGGRIDFG
-4194 TIGNGSGLIDLQG
+4194 TIGNGSGHIDLQG
-4207 QSLLTSDV
+4207 QSLSTSTV
-4215 DTTLSLETDLADR
+4215 ADTTFSLETDLADR
-4228 QDASGSAAFDT
+4228 QDASGSAAFDG
-4239 VIDDSVLLIG
+4239 VIDESVLLIG
-4249 NIAAATPES
+4249 NVAADTPES

-4263 AFADNGQAF
+4263 AFEDNGQAF
-4272 TRDLTQG
+4272 TRDLTQVTEKG

-4293 VLAGNDDGTKNIE
+4293 VLTGNADGTKNVV
-4306 AGLVNESLELLTT
+4306 AGLENQSLELLTT
-4319 YNVRDSGSITLK
+4319 YNVRDSGSIALE

-4336 SLAVYNELK
+4336 SLAVYDELT
-4345 LTNGANSYKGDTTVF
+4345 LTNGSNRYTGETTVS
-4360 GAGAV
+4360 GTGAV
-4365 LTLGADG
+4365 LTLVADG

-4377 DSHTGELSVT
+4377 NLHTGKLSVT
-4387 DGAKVD
+4387 GGAKVD

-4404 TAEGTDALV
+4404 NASGGDALV
-4413 SADQTNGKLTI
+4413 STKGGQLTI
-4424 ADGGT
+4424 ANGGT
-4429 VSGVNSGFHTAVE
+4429 VSGANVGFNTAVE
-4442 LSDGSA
+4442 LLDGSA
-4448 GLTLTNVDAL
+4448 DLTLTNVDAL

-4497 NVTLTGEN
+4497 NVTLKGDN
-4505 TFAGTLTV
+4505 TFDGSLTV
-4513 DSDSSVAASGDVFLH
+4513 DANSSVAASGDVFSH
-4528 IVGGSLELEG
+4528 IGGGSLELKG
-4538 SADFTQTTFAD
+4538 SAAFAQTTFAD
-4549 EHSVW
+4549 ENSVW
-4554 KWNRTVNGSGNLSL
+4554 TWNRTVNGSGNLSL

-4591 GNLQMTL
+4591 GNLQMML
-4598 SSGGNIMQSLA
+4598 SSGGNDI

-4617 SLILDAD
+4617 SLILDTG

-4713 ISVITAHNIALD
+4713 ISVITADDIALD
-4725 GFKDINEGGSVTLD
+4725 GFTDINKGGRVTLD

-4746 EIVDG
+4746 EIVDR

-4804 ENTLSAKLS
+4804 ENTLSAKLT

-4975 NSNLFGNRLV
+4975 KSNLFGNSLV
-4985 HTNIS
+4985 HTKIS

-4999 ESQYNGEGTF
+4999 ESRYDGEGSF
-5009 AGVFTN
+5009 AGIFTN
-5015 GVSGGG
+5015 GANDLGG
-5021 TVEIKLHNSSNL
+5021 TVEIKLLNASDL
-5033 FRFTAEQDKAGFNGT
+5033 FRFTTDQDTAHFNGT

-5053 GTINYTQL
+5053 GTIDYTRL
-5061 YGSTSG
+5061 YSSASG
-5067 GAGDVLADATLQLND
+5067 GNNAVLADATLQLND
-5082 NGILQLF
+5082 NGNLKLF
-5089 GDDDTGSGTTADVN
+5089 DTDETGNGSTSDVN

-5142 GVLALNDD
+5142 GVLALNSVGEGEV
-5150 DGRTSTVTISQ
+5150 GRTSTVTILQ

-5279 QTRAVSAD
+5279 QTGTVSAD
-5287 DFADET
+5287 DFTDET

-5356 FTGNTYTGKT
+5356 FTGNTYTGKS

-5416 QSDEN
+5416 QSDED
-5421 SLITVTE
+5421 SLVTVTE

-5599 GAGRLEIASDIGA
+5599 GAGRLEIASGIGA

-5649 DGTLTVNGNVGVE
+5649 DGTLTVNGNIGVE

-5706 GNVVN
+5706 GKVVNVN
-5711 DEGAFTLTVTG
+5711 DEGSFTLTVTG
-5722 GVYDSTNS
+5722 GEYDSGHS
-5730 RLEVGIFNDGSS
+5730 SLKVGIFNDGNTDE
-5742 VKVAKGIYDYTVR
+5742 VAKGIYDYTVR
-5755 LTEDGLNL
+5755 LTEGEGGLNL

-5770 ELIKDQTLSLKGY
+5770 ELIRDKTLSLKGY

-5895 TAGVESTVNGQ
+5895 TAGVKSTVHGQ

-5920 ADSNDH
+5920 AESSDY
-5926 DLVVTSANNNFYGDV
+5926 DLVVTTANDDFYGDV

-5979 QTVTDDDGTIYTY
+5979 KTVTGDDGTVYTY

-6022 YKYPSGDDQAFTG
+6022 YVYSSGDDQAFTG

-6060 LDGDATLDVSADT
+6060 LDGDATLDISSDT

-6092 FGSLALDREQAEA
+6092 FGSLALDREHAEA
-6105 RATHIDLNGYD
+6105 RATHINLDGNDLN
-6116 LTLEDSDRQVEVSF
+6116 LEDADRQVEISF
-6130 RQDATNYISDAGS
+6130 RQNATNYISDAGS

-6160 DIGKLVVDGQAIAT
+6160 GIGNLHVDGETLAT
-6174 AEDAQAV
+6174 SENAQAV

-6187 HEFADNAEDQ
+6187 HELADNAEDQ

-6214 VARVNREFG
+6214 VARVDREFG
-6223 DFGYADMSA
+6223 DFGYADMSD
-6232 QNLGNALYVGY
+6232 QNLGNALYLGY

-6249 LLYRGSNNEAYGAD
+6249 LLYRGSNDEAYGAD

-6293 GGTGGTLLIGDAS
+6293 GGTGGMLLIGDAS

-6312 NYTGRTWVTGN
+6312 NFTGRTWVTGN

-6352 DASGGGF
+6352 DESGGGF

-6370 ENALIGGKDASV
+6370 ENALIGGKDASL

-6420 KGDVYIGENYQ
+6420 QGNVYIGENYQ

-6436 VADASGGSVLL
+6436 IADADGGSILL
-6447 ENDLLDVNG
+6447 ENDIFDVNG
-6456 EGGLLQIG
+6456 KGGLLQIG

-6477 IAGNNLNFSGNIRV
+6477 IAGNNSNFSGNIRV

-6536 HNVDGRGTLNVTTD
+6536 HNVDGRGTLNVATD
-6550 ADRTVSIG
+6550 ADKTVSIG
-6558 IGLGGDFEGTFTV
+6558 SGLGSGFEGTFTV

-6588 NLAASGGNALI
+6588 NLAASGGNASI
-6599 IVSGEESVEFG
+6599 IVSDDGPVEFG
-6610 KNLTI
+6610 NNLTL

-6624 LVFEDPIKLSDNG
+6624 LVFEDSIKLSDNG

-6659 GELEAGQGPSDAL
+6659 GELEAGQGPNEPL

-6677 TMADEGAIDY
+6677 TMADEGSIDY

-6701 LSLETGGSGNA
+6701 LSLETDGSGNA

-6739 TELGLSYKL
+6739 TELGLSYRL

-6762 QGAISGST
+6762 QGAVSGST

-6782 ANITGAGGISLVNGN
+6782 AKITGAGGISLVNGN
-6797 LTLTGAGNTYHGAT
+6797 LTLTGAENTYHGAT

-6856 LDLQAGSKLSLK
+6856 LDLEAGSKLSLK

-6878 ITGSGNLAL
+6878 ITGSGNLEL
-6887 LSNASVVV
+6887 LSNASVAV

-6926 IVRNNFADSKNSAG
+6926 IVRNSFADSKNSAG

-6976 VSANSIEA
+6976 VSANSIAA
-6984 IGGKGSELLITT
+6984 IGGEGSELLITT

-7001 EIDKATL
+7001 EIEKATL

-7013 DELVGQNDS
+7013 DELVGQSDS

-7046 DNAMGAGKVDVKEG
+7046 DNAMGAGAVDVKEG

-7077 EIVEDAWAAGFGGV
+7077 EIAEDAWAAGFGGV

-7111 SVFASTATKAAN
+7111 SVFASTTTKAAN

-7247 GDDGESLWLKDEVK
+7247 GDDGDSLRLKDTIK

-7270 WSSEQNEYYLQSS
+7270 WSSDQNEYYLQSS

-7353 SNASGQMNADGNL
+7353 SNASGQLDADGNL

-7440 NRFDNEVG
+7440 NRFDSEVG
-7448 PDDYD
+7448 QDDYD

-7468 LSKGLTDGGRHYEWR
+7468 LSKGITDGGRNYEWR

-7495 SDPGNWTSRLG
+7495 GDPDDWTSSLG

-7553 TTMSTQYGDVTS
+7553 TTMSTKYGDVTS

>member
-1 MNAIYKV
+1 M
-8 IWNDAIRQYQV
+8 
-19 VNELC
+19 
-24 RSRRKACSV
+24 
-33 KAVHTERTSDSAT
+33 
-46 SSLKIGAALVG
+46 
-57 AIAVMGAGM
+57 
-66 TAYAEDLPL
+66 
-75 DFVDGTFD
+75 
-83 TDGGTLN
+83 
-90 DPLQFGLE
+90 
-98 DVPNF
+98 
-103 PTSNQFF
+103 
-110 VLNGKDFR
+110 
-118 AGTSNVSS
+118 
-126 QDSDGIIGNLLQ
+126 
-138 IPSRDY
+138 
-144 LPNGKIKI
+144 
-152 VDDAG
+152 
-157 AVLYDGSNEASRFGI
+157 
-172 AGSDANLYYKFNV
+172 
-185 NFTGGEGNSLIY
+185 
-197 TLNRELTRI
+197 
-206 DLTGNQSSQ
+206 
-215 YGLVVFGGEADET
+215 
-228 SSNLTDLDVAITGT
+228 
-242 GDIQFAFTNQQ
+242 
-253 GGEDAN
+253 
-259 MGYLYLNTD
+259 
-268 SNILDDGVAEE
+268 
-279 QASTYTGKT
+279 
-288 YVGNVGGD
+288 
-296 PNGKAVTVIF
+296 
-306 GKNNAFGS
+306 
-314 TSNLYIHDDSSVW
+314 
-327 FADKDLK
+327 
-334 TRHTQTV
+334 
-341 GGLTGEG
+341 
-348 ELNFGNAAEVT
+348 
-359 LKQTSTG
+359 
-366 NGYTDTDN
+366 
-374 GVVRVDNAFTGA
+374 
-386 SANGGGAVFNIDLSE
+386 
-401 LKLNTT
+401 
-407 DPVRGSDSVYGI
+407 
-419 FFTDQPQKDEY
+419 
-430 TGLIT
+430 
-435 LTGGAVTAY
+435 
-444 NKDHSQNFNG
+444 
-454 VADPYTNLNG
+454 
-464 ILLGST
+464 
-470 LQLKQDGWVRVDSR
+470 
-484 GELNNLIIDSGA
+484 
-496 GGIDFSNL
+496 
-504 GNVVANGE
+504 
-512 GALTINGNLTFSGA
+512 
-526 DATVSIKDFN
+526 
-536 YNIGEAAADMDLIDA
+536 
-551 DEGLRNTLVHVE
+551 
-563 GDVVGEENYGFVL
+563 
-576 EESQQKPVVSE
+576 
-587 ITDDSGTTV
+587 
-596 ASGTWVFEDELDYDD
+596 
-611 SGNYDLVYKL
+611 
-621 TQVDIKEGQ
+621 
-630 TLTISGS
+630 
-637 DKASEA
+637 
-643 SKTQDFTAK
+643 
-652 IIGSGNIVFDAADNA
+652 
-667 TGSGTRIEIG
+667 
-677 DASTTDKNDYT
+677 
-688 GSTTVTDGTTLVLTE
+688 
-703 DDAMGRT
+703 
-710 SDLIAHGNVEI
+710 
-721 GSGIEQIVKN
+721 
-731 INSSGSGTI
+731 
-740 SIADSGT
+740 
-747 LTVDASGDQTIN
+747 
-759 NIISGAGD
+759 
-767 LNIDLGGSDKKLVF
+767 
-781 GNSGQGSSFTGDLS
+781 
-795 LGNGRFSLDDGQN
+795 
-808 EAFAGSSSI
+808 
-817 VLGTG
+817 
-822 SVFDFGSGTSNIKDL
+822 
-837 TVNADSKLESSA
+837 
-849 LVIGSDTAPHNISGS
+849 
-864 FSLNSDTTITL
+864 
-875 TGVSVETDLS
+875 
-885 LTDYDGNSVSQD
+885 
-897 FITAGNVTVGANAE
+897 
-911 ISLSGAGDFV
+911 
-921 NLGNLVLDYQ
+921 
-931 QTQNGSTATVAE
+931 
-943 TVWTVNGSLTQNGNA
+943 
-958 FQVGTQLKEI
+958 
-968 RLIGNTILSG
+968 
-978 SGTSNELSALVT
+978 
-990 DSDTDGSHSLQFS
+990 
-1003 SADGTQ
+1003 
-1009 TSFTIVDYAGDSV
+1009 
-1022 FGNSYTGATT
+1022 
-1032 VDSNVTVTLGTNNGF
+1032 
-1047 GSTSLLTAQGNV
+1047 
-1059 TLSDG
+1059 
-1064 VKQTVKG
+1064 
-1071 LSGTGTITLGS
+1071 
-1082 GAELTLDQTGS
+1082 
-1093 ASVGNILAGTG
+1093 
-1104 KFIVDLGAEAN
+1104 
-1115 ELSFTNSGAGAFGG
+1115 
-1129 TVSLSDGTVRL
+1129 
-1140 ASGTATQTVLSGADL
+1140 
-1155 ALDTDG
+1155 
-1161 RLIVS
+1161 
-1166 GSGTDQRE
+1166 
-1174 LGGLTLNGNS
+1174 
-1184 QIDFSSVSMGD
+1184 
-1195 ANSNNAQ
+1195 
-1202 LYVSGSFTI
+1202 
-1211 NGSND
+1211 
-1216 VSVGGINLDGTKNIL
+1216 
-1231 AADDDNGGLKQAL
+1231 
-1244 VTANG
+1244 
-1249 GIDLSRGQLVI
+1249 
-1260 DLTDPLMKSEIKNS
+1260 
-1274 GSDKTVAYGVWT
+1274 
-1286 AGAGDDVFTV
+1286 
-1296 AGNTLYASLRL
+1296 
-1307 SEIQLADATTGLI
+1307 
-1320 LDATGLTVGDGTT
+1320 
-1333 LTAKITDHDTT
+1333 
-1344 AGKIVFAGGDIT
+1344 
-1356 IGGTRTDE
+1356 
-1364 ENTYTGATDV
+1364 
-1374 TGGTVTLGKTNAFG
+1374 
-1388 KTSLLTV
+1388 
-1395 SGGQVAFN
+1395 
-1403 NQSTR
+1403 
-1408 IGAIKTTQDGALLG
+1408 
-1422 DGSITLFGTS
+1422 
-1432 TQTDIVGANIGLSA
+1432 
-1446 SIAMLDGHTATIHH
+1446 
-1460 SQGLGTGGIA
+1460 
-1470 LSDSSTL
+1470 
-1477 ILDYSDLNTA
+1477 
-1487 FANVLTG
+1487 
-1494 GGSLQIGNG
+1494 
-1503 TNAAAVYINGDN
+1503 
-1515 TGFSGNINIAAN
+1515 
-1527 ADLLA
+1527 
-1532 SGANV
+1532 
-1537 DDNLGTGVIKFAGSG
+1537 
-1552 STLHLSSN
+1552 
-1560 TRGDITIDNAFSGAG
+1560 
-1575 SLYVS
+1575 
-1580 GTDSNQHFGFETS
+1580 
-1593 GWGNDFNGGTLTL
+1593 
-1606 TGIAMRVGSTVNY
+1606 
-1619 GDNNAAN
+1619 
-1626 LAQANLALNAN
+1626 
-1637 AILEVSSGD
+1637 
-1646 RIDTFNNLTLSGGS
+1646 
-1660 VRFDGTAGF
+1660 
-1669 NAGNDLADLH
+1669 
-1679 IDGTL
+1679 
-1684 TLGSGNIALTLPD
+1684 
-1697 QSADMTGS
+1697 
-1705 LGHDSLLS
+1705 
-1713 TASSGLF
+1713 
-1720 ETLIEAEKGIVGDI
+1720 
-1734 SNITLNNGSGKG
+1734 
-1746 YSGKQNITGT
+1746 
-1756 LSGGSEGNV
+1756 
-1765 AYGLFDYG
+1765 
-1773 LATSGTSL
+1773 
-1781 GLDFDLTGVE
+1781 
-1791 IVRGETLVLEED
+1791 
-1803 GTLGVVVSDHGTGTS
+1803 
-1818 GGSLE
+1818 
-1823 IAADSEVLLTGANEY
+1823 
-1838 TGSTTV
+1838 
-1844 KGELTAGASGLGG
+1844 
-1857 TSFLSVESGGTYI
+1857 
-1870 NSGANTVGGLD
+1870 
-1881 VNADSTLILS
+1881 
-1891 GGSGTTLAIEHGDAS
+1891 
-1906 GSSTIAGALQ
+1906 
-1916 GSGALSLD
+1916 
-1924 AGTLAVTANN
+1924 
-1934 RTNWTGDIDLG
+1934 
-1945 TSSTGATLRLNGENA
+1945 
-1960 LGTGTVTFVN
+1960 
-1970 SSSEILLN
+1970 
-1978 HAGDLSFGNS
+1978 
-1988 VSGSGSFHVDLD
+1988 
-2000 GNDFTFTNAEDDLT
+2000 
-2014 AGARLYLDH
+2014 
-2023 AGFSLDGGLN
+2023 
-2033 STVAQKTEIVLGSQS
+2033 
-2048 MLSSSGEVDR
+2048 
-2058 LVWGLDLTSGGTID
+2058 
-2072 LGEIDGNGGQLV
+2072 
-2084 LSSGG
+2084 
-2089 SGNGTLKLS
+2089 
-2098 SDQTTTIT
+2098 
-2106 FNGSEASG
+2106 
-2114 GNRVDESNNGASL
+2114 
-2127 LAGGG
+2127 
-2132 TFDLDLFEGVSKLTG
+2132 
-2147 VTVETD
+2147 
-2153 GQISGGLATDGD
+2153 
-2165 FDSTAE
+2165 
-2171 NYYQNADSGD
+2171 
-2181 SADDL
+2181 
-2186 VAVLRRGGNGSF
+2186 
-2198 YYDANRDVV
+2198 
-2207 YMKYGIR
+2207 
-2214 EIDLQLSNS
+2214 
-2223 GQGLRLDAESM
+2223 
-2234 TDATL
+2234 
-2239 SASVTGKGNIVF
+2239 
-2251 AGGAVTVTDSTNDY
+2251 
-2265 TGSTYVQSGVTV
+2265 
-2277 TLGASN
+2277 
-2283 VFGKTDYLQIDA
+2283 
-2295 GGSVALGAGFEQ
+2295 
-2307 TVGELSGSGSLT
+2307 
-2319 LGSGSSFEIDNSQR
+2319 
-2333 KGEGVRDEDDP
+2333 
-2344 AAKDAFVINAAITGA
+2344 
-2359 AGATFTING
+2359 
-2368 AGASDDSATVSF
+2368 
-2380 GTTSNLSGTTLVFE
+2380 
-2394 NLSTSFTSSG
+2394 
-2404 TSDHGYQTA
+2404 
-2413 ASAADTVLG
+2413 
-2422 TNSLLTIY
+2422 
-2430 ANNGGT
+2430 
-2436 AQTYDLNKLSFAG
+2436 
-2449 GRIDFGSVTLT
+2449 
-2460 TDDHTNAILHVDTLD
+2460 
-2475 LSQSGTIGVQAT
+2475 
-2487 IDSGFN
+2487 
-2493 ILDADT
+2493 
-2499 RSFRQTLIK
+2499 
-2508 YEKLTNTSNL
+2508 
-2518 DNLKPAS
+2518 
-2525 SEEMPDSAI
+2525 
-2534 YAADN
+2534 
-2539 TTVLANVQWSGG
+2539 
-2551 FVPKDDADPNTIAMS
+2551 
-2566 YQAVALKLAQ
+2566 
-2576 GGTANGLVLD
+2576 
-2586 ADGHDSTLSIYVT
+2586 
-2599 DDKSVKDNGGGNI
+2599 
-2612 TYAGGKITVAH
+2612 
-2623 ENDYT
+2623 
-2628 GVTKVTAGSVT
+2628 
-2639 LGANS
+2639 
-2644 GFGLTSD
+2644 
-2651 LQVSDGAYVDLG
+2651 
-2663 SHAQTAGAVHA
+2663 
-2674 SGAHALRGSGTLT
+2674 
-2687 LGIAGNELNES
+2687 
-2698 FISGSNSAED
+2698 
-2708 VVSGFTGTVV
+2708 
-2718 LTNGHALVLDST
+2718 
-2730 EGLGAEAT
+2730 
-2738 ANLASGTLVVS
+2738 
-2749 GASGNFETTLT
+2749 
-2760 GAGTMKIEGGTV
+2760 
-2772 AIAGAGNDSFSGAW
+2772 
-2786 LLSNNARTTVSGSSD
+2786 
-2801 ASADDLLGTGVVN
+2801 
-2814 LDAGTTLTL
+2814 
-2823 SEQNS
+2823 
-2828 STNWS
+2828 
-2833 IDNAFVG
+2833 
-2840 SGTLEVLG
+2840 
-2848 TNPSSLQNFAF
+2848 
-2859 STDWDDSNVF
+2859 
-2869 EGTLSLESGIRFTVS
+2869 
-2884 SGSNNALNMAGT
+2884 
-2896 DFKLGS
+2896 
-2902 GAELKVEKDGLVDTF
+2902 
-2917 KQLSVENGST
+2917 
-2927 IRFEGELGI
+2927 
-2936 GAGAGDLAKL
+2936 
-2946 QVNSLSGSGNI
+2946 
-2957 VIDLPAD
+2957 
-2964 GQKVSQTIGEGDL
+2964 
-2977 IARDNSGFFQSLI
+2977 
-2990 VAETGGVNASGWIL
+2990 
-3004 NSNSGTASGLKQGIF
+3004 
-3019 DANNTEVAQAEYSYG
+3019 
-3034 LEAGTDDG
+3034 
-3042 KNALGIGFDLT
+3042 
-3053 AVDISG
+3053 
-3059 GKTLTLSGEGDFD
+3059 
-3072 AVVKDSTGAGDLL
+3072 
-3085 ISGNIGL
+3085 
-3092 TNAENEYSGMTTVS
+3092 
-3106 STGKLTAG
+3106 
-3114 AGALGDTSGLTLQNR
+3114 
-3129 ALYVNDGANT
+3129 
-3139 VGTLNAQGAQLTL
+3139 
-3152 NGALILE
+3152 
-3159 DGSGNSISGGSILGA
+3159 
-3174 GAFTLNAGNLEIDA
+3174 
-3188 LESEN
+3188 
-3193 YSGAITLGTTSG
+3193 
-3205 GASFSFINGIDGKA
+3205 
-3219 GIGAGTVTF
+3219 
-3228 AHDDSTVSVT
+3228 
-3238 GSSSLTLS
+3238 
-3246 NTYAGSGT
+3246 
-3254 INVNLGSSGNV
+3254 
-3265 FAFDD
+3265 
-3270 DQGEMGAD
+3270 
-3278 DRFTGTLSI
+3278 
-3287 ANAEYRLYE
+3287 
-3296 DETLAYAGLRTDSGS
+3296 
-3311 LVVVNTVGEL
+3311 
-3321 TLGGGTI
+3321 
-3328 DFGSMSTDNAGSGQ
+3328 
-3342 IATSSLNFVEGQ
+3342 
-3354 HTTIDLALADRAD
+3354 
-3367 ADGTSVFG
+3367 
-3375 TGEKLYLIEGKSLEI
+3375 
-3390 DEDELGSLTLDS
+3390 
-3402 DAAATTQ
+3402 
-3409 TVKQWGKD
+3409 
-3417 VANLHYGNGSLDADA
+3417 
-3432 SGLYADWTLDTV
+3432 
-3444 ELLSNAS
+3444 
-3451 GGLHVEESGTITAV
+3451 
-3465 VSGSGDVTFTGED
+3465 
-3478 AVVTIA
+3478 
-3484 GSGDNTYTG
+3484 
-3493 ATFVT
+3493 
-3498 SDAQLTL
+3498 
-3505 GKDEALGDTN
+3505 
-3515 RLDVDSGASVAFGEY
+3515 
-3530 AQTIG
+3530 
-3535 ELHVGASGHFT
+3535 
-3546 MSESGSLTL
+3546 
-3555 ASGGSLIASANAEA
+3555 
-3569 AGNLIVSTG
+3569 
-3578 ATLELRGNGAAGSL
+3578 
-3592 SLEAKD
+3592 
-3598 DASISFTQAG
+3598 
-3608 SADGYE
+3608 
-3614 TVANVLRG
+3614 
-3622 SGTYIVG
+3622 
-3629 DGTKSA
+3629 
-3635 YVELTNSGNAFGALK
+3635 
-3650 VLNAGHFLVNGMESG
+3650 NGMESG

-3710 SGNAFNFS
+3710 SGNAFNFAET
-3718 GSNQTING
+3718 NQRIDGT
-3726 RVTLTDLMLTLDGHN
+3726 VTLTDLMLTIGGASGSDN
-3741 EEVLDTASV
+3741 AAVLDSASV
-3750 VAGSNSHVHVAL
+3750 VVGSNSHVHVAL

-3844 QNLITAGTI
+3844 QNLITAGAI
-3853 DGSAVSDNGT
+3853 DGSAVSDDGT
-3863 VIGIG
+3863 VTGIG
-3868 LTDSRGNALQTVRAA
+3868 LTDSSGNALQTVRAD
-3883 IKNGN
+3883 IKNGS

-3915 IDILGDLTI
+3915 IDIVGDLTI

-3931 AKISSTGR
+3931 AKISSTSG
-3939 TGSLTVSADENLT
+3939 TGSLTVSAGENLT
-3952 LSGENDYTVAT
+3952 LTGENDYTVAT
-3963 TVTGMLTADKKAL
+3963 MVTGILTADKKAL

-3997 VGDLESSGK
+3997 VGELESSGK

-4016 NALDGESHVSGTLAG
+4016 NDQDGESHVSGTLAG
-4031 NGDLMI
+4031 NGGLMI

-4044 TAVSDPTS
+4044 TAVSEPTS
-4052 GYAGTVTLGTSDTD
+4052 GYTGTVTLGTSDTD
-4066 AHLTLEAD
+4066 AHLTLEAA

-4119 GESFAFKAGQEKSV
+4119 GESFAFKKGQEGKDID
-4133 FTGALT
+4133 FAGTLT

-4144 YDFTTDANDILDDVS
+4144 YDFTTDANDILNDVS

-4170 NDADDTATRKIK
+4170 NKADDTATRKIN
-4182 GLSLNGGRIDFG
+4182 GMSLNGGRIDFG
-4194 TIGNGSGLIDLQG
+4194 TIGNGSGHIDLQG
-4207 QSLLTSDV
+4207 QSLSTSTV
-4215 DTTLSLETDLADR
+4215 ADTTFSLETDLADR
-4228 QDASGSAAFDT
+4228 QDASGSAAFDG
-4239 VIDDSVLLIG
+4239 VIDESVLLIG
-4249 NIAAATPES
+4249 NVAADTPES

-4263 AFADNGQAF
+4263 AFEDNGQAF
-4272 TRDLTQG
+4272 TRDLTQVTEKG

-4293 VLAGNDDGTKNIE
+4293 VLTGNADGTKNVV
-4306 AGLVNESLELLTT
+4306 AGLENQSLELLTT
-4319 YNVRDSGSITLK
+4319 YNVRDSGSIALE

-4336 SLAVYNELK
+4336 SLAVYDELT
-4345 LTNGANSYKGDTTVF
+4345 LTNGSNRYTGETTVS
-4360 GAGAV
+4360 GTGAV
-4365 LTLGADG
+4365 LTLVADG

-4377 DSHTGELSVT
+4377 NLHTGKLSVT
-4387 DGAKVD
+4387 GGAKVD

-4404 TAEGTDALV
+4404 NASGGDALV
-4413 SADQTNGKLTI
+4413 STKGGQLTI
-4424 ADGGT
+4424 ANGGT
-4429 VSGVNSGFHTAVE
+4429 VSGANVGFNTAVE
-4442 LSDGSA
+4442 LLDGSA
-4448 GLTLTNVDAL
+4448 DLTLTNVDAL

-4497 NVTLTGEN
+4497 NVTLKGDN
-4505 TFAGTLTV
+4505 TFDGSLTV
-4513 DSDSSVAASGDVFLH
+4513 DANSSVAASGDVFSH
-4528 IVGGSLELEG
+4528 IGGGSLELKG
-4538 SADFTQTTFAD
+4538 SAAFAQTTFAD
-4549 EHSVW
+4549 ENSVW
-4554 KWNRTVNGSGNLSL
+4554 TWNRTVNGSGNLSL

-4591 GNLQMTL
+4591 GNLQMML
-4598 SSGGNIMQSLA
+4598 SSGGNDI

-4617 SLILDAD
+4617 SLILDTG

-4725 GFKDINEGGSVTLD
+4725 GFTDINEGGRVTLD

-4746 EIVDG
+4746 EIVDR

-4804 ENTLSAKLS
+4804 ENTLSAKLT

-4919 ANHIYGTL
+4919 ANHVYGTL

-4934 VLGNGQVDEG
+4934 VLGNGQVDEGVG

-4975 NSNLFGNRLV
+4975 KSNLFGNSLV
-4985 HTNIS
+4985 HTKIS

-4999 ESQYNGEGTF
+4999 ESRYDGEGPF
-5009 AGVFTN
+5009 AGIFTN
-5015 GVSGGG
+5015 GANDLGG
-5021 TVEIKLHNSSNL
+5021 TVEIKLLNASDL
-5033 FRFTAEQDKAGFNGT
+5033 FRFTTDQDTAQFNGT

-5053 GTINYTQL
+5053 GTIDYTRL
-5061 YGSTSG
+5061 YSSASG
-5067 GAGDVLADATLQLND
+5067 GNNAVLADATLQLND
-5082 NGILQLF
+5082 NGNLKLF
-5089 GDDDTGSGTTADVN
+5089 DTDETGNGSTSDVN

-5142 GVLALNDD
+5142 GVLALNSVGEGEV
-5150 DGRTSTVTISQ
+5150 GRTSTVTISQ

-5279 QTRAVSAD
+5279 QTGAVSAD
-5287 DFADET
+5287 DFTDET

-5416 QSDEN
+5416 QSDED
-5421 SLITVTE
+5421 SLITVKE
-5428 DAVIRGANE
+5428 DAVIRGSNT

-5444 FEGNAEINNAV
+5444 FEGDAEINNAV

-5471 EISGASGAAGGEFV
+5471 EINGASGAAGGEFA

-5499 GSDIALGTDQLEN
+5499 GSNIVLGTDQLEK

-5519 IESELDLSIKPAESD
+5519 YKSELDLSITPAESD

-5577 GAFNLSDERNLSAL
+5577 GAFNLSDERNLSAF

-5599 GAGRLEIASDIGA
+5599 SAGRLEIASDIGA

-5649 DGTLTVNGNVGVE
+5649 NGTLTVNGNIGVE

-5691 TADQGGQILANLVEA
+5691 TADQSGQILANLVEA

-5711 DEGAFTLTVTG
+5711 DEGSFTLTVTG
-5722 GVYDSTNS
+5722 GEYDSGHS
-5730 RLEVGIFNDGSS
+5730 SLKVGIFNDGNTDE
-5742 VKVAKGIYDYTVR
+5742 VAKGIYDYTVC
-5755 LTEDGLNL
+5755 LTKGGLNL

-5770 ELIKDQTLSLKGY
+5770 ELIRDKTLSLKGY

-5837 ALGETSSLNLKDTAD
+5837 ALGETSSLNLEDTAD
-5852 GLVGARVEIHGDET
+5852 GLVGARAEIHGDET
-5866 VGALNIDAKSTLAL
+5866 VGALNIDANSTLAL

-5895 TAGVESTVNGQ
+5895 TAGVQSTVHGQ

-5920 ADSNDH
+5920 AESSDY
-5926 DLVVTSANNNFYGDV
+5926 DLVVTTANDDFYGDV

-5956 GSEGILRLDTTST
+5956 GSEGILRLNTTST

-5979 QTVTDDDGTIYTY
+5979 QTVTGDDGTVYTY

-6022 YKYPSGDDQAFTG
+6022 YDYPSGDDQAFTG

-6060 LDGDATLDVSADT
+6060 LDGDATLDISSDT

-6092 FGSLALDREQAEA
+6092 FGSLALDREHAEA
-6105 RATHIDLNGYD
+6105 RATHINLDGNDLN
-6116 LTLEDSDRQVEVSF
+6116 LEDADRQVEISF

-6160 DIGKLVVDGQAIAT
+6160 GIGNLLVDGDTLAT
-6174 AEDAQAV
+6174 SENAQAV

-6187 HEFADNAEDQ
+6187 HELADNAEDQ

-6223 DFGYADMSA
+6223 DFGYADMSD
-6232 QNLGNALYVGY
+6232 QNLGNALYLGY

-6249 LLYRGSNNEAYGAD
+6249 LLYRGSNDEAYGAD

-6293 GGTGGTLLIGDAS
+6293 GGTGGSLLIGDAS

-6352 DASGGGF
+6352 DESGGGF

-6370 ENALIGGKDASV
+6370 ENALIGGKDASL

-6420 KGDVYIGENYQ
+6420 QGNVYIGENYQ

-6436 VADASGGSVLL
+6436 VADADGGSILL
-6447 ENDLLDVNG
+6447 ENDISDVNG

-6464 SGLSKPE
+6464 SGLSKPD

-6550 ADRTVSIG
+6550 ADKTVSIG
-6558 IGLGGDFEGTFTV
+6558 SDLGSGFEGTFTV

-6588 NLAASGGNALI
+6588 NLAASGGNASI
-6599 IVSGEESVEFG
+6599 IVSGEGLVEFG
-6610 KNLTI
+6610 NNLTI
-6615 TGSNEDRGQ
+6615 TGSNENRGQ

-6712 MTVDITDGGKKVA
+6712 MMVDITDGGKKVA

-6762 QGAISGST
+6762 QGAVSGST

-6797 LTLTGAGNTYHGAT
+6797 LTLTGAKNDYHGAT

-6824 LGNTSLV
+6824 LDNTSLV

-6878 ITGSGNLAL
+6878 ITGRGELEL
-6887 LSNASVVV
+6887 LSNASVAV

-6902 AFTGSVT
+6902 AFTGAVK
-6909 MEEGAEYALSA
+6909 MEEGAEYVLNA

-6926 IVRNNFADSKNSAG
+6926 IVGNSFADGKNSAG
-6940 GTVRFDKASGSSSAN
+6940 GTVRFDKASGGSSAN
-6955 YSLAGSAVGF
+6955 YSLAGSAVDF

-6976 VSANSIEA
+6976 VSANSIAA
-6984 IGGKGSELLITT
+6984 IGGEGSELLITT

-7013 DELVGQNDS
+7013 DKLVGQNDS

-7060 GVLFGTSDRKSA
+7060 GVLFGTADRESA
-7072 YDTAL
+7072 YGTAL
-7077 EIVEDAWAAGFGGV
+7077 EIAEGAWAAGFGGV

-7111 SVFASTATKAAN
+7111 SVLASTVAKVAN
-7123 EDPANTPP
+7123 EDPANNPP
-7131 AADNTVD
+7131 TADNTAE

-7186 DGVGTGGIFDM
+7186 DDIGTGGIFDM
-7197 NAIIAGDDSIADHV
+7197 NAIIAGEDSIADHV

-7299 VNAGTRSALAFMQA
+7299 ANAGTRSALAFMQA

-7353 SNASGQMNADGNL
+7353 SNASGQMDADGNL

-7406 KSSKGSFRGY
+7406 KTSKGSFRGY

-7440 NRFDNEVG
+7440 NRFDSEVG
-7448 PDDYD
+7448 QDDYD

-7468 LSKGLTDGGRHYEWR
+7468 LSKGITDGGRNYEWR

-7495 SDPGNWTSRLG
+7495 GDPDDWTSSLG

-7553 TTMSTQYGDVTS
+7553 TTMSTKYGDVTS

>member
-1 MNAIYKV
+1 M
-8 IWNDAIRQYQV
+8 
-19 VNELC
+19 
-24 RSRRKACSV
+24 
-33 KAVHTERTSDSAT
+33 
-46 SSLKIGAALVG
+46 
-57 AIAVMGAGM
+57 
-66 TAYAEDLPL
+66 
-75 DFVDGTFD
+75 
-83 TDGGTLN
+83 
-90 DPLQFGLE
+90 
-98 DVPNF
+98 
-103 PTSNQFF
+103 
-110 VLNGKDFR
+110 
-118 AGTSNVSS
+118 
-126 QDSDGIIGNLLQ
+126 
-138 IPSRDY
+138 
-144 LPNGKIKI
+144 
-152 VDDAG
+152 
-157 AVLYDGSNEASRFGI
+157 
-172 AGSDANLYYKFNV
+172 
-185 NFTGGEGNSLIY
+185 
-197 TLNRELTRI
+197 
-206 DLTGNQSSQ
+206 
-215 YGLVVFGGEADET
+215 
-228 SSNLTDLDVAITGT
+228 
-242 GDIQFAFTNQQ
+242 
-253 GGEDAN
+253 
-259 MGYLYLNTD
+259 
-268 SNILDDGVAEE
+268 
-279 QASTYTGKT
+279 
-288 YVGNVGGD
+288 
-296 PNGKAVTVIF
+296 
-306 GKNNAFGS
+306 
-314 TSNLYIHDDSSVW
+314 
-327 FADKDLK
+327 
-334 TRHTQTV
+334 
-341 GGLTGEG
+341 
-348 ELNFGNAAEVT
+348 
-359 LKQTSTG
+359 
-366 NGYTDTDN
+366 
-374 GVVRVDNAFTGA
+374 
-386 SANGGGAVFNIDLSE
+386 
-401 LKLNTT
+401 
-407 DPVRGSDSVYGI
+407 
-419 FFTDQPQKDEY
+419 
-430 TGLIT
+430 
-435 LTGGAVTAY
+435 
-444 NKDHSQNFNG
+444 
-454 VADPYTNLNG
+454 
-464 ILLGST
+464 
-470 LQLKQDGWVRVDSR
+470 
-484 GELNNLIIDSGA
+484 
-496 GGIDFSNL
+496 
-504 GNVVANGE
+504 
-512 GALTINGNLTFSGA
+512 
-526 DATVSIKDFN
+526 
-536 YNIGEAAADMDLIDA
+536 
-551 DEGLRNTLVHVE
+551 
-563 GDVVGEENYGFVL
+563 
-576 EESQQKPVVSE
+576 
-587 ITDDSGTTV
+587 
-596 ASGTWVFEDELDYDD
+596 
-611 SGNYDLVYKL
+611 
-621 TQVDIKEGQ
+621 
-630 TLTISGS
+630 
-637 DKASEA
+637 
-643 SKTQDFTAK
+643 
-652 IIGSGNIVFDAADNA
+652 
-667 TGSGTRIEIG
+667 
-677 DASTTDKNDYT
+677 
-688 GSTTVTDGTTLVLTE
+688 
-703 DDAMGRT
+703 
-710 SDLIAHGNVEI
+710 
-721 GSGIEQIVKN
+721 
-731 INSSGSGTI
+731 
-740 SIADSGT
+740 
-747 LTVDASGDQTIN
+747 
-759 NIISGAGD
+759 
-767 LNIDLGGSDKKLVF
+767 
-781 GNSGQGSSFTGDLS
+781 
-795 LGNGRFSLDDGQN
+795 
-808 EAFAGSSSI
+808 
-817 VLGTG
+817 
-822 SVFDFGSGTSNIKDL
+822 
-837 TVNADSKLESSA
+837 
-849 LVIGSDTAPHNISGS
+849 
-864 FSLNSDTTITL
+864 
-875 TGVSVETDLS
+875 
-885 LTDYDGNSVSQD
+885 
-897 FITAGNVTVGANAE
+897 
-911 ISLSGAGDFV
+911 
-921 NLGNLVLDYQ
+921 
-931 QTQNGSTATVAE
+931 
-943 TVWTVNGSLTQNGNA
+943 
-958 FQVGTQLKEI
+958 
-968 RLIGNTILSG
+968 
-978 SGTSNELSALVT
+978 
-990 DSDTDGSHSLQFS
+990 
-1003 SADGTQ
+1003 
-1009 TSFTIVDYAGDSV
+1009 
-1022 FGNSYTGATT
+1022 
-1032 VDSNVTVTLGTNNGF
+1032 
-1047 GSTSLLTAQGNV
+1047 
-1059 TLSDG
+1059 
-1064 VKQTVKG
+1064 
-1071 LSGTGTITLGS
+1071 
-1082 GAELTLDQTGS
+1082 
-1093 ASVGNILAGTG
+1093 
-1104 KFIVDLGAEAN
+1104 
-1115 ELSFTNSGAGAFGG
+1115 
-1129 TVSLSDGTVRL
+1129 
-1140 ASGTATQTVLSGADL
+1140 
-1155 ALDTDG
+1155 
-1161 RLIVS
+1161 
-1166 GSGTDQRE
+1166 
-1174 LGGLTLNGNS
+1174 
-1184 QIDFSSVSMGD
+1184 
-1195 ANSNNAQ
+1195 
-1202 LYVSGSFTI
+1202 
-1211 NGSND
+1211 
-1216 VSVGGINLDGTKNIL
+1216 
-1231 AADDDNGGLKQAL
+1231 
-1244 VTANG
+1244 
-1249 GIDLSRGQLVI
+1249 
-1260 DLTDPLMKSEIKNS
+1260 
-1274 GSDKTVAYGVWT
+1274 
-1286 AGAGDDVFTV
+1286 
-1296 AGNTLYASLRL
+1296 
-1307 SEIQLADATTGLI
+1307 
-1320 LDATGLTVGDGTT
+1320 
-1333 LTAKITDHDTT
+1333 
-1344 AGKIVFAGGDIT
+1344 
-1356 IGGTRTDE
+1356 
-1364 ENTYTGATDV
+1364 
-1374 TGGTVTLGKTNAFG
+1374 
-1388 KTSLLTV
+1388 
-1395 SGGQVAFN
+1395 
-1403 NQSTR
+1403 
-1408 IGAIKTTQDGALLG
+1408 
-1422 DGSITLFGTS
+1422 
-1432 TQTDIVGANIGLSA
+1432 
-1446 SIAMLDGHTATIHH
+1446 
-1460 SQGLGTGGIA
+1460 
-1470 LSDSSTL
+1470 
-1477 ILDYSDLNTA
+1477 
-1487 FANVLTG
+1487 
-1494 GGSLQIGNG
+1494 
-1503 TNAAAVYINGDN
+1503 
-1515 TGFSGNINIAAN
+1515 
-1527 ADLLA
+1527 
-1532 SGANV
+1532 
-1537 DDNLGTGVIKFAGSG
+1537 
-1552 STLHLSSN
+1552 
-1560 TRGDITIDNAFSGAG
+1560 
-1575 SLYVS
+1575 
-1580 GTDSNQHFGFETS
+1580 
-1593 GWGNDFNGGTLTL
+1593 
-1606 TGIAMRVGSTVNY
+1606 
-1619 GDNNAAN
+1619 
-1626 LAQANLALNAN
+1626 
-1637 AILEVSSGD
+1637 
-1646 RIDTFNNLTLSGGS
+1646 
-1660 VRFDGTAGF
+1660 
-1669 NAGNDLADLH
+1669 
-1679 IDGTL
+1679 
-1684 TLGSGNIALTLPD
+1684 
-1697 QSADMTGS
+1697 
-1705 LGHDSLLS
+1705 
-1713 TASSGLF
+1713 
-1720 ETLIEAEKGIVGDI
+1720 
-1734 SNITLNNGSGKG
+1734 
-1746 YSGKQNITGT
+1746 
-1756 LSGGSEGNV
+1756 
-1765 AYGLFDYG
+1765 
-1773 LATSGTSL
+1773 
-1781 GLDFDLTGVE
+1781 
-1791 IVRGETLVLEED
+1791 
-1803 GTLGVVVSDHGTGTS
+1803 
-1818 GGSLE
+1818 
-1823 IAADSEVLLTGANEY
+1823 
-1838 TGSTTV
+1838 
-1844 KGELTAGASGLGG
+1844 
-1857 TSFLSVESGGTYI
+1857 
-1870 NSGANTVGGLD
+1870 
-1881 VNADSTLILS
+1881 
-1891 GGSGTTLAIEHGDAS
+1891 
-1906 GSSTIAGALQ
+1906 
-1916 GSGALSLD
+1916 
-1924 AGTLAVTANN
+1924 
-1934 RTNWTGDIDLG
+1934 
-1945 TSSTGATLRLNGENA
+1945 
-1960 LGTGTVTFVN
+1960 
-1970 SSSEILLN
+1970 
-1978 HAGDLSFGNS
+1978 
-1988 VSGSGSFHVDLD
+1988 
-2000 GNDFTFTNAEDDLT
+2000 
-2014 AGARLYLDH
+2014 
-2023 AGFSLDGGLN
+2023 
-2033 STVAQKTEIVLGSQS
+2033 
-2048 MLSSSGEVDR
+2048 
-2058 LVWGLDLTSGGTID
+2058 
-2072 LGEIDGNGGQLV
+2072 
-2084 LSSGG
+2084 
-2089 SGNGTLKLS
+2089 
-2098 SDQTTTIT
+2098 
-2106 FNGSEASG
+2106 
-2114 GNRVDESNNGASL
+2114 
-2127 LAGGG
+2127 
-2132 TFDLDLFEGVSKLTG
+2132 
-2147 VTVETD
+2147 
-2153 GQISGGLATDGD
+2153 
-2165 FDSTAE
+2165 
-2171 NYYQNADSGD
+2171 
-2181 SADDL
+2181 
-2186 VAVLRRGGNGSF
+2186 
-2198 YYDANRDVV
+2198 
-2207 YMKYGIR
+2207 
-2214 EIDLQLSNS
+2214 
-2223 GQGLRLDAESM
+2223 
-2234 TDATL
+2234 
-2239 SASVTGKGNIVF
+2239 
-2251 AGGAVTVTDSTNDY
+2251 
-2265 TGSTYVQSGVTV
+2265 
-2277 TLGASN
+2277 
-2283 VFGKTDYLQIDA
+2283 
-2295 GGSVALGAGFEQ
+2295 
-2307 TVGELSGSGSLT
+2307 
-2319 LGSGSSFEIDNSQR
+2319 
-2333 KGEGVRDEDDP
+2333 
-2344 AAKDAFVINAAITGA
+2344 
-2359 AGATFTING
+2359 
-2368 AGASDDSATVSF
+2368 
-2380 GTTSNLSGTTLVFE
+2380 
-2394 NLSTSFTSSG
+2394 
-2404 TSDHGYQTA
+2404 
-2413 ASAADTVLG
+2413 
-2422 TNSLLTIY
+2422 
-2430 ANNGGT
+2430 
-2436 AQTYDLNKLSFAG
+2436 
-2449 GRIDFGSVTLT
+2449 
-2460 TDDHTNAILHVDTLD
+2460 
-2475 LSQSGTIGVQAT
+2475 
-2487 IDSGFN
+2487 
-2493 ILDADT
+2493 
-2499 RSFRQTLIK
+2499 
-2508 YEKLTNTSNL
+2508 
-2518 DNLKPAS
+2518 
-2525 SEEMPDSAI
+2525 
-2534 YAADN
+2534 
-2539 TTVLANVQWSGG
+2539 
-2551 FVPKDDADPNTIAMS
+2551 
-2566 YQAVALKLAQ
+2566 
-2576 GGTANGLVLD
+2576 
-2586 ADGHDSTLSIYVT
+2586 
-2599 DDKSVKDNGGGNI
+2599 
-2612 TYAGGKITVAH
+2612 
-2623 ENDYT
+2623 
-2628 GVTKVTAGSVT
+2628 
-2639 LGANS
+2639 
-2644 GFGLTSD
+2644 
-2651 LQVSDGAYVDLG
+2651 
-2663 SHAQTAGAVHA
+2663 
-2674 SGAHALRGSGTLT
+2674 
-2687 LGIAGNELNES
+2687 
-2698 FISGSNSAED
+2698 
-2708 VVSGFTGTVV
+2708 
-2718 LTNGHALVLDST
+2718 
-2730 EGLGAEAT
+2730 
-2738 ANLASGTLVVS
+2738 
-2749 GASGNFETTLT
+2749 
-2760 GAGTMKIEGGTV
+2760 
-2772 AIAGAGNDSFSGAW
+2772 
-2786 LLSNNARTTVSGSSD
+2786 
-2801 ASADDLLGTGVVN
+2801 
-2814 LDAGTTLTL
+2814 
-2823 SEQNS
+2823 
-2828 STNWS
+2828 
-2833 IDNAFVG
+2833 
-2840 SGTLEVLG
+2840 
-2848 TNPSSLQNFAF
+2848 
-2859 STDWDDSNVF
+2859 
-2869 EGTLSLESGIRFTVS
+2869 
-2884 SGSNNALNMAGT
+2884 
-2896 DFKLGS
+2896 
-2902 GAELKVEKDGLVDTF
+2902 
-2917 KQLSVENGST
+2917 
-2927 IRFEGELGI
+2927 
-2936 GAGAGDLAKL
+2936 
-2946 QVNSLSGSGNI
+2946 
-2957 VIDLPAD
+2957 
-2964 GQKVSQTIGEGDL
+2964 
-2977 IARDNSGFFQSLI
+2977 
-2990 VAETGGVNASGWIL
+2990 
-3004 NSNSGTASGLKQGIF
+3004 
-3019 DANNTEVAQAEYSYG
+3019 
-3034 LEAGTDDG
+3034 
-3042 KNALGIGFDLT
+3042 
-3053 AVDISG
+3053 
-3059 GKTLTLSGEGDFD
+3059 
-3072 AVVKDSTGAGDLL
+3072 
-3085 ISGNIGL
+3085 
-3092 TNAENEYSGMTTVS
+3092 
-3106 STGKLTAG
+3106 
-3114 AGALGDTSGLTLQNR
+3114 
-3129 ALYVNDGANT
+3129 
-3139 VGTLNAQGAQLTL
+3139 
-3152 NGALILE
+3152 
-3159 DGSGNSISGGSILGA
+3159 GA

-3193 YSGAITLGTTSG
+3193 YSGAVTLGTTSG

-3219 GIGAGTVTF
+3219 GIGTGTVTF

-3296 DETLAYAGLRTDSGS
+3296 DETLAYAGLRTNAGS
-3311 LVVVNTVGEL
+3311 LVVVNTSDKLDDRTIGEL

-3328 DFGSMSTDNAGSGQ
+3328 DFGSMSTANAGSGQ
-3342 IATSSLNFVEGQ
+3342 IVTGSLNFVEGQ

-3367 ADGTSVFG
+3367 TDGSSVFG
-3375 TGEKLYLIEGKSLEI
+3375 TGEKLYLIEGSGLGI
-3390 DEDELGSLTLDS
+3390 DANELGSLVLDS
-3402 DAAATTQ
+3402 SAASTTQ
-3409 TVKQWGKD
+3409 TVTKSGVN
-3417 VANLHYGNGSLDADA
+3417 VAKLHYGSGKLDADA

-3451 GGLHVEESGTITAV
+3451 GGFHVEESGTITAV

-3498 SDAQLTL
+3498 SGAQLTL

-3710 SGNAFNFS
+3710 SGNAFNFA
-3718 GSNQTING
+3718 GTNQRIDGT
-3726 RVTLTDLMLTLDGHN
+3726 VTLTDLMLTIGGASGSGN
-3741 EEVLDTASV
+3741 AAVLDSASV

-3808 TLDSGSTV
+3808 MLDSGSTV

-3853 DGSAVSDNGT
+3853 DGSAVSDDGIIT
-3863 VIGIG
+3863 GIG
-3868 LTDSRGNALQTVRAA
+3868 LTDSSGNALQTVRAD
-3883 IKNGN
+3883 IKNGSG
-3888 DTVAVGTFGSSLLV
+3888 TVAVGTFGSSLLV
-3902 SGSSFGVRYGLQA
+3902 SGSSFGVFYGLQA
-3915 IDILGDLTI
+3915 IDIVGDLTI

-3931 AKISSTGR
+3931 AKISSTSG
-3939 TGSLTVSADENLT
+3939 TGSLTVSAGKNLT

-3963 TVTGMLTADKKAL
+3963 MVTGILTADKKAL
-3976 GNTKSLTIS
+3976 GKTKSLTIS

-4006 MTLNALLTVT
+4006 MTLNELLTVT
-4016 NALDGESHVSGTLAG
+4016 NAQDGESHVSGTLAG
-4031 NGDLMI
+4031 NGGLMI

-4044 TAVSDPTS
+4044 TAVSEPTS
-4052 GYAGTVTLGTSDTD
+4052 GYTGTVTLGTSDTD
-4066 AHLTLEAD
+4066 AHLTLEAA

-4119 GESFAFKAGQEKSV
+4119 GESFAFKDGQEKSV
-4133 FTGALT
+4133 FTGALA
-4139 LTNVE
+4139 LTNVK

-4170 NDADDTATRKIK
+4170 NKDDDTATRKIN
-4182 GLSLNGGRIDFG
+4182 GMSLNGGSIDFG
-4194 TIGNGSGLIDLQG
+4194 TIGNGSGHIDLQG
-4207 QSLLTSDV
+4207 QSLSTSTV
-4215 DTTLSLETDLADR
+4215 ANTTLSLETDLADR

-4239 VIDDSVLLIG
+4239 IIDGSVLLIG
-4249 NIAAATPES
+4249 NAAADTTAD
-4258 VLDGL
+4258 VLGGL
-4263 AFADNGQAF
+4263 SFSGSDSDF
-4272 TRDLTQG
+4272 TRDLIQDEDG
-4279 TETTARIHGKLGGL
+4279 NGVNEVTARIHGTFGDLQLSTNAEGMKDVEVGL
-4293 VLAGNDDGTKNIE
+4293 TNTV
-4306 AGLVNESLELLTT
+4306 LELVTDQT
-4319 YNVRDSGSITLK
+4319 YGVHESGTITLQVSGS
-4331 IFGSG
+4331 GN
-4336 SLAVYNELK
+4336 LAVYDELT
-4345 LTNGANSYKGDTTVF
+4345 LANSKNNYTGNTSVSGT
-4360 GAGAV
+4360 GAV
-4365 LTLGADG
+4365 LTLGGDN

-4377 DSHTGELSVT
+4377 DSHTAELSVT
-4387 DGAKVD
+4387 NGGQVQ

-4448 GLTLTNVDAL
+4448 DLTLTNVDAL

-4664 SATNT
+4664 TATNT
-4669 THLTIKGN
+4669 THLTIDGN
-4677 LTLESGFELSLSTEE
+4677 LTLEKGFELSLSTEE

-4725 GFKDINEGGSVTLD
+4725 GFKDINDGGSVTLD
-4739 GGRDTTF
+4739 GGRDTIF

-4785 SIRGGQEL
+4785 TIRGGQEL

-4813 GSGNLSITSG
+4813 GSGNLSIKSG

-4934 VLGNGQVDEG
+4934 VLGNGQVHEG

-4975 NSNLFGNRLV
+4975 KSNLFGNSLV
-4985 HTNIS
+4985 HTKIS

-4999 ESQYNGEGTF
+4999 ESRYDGEGSF
-5009 AGVFTN
+5009 AGIFTN
-5015 GVSGGG
+5015 GANDLGG
-5021 TVEIKLHNSSNL
+5021 TVEIKLLNASDL
-5033 FRFTAEQDKAGFNGT
+5033 FRFTTDQDTAQFNGT

-5053 GTINYTQL
+5053 GTIDYTRL
-5061 YGSTSG
+5061 YSSASG
-5067 GAGDVLADATLQLND
+5067 GNNAVLADATLQLND
-5082 NGILQLF
+5082 NGNLKIF
-5089 GDDDTGSGTTADVN
+5089 DTDETGNGSTSDVN

-5130 GAHAMHINLGGD
+5130 GAHAIHINLGGD

-5190 SLEINGKNV
+5190 SLEINGKDV
-5199 TGEYANGA
+5199 TGAYANGT
-5207 SIGSDYLQLQNEAG
+5207 SISNDYLQLQNEAG

-5279 QTRAVSAD
+5279 QTGTVSAD
-5287 DFADET
+5287 DFTDET

-5416 QSDEN
+5416 QSDED
-5421 SLITVTE
+5421 SLVTVTE

-5649 DGTLTVNGNVGVE
+5649 DGTLTVNGNIGVE

-5669 ADLVEDAMHDVS
+5669 ADLVEDAKHDVS

-5691 TADQGGQILANLVEA
+5691 TADQGGHILANLVEA
-5706 GNVVN
+5706 GKVVN
-5711 DEGAFTLTVTG
+5711 DEGSFTLTVTG
-5722 GVYDSTNS
+5722 GEYDPTNS
-5730 RLEVGIFNDGSS
+5730 RLEVGIFNDGSTDE
-5742 VKVAKGIYDYTVR
+5742 VAKGIYDYTVR

-5820 STTVAGGAT
+5820 ATTVAGGAT

-5837 ALGETSSLNLKDTAD
+5837 ALGETSSLNLEDSAD
-5852 GLVGARVEIHGDET
+5852 GLVGARAEIHGDET

-5956 GSEGILRLDTTST
+5956 GSEGILRIDNKST

-5979 QTVTDDDGTIYTY
+5979 QTVTGDDGTIYTY

-6022 YKYPSGDDQAFTG
+6022 YVYSSGDDQAFTG

-6060 LDGDATLDVSADT
+6060 LDGDATLDISSDT

-6092 FGSLALDREQAEA
+6092 FGSLALDREHAEA
-6105 RATHIDLNGYD
+6105 RATHINLDGNDLN
-6116 LTLEDSDRQVEVSF
+6116 LEDADRQVEISF
-6130 RQDATNYISDAGS
+6130 RQNATNYISDAGS

-6160 DIGKLVVDGQAIAT
+6160 GIGNLHVDGETLAT
-6174 AEDAQAV
+6174 SENAQAV

-6187 HEFADNAEDQ
+6187 HELADNAEDQ

-6214 VARVNREFG
+6214 VARVDREFG
-6223 DFGYADMSA
+6223 DFGYADMSD
-6232 QNLGNALYVGY
+6232 QNLGNALYLGY

-6249 LLYRGSNNEAYGAD
+6249 LLYRGSNDEAYGAD

-6293 GGTGGTLLIGDAS
+6293 GGTGGMLLIGDAS

-6352 DASGGGF
+6352 DESGGGF

-6370 ENALIGGKDASV
+6370 ENALIGGKDASL

-6420 KGDVYIGENYQ
+6420 QGNVYIGENYQ

-6436 VADASGGSVLL
+6436 IADADGGSILL
-6447 ENDLLDVNG
+6447 ENDIFDVNG
-6456 EGGLLQIG
+6456 KGGLLQIG

-6477 IAGNNLNFSGNIRV
+6477 IAGNNSNFSGNIRV

-6536 HNVDGRGTLNVTTD
+6536 HNVDGRGTLNVATD
-6550 ADRTVSIG
+6550 ADKTVSIG
-6558 IGLGGDFEGTFTV
+6558 SGLGSGFEGTFTV

-6588 NLAASGGNALI
+6588 NLAASGGNASI
-6599 IVSGEESVEFG
+6599 IVSDDGPVEFG
-6610 KNLTI
+6610 NNLTL

-6624 LVFEDPIKLSDNG
+6624 LVFEDSIKLSDNG

-6659 GELEAGQGPSDAL
+6659 GELEAGQGPNEPL

-6677 TMADEGAIDY
+6677 TMADEGSIDY

-6701 LSLETGGSGNA
+6701 LSLETDGSGNA

-6739 TELGLSYKL
+6739 TELGLSYRL
-6748 VEVEIDDADTLLGL
+6748 VEVEIDDADALLGL
-6762 QGAISGST
+6762 QGAVSGST

-6782 ANITGAGGISLVNGN
+6782 AKITGAGGISLVNGN
-6797 LTLTGAGNTYHGAT
+6797 LTLTGAENTYHGAT

-6856 LDLQAGSKLSLK
+6856 LDLEAGSKLSLK

-6878 ITGSGNLAL
+6878 ITGSGNLEL
-6887 LSNASVVV
+6887 LSNASVAV

-6902 AFTGSVT
+6902 AFAGSVT

-6926 IVRNNFADSKNSAG
+6926 IVRNSFADSKNSAG

-6976 VSANSIEA
+6976 VSANSIAA
-6984 IGGKGSELLITT
+6984 IGGEGSELLITT

-7001 EIDKATL
+7001 EIEKATL

-7013 DELVGQNDS
+7013 DELVGQSDS

-7046 DNAMGAGKVDVKEG
+7046 DNAMGAGAVDVKEG

-7077 EIVEDAWAAGFGGV
+7077 EIAEDAWAAGFGGV

-7247 GDDGESLWLKDEVK
+7247 GDDGDSLRLKDTIK

-7270 WSSEQNEYYLQSS
+7270 WSSDQNEYYLQSS

-7353 SNASGQMNADGNL
+7353 SNASGQLDADGNL

-7440 NRFDNEVG
+7440 NRFDSEVG
-7448 PDDYD
+7448 QDDYD
-7453 VNGLSLTAEASWDQL
+7453 VNGLSITAEASWDQL
-7468 LSKGLTDGGRHYEWR
+7468 LSKGITDGGRNYEWR

-7495 SDPGNWTSRLG
+7495 GDPDDWTSSLG

-7553 TTMSTQYGDVTS
+7553 TTMSTKYGDVTS